1 MDEEILGSVLHG
13 IKPKDYTPI
22 QVRPTPE
29 FGGIQLTEEQ
39 QAKKDNMESVKDGEI
54 LPLGGFT
61 DTVEAQWE
69 SAKDLVKS
77 TDVYKNLFGN
87 SAPDDNRLEQS
98 EKLGSALGIAPQLIA
113 SDPDMYKAA
122 VTTYERQRNAA
133 ALNNQPFSAKT
144 LNELYPELDT
154 EDPVATTIALK
165 DYTNILKSR
174 EAAAQGA
181 AVYTMPESKLTDL
194 SNVIG
199 YLYDTGT
206 HFAGTAYKAGQ
217 ALDAQSELMYKASIG
232 EISDEEVEKAIPDLM
247 NAQKA
252 YNAEIGDSYV
262 AKIVGETIS
271 QLSMQKNMIMRGAA
285 EILSPIAPLA
295 QPILAATKTNLP
307 QIATLG
313 AASAAG
319 AVGATGVVAGAA
331 VTGAA
336 ALTGLIALGTASVFT
351 GTYRAEAGQAY
362 WDWRTQ
368 KDKNGKSVYTREQ
381 AIGHAKRVGRINA
394 AIETGAWELAL
405 KGITKVWGSDA
416 AKAVIKNEAA
426 MKKLIGA
433 GRAAVGAKAIGYGA
447 KQFAK
452 VAAPEIAEE
461 GLQSLSADMDTRLFG
476 KETVPVREM
485 MGNALDAMIE
495 AVPSVVGMSIGGAAL
510 AGTGAHRAMKRIAGL
525 SEMKDAV
532 IEFKRENE
540 RSMLQ
545 KLMDLR
551 SESSLYQKAPETYRK
566 TLQNQL
572 DHTGSGTLYIDAS
585 AAAENEK
592 THDALNK
599 LVEDGTI
606 TAKELDDAIKTGKPL
621 EVETGKYMQ
630 TATPETH
637 EALSDYTTMDKG
649 EKTIHAIREERQ
661 RMKDMIDIVTMT
673 REKREAAAAEKILN
687 DHFSDDTDIGREDR
701 DTAREILSGGLDHIE
716 DTCKTILQEAKDA
729 WGKLTGVKELQDYM
743 EQRKTQDANFS
754 NEKGVDMFDVGEG
767 KDRVHLRV
775 SKNPDW
781 YQDFYGAYGRAP
793 NQRELYD
800 IAQEKII
807 AENDKGDEESKVA
820 IAEIEEAKKRVE
832 SIERVSETLKS
843 LNKEDLIAQTL
854 LDPETYEEAYKP
866 LLEEI
871 KAAGNG
877 AVTKAARDSALVLAK
892 IAENFHNNYG
902 VPLKLAMIAAGE
914 VSPETTHQLN
924 QSAIEN
930 ELQLVKE
937 KYWNT
942 EEWMKAP
949 DGTPTKLT
957 ERQWLI
963 THSETFREWFGDWET
978 VEKVTKLY
986 YGNPIV
992 MTEGGLKE
1000 KLEKAARDNGINI
1013 AADADSIRKEIK
1025 TIFKSL
1031 YPGKELSKGYREP
1044 GRVKN
1049 LDGELISIT
1058 VSSAKELRHHS
1069 TNPRTLFLAVNLD
1082 SVIENATFLYEE
1094 VKDESRVKKSNQTT
1108 LAYRYY
1114 ATRVVVNGEECIA
1127 RIIVRKDKNG
1137 NLYFYDGDITSNE
1150 QIKKDLPKYLY
1161 PDTKTGQNLGKSLF
1175 THSIQEWLAKVKE
1188 TTDKIGG
1195 NGEVLA
1201 SVVNDFEESS
1211 TYHQMAGE
1219 HARNAPLD
1227 KLEVAKKMEEEEA
1240 SPEEIWD
1247 TTGWMRG
1254 PEGEWRFEIPD
1265 NLDQIDLS
1273 FAKDQDRISL
1283 WQIYSNPQLYEA
1295 YPALANVKV
1304 YAEDTGKAYSGAD
1317 GFTDEDG
1324 IHLSKEFI
1332 EKNPK
1337 EAKSALIHEL
1347 QHVIQ
1352 MTVEDRFS
1360 KGGNPKIAEES
1371 MEMTLWKLEVRL
1383 EELKLKEPERSY
1395 IEAMQENDKQAAEA
1409 MNNGDF
1415 AKFISL
1421 SKKKKEIR
1429 KNGPENKE
1437 EIDNILRNIET
1448 LKNATKETEH
1458 GDPHGYKKY
1467 RRLGG
1472 EAEAF
1477 MTSERAEGKQAG
1489 MPNYDTGY
1497 GYPVANFA
1505 GETFRFSLAQR
1516 EKSAAEQQ
1524 LDADEKSFADS
1535 VDRFM
1540 AGKISTDTI
1549 QVMRT
1554 PLVMRLVGAEVLPVE
1569 ISVSDLKKVL
1579 VDKHTDIT
1587 PDIMKQIPRA
1597 LTDPMMIFSTYS
1609 GKNGEVR
1616 KVIVLELKDKNG
1628 ATIVIPME
1636 LERKKGNYEVNQI
1649 TSAYGKTD
1657 KKTRRTSFV
1666 WFQKQLQEGKLEYA
1680 NRKKATDWIS
1690 SEQPHWLIPEEKVDN
1705 LLSAPNVANEENLV
1719 KLKSENPTYYQTAA
1733 DKDLVAMHNIDLGNL
1748 AAAIK
1753 LGGLPVPSIAV
1764 TKKQTPYT
1772 GFGDATLIMKKDTVD
1787 PSKTP
1792 VFSRDAWTGVFP
1804 KVIRLANMK
1813 RLTSF
1818 VEKAIEPLQEELPR
1832 EVADYGDIYNSYI
1845 LRNANNKNGDVQKML
1860 EDSLNSA
1867 GYKYYFLKTIN
1878 KEPKLK
1884 WRKKGLNKELIDHP
1898 KILKA
1903 CQGLEKKYGKQ
1914 GLKELLYEGPSAMLE
1929 ESTDLKEAN
1938 DLIVNE
1944 LSKKPEGNESPFLK
1958 RVHKRQQ
1965 ARLVNGET
1973 LHSLL
1978 SDYLERDKKVFE
1990 EESFKQQL
1998 DKRIKANQNTFNAWK
2013 ESFRDEML
2021 GESVIRD
2028 SGKPADLE
2036 NIVDAM
2042 LGNLKNAQKGF
2053 AGFGIGN
2060 IIASSAKKIES
2071 FGEMHREADRNMDGS
2086 TNIETSLD
2094 KSEQY
2099 TKVKDEIIDF
2109 TGRMAEAYKWED
2121 SWESRSDASQ
2131 VLMSMMSGKTFKAS
2145 ARKFGFTYSAA
2156 LEKQA
2161 KEIIKE
2167 VKNLPAKYFEAKPQ
2181 RAVRFSEVA
2190 AAVMPKNAS
2199 KEIKDYLRAQGVTIR
2214 LYDPRIEGDRERV
2227 TNSAQDRV
2235 KQYFQEGSNYQGS
2248 YDRNTN
2254 VIELFDGANE
2264 STVVHEGAHMF
2275 LSMLENMSQMSEENV
2290 ATYFNGDTAKA
2301 RAALKSMQGDLST
2314 IRSWAA
2320 FSEDHLSEY
2329 KGTILEKEF
2338 TKYAED
2344 IRAGKAGAM
2353 ERWMQERF
2361 ARGFEKY
2368 LMDGSAPTKEMQGV
2382 FRRFKKWLTD
2392 IYKTAKSLGNVELT
2406 PEIKDIFDR
2415 MISTESEINAWAAQ
2429 RKLEAI
2435 DKTVNVNQSELGNL
2449 KAWAESVKDK
2459 ALEKAMSYYLHMV
2472 REEAIENF
2480 RASISSEEER
2490 TSFIESLGE
2499 ENEIY
2504 QIETIYNSGTFPT
2517 RKDRDEFLQMA
2528 GFTEKDLKEKLR
2540 VAGGTTEERW
2550 NKHIEE
2556 MVQHYREEALTP
2568 EAIRS
2573 MAEEIL
2579 RSPEGMAKKSRIEAM
2594 LLEKKVSAYIHLV
2607 NSMQME
2613 LKRSKD
2619 KKKTAREIR
2628 KRLGLVSEKETTEID
2643 KQTDVIA
2650 KSEDKI
2656 AKLEKQ
2662 KKLLKEQLEKAK
2674 AEAAAAKGENK
2685 SRKESQTILEG
2696 NMRALEAELEKER
2709 AQRAK
2714 ADSTTK
2720 DAELTAAD
2728 LAVQLQTMVDG
2739 LKESRDAM
2747 RFDMREI
2754 KEDARNTL
2762 GGEKLSHATSW
2773 RWWENKAQIAEARA
2787 MKAAAGNDWEGAA
2800 YWKRE
2805 QAQCLTMAK
2814 FARANEEEIRRTLHG
2829 GGGKVTTPLLNENG
2843 MERYGILGILN
2854 RISRTDKPVMMKD
2867 DARYFVQHM
2876 AYVLGLTK
2884 KDGILPID
2892 ESGQERPFNWRWLA
2906 VEMNPMQAMDDDRYV
2921 AEDIIPGWMRSAFEG
2936 STALKLKDLTMDQ
2949 FREMAKVMKAVYKL
2963 GRREYE
2969 GNTLGTSFDE
2979 ASQKIHDEILG
2990 NWTHRVATPGLKNQT
3005 ATNLDRLGTKIH
3017 SLIKDITLSEILIE
3031 RMGKSAAEYFY
3042 KPMDKAAAHLR
3053 ELKSAARVTFR
3064 KNFAIYSRK
3073 EWTAIRSKKLYTIG
3087 LDERGKPVSYTKEQL
3102 LAMAL
3107 NFGTKSNRARLI
3119 ETLWLS
3125 DTLNTDEKTILDML
3139 DKNLTDKDWDFV
3151 ESVWEHLN
3159 SYWGERNKVQND
3171 LYGTPLGKVQ
3181 GEDFTLKS
3189 GRVIHG
3195 AYYRIKYDPLSSAK
3209 TSNFST
3215 TDIAKMDMQN
3225 ISSFSLGMGSTKQR
3239 AGTSGGQK
3247 LRLDLDVYVEAVNE
3261 AMQHI
3266 AMREATVDVY
3276 KLLNRKEVV
3285 AAIENTAGPE
3295 TLSLLQGWAKDCWH
3309 SSIKDMSE
3317 WDSTLGRAR
3326 RRFNFTTMGFRFST
3340 ALLNIGNITGMMDRM
3355 GAMNA
3360 LKAVGDFYFHG
3371 NIVEQRRFIQNKSTM
3386 MRDRGATI
3394 DRDMYMQDR
3403 LPVGK
3408 NESELR
3414 SKIEHGKYGVDTLNS
3429 KAYWLIQATD
3439 EMFSLPEWLYTYK
3452 NAMAV
3457 MEVDGKLTREEM
3469 DAEAV
3474 RLADK
3479 AVRETFGSNETKD
3492 QTSFTRKNGIL
3503 AQMTTFYSY
3512 TNLVTNQFIRAG
3524 YILYDKGDV
3533 KPLLEATWYWW
3544 ILGAL
3549 VETTLREIGDD
3560 SDDEDKWKKKFLH
3573 VIASGGPIGGVPL
3586 AREAVPWTVDFF
3598 TGKSFGSAAPDAP
3611 FFDTLKHMENFLKA
3625 AKKGDLIEMGRGAT
3639 KAITRTSIPV
3649 PDTITDAF
3657 WNFMRMAC
3665 TDTEFTMWDWFRK
3678 SLWDKT
3684 LKEKKK

>member
-22 QVRPTPE
+22 QVRQTPE

-122 VTTYERQRNAA
+122 VTTYERQRNAG
-133 ALNNQPFSAKT
+133 ALNNQPFSAQT
-144 LNELYPELDT
+144 LKDLYPELDT

-165 DYTNILKSR
+165 DYTNILKNR

-206 HFAGTAYKAGQ
+206 HFVGTAYEAGQ

-232 EISDEEVEKAIPDLM
+232 AISDEDVEKAIPDLM

-285 EILSPIAPLA
+285 EILAPIAPLA

-307 QIATLG
+307 QIATLV
-313 AASAAG
+313 AASAAS
-319 AVGATGVVAGAA
+319 AVGATGAVAGAA

-336 ALTGLIALGTASVFT
+336 ALAGLIALGTASVFV

-362 WDWRTQ
+362 WDWRTK
-368 KDKNGKSVYTREQ
+368 KDKNGKSVYTRDE
-381 AIGHAKRVGRINA
+381 AIGHAKRVGVINA
-394 AIETGAWELAL
+394 AIEAGAMELAL

-433 GRAAVGAKAIGYGA
+433 GRNTVRAKAIGYGA
-447 KQFAK
+447 KQLVK

-461 GLQSLSADMDTRLFG
+461 GLQSLSADIDTNLFG
-476 KETVPVREM
+476 KENVSIREM
-485 MGNALDAMIE
+485 TGNALDAMIE
-495 AVPSVVGMSIGGAAL
+495 AVPSVIGMSIGGAAL
-510 AGTGAHRAMKRIAGL
+510 AGAGAHRAMKRIAGL

-551 SESSLYQKAPETYRK
+551 SESSLYKKAPETYQK

-572 DHTGSGTLYIDAS
+572 DRTGSGTLYIDAS

-637 EALSDYTTMDKG
+637 DALSDYTTMDKG

-673 REKREAAAAEKILN
+673 REKREAAASEKILN
-687 DHFSDDTDIGREDR
+687 EHFSEDTDTGREDR
-701 DTAREILSGGLDHIE
+701 DTAQEILSGGLDHIE

-729 WGKLTGVKELQDYM
+729 WGELTGVKELQDYM
-743 EQRKTQDANFS
+743 ERRKTQDANFS
-754 NEKGVDMFDVGEG
+754 NEKGVDFVDVGEG
-767 KDRVHLRV
+767 KDRVHLRI
-775 SKNPDW
+775 SKNPGW
-781 YQDFYGAYGRAP
+781 YQDFYDSYGRAP
-793 NQRELYD
+793 TQRELYD

-807 AENDKGDEESKVA
+807 AENDKGDDESKAA

-871 KAAGNG
+871 KAAGNS

-892 IAENFHNNYG
+892 LAENFHKNYG
-902 VPLKLAMIAAGE
+902 VPLKLAMVKVGEVVGISQEAYGMAAFDVSRSGISSVSQFMDRIKAGKTAGE
-914 VSPETTHQLN
+914 KPNKIRYTGKFGVSYSEEQVSHATTLHRGHVLTQAQMDDIENHLDVLHN
-924 QSAIEN
+924 PTLSNRGDALSGRYHGKSVLCRIDGDLGSYYVVLEVSNDNGVVWFKTGMAGGKESIDKIIAEHSAGSLSYKDAGTTSQNNSAITIDSLPN
-930 ELQLVKE
+930 AL
-937 KYWNT
+937 
-942 EEWMKAP
+942 
-949 DGTPTKLT
+949 
-957 ERQWLI
+957 
-963 THSETFREWFGDWET
+963 
-978 VEKVTKLY
+978 
-986 YGNPIV
+986 
-992 MTEGGLKE
+992 
-1000 KLEKAARDNGINI
+1000 GI
-1013 AADADSIRKEIK
+1013 
-1025 TIFKSL
+1025 
-1031 YPGKELSKGYREP
+1031 
-1044 GRVKN
+1044 
-1049 LDGELISIT
+1049 
-1058 VSSAKELRHHS
+1058 
-1069 TNPRTLFLAVNLD
+1069 
-1082 SVIENATFLYEE
+1082 
-1094 VKDESRVKKSNQTT
+1094 VKKD
-1108 LAYRYY
+1108 A
-1114 ATRVVVNGEECIA
+1114 
-1127 RIIVRKDKNG
+1127 
-1137 NLYFYDGDITSNE
+1137 
-1150 QIKKDLPKYLY
+1150 
-1161 PDTKTGQNLGKSLF
+1161 
-1175 THSIQEWLAKVKE
+1175 
-1188 TTDKIGG
+1188 
-1195 NGEVLA
+1195 
-1201 SVVNDFEESS
+1201 
-1211 TYHQMAGE
+1211 YHQMAGE
-1219 HARNAPLD
+1219 YAHNVLSD
-1227 KLEVAKKMEEEEA
+1227 KLTKK
-1240 SPEEIWD
+1240 S
-1247 TTGWMRG
+1247 T
-1254 PEGEWRFEIPD
+1254 
-1265 NLDQIDLS
+1265 
-1273 FAKDQDRISL
+1273 
-1283 WQIYSNPQLYEA
+1283 
-1295 YPALANVKV
+1295 
-1304 YAEDTGKAYSGAD
+1304 AEK
-1317 GFTDEDG
+1317 
-1324 IHLSKEFI
+1324 
-1332 EKNPK
+1332 
-1337 EAKSALIHEL
+1337 
-1347 QHVIQ
+1347 
-1352 MTVEDRFS
+1352 
-1360 KGGNPKIAEES
+1360 
-1371 MEMTLWKLEVRL
+1371 
-1383 EELKLKEPERSY
+1383 
-1395 IEAMQENDKQAAEA
+1395 
-1409 MNNGDF
+1409 
-1415 AKFISL
+1415 
-1421 SKKKKEIR
+1421 
-1429 KNGPENKE
+1429 
-1437 EIDNILRNIET
+1437 
-1448 LKNATKETEH
+1448 
-1458 GDPHGYKKY
+1458 
-1467 RRLGG
+1467 
-1472 EAEAF
+1472 
-1477 MTSERAEGKQAG
+1477 
-1489 MPNYDTGY
+1489 
-1497 GYPVANFA
+1497 
-1505 GETFRFSLAQR
+1505 
-1516 EKSAAEQQ
+1516 Q

-1535 VDRFM
+1535 VDRFI
-1540 AGKISTDTI
+1540 AGKEKSPMVR
-1549 QVMRT
+1549 VMTT
-1554 PLVMRLVGAEVLPVE
+1554 PLVLELTGAEVLPVE
-1569 ISVSDLKKVL
+1569 IAKTDLEKIMNG
-1579 VDKHTDIT
+1579 KHAGDMT
-1587 PDIMKQIPRA
+1587 PEIMKQLPRA
-1597 LTDPMMIFSTYS
+1597 LTNPIMIFKSYA
-1609 GKNGEVR
+1609 GPNGEERRV
-1616 KVIVLELKDKNG
+1616 VVVDLKDSNG
-1628 ATIVIPME
+1628 ATIVVPFE
-1636 LERKKGNYEVNQI
+1636 LKATNTERRYIVNRI
-1649 TSAYGKTD
+1649 TSVYGKTG
-1657 KKTRRTSFV
+1657 KKTRAPSYE
-1666 WFQKQLQEGKLEYA
+1666 WFGRQLENGSLLYA
-1680 NRKKATDWIS
+1680 NRKKAINEILQRSPNW
-1690 SEQPHWLIPEEKVDN
+1690 PIPGEKVDN
-1705 LLSAPNVANEENLV
+1705 LLSAPNVANEEDLV

-1733 DKDLVAMHNIDLGNL
+1733 DKDLVVYHNVSTGKLRE
-1748 AAAIK
+1748 AIK
-1753 LGGLPVPSIAV
+1753 LGGLPMPSLAI
-1764 TKKQTPYT
+1764 TKKDIP
-1772 GFGDATLIMKKDTVD
+1772 FGDFGEITLIGDKDMID
-1787 PSKTP
+1787 PRKSRANE
-1792 VFSRDAWTGVFP
+1792 VFSRDAYTVRKPAVNYEEPAERDQKAFHEKFQKASGELKSKGIEVREINFPAYTGEEALARMENDEVVKYYYVKNVLKKDVPIKYETIVPNYPHKEFFEKYPDILIALKDP
-1804 KVIRLANMK
+1804 KVKEKDFSDLDKACQPYIEDLKEKIRN
-1813 RLTSF
+1813 
-1818 VEKAIEPLQEELPR
+1818 
-1832 EVADYGDIYNSYI
+1832 
-1845 LRNANNKNGDVQKML
+1845 
-1860 EDSLNSA
+1860 
-1867 GYKYYFLKTIN
+1867 
-1878 KEPKLK
+1878 
-1884 WRKKGLNKELIDHP
+1884 KKGLLALNKRRLAWLQKDGHVSPEAVSTLSEWAGEYEKGRKASRKKIVDKSSFDQDLQKTIEEDGID
-1898 KILKA
+1898 KFISFVRSEFDNLYKERYLWDN
-1903 CQGLEKKYGKQ
+1903 GKKYAFNIDNIVKLMKKYRGTNNE
-1914 GLKELLYEGPSAMLE
+1914 GAGGINYGFNSLLAF
-1929 ESTDLKEAN
+1929 
-1938 DLIVNE
+1938 
-1944 LSKKPEGNESPFLK
+1944 LSKKFTSVRDIKNHEPSLASNKKELTQYQKAESMYNELRDEAAKLKGGYDVNLDMNLAELLKDTRDGNKDLHGFPE
-1958 RVHKRQQ
+1958 
-1965 ARLVNGET
+1965 
-1973 LHSLL
+1973 
-1978 SDYLERDKKVFE
+1978 DKKFMQHVKDF
-1990 EESFKQQL
+1990 L
-1998 DKRIKANQNTFNAWK
+1998 
-2013 ESFRDEML
+2013 
-2021 GESVIRD
+2021 
-2028 SGKPADLE
+2028 
-2036 NIVDAM
+2036 
-2042 LGNLKNAQKGF
+2042 
-2053 AGFGIGN
+2053 
-2060 IIASSAKKIES
+2060 
-2071 FGEMHREADRNMDGS
+2071 READ
-2086 TNIETSLD
+2086 
-2094 KSEQY
+2094 
-2099 TKVKDEIIDF
+2099 KVTTD
-2109 TGRMAEAYKWED
+2109 
-2121 SWESRSDASQ
+2121 
-2131 VLMSMMSGKTFKAS
+2131 
-2145 ARKFGFTYSAA
+2145 
-2156 LEKQA
+2156 
-2161 KEIIKE
+2161 
-2167 VKNLPAKYFEAKPQ
+2167 YFEAKPA
-2181 RAVRFSEVA
+2181 RKVTFEEFSGAVIPKGTSEETV
-2190 AAVMPKNAS
+2190 NFLES
-2199 KEIKDYLRAQGVTIR
+2199 QGIEVR
-2214 LYDPRIEGDRERV
+2214 EYDQDVEGDREAKAKELGQELNV
-2227 TNSAQDRV
+2227 
-2235 KQYFQEGSNYQGS
+2235 YFQSKYQGS
-2248 YDRNTN
+2248 YDRSVN

-2264 STVVHEGAHMF
+2264 STVIHEGAHMF
-2275 LSMLENMSQMSEENV
+2275 LSMLENMSQMSEGDM
-2290 ATYFNGDTAKA
+2290 ASYFNGDAGKA
-2301 RAALKSMQGDLST
+2301 RTTLKSMQGDLST

-2344 IRAGKAGAM
+2344 IRVGKAGAM

-2392 IYKTAKSLGNVELT
+2392 IYKTTKNLGNVNLT

-2435 DKTVNVNQSELGNL
+2435 DKAIDVNQSELGNL

-2472 REEAIENF
+2472 KEEAIEKF
-2480 RASISSEEER
+2480 RASISSEEEHMK
-2490 TSFIESLGE
+2490 FLQALGE

-2504 QIETIYNSGTFPT
+2504 QIESIYNSDTFPT
-2517 RKDRDEFLQMA
+2517 KKDQKDFLQMA
-2528 GFTEKDLKEKLR
+2528 GLTEKDLKEKLAA
-2540 VAGGTTEERW
+2540 AGGTAEERW

-2568 EAIRS
+2568 EAIRG

-2579 RSPEGMAKKSRIEAM
+2579 RSPEGMARKSRIEAM

-2696 NMRALEAELEKER
+2696 NIRALEAELEKER

-2747 RFDMREI
+2747 RFDMKEI

-2787 MKAAAGNDWEGAA
+2787 MKAAADNDWEGAA

-2906 VEMNPMQAMDDDRYV
+2906 IEMNPMQAMDNENYF

-2936 STALKLKDLTMDQ
+2936 STSLKLKDLTMDQ

-2969 GNTLGTSFDE
+2969 GNTLGTSFDD
-2979 ASQKIHDEILG
+2979 AAQKIHDETLG

-3005 ATNLDRLGTKIH
+3005 ATSLDRLGTKIH
-3017 SLIKDITLSEILIE
+3017 SLIKDITLPEILIE
-3031 RMGKSAAEYFY
+3031 RLGKSAAEYFY

-3053 ELKSAARVTFR
+3053 ELKSAARITFR

-3073 EWTAIRSKKLYTIG
+3073 EWTAIRSKKLYAVG
-3087 LDERGKPVSYTKEQL
+3087 LDERGKPVAYTKEQL

-3107 NFGTKSNRARLI
+3107 NFGTKSNRERLI

-3125 DTLNTDEKTILDML
+3125 DTSTTDEKSILDML

-3151 ESVWEHLN
+3151 EKVWEHLN

-3195 AYYRIKYDPLSSAK
+3195 QYYRIKYDPLSSTK

-3239 AGTSGGQK
+3239 AGASGGQK

-3285 AAIENTAGPE
+3285 TAIENTAGPE

-3355 GAMNA
+3355 GAANA

-3371 NIVEQRRFIQNKSTM
+3371 NIKEQRAFIQSKSTM

-3394 DRDMYMQDR
+3394 DRDMFMQDR

-3439 EMFSLPEWLYTYK
+3439 EMFSLPEWLFTYK
-3452 NAMAV
+3452 RAMAA
-3457 MEVDGKLTREEM
+3457 MEIEGKLNRDEM

-3492 QTSFTRKNGIL
+3492 QTSFIRKNGIL

-3533 KPLLEATWYWW
+3533 KPLLAATWYWW

-3560 SDDEDKWKKKFLH
+3560 TDDEDKWKKKFLH

-3586 AREAVPWTVDFF
+3586 VREAVPWTVDFF

-3611 FFDTLKHMENFLKA
+3611 FFDTLKHMENFLRA

-3665 TDTEFTMWDWFRK
+3665 TDTDYTMWDWFRK

>member
-165 DYTNILKSR
+165 DYTNILKNR

-199 YLYDTGT
+199 YLYDTGA
-206 HFAGTAYKAGQ
+206 HFAGTAYEAGQ

-232 EISDEEVEKAIPDLM
+232 EISDEEVEKAIPGLM

-285 EILSPIAPLA
+285 EILAPIAPLA
-295 QPILAATKTNLP
+295 QPLLAATKTNLP

-313 AASAAG
+313 AASAAS
-319 AVGATGVVAGAA
+319 AVGATGAVAGAA

-336 ALTGLIALGTASVFT
+336 ALAGLIALGTASVFT

-362 WDWRTQ
+362 WDWRAK

-394 AIETGAWELAL
+394 AIEAGAMELAL

-461 GLQSLSADMDTRLFG
+461 GLQSLSSDLDTRFFG
-476 KETVPVREM
+476 KEKVPVREM
-485 MGNALDAMIE
+485 MGNAVEAMIE

-510 AGTGAHRAMKRIAGL
+510 AGAGAHRAMKRITGL

-551 SESSLYQKAPETYRK
+551 SESSLYKKAPETYRK

-630 TATPETH
+630 TATTETH

-673 REKREAAAAEKILN
+673 REKREAAATEKILN

-743 EQRKTQDANFS
+743 ERRKTQDANTS

-767 KDRVHLRV
+767 KDRVHLRI

-807 AENDKGDEESKVA
+807 AENDKGDEESKTA

-871 KAAGNG
+871 KVAGNG
-877 AVTKAARDSALVLAK
+877 AVTKAARDSALILAK
-892 IAENFHNNYG
+892 LAENFHKNYG

-914 VSPETTHQLN
+914 VSPETAHQLN

-949 DGTPTKLT
+949 DGTLTKLT

-992 MTEGGLKE
+992 MTEGGFKE

-1219 HARNAPLD
+1219 YAHNVLSG
-1227 KLEVAKKMEEEEA
+1227 KSTKKDM
-1240 SPEEIWD
+1240 
-1247 TTGWMRG
+1247 
-1254 PEGEWRFEIPD
+1254 
-1265 NLDQIDLS
+1265 
-1273 FAKDQDRISL
+1273 
-1283 WQIYSNPQLYEA
+1283 
-1295 YPALANVKV
+1295 
-1304 YAEDTGKAYSGAD
+1304 AE
-1317 GFTDEDG
+1317 
-1324 IHLSKEFI
+1324 
-1332 EKNPK
+1332 
-1337 EAKSALIHEL
+1337 
-1347 QHVIQ
+1347 
-1352 MTVEDRFS
+1352 R
-1360 KGGNPKIAEES
+1360 
-1371 MEMTLWKLEVRL
+1371 
-1383 EELKLKEPERSY
+1383 
-1395 IEAMQENDKQAAEA
+1395 
-1409 MNNGDF
+1409 
-1415 AKFISL
+1415 
-1421 SKKKKEIR
+1421 
-1429 KNGPENKE
+1429 
-1437 EIDNILRNIET
+1437 
-1448 LKNATKETEH
+1448 
-1458 GDPHGYKKY
+1458 
-1467 RRLGG
+1467 
-1472 EAEAF
+1472 
-1477 MTSERAEGKQAG
+1477 
-1489 MPNYDTGY
+1489 
-1497 GYPVANFA
+1497 
-1505 GETFRFSLAQR
+1505 
-1516 EKSAAEQQ
+1516 Q

-1535 VDRFM
+1535 VDRFI
-1540 AGKISTDTI
+1540 AGKEKSPMVR
-1549 QVMRT
+1549 VMTT
-1554 PLVMRLVGAEVLPVE
+1554 PLVLKLTGAEVLPVE
-1569 ISVSDLKKVL
+1569 IAKTDLEKIL
-1579 VDKHTDIT
+1579 NGKHAGDMT
-1587 PDIMKQIPRA
+1587 PEIMKQLPRA
-1597 LTDPMMIFSTYS
+1597 LTNPIMIFKSYT
-1609 GKNGEVR
+1609 GPNGEERRV
-1616 KVIVLELKDKNG
+1616 VVVDLKDRNG
-1628 ATIVIPME
+1628 ATIVVPFE
-1636 LERKKGNYEVNQI
+1636 LKVTTRKNYEINRI
-1649 TSAYGKTD
+1649 ASAYGKT
-1657 KKTRRTSFV
+1657 KKKSKIPSYE
-1666 WFQKQLQEGKLEYA
+1666 WFIGQLDEGNLLYV
-1680 NRKKATDWIS
+1680 NRKKAINEILQRSPNW
-1690 SEQPHWLIPEEKVDN
+1690 PMPEEKVDN
-1705 LLSAPNVANEENLV
+1705 LLSAPNVANEEDLV

-1733 DKDLVAMHNIDLGNL
+1733 DKDIVVYHNVSTGKLRE
-1748 AAAIK
+1748 AIK
-1753 LGGLPVPSIAV
+1753 LGGLPMPSLAI
-1764 TKKQTPYT
+1764 TKRDIP
-1772 GFGDATLIMKKDTVD
+1772 FGDFGEITLIGDKDMID
-1787 PSKTP
+1787 PRKSRSNE
-1792 VFSRDAWTGVFP
+1792 VFSRDAYTVRKP
-1804 KVIRLANMK
+1804 VVNY
-1813 RLTSF
+1813 
-1818 VEKAIEPLQEELPR
+1818 EEPAKIDSDTFHKKYEETR
-1832 EVADYGDIYNSYI
+1832 
-1845 LRNANNKNGDVQKML
+1845 K
-1860 EDSLNSA
+1860 
-1867 GYKYYFLKTIN
+1867 FLKKNSIDVGEIN
-1878 KEPKLK
+1878 FSFYHGEESLAAMENNIAIRYYYVKNVLKKDIPIKERTVTPPVRGERLFKEYPELIYALK
-1884 WRKKGLNKELIDHP
+1884 SSKVKKGDFSEVDQAARPYFDEMRQDIAMGK
-1898 KILKA
+1898 
-1903 CQGLEKKYGKQ
+1903 GLVGRSKRVLAKWTTNGHINEEGV
-1914 GLKELLYEGPSAMLE
+1914 KELLLQLSTYEEDKKKKPYKEVDRQDFVKDLRKTIE
-1929 ESTDLKEAN
+1929 EAGMERFTAFVRSEFDSLYKDRYLWDNGKKYAFN
-1938 DLIVNE
+1938 IDNIVKLMKKYRGTNNE
-1944 LSKKPEGNESPFLK
+1944 GTGGISYGFNSLLAFLSKKFTSIRDIKNHE
-1958 RVHKRQQ
+1958 
-1965 ARLVNGET
+1965 
-1973 LHSLL
+1973 SLL
-1978 SDYLERDKKVFE
+1978 APNKKELARYKKAEDMYNRLIDEAAELRGSYGMDLDMDLAGLMKDTRDGKKDLHGFPEDKKFL
-1990 EESFKQQL
+1990 QH
-1998 DKRIKANQNTFNAWK
+1998 
-2013 ESFRDEML
+2013 
-2021 GESVIRD
+2021 
-2028 SGKPADLE
+2028 
-2036 NIVDAM
+2036 
-2042 LGNLKNAQKGF
+2042 
-2053 AGFGIGN
+2053 
-2060 IIASSAKKIES
+2060 IED
-2071 FGEMHREADRNMDGS
+2071 FLREAD
-2086 TNIETSLD
+2086 
-2094 KSEQY
+2094 
-2099 TKVKDEIIDF
+2099 
-2109 TGRMAEAYKWED
+2109 
-2121 SWESRSDASQ
+2121 
-2131 VLMSMMSGKTFKAS
+2131 KA
-2145 ARKFGFTYSAA
+2145 TTD
-2156 LEKQA
+2156 
-2161 KEIIKE
+2161 
-2167 VKNLPAKYFEAKPQ
+2167 YFEAKPA
-2181 RAVRFSEVA
+2181 RKVTFDEFSGAVI
-2190 AAVMPKNAS
+2190 PKGTPEETVNFLES
-2199 KEIKDYLRAQGVTIR
+2199 QGIVVR
-2214 LYDPRIEGDRERV
+2214 EYDQDVEGDREAKAKELGQKLNV
-2227 TNSAQDRV
+2227 
-2235 KQYFQEGSNYQGS
+2235 YFQNKYQGS
-2248 YDRNTN
+2248 YDRNAN

-2264 STVVHEGAHMF
+2264 STVIHEGAHMF
-2275 LSMLENMSQMSEENV
+2275 LSMLENMSQMREENV

-2301 RAALKSMQGDLST
+2301 RAALKSMRGDLSA

-2392 IYKTAKSLGNVELT
+2392 IYKTAKNLGNVELT

-2415 MISTESEINAWAAQ
+2415 MISTEAEINAWAAQ

-2480 RASISSEEER
+2480 KASISSEEER

-2504 QIETIYNSGTFPT
+2504 QIETIYNSDTFPT
-2517 RKDRDEFLQMA
+2517 KKDRDEFLQMA

-2540 VAGGTTEERW
+2540 AAGGTTEERW

-2568 EAIRS
+2568 EAIRD

-2906 VEMNPMQAMDDDRYV
+2906 IEMNPMQAMDNESYF

-2936 STALKLKDLTMDQ
+2936 STSLKLKDLTMDQ

-2969 GNTLGTSFDE
+2969 GNTLGTSFDD
-2979 ASQKIHDEILG
+2979 AAQKIHDEIID

-3017 SLIKDITLSEILIE
+3017 SLIKDITLPEILIE
-3031 RMGKSAAEYFY
+3031 RLGKSAAEYFY
-3042 KPMDKAAAHLR
+3042 KPIDKAAAHLR
-3053 ELKSAARVTFR
+3053 ELKSEARVTFR

-3073 EWTAIRSKKLYTIG
+3073 EWTTIRSKKLYTVG
-3087 LDERGKPVSYTKEQL
+3087 LDERGKPVSYTKEQI

-3107 NFGTKSNRARLI
+3107 NFGTKSNRERLI

-3125 DTLNTDEKTILDML
+3125 DTLEINEETILDML

-3151 ESVWEHLN
+3151 EKVWDHLN

-3195 AYYRIKYDPLSSAK
+3195 AYYRIKYDPLSSTK

-3239 AGTSGGQK
+3239 AGASGGQK

-3285 AAIENTAGPE
+3285 TAIENTAGPE

-3326 RRFNFTTMGFRFST
+3326 RRFNFATMGFRFST
-3340 ALLNIGNITGMMDRM
+3340 ALLNIGNITGMMERM
-3355 GAMNA
+3355 GAANA
-3360 LKAVGDFYFHG
+3360 MKAIGDFYFHG
-3371 NIVEQRRFIQNKSTM
+3371 NIKEQRAFIQSKSTM
-3386 MRDRGATI
+3386 MRDRQATI

-3408 NESELR
+3408 NESEFR

-3439 EMFSLPEWLYTYK
+3439 EMFSLPEWLFTYK
-3452 NAMAV
+3452 RAMAA
-3457 MEVDGKLTREEM
+3457 MEIEGKFNRDEM

-3492 QTSFTRKNGIL
+3492 QTSFIRKNGIL

-3533 KPLLEATWYWW
+3533 KPLLAATWYWW

-3586 AREAVPWTVDFF
+3586 VREAVPWTVDFF

-3625 AKKGDLIEMGRGAT
+3625 TKKGDLIEMGRGAT
-3639 KAITRTSIPV
+3639 KAITRTYVPV
-3649 PDTITDAF
+3649 PDTVTDAF
-3657 WNFMRMAC
+3657 WNFMRMAF

>member
-22 QVRPTPE
+22 KVRQTPE
-29 FGGIQLTEEQ
+29 FSGIQLTEEQ

-54 LPLGGFT
+54 LPLGGFA

-165 DYTNILKSR
+165 DYTNILKNR

-199 YLYDTGT
+199 YLYDTGA
-206 HFAGTAYKAGQ
+206 HFASTAYEAGQ

-232 EISDEEVEKAIPDLM
+232 EISDEEVEKAIPGLM

-285 EILSPIAPLA
+285 EIIAPIAPLA

-313 AASAAG
+313 AASAVG
-319 AVGATGVVAGAA
+319 AVGATGAVAGAA

-362 WDWRTQ
+362 WDWRTK

-433 GRAAVGAKAIGYGA
+433 GRAAAGAKAIGYGA
-447 KQFAK
+447 KQFVK

-461 GLQSLSADMDTRLFG
+461 GLQSLSADMDTSLFG
-476 KETVPVREM
+476 KEPIPVREM

-510 AGTGAHRAMKRIAGL
+510 AGAGAHRAMKRIAGL

-551 SESSLYQKAPETYRK
+551 SESSLYKKAPETYRK

-743 EQRKTQDANFS
+743 ERRKTQDANTS

-807 AENDKGDEESKVA
+807 TENDKGDEGSKVA
-820 IAEIEEAKKRVE
+820 IAEIEEAKKRAE

-877 AVTKAARDSALVLAK
+877 AVTKAARDSALILAK
-892 IAENFHNNYG
+892 LAENFHKNYG
-902 VPLKLAMIAAGE
+902 VPLKLAMVKAGE
-914 VSPETTHQLN
+914 VVGIREGAYGMAAFEIRKAGATKVSQLLERIDKGISH
-924 QSAIEN
+924 SAIRFTDDNGVSWAGERIPHIRKHLTDEEIQDLSEHIGTIEDYAPSDWQDGDYKGQHEGKHYVVKVKGAKGTYYAVLSFAEN
-930 ELQLVKE
+930 GKIWIATAVNDRQSNQYKKE
-937 KYWNT
+937 IGAFHA
-942 EEWMKAP
+942 EM
-949 DGTPTKLT
+949 LT
-957 ERQWLI
+957 
-963 THSETFREWFGDWET
+963 D
-978 VEKVTKLY
+978 
-986 YGNPIV
+986 
-992 MTEGGLKE
+992 
-1000 KLEKAARDNGINI
+1000 KAAASDSHQNAPIPLQSLQEKIGI
-1013 AADADSIRKEIK
+1013 
-1025 TIFKSL
+1025 
-1031 YPGKELSKGYREP
+1031 
-1044 GRVKN
+1044 
-1049 LDGELISIT
+1049 
-1058 VSSAKELRHHS
+1058 
-1069 TNPRTLFLAVNLD
+1069 
-1082 SVIENATFLYEE
+1082 
-1094 VKDESRVKKSNQTT
+1094 VKKS
-1108 LAYRYY
+1108 A
-1114 ATRVVVNGEECIA
+1114 
-1127 RIIVRKDKNG
+1127 
-1137 NLYFYDGDITSNE
+1137 
-1150 QIKKDLPKYLY
+1150 
-1161 PDTKTGQNLGKSLF
+1161 
-1175 THSIQEWLAKVKE
+1175 
-1188 TTDKIGG
+1188 
-1195 NGEVLA
+1195 
-1201 SVVNDFEESS
+1201 
-1211 TYHQMAGE
+1211 YHQMAGE
-1219 HARNAPLD
+1219 YAHNVLSG
-1227 KLEVAKKMEEEEA
+1227 KSTKK
-1240 SPEEIWD
+1240 
-1247 TTGWMRG
+1247 
-1254 PEGEWRFEIPD
+1254 
-1265 NLDQIDLS
+1265 
-1273 FAKDQDRISL
+1273 
-1283 WQIYSNPQLYEA
+1283 
-1295 YPALANVKV
+1295 
-1304 YAEDTGKAYSGAD
+1304 
-1317 GFTDEDG
+1317 
-1324 IHLSKEFI
+1324 
-1332 EKNPK
+1332 
-1337 EAKSALIHEL
+1337 
-1347 QHVIQ
+1347 
-1352 MTVEDRFS
+1352 
-1360 KGGNPKIAEES
+1360 
-1371 MEMTLWKLEVRL
+1371 
-1383 EELKLKEPERSY
+1383 
-1395 IEAMQENDKQAAEA
+1395 
-1409 MNNGDF
+1409 
-1415 AKFISL
+1415 
-1421 SKKKKEIR
+1421 
-1429 KNGPENKE
+1429 
-1437 EIDNILRNIET
+1437 
-1448 LKNATKETEH
+1448 
-1458 GDPHGYKKY
+1458 
-1467 RRLGG
+1467 
-1472 EAEAF
+1472 
-1477 MTSERAEGKQAG
+1477 G
-1489 MPNYDTGY
+1489 M
-1497 GYPVANFA
+1497 
-1505 GETFRFSLAQR
+1505 
-1516 EKSAAEQQ
+1516 AEQQ

-1628 ATIVIPME
+1628 ATIVVPME
-1636 LERKKGNYEVNQI
+1636 LERMSDGYKVNRM
-1649 TSAYGKTD
+1649 TSTYGKTD
-1657 KKTRRTSFV
+1657 RKTGEPSYE
-1666 WFQKQLQEGKLEYA
+1666 WFKKQLEAGNLEYV

-1690 SEQPHWLIPEEKVDN
+1690 TEQPDWLIPKEKVDN
-1705 LLSAPNVANEENLV
+1705 LLSAPNVANEEDLV
-1719 KLKSENPTYYQTAA
+1719 KLKSENPTYYQTEA
-1733 DKDLVAMHNIDLGNL
+1733 DKDLVVYHNVSTGKLRE
-1748 AAAIK
+1748 AIK
-1753 LGGLPVPSIAV
+1753 LGGLPMPSLAI
-1764 TKKQTPYT
+1764 TKRDIP
-1772 GFGDATLIMKKDTVD
+1772 FGDFGEITLIGDKDMID
-1787 PSKTP
+1787 PRKSRSNE
-1792 VFSRDAWTGVFP
+1792 VFSRDAYTVRKPVVNYEVPAKIDSDAFHKKYEETRKFLKKNSIDVGVINFSFYDGEES
-1804 KVIRLANMK
+1804 LAAMENNI
-1813 RLTSF
+1813 
-1818 VEKAIEPLQEELPR
+1818 AI
-1832 EVADYGDIYNSYI
+1832 
-1845 LRNANNKNGDVQKML
+1845 
-1860 EDSLNSA
+1860 
-1867 GYKYYFLKTIN
+1867 KYYYVKNVLKKDIPI
-1878 KEPKLK
+1878 KERTVTPPVRGERLFKEYPELIHALK
-1884 WRKKGLNKELIDHP
+1884 SSKVKKGDFSEVDQAARPYFDEMRQDIAMGKGLVGR
-1898 KILKA
+1898 LKRVLA
-1903 CQGLEKKYGKQ
+1903 KWTTNGHINEEGV
-1914 GLKELLYEGPSAMLE
+1914 KELLLRLSAYEEDKKKKPYKEVDRQDFVKDLRKTIEEAGIERFTAFVRSEFDSLYKDRYLWDNGKKYAFNIDNIVKLMKKYRGTNNEGPGGINYGFNSLLAFLSKKFTSIRDIKNH
-1929 ESTDLKEAN
+1929 ESLLAPNKKELARYKKAEDMYNRLIDEAAELRGSYGMDLDTDLAGLMKDTRDGKKDLHGFPEDKKFLQHIKDFLKEA
-1938 DLIVNE
+1938 
-1944 LSKKPEGNESPFLK
+1944 
-1958 RVHKRQQ
+1958 
-1965 ARLVNGET
+1965 
-1973 LHSLL
+1973 
-1978 SDYLERDKKVFE
+1978 DKVTT
-1990 EESFKQQL
+1990 
-1998 DKRIKANQNTFNAWK
+1998 D
-2013 ESFRDEML
+2013 
-2021 GESVIRD
+2021 
-2028 SGKPADLE
+2028 
-2036 NIVDAM
+2036 
-2042 LGNLKNAQKGF
+2042 
-2053 AGFGIGN
+2053 
-2060 IIASSAKKIES
+2060 
-2071 FGEMHREADRNMDGS
+2071 
-2086 TNIETSLD
+2086 
-2094 KSEQY
+2094 
-2099 TKVKDEIIDF
+2099 
-2109 TGRMAEAYKWED
+2109 
-2121 SWESRSDASQ
+2121 
-2131 VLMSMMSGKTFKAS
+2131 
-2145 ARKFGFTYSAA
+2145 
-2156 LEKQA
+2156 
-2161 KEIIKE
+2161 
-2167 VKNLPAKYFEAKPQ
+2167 YFEAKPARKVTFDEFSGAVIPKGTPEETVNFLESQ
-2181 RAVRFSEVA
+2181 GIAVRE
-2190 AAVMPKNAS
+2190 
-2199 KEIKDYLRAQGVTIR
+2199 
-2214 LYDPRIEGDRERV
+2214 YDQDVEGDREAKAKELGQKLNV
-2227 TNSAQDRV
+2227 
-2235 KQYFQEGSNYQGS
+2235 YFQNKYQGS
-2248 YDRNTN
+2248 YDRNAN

-2264 STVVHEGAHMF
+2264 STVIHEGAHMF

-2301 RAALKSMQGDLST
+2301 RAALKGMQGDLST
-2314 IRSWAA
+2314 IRSWTA

-2368 LMDGSAPTKEMQGV
+2368 LMEGSAPTKEMRGV

-2415 MISTESEINAWAAQ
+2415 MISTEDEINAWAAQ

-2435 DKTVNVNQSELGNL
+2435 DKTIDVNQSELGNL

-2480 RASISSEEER
+2480 KASISSEEER

-2504 QIETIYNSGTFPT
+2504 QIETIYNSDTFPT
-2517 RKDRDEFLQMA
+2517 KKDRDEFLQMA

-2540 VAGGTTEERW
+2540 AAGGTTEERW

-2568 EAIRS
+2568 EAIRG

-2656 AKLEKQ
+2656 AKMEKQ

-2906 VEMNPMQAMDDDRYV
+2906 VEMNPMQAMDDDRYM
-2921 AEDIIPGWMRSAFEG
+2921 AEDIIPGWMRSAFDG
-2936 STALKLKDLTMDQ
+2936 SSPMKLKDLTMDQ

-2969 GNTLGTSFDE
+2969 GNTLGTSFDD
-2979 ASQKIHDEILG
+2979 AAQKIHDEIMD

-3017 SLIKDITLSEILIE
+3017 SLIKDITLPEILIE
-3031 RMGKSAAEYFY
+3031 RLGKSAAEYFY

-3151 ESVWEHLN
+3151 EKVWDHLN

-3195 AYYRIKYDPLSSAK
+3195 AYYRIKYDPLSSTK

-3239 AGTSGGQK
+3239 AGASGGQK

-3340 ALLNIGNITGMMDRM
+3340 ALLNIGNITGMMERM
-3355 GAMNA
+3355 GAANA

-3371 NIVEQRRFIQNKSTM
+3371 NIVEQRRFIQTKSTM

-3408 NESELR
+3408 NESEFR

-3439 EMFSLPEWLYTYK
+3439 EMFSLPEWLFTYK
-3452 NAMAV
+3452 RAMAA
-3457 MEVDGKLTREEM
+3457 MEIEGKLNRDEM

-3533 KPLLEATWYWW
+3533 KPLLAATWYWW

-3549 VETTLREIGDD
+3549 VETALREIGDD

-3586 AREAVPWTVDFF
+3586 VREAVPWTVDFF

-3657 WNFMRMAC
+3657 WNFMRMVS

-3678 SLWDKT
+3678 SLWNKT

>member
-1 MDEEILGSVLHG
+1 MDEEILGSVLRG

-165 DYTNILKSR
+165 DYTNILKNR

-206 HFAGTAYKAGQ
+206 HFAGTAYEAGQ

-232 EISDEEVEKAIPDLM
+232 EISDEEVEKAIPGLM

-285 EILSPIAPLA
+285 EILAPIAPVA
-295 QPILAATKTNLP
+295 QPIFAATKTNLP

-313 AASAAG
+313 AASAAS
-319 AVGATGVVAGAA
+319 AVGATGAVAGAA

-336 ALTGLIALGTASVFT
+336 ALAGLIALGTASVFT

-362 WDWRTQ
+362 WDWRTK

-461 GLQSLSADMDTRLFG
+461 GLQSLSADMDTSLFG

-510 AGTGAHRAMKRIAGL
+510 AGAGAHRAMKRISGL

-551 SESSLYQKAPETYRK
+551 SESSLYKKAPETYRK

-701 DTAREILSGGLDHIE
+701 DTARVILSGGLDHIE

-743 EQRKTQDANFS
+743 ERRKTQDANFS

-767 KDRVHLRV
+767 EDRVHLRV

-807 AENDKGDEESKVA
+807 AENDKGDEESQAA

-892 IAENFHNNYG
+892 LAENFHKNYG
-902 VPLKLAMIAAGE
+902 VPLKLAMVKAGE
-914 VSPETTHQLN
+914 VVG
-924 QSAIEN
+924 I
-930 ELQLVKE
+930 
-937 KYWNT
+937 
-942 EEWMKAP
+942 
-949 DGTPTKLT
+949 
-957 ERQWLI
+957 
-963 THSETFREWFGDWET
+963 REG
-978 VEKVTKLY
+978 
-986 YGNPIV
+986 
-992 MTEGGLKE
+992 
-1000 KLEKAARDNGINI
+1000 A
-1013 AADADSIRKEIK
+1013 
-1025 TIFKSL
+1025 
-1031 YPGKELSKGYREP
+1031 
-1044 GRVKN
+1044 
-1049 LDGELISIT
+1049 
-1058 VSSAKELRHHS
+1058 
-1069 TNPRTLFLAVNLD
+1069 
-1082 SVIENATFLYEE
+1082 
-1094 VKDESRVKKSNQTT
+1094 
-1108 LAYRYY
+1108 
-1114 ATRVVVNGEECIA
+1114 
-1127 RIIVRKDKNG
+1127 
-1137 NLYFYDGDITSNE
+1137 
-1150 QIKKDLPKYLY
+1150 
-1161 PDTKTGQNLGKSLF
+1161 
-1175 THSIQEWLAKVKE
+1175 
-1188 TTDKIGG
+1188 
-1195 NGEVLA
+1195 
-1201 SVVNDFEESS
+1201 
-1211 TYHQMAGE
+1211 YHQM
-1219 HARNAPLD
+1219 
-1227 KLEVAKKMEEEEA
+1227 
-1240 SPEEIWD
+1240 
-1247 TTGWMRG
+1247 
-1254 PEGEWRFEIPD
+1254 
-1265 NLDQIDLS
+1265 
-1273 FAKDQDRISL
+1273 
-1283 WQIYSNPQLYEA
+1283 
-1295 YPALANVKV
+1295 
-1304 YAEDTGKAYSGAD
+1304 
-1317 GFTDEDG
+1317 
-1324 IHLSKEFI
+1324 
-1332 EKNPK
+1332 
-1337 EAKSALIHEL
+1337 
-1347 QHVIQ
+1347 
-1352 MTVEDRFS
+1352 
-1360 KGGNPKIAEES
+1360 
-1371 MEMTLWKLEVRL
+1371 
-1383 EELKLKEPERSY
+1383 
-1395 IEAMQENDKQAAEA
+1395 
-1409 MNNGDF
+1409 
-1415 AKFISL
+1415 
-1421 SKKKKEIR
+1421 
-1429 KNGPENKE
+1429 
-1437 EIDNILRNIET
+1437 
-1448 LKNATKETEH
+1448 
-1458 GDPHGYKKY
+1458 
-1467 RRLGG
+1467 
-1472 EAEAF
+1472 
-1477 MTSERAEGKQAG
+1477 
-1489 MPNYDTGY
+1489 
-1497 GYPVANFA
+1497 
-1505 GETFRFSLAQR
+1505 
-1516 EKSAAEQQ
+1516 AEQQ

-1535 VDRFM
+1535 VDRFI
-1540 AGKISTDTI
+1540 AGKEKSPMVR
-1549 QVMRT
+1549 VMTT
-1554 PLVMRLVGAEVLPVE
+1554 PLVLKLTGAEVLPVE
-1569 ISVSDLKKVL
+1569 IAKTDLEKIL
-1579 VDKHTDIT
+1579 NGKHAGDMT
-1587 PDIMKQIPRA
+1587 PEIMKQLPRA
-1597 LTDPMMIFSTYS
+1597 LTNPIMIFKSYT
-1609 GKNGEVR
+1609 GPNGEKRRV
-1616 KVIVLELKDKNG
+1616 VVVDLKDRNG
-1628 ATIVIPME
+1628 ATIVVPFE
-1636 LERKKGNYEVNQI
+1636 LKVTTRKNYEINRI
-1649 TSAYGKTD
+1649 ASAYGKT
-1657 KKTRRTSFV
+1657 KKKSKNPSYE
-1666 WFQKQLQEGKLEYA
+1666 WFNSQLDEGNLLYV
-1680 NRKKATDWIS
+1680 NRKKAINEILQRSPNW
-1690 SEQPHWLIPEEKVDN
+1690 PMPEEKVDN
-1705 LLSAPNVANEENLV
+1705 LLSAPNVANEEDLV

-1733 DKDLVAMHNIDLGNL
+1733 DKDLVVYHNVSAGKLRE
-1748 AAAIK
+1748 AIK
-1753 LGGLPVPSIAV
+1753 LGGLPMPSLAI
-1764 TKKQTPYT
+1764 TKRDIP
-1772 GFGDATLIMKKDTVD
+1772 FGDFGEITLIGDKVMID
-1787 PSKTP
+1787 PRKSRSNE
-1792 VFSRDAWTGVFP
+1792 VFSRDAYTVRKP
-1804 KVIRLANMK
+1804 VVNYEALLA
-1813 RLTSF
+1813 
-1818 VEKAIEPLQEELPR
+1818 
-1832 EVADYGDIYNSYI
+1832 
-1845 LRNANNKNGDVQKML
+1845 
-1860 EDSLNSA
+1860 
-1867 GYKYYFLKTIN
+1867 
-1878 KEPKLK
+1878 
-1884 WRKKGLNKELIDHP
+1884 LNKKELARHKKAEDMYNRLIDEAAELRGSYGMDLDMDLAELM
-1898 KILKA
+1898 KDTRD
-1903 CQGLEKKYGKQ
+1903 GKKDLHGFPEDKKFLQ
-1914 GLKELLYEGPSAMLE
+1914 HIK
-1929 ESTDLKEAN
+1929 DFLKEA
-1938 DLIVNE
+1938 
-1944 LSKKPEGNESPFLK
+1944 
-1958 RVHKRQQ
+1958 
-1965 ARLVNGET
+1965 
-1973 LHSLL
+1973 
-1978 SDYLERDKKVFE
+1978 DKVTT
-1990 EESFKQQL
+1990 
-1998 DKRIKANQNTFNAWK
+1998 D
-2013 ESFRDEML
+2013 
-2021 GESVIRD
+2021 
-2028 SGKPADLE
+2028 
-2036 NIVDAM
+2036 
-2042 LGNLKNAQKGF
+2042 
-2053 AGFGIGN
+2053 
-2060 IIASSAKKIES
+2060 
-2071 FGEMHREADRNMDGS
+2071 
-2086 TNIETSLD
+2086 
-2094 KSEQY
+2094 
-2099 TKVKDEIIDF
+2099 
-2109 TGRMAEAYKWED
+2109 
-2121 SWESRSDASQ
+2121 
-2131 VLMSMMSGKTFKAS
+2131 
-2145 ARKFGFTYSAA
+2145 
-2156 LEKQA
+2156 
-2161 KEIIKE
+2161 
-2167 VKNLPAKYFEAKPQ
+2167 YFEAKPA
-2181 RAVRFSEVA
+2181 RKVTFDEFSGAVIPKGTSEETV
-2190 AAVMPKNAS
+2190 NFLES
-2199 KEIKDYLRAQGVTIR
+2199 QGIVVR
-2214 LYDPRIEGDRERV
+2214 EYDQDVEGDREAKAKELGQKLNV
-2227 TNSAQDRV
+2227 
-2235 KQYFQEGSNYQGS
+2235 YFQNKYQGS
-2248 YDRNTN
+2248 YDRNAN

-2264 STVVHEGAHMF
+2264 STIIHEGAHMF
-2275 LSMLENMSQMSEENV
+2275 LSMLEDMSQMSEENV
-2290 ATYFNGDTAKA
+2290 ATYFNGDTVKA

-2344 IRAGKAGAM
+2344 IRAGKAGAL

-2392 IYKTAKSLGNVELT
+2392 IYKTAKNLGNVELT

-2415 MISTESEINAWAAQ
+2415 MISTEAEINAWAAQ

-2480 RASISSEEER
+2480 TASISSEEER

-2504 QIETIYNSGTFPT
+2504 QIETIYNSDTFPT
-2517 RKDRDEFLQMA
+2517 KKDRDEFLQMA

-2540 VAGGTTEERW
+2540 AAGGTTEERW

-2568 EAIRS
+2568 EAIRG

-2579 RSPEGMAKKSRIEAM
+2579 RSPEGKAKKSRIEAM

-2674 AEAAAAKGENK
+2674 AEAAEAKGENQ

-2696 NMRALEAELEKER
+2696 NLKALERELEKER
-2709 AQRAK
+2709 AAHQK
-2714 ADSTTK
+2714 SEETNK
-2720 DAELTAAD
+2720 DAELTVAD
-2728 LAVQLQTMVDG
+2728 LTIQLKTMVDG

-2747 RFDMREI
+2747 RFNMKEI
-2754 KEDARNTL
+2754 KEDARSTL

-2773 RWWENKAQIAEARA
+2773 RWWESKAQIAETRA

-2829 GGGKVTTPLLNENG
+2829 GGGKVTTSLLNENG

-2854 RISRTDKPVMMKD
+2854 RISRTDKPVLMKD

-2892 ESGQERPFNWRWLA
+2892 ESGQERPFNWHWLA
-2906 VEMNPMQAMDDDRYV
+2906 VEMNPMQAMDDDRYM

-2936 STALKLKDLTMDQ
+2936 SNPMKLKDLTMDQ

-2969 GNTLGTSFDE
+2969 GNTLGTSFDD
-2979 ASQKIHDEILG
+2979 AAQKIHDEIID

-3017 SLIKDITLSEILIE
+3017 SLIKDITLPEILIE
-3031 RMGKSAAEYFY
+3031 RLGKSAAEYFY

-3073 EWTAIRSKKLYTIG
+3073 EWTAIRSKKLYTVG

-3107 NFGTKSNRARLI
+3107 NFGTKSNRERLI

-3195 AYYRIKYDPLSSAK
+3195 AYYRIKYDPLSSTK

-3215 TDIAKMDMQN
+3215 TDIAKMGMQN

-3239 AGTSGGQK
+3239 AGASGGQK

-3285 AAIENTAGPE
+3285 TAIENTAGTE

-3317 WDSTLGRAR
+3317 WDSALGRAR
-3326 RRFNFTTMGFRFST
+3326 RRFNFATMGFRFST
-3340 ALLNIGNITGMMDRM
+3340 ALLNIGNITGMMERM
-3355 GAMNA
+3355 GAANA

-3371 NIVEQRRFIQNKSTM
+3371 NIKEQRAFIQSKSTM
-3386 MRDRGATI
+3386 MRDRQATI

-3414 SKIEHGKYGVDTLNS
+3414 SKIEHGKYGVDALNS

-3439 EMFSLPEWLYTYK
+3439 EMFSLPEWLFTYK
-3452 NAMAV
+3452 RAMAA
-3457 MEVDGKLTREEM
+3457 MEIEGKFNRDEM

-3492 QTSFTRKNGIL
+3492 QTSFIRKNGIL

-3524 YILYDKGDV
+3524 YTLYDKGDV
-3533 KPLLEATWYWW
+3533 KPLLAATWYWW

-3549 VETTLREIGDD
+3549 VETVLRESGDD

-3573 VIASGGPIGGVPL
+3573 VTASGGPVGGVPVV
-3586 AREAVPWTVDFF
+3586 REAVPWTVDFF

-3678 SLWDKT
+3678 SLWSKT

>member
-165 DYTNILKSR
+165 DYTNILKNR
-174 EAAAQGA
+174 EAATQGA

-206 HFAGTAYKAGQ
+206 HFAGTAYEAGQ

-232 EISDEEVEKAIPDLM
+232 EISDEEVEKAIPGLM

-285 EILSPIAPLA
+285 EILAPIAPLA

-319 AVGATGVVAGAA
+319 AVGATGAVAGAA

-461 GLQSLSADMDTRLFG
+461 GLQSLSADIDTNLFG
-476 KETVPVREM
+476 KETVLVRKM

-551 SESSLYQKAPETYRK
+551 SGSSLYKKAPETYRK

-673 REKREAAAAEKILN
+673 REKREAAATEKILN
-687 DHFSDDTDIGREDR
+687 DHFSEDTDIGREDR

-716 DTCKTILQEAKDA
+716 DTCKTILQEAKDT

-743 EQRKTQDANFS
+743 ERRKTQDANFS

-807 AENDKGDEESKVA
+807 AENDKGDDESKAA

-892 IAENFHNNYG
+892 LAENFHKNYG
-902 VPLKLAMIAAGE
+902 VPLKLAMVKAGE
-914 VSPETTHQLN
+914 VVGIREGAYGMAAFEIRKAGATKVSQLLERIDKGISH
-924 QSAIEN
+924 SAIRFTDDNGVSWAGERIPHIRKHLTDEEIQDLSEHIGTIEDYAPSDWQDGDYKGQHEGKHYVVKVKGAKGTYYAVLSFAEN
-930 ELQLVKE
+930 GKIWIATAVNDKQSNQYKKE
-937 KYWNT
+937 IGAFHA
-942 EEWMKAP
+942 EM
-949 DGTPTKLT
+949 LT
-957 ERQWLI
+957 
-963 THSETFREWFGDWET
+963 D
-978 VEKVTKLY
+978 
-986 YGNPIV
+986 
-992 MTEGGLKE
+992 
-1000 KLEKAARDNGINI
+1000 KAAASDSHQNAPIPLQSLQEKIGI
-1013 AADADSIRKEIK
+1013 
-1025 TIFKSL
+1025 
-1031 YPGKELSKGYREP
+1031 
-1044 GRVKN
+1044 
-1049 LDGELISIT
+1049 
-1058 VSSAKELRHHS
+1058 
-1069 TNPRTLFLAVNLD
+1069 
-1082 SVIENATFLYEE
+1082 
-1094 VKDESRVKKSNQTT
+1094 VKKS
-1108 LAYRYY
+1108 A
-1114 ATRVVVNGEECIA
+1114 
-1127 RIIVRKDKNG
+1127 
-1137 NLYFYDGDITSNE
+1137 
-1150 QIKKDLPKYLY
+1150 
-1161 PDTKTGQNLGKSLF
+1161 
-1175 THSIQEWLAKVKE
+1175 
-1188 TTDKIGG
+1188 
-1195 NGEVLA
+1195 
-1201 SVVNDFEESS
+1201 
-1211 TYHQMAGE
+1211 YHQMAGE
-1219 HARNAPLD
+1219 YAHNVLSG
-1227 KLEVAKKMEEEEA
+1227 KSTKKDM
-1240 SPEEIWD
+1240 
-1247 TTGWMRG
+1247 
-1254 PEGEWRFEIPD
+1254 
-1265 NLDQIDLS
+1265 
-1273 FAKDQDRISL
+1273 
-1283 WQIYSNPQLYEA
+1283 
-1295 YPALANVKV
+1295 
-1304 YAEDTGKAYSGAD
+1304 AEK
-1317 GFTDEDG
+1317 
-1324 IHLSKEFI
+1324 
-1332 EKNPK
+1332 
-1337 EAKSALIHEL
+1337 
-1347 QHVIQ
+1347 
-1352 MTVEDRFS
+1352 
-1360 KGGNPKIAEES
+1360 
-1371 MEMTLWKLEVRL
+1371 
-1383 EELKLKEPERSY
+1383 
-1395 IEAMQENDKQAAEA
+1395 
-1409 MNNGDF
+1409 
-1415 AKFISL
+1415 
-1421 SKKKKEIR
+1421 
-1429 KNGPENKE
+1429 
-1437 EIDNILRNIET
+1437 
-1448 LKNATKETEH
+1448 
-1458 GDPHGYKKY
+1458 
-1467 RRLGG
+1467 
-1472 EAEAF
+1472 
-1477 MTSERAEGKQAG
+1477 
-1489 MPNYDTGY
+1489 
-1497 GYPVANFA
+1497 
-1505 GETFRFSLAQR
+1505 
-1516 EKSAAEQQ
+1516 Q
-1524 LDADEKSFADS
+1524 LDTDEKSFADS

-1609 GKNGEVR
+1609 GKNGEAR

-1628 ATIVIPME
+1628 ATIVVPME
-1636 LERKKGNYEVNQI
+1636 LEHMSDGYKVNRM
-1649 TSAYGKTD
+1649 TSTYGKTD
-1657 KKTRRTSFV
+1657 RKTGEPSYE
-1666 WFQKQLQEGKLEYA
+1666 WFKKQLEAGNLEYV

-1690 SEQPHWLIPEEKVDN
+1690 TEQPDWLIPKEKVDN
-1705 LLSAPNVANEENLV
+1705 LLSAPNVANEEDLV

-1733 DKDLVAMHNIDLGNL
+1733 DKDLVAYHNVSTGKLRE
-1748 AAAIK
+1748 AIK
-1753 LGGLPVPSIAV
+1753 LGGLPMPSLAI
-1764 TKKQTPYT
+1764 TKRDIP
-1772 GFGDATLIMKKDTVD
+1772 FGDFGEITLIGDKDMID
-1787 PSKTP
+1787 PRKSRSNE
-1792 VFSRDAWTGVFP
+1792 VFSRDAYTVRKPVVNYEAPAKIDSDAFH
-1804 KVIRLANMK
+1804 KK
-1813 RLTSF
+1813 Y
-1818 VEKAIEPLQEELPR
+1818 EETRKFL
-1832 EVADYGDIYNSYI
+1832 
-1845 LRNANNKNGDVQKML
+1845 NKNSIDVG
-1860 EDSLNSA
+1860 EINFSFYDGEESLAAMENNIA
-1867 GYKYYFLKTIN
+1867 IKYYYVKNVLKKDIPIEERTVTPPVRGERLF
-1878 KEPKLK
+1878 KEYPELIHALK
-1884 WRKKGLNKELIDHP
+1884 SSKVKKGDFSEVDQAARPYFDEMRQDIAMGK
-1898 KILKA
+1898 
-1903 CQGLEKKYGKQ
+1903 GLVGRSKRVLAKWTTNGHINEEGV
-1914 GLKELLYEGPSAMLE
+1914 KELLLRLSAYEEDKKKKPYKEVDRQDFVKDLRKTIEEAGMERFTAFVRSEFDSLYKDRYLWDNGKKYAFNIDNIVKLMKKYRGTNNEGPGGINYGFNSLLAF
-1929 ESTDLKEAN
+1929 
-1938 DLIVNE
+1938 
-1944 LSKKPEGNESPFLK
+1944 LSKKFTSIRDIKNHE
-1958 RVHKRQQ
+1958 
-1965 ARLVNGET
+1965 
-1973 LHSLL
+1973 SLL
-1978 SDYLERDKKVFE
+1978 APNKKELARYKKAEDMYNRLIDEAAELRGSYGMDLDMDLAELMKDTRDGKKDLHGFPEDKKFL
-1990 EESFKQQL
+1990 QH
-1998 DKRIKANQNTFNAWK
+1998 IKDF
-2013 ESFRDEML
+2013 L
-2021 GESVIRD
+2021 
-2028 SGKPADLE
+2028 
-2036 NIVDAM
+2036 
-2042 LGNLKNAQKGF
+2042 
-2053 AGFGIGN
+2053 
-2060 IIASSAKKIES
+2060 
-2071 FGEMHREADRNMDGS
+2071 READ
-2086 TNIETSLD
+2086 
-2094 KSEQY
+2094 
-2099 TKVKDEIIDF
+2099 KVTTD
-2109 TGRMAEAYKWED
+2109 
-2121 SWESRSDASQ
+2121 
-2131 VLMSMMSGKTFKAS
+2131 
-2145 ARKFGFTYSAA
+2145 
-2156 LEKQA
+2156 
-2161 KEIIKE
+2161 
-2167 VKNLPAKYFEAKPQ
+2167 YFEAKPA
-2181 RAVRFSEVA
+2181 RKVTFDEFSGAVIPKGTSEETV
-2190 AAVMPKNAS
+2190 NFLES
-2199 KEIKDYLRAQGVTIR
+2199 QGIVVR
-2214 LYDPRIEGDRERV
+2214 EYDQDVEGDREAKIKELGQKLNV
-2227 TNSAQDRV
+2227 
-2235 KQYFQEGSNYQGS
+2235 YFQNKYQGS

-2264 STVVHEGAHMF
+2264 STVIHEGAHMF
-2275 LSMLENMSQMSEENV
+2275 LSMLENMSQMNEENV

-2368 LMDGSAPTKEMQGV
+2368 LMEGSAPTKEMQGV

-2392 IYKTAKSLGNVELT
+2392 IYKTAKNLGNVELT

-2480 RASISSEEER
+2480 KASISSEEER

-2814 FARANEEEIRRTLHG
+2814 FARVNEEEIRRTLHG

-2906 VEMNPMQAMDDDRYV
+2906 VEMNPMQAMDNENYF
-2921 AEDIIPGWMRSAFEG
+2921 AEDIIPGWMRSAFDG
-2936 STALKLKDLTMDQ
+2936 SSPMKLKDLTMDQ

-2969 GNTLGTSFDE
+2969 GNTLGTSFDD
-2979 ASQKIHDEILG
+2979 AAQKIHDEILD

-3005 ATNLDRLGTKIH
+3005 ATSLDRLGTKIH
-3017 SLIKDITLSEILIE
+3017 NLIKDITLPEILIE
-3031 RMGKSAAEYFY
+3031 RLGKSAAEYFY
-3042 KPMDKAAAHLR
+3042 KPIDKAAAHLR

-3073 EWTAIRSKKLYTIG
+3073 EWTAIRSKKLYTVG

-3107 NFGTKSNRARLI
+3107 NFGTKSNRERLI

-3195 AYYRIKYDPLSSAK
+3195 AYYRIKYDPLSSTK

-3239 AGTSGGQK
+3239 AGASGGQK

-3340 ALLNIGNITGMMDRM
+3340 ALLNIGNITGLMERM
-3355 GAMNA
+3355 GAANA
-3360 LKAVGDFYFHG
+3360 LKAIGDFYFHG
-3371 NIVEQRRFIQNKSTM
+3371 NIVEQRRFIQTKSTM

-3403 LPVGK
+3403 LPVGR
-3408 NESELR
+3408 NESEFR

-3439 EMFSLPEWLYTYK
+3439 EMFSLPEWLFTYK
-3452 NAMAV
+3452 RAMAA
-3457 MEVDGKLTREEM
+3457 MEIEGKLNRDEM

-3492 QTSFTRKNGIL
+3492 QTGFIRKNGIL

-3533 KPLLEATWYWW
+3533 KPLLAATWYWW

-3549 VETTLREIGDD
+3549 VETALREIGDD

-3573 VIASGGPIGGVPL
+3573 VAASGGLIGGVPL
-3586 AREAVPWTVDFF
+3586 VREAVPWTVDFF

-3611 FFDTLKHMENFLKA
+3611 FFDTLKHMEKFLKA
-3625 AKKGDLIEMGRGAT
+3625 TKKGDLIEMGRGAT

-3657 WNFMRMAC
+3657 WNFMRLTC
-3665 TDTEFTMWDWFRK
+3665 TDTEFTMRDWFRK

>member
-113 SDPDMYKAA
+113 SDSDMYKAA

-165 DYTNILKSR
+165 DYTNILKNR

-199 YLYDTGT
+199 YLYDTGA
-206 HFAGTAYKAGQ
+206 HFAGTAYEAGQ

-232 EISDEEVEKAIPDLM
+232 EISDEEVEKAIPGLM

-285 EILSPIAPLA
+285 EILAPIAPLA
-295 QPILAATKTNLP
+295 QPLLAATKTNLP

-319 AVGATGVVAGAA
+319 AVGATGAVAGAA

-336 ALTGLIALGTASVFT
+336 ALAGLIALGTASVFT

-362 WDWRTQ
+362 WDWRTK

-381 AIGHAKRVGRINA
+381 AIGHAKRVGVINA

-405 KGITKVWGSDA
+405 KGITRVWGNDA

-426 MKKLIGA
+426 MKRLIGA

-447 KQFAK
+447 KQFVK

-461 GLQSLSADMDTRLFG
+461 GLQSLSADIDTNLFG

-510 AGTGAHRAMKRIAGL
+510 AGAGAHRAMKRIAGL

-551 SESSLYQKAPETYRK
+551 SESSLYKKAPETYRK

-701 DTAREILSGGLDHIE
+701 DTAREILSGGLDHVE

-743 EQRKTQDANFS
+743 ERRKTQDANFS

-775 SKNPDW
+775 SKNPAW

-807 AENDKGDEESKVA
+807 GENDKGDDESKAA
-820 IAEIEEAKKRVE
+820 IAEIEDAKKRVE

-877 AVTKAARDSALVLAK
+877 AVTKAARDSALILAK
-892 IAENFHNNYG
+892 LAENFHKNYG

-914 VSPETTHQLN
+914 VSPETASQLN

-949 DGTPTKLT
+949 DGTLTKLT

-992 MTEGGLKE
+992 MTEGGFKE

-1219 HARNAPLD
+1219 YAHNVLSG
-1227 KLEVAKKMEEEEA
+1227 KSTKKDM
-1240 SPEEIWD
+1240 
-1247 TTGWMRG
+1247 
-1254 PEGEWRFEIPD
+1254 
-1265 NLDQIDLS
+1265 
-1273 FAKDQDRISL
+1273 
-1283 WQIYSNPQLYEA
+1283 
-1295 YPALANVKV
+1295 
-1304 YAEDTGKAYSGAD
+1304 AE
-1317 GFTDEDG
+1317 
-1324 IHLSKEFI
+1324 
-1332 EKNPK
+1332 
-1337 EAKSALIHEL
+1337 
-1347 QHVIQ
+1347 
-1352 MTVEDRFS
+1352 R
-1360 KGGNPKIAEES
+1360 
-1371 MEMTLWKLEVRL
+1371 
-1383 EELKLKEPERSY
+1383 
-1395 IEAMQENDKQAAEA
+1395 
-1409 MNNGDF
+1409 
-1415 AKFISL
+1415 
-1421 SKKKKEIR
+1421 
-1429 KNGPENKE
+1429 
-1437 EIDNILRNIET
+1437 
-1448 LKNATKETEH
+1448 
-1458 GDPHGYKKY
+1458 
-1467 RRLGG
+1467 
-1472 EAEAF
+1472 
-1477 MTSERAEGKQAG
+1477 
-1489 MPNYDTGY
+1489 
-1497 GYPVANFA
+1497 
-1505 GETFRFSLAQR
+1505 
-1516 EKSAAEQQ
+1516 Q

-1535 VDRFM
+1535 VDRFI
-1540 AGKISTDTI
+1540 AGKEKSPMVR
-1549 QVMRT
+1549 VMTT
-1554 PLVMRLVGAEVLPVE
+1554 PLVLKLTGAEVLPVE
-1569 ISVSDLKKVL
+1569 IAKTDLEKIL
-1579 VDKHTDIT
+1579 NGKHAGDMT
-1587 PDIMKQIPRA
+1587 PEIMKQLPRA
-1597 LTDPMMIFSTYS
+1597 LTNPIMIFKSYT
-1609 GKNGEVR
+1609 GPNGEERRV
-1616 KVIVLELKDKNG
+1616 VVVDLKDRNG
-1628 ATIVIPME
+1628 ATIVVPFE
-1636 LERKKGNYEVNQI
+1636 LKVTTRKNYEINRI
-1649 TSAYGKTD
+1649 ASAYGKT
-1657 KKTRRTSFV
+1657 KKKSKIPSYE
-1666 WFQKQLQEGKLEYA
+1666 WFIGQLDEGNLLYV
-1680 NRKKATDWIS
+1680 NRKKAINEILQRSPNW
-1690 SEQPHWLIPEEKVDN
+1690 PMPEEKVDN
-1705 LLSAPNVANEENLV
+1705 LLSAPNVANEEDLV

-1733 DKDLVAMHNIDLGNL
+1733 DKDLVVYHNVSTGKLRE
-1748 AAAIK
+1748 AIK
-1753 LGGLPVPSIAV
+1753 LGGLPMPSLAI
-1764 TKKQTPYT
+1764 TKRDIP
-1772 GFGDATLIMKKDTVD
+1772 FGDFGEITLIGDKDMID
-1787 PSKTP
+1787 PRKSRSNE
-1792 VFSRDAWTGVFP
+1792 VFSRDAYTVRKPVVNYEVPAKIDSDAFHKKYEETRKFLKKNSIDVGVINFSFYDGEESLAAMENNIAIKYYYVKNVLKKDIP
-1804 KVIRLANMK
+1804 IKERTVTPPVRGERLFKEYPELIHALKSSKVKKGDFSEVDQAARPYFDEMRQDIAMGKGLVGRSKRVLANW
-1813 RLTSF
+1813 TTNGH
-1818 VEKAIEPLQEELPR
+1818 INEEG
-1832 EVADYGDIYNSYI
+1832 V
-1845 LRNANNKNGDVQKML
+1845 
-1860 EDSLNSA
+1860 
-1867 GYKYYFLKTIN
+1867 
-1878 KEPKLK
+1878 
-1884 WRKKGLNKELIDHP
+1884 
-1898 KILKA
+1898 
-1903 CQGLEKKYGKQ
+1903 
-1914 GLKELLYEGPSAMLE
+1914 KELLLRLSAYEEDKKKKAYKEVDRDAFVKDLRKTIEEAGMERFTAFVRSEFDSLYKDRYLWDNGKKYAFNIDNIVKLMKKYRGTNNEGPGGINYGFNSLLAFLSKKFTSIRDIKNH
-1929 ESTDLKEAN
+1929 ESLLAPNKKELARYKKAEDMYNRLMDEAAELRGSYGMDLDMDLAELMKDTRDGKKDLHGFPEDKKFLQHIKDFLKEA
-1938 DLIVNE
+1938 
-1944 LSKKPEGNESPFLK
+1944 
-1958 RVHKRQQ
+1958 
-1965 ARLVNGET
+1965 
-1973 LHSLL
+1973 
-1978 SDYLERDKKVFE
+1978 DKVTT
-1990 EESFKQQL
+1990 
-1998 DKRIKANQNTFNAWK
+1998 D
-2013 ESFRDEML
+2013 
-2021 GESVIRD
+2021 
-2028 SGKPADLE
+2028 
-2036 NIVDAM
+2036 
-2042 LGNLKNAQKGF
+2042 
-2053 AGFGIGN
+2053 
-2060 IIASSAKKIES
+2060 
-2071 FGEMHREADRNMDGS
+2071 
-2086 TNIETSLD
+2086 
-2094 KSEQY
+2094 
-2099 TKVKDEIIDF
+2099 
-2109 TGRMAEAYKWED
+2109 
-2121 SWESRSDASQ
+2121 
-2131 VLMSMMSGKTFKAS
+2131 
-2145 ARKFGFTYSAA
+2145 
-2156 LEKQA
+2156 
-2161 KEIIKE
+2161 
-2167 VKNLPAKYFEAKPQ
+2167 YFEAKPA
-2181 RAVRFSEVA
+2181 RKVTFDEFSGAVI
-2190 AAVMPKNAS
+2190 PKGTPEETVNFLES
-2199 KEIKDYLRAQGVTIR
+2199 QGIVVR
-2214 LYDPRIEGDRERV
+2214 EYDQDVEGDREAKAKELGQKLNV
-2227 TNSAQDRV
+2227 
-2235 KQYFQEGSNYQGS
+2235 YFQNKYQGS
-2248 YDRNTN
+2248 YDRNAN

-2264 STVVHEGAHMF
+2264 STVIHEGAHMF
-2275 LSMLENMSQMSEENV
+2275 LSMLENMSQMSEENA
-2290 ATYFNGDTAKA
+2290 ATYFNGNAAKA
-2301 RAALKSMQGDLST
+2301 RAALKSMQGDLFA

-2320 FSEDHLSEY
+2320 FSEEHLAEY

-2338 TKYAED
+2338 TQYAND
-2344 IRAGKAGAM
+2344 IQAGKAGAM

-2480 RASISSEEER
+2480 KASISSEEER

-2504 QIETIYNSGTFPT
+2504 QIETIYNSDTFPT
-2517 RKDRDEFLQMA
+2517 KKDRDEFLQMA
-2528 GFTEKDLKEKLR
+2528 GLTEKDLKEKLR
-2540 VAGGTTEERW
+2540 AAGGTTEERW

-2568 EAIRS
+2568 EAIRG

-2906 VEMNPMQAMDDDRYV
+2906 VEMNPMQAMDNENYF
-2921 AEDIIPGWMRSAFEG
+2921 AEDIIPGWMRSAFDG
-2936 STALKLKDLTMDQ
+2936 SSPMKMKDLTMNQ

-2969 GNTLGTSFDE
+2969 GNTLGTSFDK

-3005 ATNLDRLGTKIH
+3005 ATSLDRLGTKIH
-3017 SLIKDITLSEILIE
+3017 SLIKDITLPEILIE
-3031 RMGKSAAEYFY
+3031 RLGKSATEYFY

-3073 EWTAIRSKKLYTIG
+3073 EWTAIRSKKLYTVG

-3107 NFGTKSNRARLI
+3107 NFGTKSNRERLI

-3189 GRVIHG
+3189 GRIIHG
-3195 AYYRIKYDPLSSAK
+3195 AYYRIKYDPLSSTK
-3209 TSNFST
+3209 TSNFSA

-3239 AGTSGGQK
+3239 AGASGGQK

-3394 DRDMYMQDR
+3394 DRDMFMQDR

-3439 EMFSLPEWLYTYK
+3439 EMFSLPEWLFTYRH
-3452 NAMAV
+3452 AMAV
-3457 MEVDGKLTREEM
+3457 MEIDGKLTREEM

-3492 QTSFTRKNGIL
+3492 QTSFIRKNGIL

-3524 YILYDKGDV
+3524 HILYDKGDV
-3533 KPLLEATWYWW
+3533 KPLLAATWYWW

-3586 AREAVPWTVDFF
+3586 VREAVPWTVDFF

>member
-39 QAKKDNMESVKDGEI
+39 QAKKDNMKSVKDGEI

-69 SAKDLVKS
+69 SAKDFVKS

-206 HFAGTAYKAGQ
+206 HFAGTAYEAGQ

-232 EISDEEVEKAIPDLM
+232 EISDEEVEKAIPGLM

-285 EILSPIAPLA
+285 EIIAPIAPLA

-319 AVGATGVVAGAA
+319 AVGATGAVAGAA

-336 ALTGLIALGTASVFT
+336 ALAGLIALGTASVFT

-362 WDWRTQ
+362 WDWRTK

-461 GLQSLSADMDTRLFG
+461 GLQSLSADMDTSLFG

-485 MGNALDAMIE
+485 MGNALDAMIK

-510 AGTGAHRAMKRIAGL
+510 AGTGAHRAMKRITGL

-551 SESSLYQKAPETYRK
+551 SESSLYKKAPETYRK

-673 REKREAAAAEKILN
+673 REKREAAATEKILN

-743 EQRKTQDANFS
+743 ERRKTQDANFS

-781 YQDFYGAYGRAP
+781 YQDFYGTYGRAP

-877 AVTKAARDSALVLAK
+877 AVTKAARDSALILAK
-892 IAENFHNNYG
+892 LAENFHKNYG

-914 VSPETTHQLN
+914 VSPETASQLN

-949 DGTPTKLT
+949 DGTLTKLT

-992 MTEGGLKE
+992 MTEGGFKE

-1031 YPGKELSKGYREP
+1031 YPGKELSKGYREL

-1219 HARNAPLD
+1219 YAHNVLSG
-1227 KLEVAKKMEEEEA
+1227 KSTKKDM
-1240 SPEEIWD
+1240 
-1247 TTGWMRG
+1247 
-1254 PEGEWRFEIPD
+1254 
-1265 NLDQIDLS
+1265 
-1273 FAKDQDRISL
+1273 
-1283 WQIYSNPQLYEA
+1283 
-1295 YPALANVKV
+1295 
-1304 YAEDTGKAYSGAD
+1304 AE
-1317 GFTDEDG
+1317 
-1324 IHLSKEFI
+1324 
-1332 EKNPK
+1332 
-1337 EAKSALIHEL
+1337 
-1347 QHVIQ
+1347 
-1352 MTVEDRFS
+1352 R
-1360 KGGNPKIAEES
+1360 
-1371 MEMTLWKLEVRL
+1371 
-1383 EELKLKEPERSY
+1383 
-1395 IEAMQENDKQAAEA
+1395 
-1409 MNNGDF
+1409 
-1415 AKFISL
+1415 
-1421 SKKKKEIR
+1421 
-1429 KNGPENKE
+1429 
-1437 EIDNILRNIET
+1437 
-1448 LKNATKETEH
+1448 
-1458 GDPHGYKKY
+1458 
-1467 RRLGG
+1467 
-1472 EAEAF
+1472 
-1477 MTSERAEGKQAG
+1477 
-1489 MPNYDTGY
+1489 
-1497 GYPVANFA
+1497 
-1505 GETFRFSLAQR
+1505 
-1516 EKSAAEQQ
+1516 Q

-1579 VDKHTDIT
+1579 VDKHADIT

-1609 GKNGEVR
+1609 GKNGEAR
-1616 KVIVLELKDKNG
+1616 KVIVLELKDENG
-1628 ATIVIPME
+1628 ATIVVPME
-1636 LERKKGNYEVNQI
+1636 LEHMSDGYKVNRM
-1649 TSAYGKTD
+1649 TSTYGKTD
-1657 KKTRRTSFV
+1657 RKTGEPSYE
-1666 WFQKQLQEGKLEYA
+1666 WFKKQLEAGNLEYV

-1690 SEQPHWLIPEEKVDN
+1690 TEQPDWLIPKEKVDN
-1705 LLSAPNVANEENLV
+1705 LLSAPNVANEEDLV

-1733 DKDLVAMHNIDLGNL
+1733 DKDLVVYHNVSTGKLRE
-1748 AAAIK
+1748 AIK
-1753 LGGLPVPSIAV
+1753 LGGLPMPSLAI
-1764 TKKQTPYT
+1764 TKRDIP
-1772 GFGDATLIMKKDTVD
+1772 FGDFGEITLIGDKDVID
-1787 PSKTP
+1787 PRKSRSNE
-1792 VFSRDAWTGVFP
+1792 VFSRDAYTVRKPVVNYEVPAKIDSDAFH
-1804 KVIRLANMK
+1804 KK
-1813 RLTSF
+1813 Y
-1818 VEKAIEPLQEELPR
+1818 EETRKFL
-1832 EVADYGDIYNSYI
+1832 
-1845 LRNANNKNGDVQKML
+1845 NKNSIDVGEINFSFYDGEESLAAMENNIAIKYYYVKNVLKKDIPIKERTVTPPVRGERLFKEYPELIHVLKSSKVKKGDFSEVDQAARPYFDEMRQDIAMGKGL
-1860 EDSLNSA
+1860 VGRSKRVLAKWTTNGHINEEGVKELLLRLSAYEEDKKKKPYKEVDRQDFVKDLRKTIEEAGIERFTAFVRSEFDSLYKDRYLWDDGKKYAFNIDNIVKLMKKYRGTNNEGPGGINYGFNSLLA
-1867 GYKYYFLKTIN
+1867 FLSKKFTSIRDIKN
-1878 KEPKLK
+1878 HESLLAPN
-1884 WRKKGLNKELIDHP
+1884 KKGLARYKKAEDMYNRLIDEAAE
-1898 KILKA
+1898 LR
-1903 CQGLEKKYGKQ
+1903 GSYGMD
-1914 GLKELLYEGPSAMLE
+1914 LDMNLAELMKDTRDG
-1929 ESTDLKEAN
+1929 KN
-1938 DLIVNE
+1938 DLHGF
-1944 LSKKPEGNESPFLK
+1944 PE
-1958 RVHKRQQ
+1958 
-1965 ARLVNGET
+1965 
-1973 LHSLL
+1973 
-1978 SDYLERDKKVFE
+1978 DKKFL
-1990 EESFKQQL
+1990 QH
-1998 DKRIKANQNTFNAWK
+1998 IKDFLQ
-2013 ESFRDEML
+2013 
-2021 GESVIRD
+2021 
-2028 SGKPADLE
+2028 
-2036 NIVDAM
+2036 
-2042 LGNLKNAQKGF
+2042 
-2053 AGFGIGN
+2053 
-2060 IIASSAKKIES
+2060 
-2071 FGEMHREADRNMDGS
+2071 EAD
-2086 TNIETSLD
+2086 
-2094 KSEQY
+2094 
-2099 TKVKDEIIDF
+2099 KVTTD
-2109 TGRMAEAYKWED
+2109 
-2121 SWESRSDASQ
+2121 
-2131 VLMSMMSGKTFKAS
+2131 
-2145 ARKFGFTYSAA
+2145 
-2156 LEKQA
+2156 
-2161 KEIIKE
+2161 
-2167 VKNLPAKYFEAKPQ
+2167 YFEAKPA
-2181 RAVRFSEVA
+2181 RKVTFDEFSGAVIPKGTSEETV
-2190 AAVMPKNAS
+2190 NFLES
-2199 KEIKDYLRAQGVTIR
+2199 QGIVVR
-2214 LYDPRIEGDRERV
+2214 EYDQDVEGDREAKAKELSQKLNV
-2227 TNSAQDRV
+2227 
-2235 KQYFQEGSNYQGS
+2235 YFQNKYQGS
-2248 YDRNTN
+2248 YDRNAN

-2264 STVVHEGAHMF
+2264 STVIHEGAHMF

-2301 RAALKSMQGDLST
+2301 RAALKGMQGDLST
-2314 IRSWAA
+2314 IRSWTA

-2368 LMDGSAPTKEMQGV
+2368 LMEGSAPTKEMQGV

-2392 IYKTAKSLGNVELT
+2392 IYKTAKNLGNVELT

-2415 MISTESEINAWAAQ
+2415 MISTEAEINAWAAQ

-2480 RASISSEEER
+2480 KASISSEEER
-2490 TSFIESLGE
+2490 TRFIESLGE

-2504 QIETIYNSGTFPT
+2504 QIETIYNSDTFPT
-2517 RKDRDEFLQMA
+2517 KKDRDEFLQMA
-2528 GFTEKDLKEKLR
+2528 GITEKDLKEKLR
-2540 VAGGTTEERW
+2540 AAGGTTEERW

-2568 EAIRS
+2568 EAIRG

-2579 RSPEGMAKKSRIEAM
+2579 RSPEGMVKKSRIEAM

-2674 AEAAAAKGENK
+2674 AEAAAAKGENQ

-2739 LKESRDAM
+2739 LKESREAM
-2747 RFDMREI
+2747 RFNMKEI

-2787 MKAAAGNDWEGAA
+2787 MKAAAKNDWEGAA

-2814 FARANEEEIRRTLHG
+2814 LARANEEEIRRTLHG
-2829 GGGKVTTPLLNENG
+2829 GGGKVTTSLLNENG

-2892 ESGQERPFNWRWLA
+2892 ESGQERPFNWHWLA
-2906 VEMNPMQAMDDDRYV
+2906 VEMNPMQAMDDDRYM
-2921 AEDIIPGWMRSAFEG
+2921 AEDIIPGWMRSAFDG
-2936 STALKLKDLTMDQ
+2936 SSPMKLKDLTMDQ
-2949 FREMAKVMKAVYKL
+2949 FQEMAKVMKAVYKL

-2969 GNTLGTSFDE
+2969 GNTLGTSFDD
-2979 ASQKIHDEILG
+2979 AAQKIHDEILG

-3017 SLIKDITLSEILIE
+3017 SLIKDITLPEILIE
-3031 RMGKSAAEYFY
+3031 RLGKSAAEYFY

-3073 EWTAIRSKKLYTIG
+3073 EWTAIRSKKLYTVG

-3125 DTLNTDEKTILDML
+3125 DTLNTDEKNILDML

-3151 ESVWEHLN
+3151 EGVWEHLN
-3159 SYWGERNKVQND
+3159 TYWGERNKVQND

-3195 AYYRIKYDPLSSAK
+3195 AYYRIKYDPLSSTK

-3340 ALLNIGNITGMMDRM
+3340 ALLNIGNITGMMERM
-3355 GAMNA
+3355 GAANA

-3371 NIVEQRRFIQNKSTM
+3371 NIVEQRRFIQTKSTM

-3408 NESELR
+3408 NESEFR

-3439 EMFSLPEWLYTYK
+3439 EMFSLPEWLFTYK
-3452 NAMAV
+3452 RAMAA
-3457 MEVDGKLTREEM
+3457 MEIEGKLNRDEM

-3503 AQMTTFYSY
+3503 AQMTIFYSY

-3524 YILYDKGDV
+3524 YTLYDKGDV
-3533 KPLLEATWYWW
+3533 KPLLAATWYWW

-3611 FFDTLKHMENFLKA
+3611 FFDTLKHMENFLRA
-3625 AKKGDLIEMGRGAT
+3625 TKKGDLIEMGRGAT

>member
-39 QAKKDNMESVKDGEI
+39 QAKKDNTESVKDGEI
-54 LPLGGFT
+54 LPLNGFA

-165 DYTNILKSR
+165 DYTNILKNR

-206 HFAGTAYKAGQ
+206 HFASTAYEAGQ

-285 EILSPIAPLA
+285 EILAPIAPLA

-319 AVGATGVVAGAA
+319 AVGATGAVAGAA

-362 WDWRTQ
+362 WDWRTK

-381 AIGHAKRVGRINA
+381 AIGHAKRVGVINA

-447 KQFAK
+447 KQFVK

-461 GLQSLSADMDTRLFG
+461 GLQSLSADMDTSLFG
-476 KETVPVREM
+476 KGTVPVREM

-510 AGTGAHRAMKRIAGL
+510 AGTGAHRAMKRITGL

-551 SESSLYQKAPETYRK
+551 SESSLYKKAPETYRK

-592 THDALNK
+592 TRDALNK

-673 REKREAAAAEKILN
+673 REKREAAASEKILN

-716 DTCKTILQEAKDA
+716 DTCKAILQEAKDA

-743 EQRKTQDANFS
+743 ERRKTQDANFS

-807 AENDKGDEESKVA
+807 AENDKGDEESKAA

-892 IAENFHNNYG
+892 IAENFHKNYG
-902 VPLKLAMIAAGE
+902 VPLKLAMVKAGEVVGIREGAYGMAAFDVSRSGISSVSQFMDRIKAGKAAGE
-914 VSPETTHQLN
+914 KPNKIRYTGKFGVSYSEEQVSHATILHRGHVLTKEQMDDIENHLDVLHNPALSSRGDALSGRYHGKSVLCRIDGDLGSYYVVLEVSNDNGVVWFKTGMAGGKESIDKIIAEHSAGSLSYKDAGTTSQN
-924 QSAIEN
+924 NSAITIDSLPN
-930 ELQLVKE
+930 AL
-937 KYWNT
+937 
-942 EEWMKAP
+942 
-949 DGTPTKLT
+949 
-957 ERQWLI
+957 
-963 THSETFREWFGDWET
+963 
-978 VEKVTKLY
+978 
-986 YGNPIV
+986 
-992 MTEGGLKE
+992 
-1000 KLEKAARDNGINI
+1000 GI
-1013 AADADSIRKEIK
+1013 
-1025 TIFKSL
+1025 
-1031 YPGKELSKGYREP
+1031 
-1044 GRVKN
+1044 
-1049 LDGELISIT
+1049 
-1058 VSSAKELRHHS
+1058 
-1069 TNPRTLFLAVNLD
+1069 
-1082 SVIENATFLYEE
+1082 
-1094 VKDESRVKKSNQTT
+1094 VKKD
-1108 LAYRYY
+1108 A
-1114 ATRVVVNGEECIA
+1114 
-1127 RIIVRKDKNG
+1127 
-1137 NLYFYDGDITSNE
+1137 
-1150 QIKKDLPKYLY
+1150 
-1161 PDTKTGQNLGKSLF
+1161 
-1175 THSIQEWLAKVKE
+1175 
-1188 TTDKIGG
+1188 
-1195 NGEVLA
+1195 
-1201 SVVNDFEESS
+1201 
-1211 TYHQMAGE
+1211 YHQMAGE
-1219 HARNAPLD
+1219 YAHNVLSS
-1227 KLEVAKKMEEEEA
+1227 KSTKK
-1240 SPEEIWD
+1240 
-1247 TTGWMRG
+1247 
-1254 PEGEWRFEIPD
+1254 
-1265 NLDQIDLS
+1265 
-1273 FAKDQDRISL
+1273 
-1283 WQIYSNPQLYEA
+1283 
-1295 YPALANVKV
+1295 
-1304 YAEDTGKAYSGAD
+1304 
-1317 GFTDEDG
+1317 
-1324 IHLSKEFI
+1324 
-1332 EKNPK
+1332 
-1337 EAKSALIHEL
+1337 
-1347 QHVIQ
+1347 
-1352 MTVEDRFS
+1352 
-1360 KGGNPKIAEES
+1360 
-1371 MEMTLWKLEVRL
+1371 
-1383 EELKLKEPERSY
+1383 
-1395 IEAMQENDKQAAEA
+1395 
-1409 MNNGDF
+1409 
-1415 AKFISL
+1415 
-1421 SKKKKEIR
+1421 
-1429 KNGPENKE
+1429 
-1437 EIDNILRNIET
+1437 
-1448 LKNATKETEH
+1448 
-1458 GDPHGYKKY
+1458 
-1467 RRLGG
+1467 
-1472 EAEAF
+1472 
-1477 MTSERAEGKQAG
+1477 G
-1489 MPNYDTGY
+1489 M
-1497 GYPVANFA
+1497 
-1505 GETFRFSLAQR
+1505 
-1516 EKSAAEQQ
+1516 AEQQ

-1579 VDKHTDIT
+1579 VDKHADIT

-1609 GKNGEVR
+1609 GKNGEAR
-1616 KVIVLELKDKNG
+1616 KVIVLELKDENG
-1628 ATIVIPME
+1628 ATIVVPME
-1636 LERKKGNYEVNQI
+1636 LEHMSDGYKVNRM
-1649 TSAYGKTD
+1649 TSTYGKTD
-1657 KKTRRTSFV
+1657 RKTGEPSYE
-1666 WFQKQLQEGKLEYA
+1666 WFKKQLEAGNLEYV

-1690 SEQPHWLIPEEKVDN
+1690 TEQPDWLIPKEKVDN
-1705 LLSAPNVANEENLV
+1705 LLSAPNVANEEDLV

-1733 DKDLVAMHNIDLGNL
+1733 DKDLVVYHNVSTGKLRE
-1748 AAAIK
+1748 AIK
-1753 LGGLPVPSIAV
+1753 LGGLPMPSLAI
-1764 TKKQTPYT
+1764 TKRDIP
-1772 GFGDATLIMKKDTVD
+1772 FGDFGEITLIGDKDMID
-1787 PSKTP
+1787 PRKSRSNE
-1792 VFSRDAWTGVFP
+1792 VFSRDAYTVRKPVVNYEVPAKIDSDAFH
-1804 KVIRLANMK
+1804 KK
-1813 RLTSF
+1813 Y
-1818 VEKAIEPLQEELPR
+1818 EETRKFL
-1832 EVADYGDIYNSYI
+1832 
-1845 LRNANNKNGDVQKML
+1845 NKNSIDVG
-1860 EDSLNSA
+1860 EINFSFYDGEESLAAMENNIA
-1867 GYKYYFLKTIN
+1867 IKYYYVKNVLKKDIPI
-1878 KEPKLK
+1878 KERTVTPPVRGERLFKEYPELIHALK
-1884 WRKKGLNKELIDHP
+1884 SSKVKEGDFSEVDQAARPYFDEMRQDIAMGKGLVGRSKRVLAKWTTNGHINEE
-1898 KILKA
+1898 
-1903 CQGLEKKYGKQ
+1903 GV
-1914 GLKELLYEGPSAMLE
+1914 KELLLRLSAYEEDKKKKPYKEVDRQDFVKDLRKTIEEAGIERFTTFVRSEFDNLYKDRYLWDNGKKYAFNIDNIVKLMKKYRGTNNEGPGGINYGFNSLLAFLSQKFTSIRDIKNH
-1929 ESTDLKEAN
+1929 ESLLAPNKKELARYKKAEDMYNRLIDEAAELRGSYGMDLDMDLAGLMKDTRDGKKDLHGFPEDKKFLQHIKDFLKEA
-1938 DLIVNE
+1938 
-1944 LSKKPEGNESPFLK
+1944 
-1958 RVHKRQQ
+1958 
-1965 ARLVNGET
+1965 
-1973 LHSLL
+1973 
-1978 SDYLERDKKVFE
+1978 
-1990 EESFKQQL
+1990 
-1998 DKRIKANQNTFNAWK
+1998 
-2013 ESFRDEML
+2013 DE
-2021 GESVIRD
+2021 VTTD
-2028 SGKPADLE
+2028 
-2036 NIVDAM
+2036 
-2042 LGNLKNAQKGF
+2042 
-2053 AGFGIGN
+2053 
-2060 IIASSAKKIES
+2060 
-2071 FGEMHREADRNMDGS
+2071 
-2086 TNIETSLD
+2086 
-2094 KSEQY
+2094 
-2099 TKVKDEIIDF
+2099 
-2109 TGRMAEAYKWED
+2109 
-2121 SWESRSDASQ
+2121 
-2131 VLMSMMSGKTFKAS
+2131 
-2145 ARKFGFTYSAA
+2145 
-2156 LEKQA
+2156 
-2161 KEIIKE
+2161 
-2167 VKNLPAKYFEAKPQ
+2167 YFEAKPA
-2181 RAVRFSEVA
+2181 RKVTFDEFSGAVI
-2190 AAVMPKNAS
+2190 PKGTPEETVNFLES
-2199 KEIKDYLRAQGVTIR
+2199 QGIVVR
-2214 LYDPRIEGDRERV
+2214 EYDQDVEGDREAKAKELGQKLNV
-2227 TNSAQDRV
+2227 
-2235 KQYFQEGSNYQGS
+2235 YFQNKYQGS
-2248 YDRNTN
+2248 YDRNAN

-2264 STVVHEGAHMF
+2264 STVIHEGAHMF
-2275 LSMLENMSQMSEENV
+2275 LSMLENMSQMSEENA

-2301 RAALKSMQGDLST
+2301 RAALKSMRGDLST

-2338 TKYAED
+2338 TQYAED

-2435 DKTVNVNQSELGNL
+2435 DRTVNVNQSELGNL

-2480 RASISSEEER
+2480 KASISSEEER

-2504 QIETIYNSGTFPT
+2504 QIETIYNSDTFPT
-2517 RKDRDEFLQMA
+2517 KKDRDEFLQMA

-2540 VAGGTTEERW
+2540 AAGGTTEERW

-2568 EAIRS
+2568 ESIRG

-2814 FARANEEEIRRTLHG
+2814 FARVNEEGIRRTLHG

-2906 VEMNPMQAMDDDRYV
+2906 VEMNPMQAMDDDRYM

-2936 STALKLKDLTMDQ
+2936 STSLKLKDLTMDQ

-2969 GNTLGTSFDE
+2969 GNTLGTSFDD
-2979 ASQKIHDEILG
+2979 AAQKIHDEILD

-3005 ATNLDRLGTKIH
+3005 ATSLDRLGTKIH
-3017 SLIKDITLSEILIE
+3017 SLIKDITLPEILIE
-3031 RMGKSAAEYFY
+3031 RLGKSAAEYFY

-3053 ELKSAARVTFR
+3053 ELKSEARVTFR
-3064 KNFAIYSRK
+3064 ENFAIYSRK
-3073 EWTAIRSKKLYTIG
+3073 EWTAIRSKKLYTVG

-3107 NFGTKSNRARLI
+3107 NFDTKSNRERLI

-3189 GRVIHG
+3189 GRIIHG
-3195 AYYRIKYDPLSSAK
+3195 QYYRIKYDPLSSTK
-3209 TSNFST
+3209 TSNFTT

-3340 ALLNIGNITGMMDRM
+3340 ALLNIGNITGMMERM
-3355 GAMNA
+3355 GAANA

-3371 NIVEQRRFIQNKSTM
+3371 NIVEQRRFIQTKSTM

-3408 NESELR
+3408 NESEFR

-3439 EMFSLPEWLYTYK
+3439 EMFSLPEWLFTYK
-3452 NAMAV
+3452 RAMAA
-3457 MEVDGKLTREEM
+3457 MEIEGKLNRDEM

-3492 QTSFTRKNGIL
+3492 QTSFIRKNGIL

-3524 YILYDKGDV
+3524 YVLYDKGDV
-3533 KPLLEATWYWW
+3533 KPLLAATWYWW

-3549 VETTLREIGDD
+3549 VETALREIGDD

-3573 VIASGGPIGGVPL
+3573 VIASGGPIGGVPI

-3611 FFDTLKHMENFLKA
+3611 FFDTLKHMEKFLRA
-3625 AKKGDLIEMGRGAT
+3625 TKKGDLIEMGRGAT
-3639 KAITRTSIPV
+3639 KAITRISIPV

>member
-165 DYTNILKSR
+165 DYTNILKNR

-199 YLYDTGT
+199 YLYDTGA
-206 HFAGTAYKAGQ
+206 HFAGTAYEAGQ

-232 EISDEEVEKAIPDLM
+232 EISDEEVEKAIPGLM

-285 EILSPIAPLA
+285 EILAPIAPLA
-295 QPILAATKTNLP
+295 QPLLAATKTNLP

-313 AASAAG
+313 AASAAS
-319 AVGATGVVAGAA
+319 AVGATGAVAGAA
-331 VTGAA
+331 VTGAT
-336 ALTGLIALGTASVFT
+336 ALAGLIALGTASVFV

-362 WDWRTQ
+362 WDWRAK

-381 AIGHAKRVGRINA
+381 AIGHAKRVGVINA
-394 AIETGAWELAL
+394 AIEAGAMELAL

-461 GLQSLSADMDTRLFG
+461 GLQSLSSDLDTRFFG
-476 KETVPVREM
+476 KEKVPVREM
-485 MGNALDAMIE
+485 MGNAVEAMIE

-510 AGTGAHRAMKRIAGL
+510 AGAGAHRAMKRITGL

-551 SESSLYQKAPETYRK
+551 SESSLYKKAPETYRK

-661 RMKDMIDIVTMT
+661 RMKDMIDIVTVT
-673 REKREAAAAEKILN
+673 REKREAAATEKILN

-729 WGKLTGVKELQDYM
+729 WGELTGVKELQDYM
-743 EQRKTQDANFS
+743 ERRKTQDANFS

-877 AVTKAARDSALVLAK
+877 AVTKAARDSALILAK
-892 IAENFHNNYG
+892 LAENFHKNYG

-914 VSPETTHQLN
+914 VSPETASQLN

-949 DGTPTKLT
+949 DGTLTKLT

-992 MTEGGLKE
+992 MTEGGFKE

-1058 VSSAKELRHHS
+1058 VSSAKKLRHHS

-1219 HARNAPLD
+1219 YAHNVLSG
-1227 KLEVAKKMEEEEA
+1227 KSTKKDM
-1240 SPEEIWD
+1240 
-1247 TTGWMRG
+1247 
-1254 PEGEWRFEIPD
+1254 
-1265 NLDQIDLS
+1265 
-1273 FAKDQDRISL
+1273 
-1283 WQIYSNPQLYEA
+1283 
-1295 YPALANVKV
+1295 
-1304 YAEDTGKAYSGAD
+1304 AE
-1317 GFTDEDG
+1317 
-1324 IHLSKEFI
+1324 
-1332 EKNPK
+1332 
-1337 EAKSALIHEL
+1337 
-1347 QHVIQ
+1347 
-1352 MTVEDRFS
+1352 R
-1360 KGGNPKIAEES
+1360 
-1371 MEMTLWKLEVRL
+1371 
-1383 EELKLKEPERSY
+1383 
-1395 IEAMQENDKQAAEA
+1395 
-1409 MNNGDF
+1409 
-1415 AKFISL
+1415 
-1421 SKKKKEIR
+1421 
-1429 KNGPENKE
+1429 
-1437 EIDNILRNIET
+1437 
-1448 LKNATKETEH
+1448 
-1458 GDPHGYKKY
+1458 
-1467 RRLGG
+1467 
-1472 EAEAF
+1472 
-1477 MTSERAEGKQAG
+1477 
-1489 MPNYDTGY
+1489 
-1497 GYPVANFA
+1497 
-1505 GETFRFSLAQR
+1505 
-1516 EKSAAEQQ
+1516 Q

-1535 VDRFM
+1535 VDRFI
-1540 AGKISTDTI
+1540 AGKEKSPMVR
-1549 QVMRT
+1549 VMTT
-1554 PLVMRLVGAEVLPVE
+1554 PLVLKLTGAEVLPVE
-1569 ISVSDLKKVL
+1569 IAKTDLEKIL
-1579 VDKHTDIT
+1579 NGKHAGDMT
-1587 PDIMKQIPRA
+1587 PEIMKQLPRA
-1597 LTDPMMIFSTYS
+1597 LTNPIMIFKSYT
-1609 GKNGEVR
+1609 GPNGEERRV
-1616 KVIVLELKDKNG
+1616 VVVDLKDRNG
-1628 ATIVIPME
+1628 ATIVVPFE
-1636 LERKKGNYEVNQI
+1636 LKVTTRKNYEINRI
-1649 TSAYGKTD
+1649 ASAYGKT
-1657 KKTRRTSFV
+1657 KKKSKIPSYE
-1666 WFQKQLQEGKLEYA
+1666 WFIGQLDEGNLLYV
-1680 NRKKATDWIS
+1680 NRKKAINEILQRSPNW
-1690 SEQPHWLIPEEKVDN
+1690 PMPKEKVDN
-1705 LLSAPNVANEENLV
+1705 LLSAPNVANEEDLV

-1733 DKDLVAMHNIDLGNL
+1733 DKDLVVYHNVSAGKLRE
-1748 AAAIK
+1748 AIK
-1753 LGGLPVPSIAV
+1753 LGGLPMPSLAI
-1764 TKKQTPYT
+1764 TKRDIP
-1772 GFGDATLIMKKDTVD
+1772 FGDFGEITLIGDKDMID
-1787 PSKTP
+1787 PRKSRSNE
-1792 VFSRDAWTGVFP
+1792 VFSRDAYTVRKPVVNYEAPAKIDSDAFH
-1804 KVIRLANMK
+1804 KK
-1813 RLTSF
+1813 Y
-1818 VEKAIEPLQEELPR
+1818 EETRKFL
-1832 EVADYGDIYNSYI
+1832 
-1845 LRNANNKNGDVQKML
+1845 NKNSIDVG
-1860 EDSLNSA
+1860 EINFSFYDGEESLAAMENNIA
-1867 GYKYYFLKTIN
+1867 IKYYYVKNVLKKDIPI
-1878 KEPKLK
+1878 KERTVTPPVRGERLFKEYPELIHALK
-1884 WRKKGLNKELIDHP
+1884 SSKVKKGDFSEVDQAARPYFDEMRQDIAMGK
-1898 KILKA
+1898 
-1903 CQGLEKKYGKQ
+1903 GLVGRSKRVLAKWTTNGHINEEGV
-1914 GLKELLYEGPSAMLE
+1914 KELLLRLSAYEEDKKKKPYKEVDRQDFVKDLRKTIEEAGIERFTAFVRSEFDSLYKDRYLWDNGKKYAFNIDNIVKLMKKYRGTNNEGPGGINYGFNSLLAF
-1929 ESTDLKEAN
+1929 
-1938 DLIVNE
+1938 
-1944 LSKKPEGNESPFLK
+1944 LSKKFTSIRDIKNHE
-1958 RVHKRQQ
+1958 
-1965 ARLVNGET
+1965 
-1973 LHSLL
+1973 SLL
-1978 SDYLERDKKVFE
+1978 ASNKKELARYKKAEDMYNRLIDEAAELRGSYGMDLDMNLAELMKDTRDGKNDLHGFPEDKKFL
-1990 EESFKQQL
+1990 QH
-1998 DKRIKANQNTFNAWK
+1998 IKDFLQ
-2013 ESFRDEML
+2013 
-2021 GESVIRD
+2021 
-2028 SGKPADLE
+2028 
-2036 NIVDAM
+2036 
-2042 LGNLKNAQKGF
+2042 
-2053 AGFGIGN
+2053 
-2060 IIASSAKKIES
+2060 
-2071 FGEMHREADRNMDGS
+2071 EAD
-2086 TNIETSLD
+2086 
-2094 KSEQY
+2094 
-2099 TKVKDEIIDF
+2099 KVTTD
-2109 TGRMAEAYKWED
+2109 
-2121 SWESRSDASQ
+2121 
-2131 VLMSMMSGKTFKAS
+2131 
-2145 ARKFGFTYSAA
+2145 
-2156 LEKQA
+2156 
-2161 KEIIKE
+2161 
-2167 VKNLPAKYFEAKPQ
+2167 YFEAKPA
-2181 RAVRFSEVA
+2181 RKVTFDEFSGAVIPKGTSEETV
-2190 AAVMPKNAS
+2190 NFLES
-2199 KEIKDYLRAQGVTIR
+2199 QGIVIR
-2214 LYDPRIEGDRERV
+2214 EYDQDVEGDREAKAKELGQKLNV
-2227 TNSAQDRV
+2227 
-2235 KQYFQEGSNYQGS
+2235 YFQNKYQGS
-2248 YDRNTN
+2248 YDRNAN

-2264 STVVHEGAHMF
+2264 STVIHEGAHMF

-2301 RAALKSMQGDLST
+2301 RAALKSMQGDLYT

-2415 MISTESEINAWAAQ
+2415 MISTEAEINAWAAQ

-2480 RASISSEEER
+2480 KAAISSEEER

-2504 QIETIYNSGTFPT
+2504 QIETIYNSDTFPT
-2517 RKDRDEFLQMA
+2517 KKDRDEFLQMA
-2528 GFTEKDLKEKLR
+2528 GLTEKDLKEKLR
-2540 VAGGTTEERW
+2540 AAGGTTEERW

-2568 EAIRS
+2568 EAIRG

-2787 MKAAAGNDWEGAA
+2787 MKAAADNDWEGAA

-2906 VEMNPMQAMDDDRYV
+2906 IEMNPMQAMDNENYF

-2936 STALKLKDLTMDQ
+2936 STHLKLKDLTMDQ

-3005 ATNLDRLGTKIH
+3005 ATSLDRLGTKIH
-3017 SLIKDITLSEILIE
+3017 SLIKDITLPEILIE
-3031 RMGKSAAEYFY
+3031 RLGKSAAEYFY

-3073 EWTAIRSKKLYTIG
+3073 EWTAIRSKKLYTVG

-3107 NFGTKSNRARLI
+3107 NFGTKSNRERLI

-3171 LYGTPLGKVQ
+3171 LYGTPLWKVQ

-3195 AYYRIKYDPLSSAK
+3195 AYYRIKYDPLSSTK

-3276 KLLNRKEVV
+3276 KLLNRKEVIT
-3285 AAIENTAGPE
+3285 AIENTAGPE

-3340 ALLNIGNITGMMDRM
+3340 ALLNIGNITGMMERM
-3355 GAMNA
+3355 GAANA

-3371 NIVEQRRFIQNKSTM
+3371 NIVEQRRFIQTKSTM

-3408 NESELR
+3408 NESEFR

-3439 EMFSLPEWLYTYK
+3439 EMFSLPEWLFTYK
-3452 NAMAV
+3452 RAMAA
-3457 MEVDGKLTREEM
+3457 MEIEGKLNRDEM

-3492 QTSFTRKNGIL
+3492 QTSFIRKNGIL

-3533 KPLLEATWYWW
+3533 KPLLAATWYWW

>member
-1 MDEEILGSVLHG
+1 MDEEILGSVLRG

-69 SAKDLVKS
+69 SAQDLVKS

-206 HFAGTAYKAGQ
+206 HFVGTAYESGQ

-232 EISDEEVEKAIPDLM
+232 EISDEEVEKAIPGLM

-285 EILSPIAPLA
+285 EILAPIAPLA

-313 AASAAG
+313 AASAAS
-319 AVGATGVVAGAA
+319 AVGATGAVAGAA
-331 VTGAA
+331 VTGAV
-336 ALTGLIALGTASVFT
+336 ALAGLIALGTASVFT

-362 WDWRTQ
+362 WDWRTK
-368 KDKNGKSVYTREQ
+368 KDKNGKSVYIREQ
-381 AIGHAKRVGRINA
+381 AIGHAKRVGVINA

-405 KGITKVWGSDA
+405 KGITRVWGSDA

-461 GLQSLSADMDTRLFG
+461 GLQSLSADIDTNLFG
-476 KETVPVREM
+476 KETVSVREM

-510 AGTGAHRAMKRIAGL
+510 AGAGAHRAMKRITGL

-551 SESSLYQKAPETYRK
+551 SESSLYKKAPETYRK

-606 TAKELDDAIKTGKPL
+606 TAKKLDDAIKTGKPL

-673 REKREAAAAEKILN
+673 REKREAAATEKILN

-729 WGKLTGVKELQDYM
+729 WGKLIGVKELQDYM
-743 EQRKTQDANFS
+743 ERRKTQDANFS

-781 YQDFYGAYGRAP
+781 YQDFYGTYGRAP

-892 IAENFHNNYG
+892 IAENFHKNYG
-902 VPLKLAMIAAGE
+902 VPLKLAMVKAGEVVGIREGAYGMAAFDVSRSGISSVSQFMDRIKAGKAAGE
-914 VSPETTHQLN
+914 KPNKIRYTGKFGVSYSEEQVSHATILHRGHVLTKEQMDDIENHLDVLHNPALSSRGDALSGRYHGKSVLCRIDGDLGSYYVILEVSNDNGVVWFKTGMAGGKESIDKIIAEHSAGSLSYKDAGTTSQN
-924 QSAIEN
+924 NSAITIDSLPN
-930 ELQLVKE
+930 AL
-937 KYWNT
+937 
-942 EEWMKAP
+942 
-949 DGTPTKLT
+949 
-957 ERQWLI
+957 
-963 THSETFREWFGDWET
+963 
-978 VEKVTKLY
+978 
-986 YGNPIV
+986 
-992 MTEGGLKE
+992 
-1000 KLEKAARDNGINI
+1000 GI
-1013 AADADSIRKEIK
+1013 
-1025 TIFKSL
+1025 
-1031 YPGKELSKGYREP
+1031 
-1044 GRVKN
+1044 
-1049 LDGELISIT
+1049 
-1058 VSSAKELRHHS
+1058 
-1069 TNPRTLFLAVNLD
+1069 
-1082 SVIENATFLYEE
+1082 
-1094 VKDESRVKKSNQTT
+1094 VKKD
-1108 LAYRYY
+1108 A
-1114 ATRVVVNGEECIA
+1114 
-1127 RIIVRKDKNG
+1127 
-1137 NLYFYDGDITSNE
+1137 
-1150 QIKKDLPKYLY
+1150 
-1161 PDTKTGQNLGKSLF
+1161 
-1175 THSIQEWLAKVKE
+1175 
-1188 TTDKIGG
+1188 
-1195 NGEVLA
+1195 
-1201 SVVNDFEESS
+1201 
-1211 TYHQMAGE
+1211 YHQMAGE
-1219 HARNAPLD
+1219 YAHNVLSG
-1227 KLEVAKKMEEEEA
+1227 KSTKK
-1240 SPEEIWD
+1240 
-1247 TTGWMRG
+1247 
-1254 PEGEWRFEIPD
+1254 
-1265 NLDQIDLS
+1265 
-1273 FAKDQDRISL
+1273 
-1283 WQIYSNPQLYEA
+1283 
-1295 YPALANVKV
+1295 
-1304 YAEDTGKAYSGAD
+1304 
-1317 GFTDEDG
+1317 
-1324 IHLSKEFI
+1324 
-1332 EKNPK
+1332 
-1337 EAKSALIHEL
+1337 
-1347 QHVIQ
+1347 
-1352 MTVEDRFS
+1352 
-1360 KGGNPKIAEES
+1360 
-1371 MEMTLWKLEVRL
+1371 
-1383 EELKLKEPERSY
+1383 
-1395 IEAMQENDKQAAEA
+1395 
-1409 MNNGDF
+1409 
-1415 AKFISL
+1415 
-1421 SKKKKEIR
+1421 
-1429 KNGPENKE
+1429 
-1437 EIDNILRNIET
+1437 
-1448 LKNATKETEH
+1448 
-1458 GDPHGYKKY
+1458 
-1467 RRLGG
+1467 
-1472 EAEAF
+1472 
-1477 MTSERAEGKQAG
+1477 G
-1489 MPNYDTGY
+1489 M
-1497 GYPVANFA
+1497 
-1505 GETFRFSLAQR
+1505 
-1516 EKSAAEQQ
+1516 AEQQ

-1540 AGKISTDTI
+1540 AGKIFTDTI

-1554 PLVMRLVGAEVLPVE
+1554 PLVMRLVGAKVLPVE
-1569 ISVSDLKKVL
+1569 ISASDLKKVL

-1680 NRKKATDWIS
+1680 NRKKAIDWIS
-1690 SEQPHWLIPEEKVDN
+1690 SEQPQWLIPKEKVDN
-1705 LLSAPNVANEENLV
+1705 LLSAPNVANEEDLV

-1733 DKDLVAMHNIDLGNL
+1733 DKDLVVYHNVSTGKLRE
-1748 AAAIK
+1748 AIK
-1753 LGGLPVPSIAV
+1753 LGGLPMPSLAI
-1764 TKKQTPYT
+1764 TKRDIP
-1772 GFGDATLIMKKDTVD
+1772 FGDFGEITLIGDKGMID
-1787 PSKTP
+1787 PRKSRANE
-1792 VFSRDAWTGVFP
+1792 VFSRDAYTVRKPVVNYEVPAKIDSDAFHKKYEETRKFLKKNSIDVGVINFSSYDGEES
-1804 KVIRLANMK
+1804 LAAMENNI
-1813 RLTSF
+1813 
-1818 VEKAIEPLQEELPR
+1818 AI
-1832 EVADYGDIYNSYI
+1832 
-1845 LRNANNKNGDVQKML
+1845 
-1860 EDSLNSA
+1860 
-1867 GYKYYFLKTIN
+1867 KYYYVKNVLKKDIPI
-1878 KEPKLK
+1878 KERTVTPPVRGERLFKEYPELIHALK
-1884 WRKKGLNKELIDHP
+1884 SSTVKKGDFSEVDQAARPYFDEMRQDIAMGK
-1898 KILKA
+1898 
-1903 CQGLEKKYGKQ
+1903 GLVGRSKRVLAKWTTNGHINEEGV
-1914 GLKELLYEGPSAMLE
+1914 KELLLRLSAYEEDKKKKPYKEVDRQDFVKDLRKTIEEAGIERFTAFVRSEFDSLYKDRYLWDNGKKYAFNIDNIVKLMKKYRGTNNEGPGGINYGFNSLLAFLSKKFTSIRDIKNH
-1929 ESTDLKEAN
+1929 ESLLAPNKKELARYKKAEDMYNRLIDEAAELRGSYGMDLDMDLAELMKDTRDGKKDLHGFPEDKKFLQHIKDFLKEA
-1938 DLIVNE
+1938 
-1944 LSKKPEGNESPFLK
+1944 
-1958 RVHKRQQ
+1958 
-1965 ARLVNGET
+1965 
-1973 LHSLL
+1973 
-1978 SDYLERDKKVFE
+1978 DKVTT
-1990 EESFKQQL
+1990 
-1998 DKRIKANQNTFNAWK
+1998 D
-2013 ESFRDEML
+2013 
-2021 GESVIRD
+2021 
-2028 SGKPADLE
+2028 
-2036 NIVDAM
+2036 
-2042 LGNLKNAQKGF
+2042 
-2053 AGFGIGN
+2053 
-2060 IIASSAKKIES
+2060 
-2071 FGEMHREADRNMDGS
+2071 
-2086 TNIETSLD
+2086 
-2094 KSEQY
+2094 
-2099 TKVKDEIIDF
+2099 
-2109 TGRMAEAYKWED
+2109 
-2121 SWESRSDASQ
+2121 
-2131 VLMSMMSGKTFKAS
+2131 
-2145 ARKFGFTYSAA
+2145 
-2156 LEKQA
+2156 
-2161 KEIIKE
+2161 
-2167 VKNLPAKYFEAKPQ
+2167 YFEAKPV
-2181 RAVRFSEVA
+2181 RKVTFDEFSGAVI
-2190 AAVMPKNAS
+2190 PKGTPEETVNFLES
-2199 KEIKDYLRAQGVTIR
+2199 QGIVVR
-2214 LYDPRIEGDRERV
+2214 EYDQDVEGDREAKAKELGQKLNV
-2227 TNSAQDRV
+2227 
-2235 KQYFQEGSNYQGS
+2235 YFQNKYQGS
-2248 YDRNTN
+2248 YDRNAN

-2264 STVVHEGAHMF
+2264 STVIHEGAHMF

-2301 RAALKSMQGDLST
+2301 RAALKGMQGDLST
-2314 IRSWAA
+2314 IRSWTA

-2392 IYKTAKSLGNVELT
+2392 IYKTAKNLGNVELT

-2415 MISTESEINAWAAQ
+2415 MISTEAEINAWAAQ

-2480 RASISSEEER
+2480 KASISSEEER

-2504 QIETIYNSGTFPT
+2504 QIETIYNSDTFPT
-2517 RKDRDEFLQMA
+2517 KKDRDEFLQMA

-2540 VAGGTTEERW
+2540 AAGGTTEERW

-2568 EAIRS
+2568 EAIRG

-2674 AEAAAAKGENK
+2674 AEAAAAKGENQ

-2906 VEMNPMQAMDDDRYV
+2906 VEMNPMQAMDDDRYM
-2921 AEDIIPGWMRSAFEG
+2921 AEDIIPGWMRSAFDG
-2936 STALKLKDLTMDQ
+2936 SSPMKMKDLTMNQ

-2969 GNTLGTSFDE
+2969 GNTLGTSFDD
-2979 ASQKIHDEILG
+2979 AAQKIHDEILG

-3005 ATNLDRLGTKIH
+3005 ATGLDRLGTKIH
-3017 SLIKDITLSEILIE
+3017 SLIKDITLPEILIE
-3031 RMGKSAAEYFY
+3031 RLGKSATEYFY

-3073 EWTAIRSKKLYTIG
+3073 EWTAIRSKKLYTVG

-3151 ESVWEHLN
+3151 ESVWDHLN

-3195 AYYRIKYDPLSSAK
+3195 AYYRIKYDPLSSTK

-3285 AAIENTAGPE
+3285 TAIENTAGPE

-3317 WDSTLGRAR
+3317 WDSALGRAR
-3326 RRFNFTTMGFRFST
+3326 RRFNFATMGFRFST
-3340 ALLNIGNITGMMDRM
+3340 ALLNIGNITGMMERM
-3355 GAMNA
+3355 GAANA

-3371 NIVEQRRFIQNKSTM
+3371 NIVEQRRFIQSKSTM

-3408 NESELR
+3408 NESEFR

-3439 EMFSLPEWLYTYK
+3439 EMFSLPEWLFTYK
-3452 NAMAV
+3452 RAMAA
-3457 MEVDGKLTREEM
+3457 MEIEGKFNRDEM

-3492 QTSFTRKNGIL
+3492 QTSFIRKNGIL

-3524 YILYDKGDV
+3524 YTLYDKGDV
-3533 KPLLEATWYWW
+3533 KPLLAATWYWW
-3544 ILGAL
+3544 LLGAL

>member
-1 MDEEILGSVLHG
+1 MDEEILGSVLRG

-98 EKLGSALGIAPQLIA
+98 EKLGSALGIVPQLIA

-165 DYTNILKSR
+165 DYTNILKNR

-194 SNVIG
+194 SNIIG

-206 HFAGTAYKAGQ
+206 HFAGTAYEAGQ

-271 QLSMQKNMIMRGAA
+271 QLSMQKNMIMRSAV
-285 EILSPIAPLA
+285 EILAPIAPLA

-319 AVGATGVVAGAA
+319 AVGATGAVAGAA

-362 WDWRTQ
+362 WDWRTK

-461 GLQSLSADMDTRLFG
+461 GLQSLSADIDTRLFG

-551 SESSLYQKAPETYRK
+551 SESSLYKKAPETYRK

-649 EKTIHAIREERQ
+649 EKTIYAIREERQ

-673 REKREAAAAEKILN
+673 REKREAAATEKILN

-716 DTCKTILQEAKDA
+716 DTCKAILQEAKDA

-743 EQRKTQDANFS
+743 ERRKTQDANFS

-807 AENDKGDEESKVA
+807 AENDKGDDESKAA

-866 LLEEI
+866 LLAQI
-871 KAAGNG
+871 QAAGNG
-877 AVTKAARDSALVLAK
+877 AVTKAARDSALILAK
-892 IAENFHNNYG
+892 LAENFHRNYG

-914 VSPETTHQLN
+914 VSPETAHQLN

-942 EEWMKAP
+942 DEWMKAP

-957 ERQWLI
+957 EHQWLI
-963 THSETFREWFGDWET
+963 AHSETFKKWFGNWGT
-978 VEKVTKLY
+978 VEKYNRL
-986 YGNPIV
+986 IH
-992 MTEGGLKE
+992 
-1000 KLEKAARDNGINI
+1000 
-1013 AADADSIRKEIK
+1013 
-1025 TIFKSL
+1025 
-1031 YPGKELSKGYREP
+1031 SKPVECNRTTFRGA
-1044 GRVKN
+1044 
-1049 LDGELISIT
+1049 
-1058 VSSAKELRHHS
+1058 SAKEIGKAAKELYRALFPVSRAGGKRDEPAVIRNRDGEYIRMPVSAAKELVRHSAQNS
-1069 TNPRTLFLAVNLD
+1069 TLQLIPNLKELIAK
-1082 SVIENATFLYEE
+1082 SVFLYEDA
-1094 VKDESRVKKSNQTT
+1094 KDPDRVKKLNQSTVS
-1108 LAYRYY
+1108 YRYY
-1114 ATRVVVNGEECIA
+1114 GMKIKLDGKECFA
-1127 RIIVRKDKNG
+1127 RIVVREEANG
-1137 NLYFYDGDITSNE
+1137 RKYFYDGDITE
-1150 QIKKDLPKYLY
+1150 IKKNPAQTGG
-1161 PDTKTGQNLGKSLF
+1161 PDSKNGVQSEGVLF
-1175 THSIQEWLAKVKE
+1175 THSIQEWLVKVKE
-1188 TTDKIGG
+1188 TTDKIGE
-1195 NGEVLA
+1195 NGEVLP

-1219 HARNAPLD
+1219 YAHNVLSS
-1227 KLEVAKKMEEEEA
+1227 KSTKK
-1240 SPEEIWD
+1240 
-1247 TTGWMRG
+1247 
-1254 PEGEWRFEIPD
+1254 
-1265 NLDQIDLS
+1265 
-1273 FAKDQDRISL
+1273 
-1283 WQIYSNPQLYEA
+1283 
-1295 YPALANVKV
+1295 
-1304 YAEDTGKAYSGAD
+1304 
-1317 GFTDEDG
+1317 
-1324 IHLSKEFI
+1324 
-1332 EKNPK
+1332 
-1337 EAKSALIHEL
+1337 
-1347 QHVIQ
+1347 
-1352 MTVEDRFS
+1352 
-1360 KGGNPKIAEES
+1360 
-1371 MEMTLWKLEVRL
+1371 
-1383 EELKLKEPERSY
+1383 
-1395 IEAMQENDKQAAEA
+1395 
-1409 MNNGDF
+1409 
-1415 AKFISL
+1415 
-1421 SKKKKEIR
+1421 
-1429 KNGPENKE
+1429 
-1437 EIDNILRNIET
+1437 
-1448 LKNATKETEH
+1448 
-1458 GDPHGYKKY
+1458 
-1467 RRLGG
+1467 
-1472 EAEAF
+1472 
-1477 MTSERAEGKQAG
+1477 G
-1489 MPNYDTGY
+1489 M
-1497 GYPVANFA
+1497 
-1505 GETFRFSLAQR
+1505 
-1516 EKSAAEQQ
+1516 AEQQ

-1535 VDRFM
+1535 VDRFI
-1540 AGKISTDTI
+1540 AGKEKSPMVR
-1549 QVMRT
+1549 VMTT
-1554 PLVMRLVGAEVLPVE
+1554 PLVLKLTGAEVLPVE
-1569 ISVSDLKKVL
+1569 IAKTDLEKIL
-1579 VDKHTDIT
+1579 NGKHAGDMT
-1587 PDIMKQIPRA
+1587 PEIMKQLPRA
-1597 LTDPMMIFSTYS
+1597 LTNPIMIFKSYT
-1609 GKNGEVR
+1609 GPNGEERRV
-1616 KVIVLELKDKNG
+1616 VVVDLKDRNG
-1628 ATIVIPME
+1628 ATIVVPFE
-1636 LERKKGNYEVNQI
+1636 LKVTTRKNYEINRI
-1649 TSAYGKTD
+1649 ASAYGKT
-1657 KKTRRTSFV
+1657 KKKSKIPSYE
-1666 WFQKQLQEGKLEYA
+1666 WFIGQLDEGNLLYV
-1680 NRKKATDWIS
+1680 NRKKAINEILQRSPNW
-1690 SEQPHWLIPEEKVDN
+1690 PMPEEKVDN
-1705 LLSAPNVANEENLV
+1705 LLSAPNVANEEDLV

-1733 DKDLVAMHNIDLGNL
+1733 DKDLVVYHNVSAGKLRE
-1748 AAAIK
+1748 AIK
-1753 LGGLPVPSIAV
+1753 LGGLPMPSLAI
-1764 TKKQTPYT
+1764 TKRDIP
-1772 GFGDATLIMKKDTVD
+1772 FGDFGEITLIGDKDMID
-1787 PSKTP
+1787 PRKSRSNE
-1792 VFSRDAWTGVFP
+1792 VFSRDAYTVRKPVVNYEEPAKIDSDTFHKKYEETRKFLKKNSIDVGEINFSFYDGEES
-1804 KVIRLANMK
+1804 LAAMENNI
-1813 RLTSF
+1813 
-1818 VEKAIEPLQEELPR
+1818 AI
-1832 EVADYGDIYNSYI
+1832 
-1845 LRNANNKNGDVQKML
+1845 
-1860 EDSLNSA
+1860 
-1867 GYKYYFLKTIN
+1867 KYYYVKNVLKKDIPI
-1878 KEPKLK
+1878 KERTVTPPVRGERLFKEYPELIHALK
-1884 WRKKGLNKELIDHP
+1884 SSKVKKGDFSEVDQAARPYFDEMRQDIAMGK
-1898 KILKA
+1898 
-1903 CQGLEKKYGKQ
+1903 GLVGRSKRVLAKWTTNGHINEEGV
-1914 GLKELLYEGPSAMLE
+1914 KELLLRLSTYEEDKKKKPYKEVDRQDFIKDLRKTIEEAGIERFTTFVRSEFDNLYKDRYLWDNGKKYAFNIDNIVKLMKKYRGTNNEGPGGINYGFNSLLAF
-1929 ESTDLKEAN
+1929 
-1938 DLIVNE
+1938 
-1944 LSKKPEGNESPFLK
+1944 LSKKFMSIRDIKNHE
-1958 RVHKRQQ
+1958 
-1965 ARLVNGET
+1965 
-1973 LHSLL
+1973 SLL
-1978 SDYLERDKKVFE
+1978 APNKKELARYKKAEDMYNRLIDEAAELRGSYGMDLDMDLAELMKDTRDGKKDLHGFPEDKKFL
-1990 EESFKQQL
+1990 QH
-1998 DKRIKANQNTFNAWK
+1998 IKDF
-2013 ESFRDEML
+2013 L
-2021 GESVIRD
+2021 
-2028 SGKPADLE
+2028 
-2036 NIVDAM
+2036 
-2042 LGNLKNAQKGF
+2042 
-2053 AGFGIGN
+2053 
-2060 IIASSAKKIES
+2060 
-2071 FGEMHREADRNMDGS
+2071 READ
-2086 TNIETSLD
+2086 
-2094 KSEQY
+2094 
-2099 TKVKDEIIDF
+2099 KVTTD
-2109 TGRMAEAYKWED
+2109 
-2121 SWESRSDASQ
+2121 
-2131 VLMSMMSGKTFKAS
+2131 
-2145 ARKFGFTYSAA
+2145 
-2156 LEKQA
+2156 
-2161 KEIIKE
+2161 
-2167 VKNLPAKYFEAKPQ
+2167 YFEAKPA
-2181 RAVRFSEVA
+2181 RKVTFDEFSGAVIPKGTSEETVA
-2190 AAVMPKNAS
+2190 FLES
-2199 KEIKDYLRAQGVTIR
+2199 QGIEVR
-2214 LYDPRIEGDRERV
+2214 EYDQDVEGDREAKAKELGQKLNV
-2227 TNSAQDRV
+2227 
-2235 KQYFQEGSNYQGS
+2235 YFQNKYQGS
-2248 YDRNTN
+2248 YDRNAN

-2264 STVVHEGAHMF
+2264 STVIHEGAHMF

-2301 RAALKSMQGDLST
+2301 RVALKSMQGDLST

-2540 VAGGTTEERW
+2540 AAGGTTEERW

-2568 EAIRS
+2568 EAIRG

-2709 AQRAK
+2709 TQRAK

-2747 RFDMREI
+2747 HFDMREI

-2854 RISRTDKPVMMKD
+2854 RISRTDKPVLMKD

-2906 VEMNPMQAMDDDRYV
+2906 VEMNPMQAMDDDRYM
-2921 AEDIIPGWMRSAFEG
+2921 AEDIIPGWMRSAFDG
-2936 STALKLKDLTMDQ
+2936 SSPMKMKDLTMNQ

-3005 ATNLDRLGTKIH
+3005 ATSLDRLGTKIH
-3017 SLIKDITLSEILIE
+3017 SLIKDITLPEILIE
-3031 RMGKSAAEYFY
+3031 RLGKSAAEYFY

-3064 KNFAIYSRK
+3064 ENFAIYSRK
-3073 EWTAIRSKKLYTIG
+3073 EWTAIRSKKLYTVG

-3107 NFGTKSNRARLI
+3107 NFGTKSNRERLI

-3139 DKNLTDKDWDFV
+3139 DKNLTDKDWDFI

-3195 AYYRIKYDPLSSAK
+3195 AYYRIKYDPLSSTK

-3239 AGTSGGQK
+3239 AGASGGQK

-3340 ALLNIGNITGMMDRM
+3340 ALLNIGNITGMMERM
-3355 GAMNA
+3355 GAANA

-3371 NIVEQRRFIQNKSTM
+3371 NIVEQRRFIQTKSTM

-3408 NESELR
+3408 NESEFR

-3439 EMFSLPEWLYTYK
+3439 EMFSLPEWLFTYK
-3452 NAMAV
+3452 RAMAA
-3457 MEVDGKLTREEM
+3457 MEIEGKLNRDEM

-3492 QTSFTRKNGIL
+3492 QTSFIRKNGIL

-3524 YILYDKGDV
+3524 YTLYDKGDV
-3533 KPLLEATWYWW
+3533 KPLLAATWYWW
-3544 ILGAL
+3544 LLGAL

>member
-1 MDEEILGSVLHG
+1 MDEEILGSVLRG

-206 HFAGTAYKAGQ
+206 HFVGTAYEAGQ

-232 EISDEEVEKAIPDLM
+232 EISDEEVEKAIPGLM

-285 EILSPIAPLA
+285 EILAPIAPLA

-319 AVGATGVVAGAA
+319 AVGATGAVAGAA

-362 WDWRTQ
+362 WDWRTK

-461 GLQSLSADMDTRLFG
+461 GLQSLSADIDTNLFG

-510 AGTGAHRAMKRIAGL
+510 AGAGAHRAMKRITGL

-551 SESSLYQKAPETYRK
+551 SESSLYKKAPETYRK

-673 REKREAAAAEKILN
+673 REKREAAATEKILN

-729 WGKLTGVKELQDYM
+729 WGELTGVKELQDYM
-743 EQRKTQDANFS
+743 ERRKTQDANFS

-793 NQRELYD
+793 SQRELYD

-807 AENDKGDEESKVA
+807 AENDKGDEESKAA

-892 IAENFHNNYG
+892 IAENFHKNYG
-902 VPLKLAMIAAGE
+902 VPLKLAMVKAGEVVGIREGAYGMAAFDVSRSGISSVSQFMDRIKAGKAAGE
-914 VSPETTHQLN
+914 KPNKIRYTGKFGVSYSEEQVSHATILHRGHVLTKEQMDDIENHLDVLHNPALSSRGDALSGRYHGKSVLCRIDGDLGSYYVVLEVSNDNGVVWFKTGMAGGKESIDKIIAEHSAGSLSYKDAGTTSQN
-924 QSAIEN
+924 NSAITIDSLPN
-930 ELQLVKE
+930 AL
-937 KYWNT
+937 
-942 EEWMKAP
+942 
-949 DGTPTKLT
+949 
-957 ERQWLI
+957 
-963 THSETFREWFGDWET
+963 
-978 VEKVTKLY
+978 
-986 YGNPIV
+986 
-992 MTEGGLKE
+992 
-1000 KLEKAARDNGINI
+1000 GI
-1013 AADADSIRKEIK
+1013 
-1025 TIFKSL
+1025 
-1031 YPGKELSKGYREP
+1031 
-1044 GRVKN
+1044 
-1049 LDGELISIT
+1049 
-1058 VSSAKELRHHS
+1058 
-1069 TNPRTLFLAVNLD
+1069 
-1082 SVIENATFLYEE
+1082 
-1094 VKDESRVKKSNQTT
+1094 VKKD
-1108 LAYRYY
+1108 A
-1114 ATRVVVNGEECIA
+1114 
-1127 RIIVRKDKNG
+1127 
-1137 NLYFYDGDITSNE
+1137 
-1150 QIKKDLPKYLY
+1150 
-1161 PDTKTGQNLGKSLF
+1161 
-1175 THSIQEWLAKVKE
+1175 
-1188 TTDKIGG
+1188 
-1195 NGEVLA
+1195 
-1201 SVVNDFEESS
+1201 
-1211 TYHQMAGE
+1211 YHQMAGE
-1219 HARNAPLD
+1219 YAHNVLSS
-1227 KLEVAKKMEEEEA
+1227 KSTKK
-1240 SPEEIWD
+1240 
-1247 TTGWMRG
+1247 
-1254 PEGEWRFEIPD
+1254 
-1265 NLDQIDLS
+1265 
-1273 FAKDQDRISL
+1273 
-1283 WQIYSNPQLYEA
+1283 
-1295 YPALANVKV
+1295 
-1304 YAEDTGKAYSGAD
+1304 
-1317 GFTDEDG
+1317 
-1324 IHLSKEFI
+1324 
-1332 EKNPK
+1332 
-1337 EAKSALIHEL
+1337 
-1347 QHVIQ
+1347 
-1352 MTVEDRFS
+1352 
-1360 KGGNPKIAEES
+1360 
-1371 MEMTLWKLEVRL
+1371 
-1383 EELKLKEPERSY
+1383 
-1395 IEAMQENDKQAAEA
+1395 
-1409 MNNGDF
+1409 
-1415 AKFISL
+1415 
-1421 SKKKKEIR
+1421 
-1429 KNGPENKE
+1429 
-1437 EIDNILRNIET
+1437 
-1448 LKNATKETEH
+1448 
-1458 GDPHGYKKY
+1458 
-1467 RRLGG
+1467 
-1472 EAEAF
+1472 
-1477 MTSERAEGKQAG
+1477 G
-1489 MPNYDTGY
+1489 M
-1497 GYPVANFA
+1497 
-1505 GETFRFSLAQR
+1505 
-1516 EKSAAEQQ
+1516 AEQQ

-1535 VDRFM
+1535 VDRFI
-1540 AGKISTDTI
+1540 AGKEKSPMVR
-1549 QVMRT
+1549 VMTT
-1554 PLVMRLVGAEVLPVE
+1554 PLVLKLTGAEVLPVE
-1569 ISVSDLKKVL
+1569 IAKTDLEKIL
-1579 VDKHTDIT
+1579 NGKHAGDMT
-1587 PDIMKQIPRA
+1587 PEIMKQLPRA
-1597 LTDPMMIFSTYS
+1597 LTNPIMIFKSYT
-1609 GKNGEVR
+1609 GPNGEERRV
-1616 KVIVLELKDKNG
+1616 VVVDLKDNNG
-1628 ATIVIPME
+1628 ATIVVPFE
-1636 LERKKGNYEVNQI
+1636 LKVTTRKNYEINRI
-1649 TSAYGKTD
+1649 ASAYGKT
-1657 KKTRRTSFV
+1657 KKKSKNPSYE
-1666 WFQKQLQEGKLEYA
+1666 WFNSQLDEGNLLYV
-1680 NRKKATDWIS
+1680 NRKKAINEILQRSPNW
-1690 SEQPHWLIPEEKVDN
+1690 PMPEEKVDN
-1705 LLSAPNVANEENLV
+1705 LLSAPNVANEEDLV

-1733 DKDLVAMHNIDLGNL
+1733 DKDLVVYHNVSAGKLRE
-1748 AAAIK
+1748 AIK
-1753 LGGLPVPSIAV
+1753 LGGLPMPSLAI
-1764 TKKQTPYT
+1764 TKRDIP
-1772 GFGDATLIMKKDTVD
+1772 FGDFGEITLIGDKDMID
-1787 PSKTP
+1787 PRKSRSNE
-1792 VFSRDAWTGVFP
+1792 VFSRDAYTVRKPVVNYEVPAKIDSDAFH
-1804 KVIRLANMK
+1804 KK
-1813 RLTSF
+1813 Y
-1818 VEKAIEPLQEELPR
+1818 EETRKFL
-1832 EVADYGDIYNSYI
+1832 
-1845 LRNANNKNGDVQKML
+1845 NKNSIDVG
-1860 EDSLNSA
+1860 EINFSFYNGEESLAAMENNIA
-1867 GYKYYFLKTIN
+1867 IKYYYVKNVLKKDIPI
-1878 KEPKLK
+1878 KERTVTPPVRGERLFKEYPELIHALK
-1884 WRKKGLNKELIDHP
+1884 SSKVKEGDFSEVDQAARPYFDEMRQDIAMGKGLVGRSKRVLAKWTTNGHINEE
-1898 KILKA
+1898 
-1903 CQGLEKKYGKQ
+1903 GV
-1914 GLKELLYEGPSAMLE
+1914 KELLLRLSAYEEDKKKKPYKEVDRQDFVKDLRKTIEEAGIERFTAFVRSEFDSLYKDRYLWDNGKKYAFNIDNIVKLMKKYRGTNNEGPGGINYGFNSLLAFLSKKFTSIRDIKNH
-1929 ESTDLKEAN
+1929 ESLLAPNKKELARHKKAEDMYNRLIDEAAELRGSYGMDLDMDLAGLMKDTRDGKKDLHGFPEDKKFLQHIKDFLKEA
-1938 DLIVNE
+1938 
-1944 LSKKPEGNESPFLK
+1944 
-1958 RVHKRQQ
+1958 
-1965 ARLVNGET
+1965 
-1973 LHSLL
+1973 
-1978 SDYLERDKKVFE
+1978 DKVTT
-1990 EESFKQQL
+1990 
-1998 DKRIKANQNTFNAWK
+1998 D
-2013 ESFRDEML
+2013 
-2021 GESVIRD
+2021 
-2028 SGKPADLE
+2028 
-2036 NIVDAM
+2036 
-2042 LGNLKNAQKGF
+2042 
-2053 AGFGIGN
+2053 
-2060 IIASSAKKIES
+2060 
-2071 FGEMHREADRNMDGS
+2071 
-2086 TNIETSLD
+2086 
-2094 KSEQY
+2094 
-2099 TKVKDEIIDF
+2099 
-2109 TGRMAEAYKWED
+2109 
-2121 SWESRSDASQ
+2121 
-2131 VLMSMMSGKTFKAS
+2131 
-2145 ARKFGFTYSAA
+2145 
-2156 LEKQA
+2156 
-2161 KEIIKE
+2161 
-2167 VKNLPAKYFEAKPQ
+2167 YFEAKPA
-2181 RAVRFSEVA
+2181 RKVTFDEFSGAVI
-2190 AAVMPKNAS
+2190 PKGTPEETVNFLES
-2199 KEIKDYLRAQGVTIR
+2199 QGIVVR
-2214 LYDPRIEGDRERV
+2214 EYDQDVEGDREAKAKELGQKLNV
-2227 TNSAQDRV
+2227 
-2235 KQYFQEGSNYQGS
+2235 YFQNKYQGS
-2248 YDRNTN
+2248 YDRNAN

-2264 STVVHEGAHMF
+2264 STVIHEGAHMF

-2301 RAALKSMQGDLST
+2301 RAALKGMQGDLST
-2314 IRSWAA
+2314 IRSWTA

-2368 LMDGSAPTKEMQGV
+2368 LMEGSAPTKEMQGV

-2392 IYKTAKSLGNVELT
+2392 IYKTAKNLGNVELT

-2415 MISTESEINAWAAQ
+2415 MISTEDGINAWAAQ

-2435 DKTVNVNQSELGNL
+2435 DKAIDVNQSELGNL

-2472 REEAIENF
+2472 KEEAIEKF
-2480 RASISSEEER
+2480 RASISSEEEHMK
-2490 TSFIESLGE
+2490 FLQALGE

-2504 QIETIYNSGTFPT
+2504 QIETIYNSDTFPT
-2517 RKDRDEFLQMA
+2517 KKDRDEFLQMA
-2528 GFTEKDLKEKLR
+2528 GVTEKDLKEKLR
-2540 VAGGTTEERW
+2540 AAGGTTEERW

-2568 EAIRS
+2568 EAIRG

-2579 RSPEGMAKKSRIEAM
+2579 RSPEGMARKSRIEAM

-2628 KRLGLVSEKETTEID
+2628 KRLGLVSEKETTEVD

-2674 AEAAAAKGENK
+2674 AEAAAAKGENQ

-2906 VEMNPMQAMDDDRYV
+2906 VEMNPMQAMDDDRYM
-2921 AEDIIPGWMRSAFEG
+2921 AEDIIPGWMRSAFDG
-2936 STALKLKDLTMDQ
+2936 SSPMKLKDLTMDQ

-2969 GNTLGTSFDE
+2969 GNTLGTSFDD
-2979 ASQKIHDEILG
+2979 AAQKIHDEIID

-3017 SLIKDITLSEILIE
+3017 SLIKDITLPEILIE
-3031 RMGKSAAEYFY
+3031 RLGKSAAEYFY

-3073 EWTAIRSKKLYTIG
+3073 EWTTIRSKKLYTVG

-3107 NFGTKSNRARLI
+3107 NFGTKSNRERLI

-3125 DTLNTDEKTILDML
+3125 DTLNTDEKTIIDML

-3151 ESVWEHLN
+3151 EKVWDHLN

-3195 AYYRIKYDPLSSAK
+3195 AYYRIKYDPLSSTK

-3239 AGTSGGQK
+3239 AGASGGQK

-3340 ALLNIGNITGMMDRM
+3340 ALLNIGNITGMMERM
-3355 GAMNA
+3355 GAANA

-3371 NIVEQRRFIQNKSTM
+3371 NIKEQRAFIQSKSTM
-3386 MRDRGATI
+3386 MRDRQATI

-3408 NESELR
+3408 NESEFR

-3429 KAYWLIQATD
+3429 KAYWLIQVTD
-3439 EMFSLPEWLYTYK
+3439 EMFSLPEWLFTYK
-3452 NAMAV
+3452 RAMAA
-3457 MEVDGKLTREEM
+3457 MEIEGKLNRDEM

-3492 QTSFTRKNGIL
+3492 QTSFIRKNGIL

-3524 YILYDKGDV
+3524 YTLYDKGDV
-3533 KPLLEATWYWW
+3533 KPLLAATWYWW

-3586 AREAVPWTVDFF
+3586 VREAVPWTVDFF

-3611 FFDTLKHMENFLKA
+3611 FFDTLKHMENFLRA
-3625 AKKGDLIEMGRGAT
+3625 TKKGDLIEMGRGAT

-3657 WNFMRMAC
+3657 WNFMRMVS

>member
-39 QAKKDNMESVKDGEI
+39 QAKKDNTESVKDGEI

-206 HFAGTAYKAGQ
+206 HFVGTAYEAGQ

-232 EISDEEVEKAIPDLM
+232 EISDEEVEKAIPGLM

-285 EILSPIAPLA
+285 EIIAPIAPLA

-313 AASAAG
+313 AASAAS
-319 AVGATGVVAGAA
+319 AVGATGAVAGAA

-336 ALTGLIALGTASVFT
+336 ALAGLIALGTTSVFT

-362 WDWRTQ
+362 WDWRTE

-461 GLQSLSADMDTRLFG
+461 GLQSLSADMDTSLFG

-485 MGNALDAMIE
+485 MGNALNAMIE

-510 AGTGAHRAMKRIAGL
+510 AGAGAHRAMKRITGL

-551 SESSLYQKAPETYRK
+551 SESSLYKKAPETYRK

-673 REKREAAAAEKILN
+673 REKREAAATEKILN

-716 DTCKTILQEAKDA
+716 DTCKTILQEAKDT

-743 EQRKTQDANFS
+743 ERRKTQDANFS

-781 YQDFYGAYGRAP
+781 YQDFYAAYGRAP

-800 IAQEKII
+800 IAEEKII
-807 AENDKGDEESKVA
+807 AENDKGDDESKAA
-820 IAEIEEAKKRVE
+820 ITEIEEAKKRVE
-832 SIERVSETLKS
+832 SIERVSETMKS

-892 IAENFHNNYG
+892 LAENFHKNYG

-914 VSPETTHQLN
+914 VSPETAHQLN

-942 EEWMKAP
+942 DEWMKAP

-957 ERQWLI
+957 EHQWLI
-963 THSETFREWFGDWET
+963 AHSEPFKKWFGDWDT
-978 VEKVTKLY
+978 VEKINGLINGVHVELAEKEMQHFQKMDFKAAKEEAKDVFRKLFSTVKNNTGY
-986 YGNPIV
+986 PEPAAVKRKDGEEIV
-992 MTEGGLKE
+992 VPMSALKE
-1000 KLEKAARDNGINI
+1000 IRRHSADRRVLVAVSRLPDIIRD
-1013 AADADSIRKEIK
+1013 S
-1025 TIFKSL
+1025 
-1031 YPGKELSKGYREP
+1031 
-1044 GRVKN
+1044 
-1049 LDGELISIT
+1049 
-1058 VSSAKELRHHS
+1058 
-1069 TNPRTLFLAVNLD
+1069 
-1082 SVIENATFLYEE
+1082 TFLFESE
-1094 VKDESRVKKSNQTT
+1094 KDLTRNKRLNQTT
-1108 LAYRYY
+1108 TGYRYY
-1114 ATRVVVNGEECIA
+1114 GIKVGNKPGQYIRIVVRTDENGKHYLYDMDFNGA
-1127 RIIVRKDKNG
+1127 DKNKKSPHQTM
-1137 NLYFYDGDITSNE
+1137 LLDPKNE
-1150 QIKKDLPKYLY
+1150 SQSD
-1161 PDTKTGQNLGKSLF
+1161 KSFF

-1219 HARNAPLD
+1219 YAHNVLSG
-1227 KLEVAKKMEEEEA
+1227 KSTKKDM
-1240 SPEEIWD
+1240 
-1247 TTGWMRG
+1247 
-1254 PEGEWRFEIPD
+1254 
-1265 NLDQIDLS
+1265 
-1273 FAKDQDRISL
+1273 
-1283 WQIYSNPQLYEA
+1283 
-1295 YPALANVKV
+1295 
-1304 YAEDTGKAYSGAD
+1304 AE
-1317 GFTDEDG
+1317 
-1324 IHLSKEFI
+1324 
-1332 EKNPK
+1332 
-1337 EAKSALIHEL
+1337 
-1347 QHVIQ
+1347 
-1352 MTVEDRFS
+1352 R
-1360 KGGNPKIAEES
+1360 
-1371 MEMTLWKLEVRL
+1371 
-1383 EELKLKEPERSY
+1383 
-1395 IEAMQENDKQAAEA
+1395 
-1409 MNNGDF
+1409 
-1415 AKFISL
+1415 
-1421 SKKKKEIR
+1421 
-1429 KNGPENKE
+1429 
-1437 EIDNILRNIET
+1437 
-1448 LKNATKETEH
+1448 
-1458 GDPHGYKKY
+1458 
-1467 RRLGG
+1467 
-1472 EAEAF
+1472 
-1477 MTSERAEGKQAG
+1477 
-1489 MPNYDTGY
+1489 
-1497 GYPVANFA
+1497 
-1505 GETFRFSLAQR
+1505 
-1516 EKSAAEQQ
+1516 Q

-1579 VDKHTDIT
+1579 VDKHADIT

-1609 GKNGEVR
+1609 GKNGEAR
-1616 KVIVLELKDKNG
+1616 KVIVLELKDENG
-1628 ATIVIPME
+1628 ATIVVPME
-1636 LERKKGNYEVNQI
+1636 LEHMSDGYKVNRM
-1649 TSAYGKTD
+1649 TSTYGKTD
-1657 KKTRRTSFV
+1657 RKTGEPSYE
-1666 WFQKQLQEGKLEYA
+1666 WFKKQLEAGNLEYV

-1690 SEQPHWLIPEEKVDN
+1690 TEQPDWLIPKEKVDN
-1705 LLSAPNVANEENLV
+1705 LLSAPNVANEEDLV

-1733 DKDLVAMHNIDLGNL
+1733 DKDLVVYHNVSAGKLRE
-1748 AAAIK
+1748 AIK
-1753 LGGLPVPSIAV
+1753 LGGLPMPSLAI
-1764 TKKQTPYT
+1764 TKRDIP
-1772 GFGDATLIMKKDTVD
+1772 FGDFGEITLIGDKDMID
-1787 PSKTP
+1787 PRKSRSNE
-1792 VFSRDAWTGVFP
+1792 VFSRDAYTVRKPVVNYEAPAKIDSDAFH
-1804 KVIRLANMK
+1804 KK
-1813 RLTSF
+1813 Y
-1818 VEKAIEPLQEELPR
+1818 EETRKFL
-1832 EVADYGDIYNSYI
+1832 
-1845 LRNANNKNGDVQKML
+1845 NKNSIDVG
-1860 EDSLNSA
+1860 EINFSFYDGEESLAAMENNIA
-1867 GYKYYFLKTIN
+1867 IKYYYVKNVLKKDIPI
-1878 KEPKLK
+1878 KERTVTPPVRSERLFKEYPKLIHALK
-1884 WRKKGLNKELIDHP
+1884 SSKVKKGDFSEVDQAARPYFDEMRQDIAMGK
-1898 KILKA
+1898 
-1903 CQGLEKKYGKQ
+1903 GLVGRSKRVLAKWTTNGHINEEGV
-1914 GLKELLYEGPSAMLE
+1914 KELLLRLSAYEEDKKKKPYKEVDRQDFVKDLRKTIEEAGIERFTAFVRSEFDSLYKDRYLWDNGKKYAFNIDNIVKLMKKYRGTNNEGPGGINYGFNSLLAFLSKKFTSIRDIKNH
-1929 ESTDLKEAN
+1929 ESLLAPNKKELARYKKAEDMYNRLIDEAAELRGSYGMDLDMDLAELMKDTRDGKKDLHGLPEDKKFLQHIKDFLKEA
-1938 DLIVNE
+1938 
-1944 LSKKPEGNESPFLK
+1944 
-1958 RVHKRQQ
+1958 
-1965 ARLVNGET
+1965 
-1973 LHSLL
+1973 
-1978 SDYLERDKKVFE
+1978 DKVTT
-1990 EESFKQQL
+1990 
-1998 DKRIKANQNTFNAWK
+1998 D
-2013 ESFRDEML
+2013 
-2021 GESVIRD
+2021 
-2028 SGKPADLE
+2028 
-2036 NIVDAM
+2036 
-2042 LGNLKNAQKGF
+2042 
-2053 AGFGIGN
+2053 
-2060 IIASSAKKIES
+2060 
-2071 FGEMHREADRNMDGS
+2071 
-2086 TNIETSLD
+2086 
-2094 KSEQY
+2094 
-2099 TKVKDEIIDF
+2099 
-2109 TGRMAEAYKWED
+2109 
-2121 SWESRSDASQ
+2121 
-2131 VLMSMMSGKTFKAS
+2131 
-2145 ARKFGFTYSAA
+2145 
-2156 LEKQA
+2156 
-2161 KEIIKE
+2161 
-2167 VKNLPAKYFEAKPQ
+2167 YFEAKPA
-2181 RAVRFSEVA
+2181 RKVTFDEFSGAVI
-2190 AAVMPKNAS
+2190 PKGTPEETVNFLES
-2199 KEIKDYLRAQGVTIR
+2199 QGIVVR
-2214 LYDPRIEGDRERV
+2214 EYDQDVEGDREAKAKELGQKLNV
-2227 TNSAQDRV
+2227 
-2235 KQYFQEGSNYQGS
+2235 YFQNKYQGS

-2264 STVVHEGAHMF
+2264 STVIHEGAHMF
-2275 LSMLENMSQMSEENV
+2275 LSMLENMSQMNEENV

-2314 IRSWAA
+2314 IRSWTA

-2344 IRAGKAGAM
+2344 IRAGKTGAM

-2368 LMDGSAPTKEMQGV
+2368 IMEGSAPTKEMQGV
-2382 FRRFKKWLTD
+2382 FRRFKKWMTD

-2480 RASISSEEER
+2480 KASISSEEER

-2504 QIETIYNSGTFPT
+2504 QIETIYNSDTFPT
-2517 RKDRDEFLQMA
+2517 KKDRDEFLQMA
-2528 GFTEKDLKEKLR
+2528 GLTEKDLKEKLR
-2540 VAGGTTEERW
+2540 AAGGTTEERW

-2568 EAIRS
+2568 EAIRG
-2573 MAEEIL
+2573 MAEEVL

-2709 AQRAK
+2709 TQRAK

-2787 MKAAAGNDWEGAA
+2787 MKAAADNDWEGAA

-2854 RISRTDKPVMMKD
+2854 RISRTDKPVLMKD

-2906 VEMNPMQAMDDDRYV
+2906 VEMNPMQAMDDDRYM
-2921 AEDIIPGWMRSAFEG
+2921 AEDIIPGWMRSAFDG
-2936 STALKLKDLTMDQ
+2936 SSPMKMKDLTMNQ

-3005 ATNLDRLGTKIH
+3005 ATSLDRLGTKIH
-3017 SLIKDITLSEILIE
+3017 SLIKDITLPEILIE
-3031 RMGKSAAEYFY
+3031 RLGKSAAEYFY

-3064 KNFAIYSRK
+3064 ENFAIYSRK
-3073 EWTAIRSKKLYTIG
+3073 EWTAIRSKKLYTVG

-3107 NFGTKSNRARLI
+3107 NFGTKSNRERLI

-3139 DKNLTDKDWDFV
+3139 DKNLTDKDWDFI

-3195 AYYRIKYDPLSSAK
+3195 AYYRIKYDPLSSTK

-3239 AGTSGGQK
+3239 AGASGGQK

-3285 AAIENTAGPE
+3285 SAIENTAGPE

-3524 YILYDKGDV
+3524 YTLYDKGDV
-3533 KPLLEATWYWW
+3533 KPLLAATWYWW
-3544 ILGAL
+3544 VLGAL

>member
-22 QVRPTPE
+22 KVRQTPE

-165 DYTNILKSR
+165 DYTNILKNR

-199 YLYDTGT
+199 YLYDTGA
-206 HFAGTAYKAGQ
+206 HFAGTAYEAGQ

-232 EISDEEVEKAIPDLM
+232 EISDEEVEKAIPGLM

-285 EILSPIAPLA
+285 EIIAPIAPLA

-319 AVGATGVVAGAA
+319 AVGATGAVAGAA

-336 ALTGLIALGTASVFT
+336 ALAGLIALGTASVFT

-362 WDWRTQ
+362 WDWRTK

-461 GLQSLSADMDTRLFG
+461 GLQSLSADMDTSLFG
-476 KETVPVREM
+476 KEPIPMREM

-510 AGTGAHRAMKRIAGL
+510 AGAGAHRAMKRITGL

-551 SESSLYQKAPETYRK
+551 SESSLYKKAPETYRK

-673 REKREAAAAEKILN
+673 REKREAAATEKILN

-729 WGKLTGVKELQDYM
+729 WGKLIGVKELQDYM
-743 EQRKTQDANFS
+743 ERRKTQDANFS

-807 AENDKGDEESKVA
+807 AENDKGDEESKAA

-892 IAENFHNNYG
+892 LAENFHKKYG
-902 VPLKLAMIAAGE
+902 VPLKLAMVKAG
-914 VSPETTHQLN
+914 
-924 QSAIEN
+924 
-930 ELQLVKE
+930 
-937 KYWNT
+937 
-942 EEWMKAP
+942 
-949 DGTPTKLT
+949 
-957 ERQWLI
+957 
-963 THSETFREWFGDWET
+963 
-978 VEKVTKLY
+978 KV
-986 YGNPIV
+986 V
-992 MTEGGLKE
+992 
-1000 KLEKAARDNGINI
+1000 GIN
-1013 AADADSIRKEIK
+1013 KE
-1025 TIFKSL
+1025 
-1031 YPGKELSKGYREP
+1031 
-1044 GRVKN
+1044 
-1049 LDGELISIT
+1049 
-1058 VSSAKELRHHS
+1058 A
-1069 TNPRTLFLAVNLD
+1069 
-1082 SVIENATFLYEE
+1082 
-1094 VKDESRVKKSNQTT
+1094 
-1108 LAYRYY
+1108 
-1114 ATRVVVNGEECIA
+1114 
-1127 RIIVRKDKNG
+1127 
-1137 NLYFYDGDITSNE
+1137 
-1150 QIKKDLPKYLY
+1150 
-1161 PDTKTGQNLGKSLF
+1161 
-1175 THSIQEWLAKVKE
+1175 
-1188 TTDKIGG
+1188 
-1195 NGEVLA
+1195 
-1201 SVVNDFEESS
+1201 
-1211 TYHQMAGE
+1211 YHQM
-1219 HARNAPLD
+1219 
-1227 KLEVAKKMEEEEA
+1227 
-1240 SPEEIWD
+1240 
-1247 TTGWMRG
+1247 
-1254 PEGEWRFEIPD
+1254 
-1265 NLDQIDLS
+1265 
-1273 FAKDQDRISL
+1273 
-1283 WQIYSNPQLYEA
+1283 
-1295 YPALANVKV
+1295 
-1304 YAEDTGKAYSGAD
+1304 
-1317 GFTDEDG
+1317 
-1324 IHLSKEFI
+1324 
-1332 EKNPK
+1332 
-1337 EAKSALIHEL
+1337 
-1347 QHVIQ
+1347 
-1352 MTVEDRFS
+1352 
-1360 KGGNPKIAEES
+1360 
-1371 MEMTLWKLEVRL
+1371 
-1383 EELKLKEPERSY
+1383 
-1395 IEAMQENDKQAAEA
+1395 
-1409 MNNGDF
+1409 
-1415 AKFISL
+1415 
-1421 SKKKKEIR
+1421 
-1429 KNGPENKE
+1429 
-1437 EIDNILRNIET
+1437 
-1448 LKNATKETEH
+1448 
-1458 GDPHGYKKY
+1458 
-1467 RRLGG
+1467 
-1472 EAEAF
+1472 
-1477 MTSERAEGKQAG
+1477 
-1489 MPNYDTGY
+1489 
-1497 GYPVANFA
+1497 
-1505 GETFRFSLAQR
+1505 
-1516 EKSAAEQQ
+1516 AEQQ

-1540 AGKISTDTI
+1540 AGKIFTDTI

-1554 PLVMRLVGAEVLPVE
+1554 PLVMRLVGAKVLPVE
-1569 ISVSDLKKVL
+1569 ISASDLKKVL

-1636 LERKKGNYEVNQI
+1636 LERKKGKYEVNQI

-1680 NRKKATDWIS
+1680 NRKKAIDWIS
-1690 SEQPHWLIPEEKVDN
+1690 SEQPQWLIPKEKVDN
-1705 LLSAPNVANEENLV
+1705 LLSAPNVANEEDLV

-1733 DKDLVAMHNIDLGNL
+1733 DKDLVVYHNVSAGKLRE
-1748 AAAIK
+1748 AIK
-1753 LGGLPVPSIAV
+1753 LGGLPMPSLAI
-1764 TKKQTPYT
+1764 TKRDIP
-1772 GFGDATLIMKKDTVD
+1772 FGDFGEITLIGDKVMID
-1787 PSKTP
+1787 PRKSRSNE
-1792 VFSRDAWTGVFP
+1792 VFSRDAYTVRKPVVNYEAPAKIDSDTFHKKYEETRKFLKKNSIDVGVINFSFYDGEES
-1804 KVIRLANMK
+1804 LAAMENNI
-1813 RLTSF
+1813 
-1818 VEKAIEPLQEELPR
+1818 AI
-1832 EVADYGDIYNSYI
+1832 
-1845 LRNANNKNGDVQKML
+1845 
-1860 EDSLNSA
+1860 
-1867 GYKYYFLKTIN
+1867 KYYYVKNVLKKDIPI
-1878 KEPKLK
+1878 KERTVTPPVRGERLFKEYPELIHALK
-1884 WRKKGLNKELIDHP
+1884 SSTVKKGDFSEVDQAARPYFDEMRQDIAMGK
-1898 KILKA
+1898 
-1903 CQGLEKKYGKQ
+1903 GLVGRSKRVLAKWTTNGHINEEGV
-1914 GLKELLYEGPSAMLE
+1914 KELLLRLSAYEEDKKKKPYKEVDRQDFVKDLRKTIEEAGIERFTAFVRSEFDSLYKDRYLWDNGKKYAFNIDNIVKLMKKYRGTNNEGPGGINYGFNSLLAFLSKKFTSIRDIKNH
-1929 ESTDLKEAN
+1929 ESLLAPNKKELARYKKAEDMYNRLIDEAAELRGSYGMDLDMDLAGLMKDTRDGKKDLHGFPEDKKFLQHIKDFLKEA
-1938 DLIVNE
+1938 
-1944 LSKKPEGNESPFLK
+1944 
-1958 RVHKRQQ
+1958 
-1965 ARLVNGET
+1965 
-1973 LHSLL
+1973 
-1978 SDYLERDKKVFE
+1978 DKVMT
-1990 EESFKQQL
+1990 
-1998 DKRIKANQNTFNAWK
+1998 D
-2013 ESFRDEML
+2013 
-2021 GESVIRD
+2021 
-2028 SGKPADLE
+2028 
-2036 NIVDAM
+2036 
-2042 LGNLKNAQKGF
+2042 
-2053 AGFGIGN
+2053 
-2060 IIASSAKKIES
+2060 
-2071 FGEMHREADRNMDGS
+2071 
-2086 TNIETSLD
+2086 
-2094 KSEQY
+2094 
-2099 TKVKDEIIDF
+2099 
-2109 TGRMAEAYKWED
+2109 
-2121 SWESRSDASQ
+2121 
-2131 VLMSMMSGKTFKAS
+2131 
-2145 ARKFGFTYSAA
+2145 
-2156 LEKQA
+2156 
-2161 KEIIKE
+2161 
-2167 VKNLPAKYFEAKPQ
+2167 YFEAKPA
-2181 RAVRFSEVA
+2181 RKVTFDEFSGAVI
-2190 AAVMPKNAS
+2190 PKGTPEETVNFLES
-2199 KEIKDYLRAQGVTIR
+2199 QGIVVR
-2214 LYDPRIEGDRERV
+2214 EYDQDVEGDREAKAKELGQKLNV
-2227 TNSAQDRV
+2227 
-2235 KQYFQEGSNYQGS
+2235 YFQNKYQGS
-2248 YDRNTN
+2248 YDRNAN

-2264 STVVHEGAHMF
+2264 STIIHEGAHMF

-2301 RAALKSMQGDLST
+2301 RATLKGMQGDLST
-2314 IRSWAA
+2314 IRSWTA

-2392 IYKTAKSLGNVELT
+2392 IYKTAKNLGNVELT
-2406 PEIKDIFDR
+2406 PEIKDIFDH

-2435 DKTVNVNQSELGNL
+2435 DKTVDVNQSELGNL

-2480 RASISSEEER
+2480 KASISSEEER

-2504 QIETIYNSGTFPT
+2504 QIETIYNSDTFPT
-2517 RKDRDEFLQMA
+2517 KKDRDEFLQMA

-2540 VAGGTTEERW
+2540 AAGGTTEERW

-2568 EAIRS
+2568 EAIRG

-2674 AEAAAAKGENK
+2674 AEAAAAKGENQ

-2906 VEMNPMQAMDDDRYV
+2906 VEMNPMQAMDDDRYM
-2921 AEDIIPGWMRSAFEG
+2921 AEDIIPGWMRSAFDG
-2936 STALKLKDLTMDQ
+2936 SSPMKMKDLTMNQ

-2969 GNTLGTSFDE
+2969 GNTLGTSFDD
-2979 ASQKIHDEILG
+2979 AAQKIHDEILG

-3005 ATNLDRLGTKIH
+3005 ATGLDRLGTKIH
-3017 SLIKDITLSEILIE
+3017 SLIKDITLPEILIE
-3031 RMGKSAAEYFY
+3031 RLGKSATEYFY

-3073 EWTAIRSKKLYTIG
+3073 EWTAIRSKKLYTVG

-3151 ESVWEHLN
+3151 ESVWDHLN

-3195 AYYRIKYDPLSSAK
+3195 AYYRIKYDPLSSTK

-3239 AGTSGGQK
+3239 AGASGGQK
-3247 LRLDLDVYVEAVNE
+3247 LCLDLDVYVEAVNE

-3340 ALLNIGNITGMMDRM
+3340 ALLNIGNITGMMERM
-3355 GAMNA
+3355 GAANA

-3371 NIVEQRRFIQNKSTM
+3371 NILEQRRFIQTKSTM

-3408 NESELR
+3408 NESEFR

-3439 EMFSLPEWLYTYK
+3439 EMFSMPEWLFTYK
-3452 NAMAV
+3452 RAMAA
-3457 MEVDGKLTREEM
+3457 MEIEGKLNRDEM

-3503 AQMTTFYSY
+3503 AQMTTFFSY

-3524 YILYDKGDV
+3524 YTFYDKKDI
-3533 KPLLEATWYWW
+3533 KPLIAATWYWW

-3549 VETTLREIGDD
+3549 VETVLRESGDD

-3625 AKKGDLIEMGRGAT
+3625 TKKGDLIEMGRGAT
-3639 KAITRTSIPV
+3639 KAVTRTYIPV

>member
-39 QAKKDNMESVKDGEI
+39 QAKKDNMESAKDGEI

-61 DTVEAQWE
+61 DAVEAQWE

-165 DYTNILKSR
+165 DYTNILKNR

-206 HFAGTAYKAGQ
+206 HFVGTAYEAGQ

-232 EISDEEVEKAIPDLM
+232 AISDEEVEKAIPDLM

-319 AVGATGVVAGAA
+319 AVGATGAVAGAA

-336 ALTGLIALGTASVFT
+336 ALAGLIALGTASVFV

-362 WDWRTQ
+362 WDWRTK

-447 KQFAK
+447 KQFVK

-461 GLQSLSADMDTRLFG
+461 GLQSLSADMDTSLFG
-476 KETVPVREM
+476 KEPIPVKEM
-485 MGNALDAMIE
+485 MRNALDAMIE
-495 AVPSVVGMSIGGAAL
+495 AVPSVIGMSIGGAAL
-510 AGTGAHRAMKRIAGL
+510 AGAGAHRAMQRIASL
-525 SEMKDAV
+525 TEMKEAV
-532 IEFKRENE
+532 VEFKRENE
-540 RSMLQ
+540 KSMLQ

-551 SESSLYQKAPETYRK
+551 SESSLYKKAPETYRK

-673 REKREAAAAEKILN
+673 REKREAAATEKILN

-701 DTAREILSGGLDHIE
+701 DTAQEILSGGLDHIE

-729 WGKLTGVKELQDYM
+729 WGELTGVKELQDYM
-743 EQRKTQDANFS
+743 ERRKTQDANTS
-754 NEKGVDMFDVGEG
+754 NEKGVDMFEVGEG

-800 IAQEKII
+800 IAQKKII
-807 AENDKGDEESKVA
+807 AENDKGDDESKAA

-892 IAENFHNNYG
+892 LAENFHKNYG
-902 VPLKLAMIAAGE
+902 VPLKLAMVRAGE
-914 VSPETTHQLN
+914 V
-924 QSAIEN
+924 
-930 ELQLVKE
+930 V
-937 KYWNT
+937 
-942 EEWMKAP
+942 
-949 DGTPTKLT
+949 
-957 ERQWLI
+957 
-963 THSETFREWFGDWET
+963 
-978 VEKVTKLY
+978 
-986 YGNPIV
+986 
-992 MTEGGLKE
+992 
-1000 KLEKAARDNGINI
+1000 GIN
-1013 AADADSIRKEIK
+1013 KE
-1025 TIFKSL
+1025 
-1031 YPGKELSKGYREP
+1031 
-1044 GRVKN
+1044 
-1049 LDGELISIT
+1049 
-1058 VSSAKELRHHS
+1058 A
-1069 TNPRTLFLAVNLD
+1069 
-1082 SVIENATFLYEE
+1082 
-1094 VKDESRVKKSNQTT
+1094 
-1108 LAYRYY
+1108 
-1114 ATRVVVNGEECIA
+1114 
-1127 RIIVRKDKNG
+1127 
-1137 NLYFYDGDITSNE
+1137 
-1150 QIKKDLPKYLY
+1150 
-1161 PDTKTGQNLGKSLF
+1161 
-1175 THSIQEWLAKVKE
+1175 
-1188 TTDKIGG
+1188 
-1195 NGEVLA
+1195 
-1201 SVVNDFEESS
+1201 
-1211 TYHQMAGE
+1211 YHQMAGE
-1219 HARNAPLD
+1219 YAHNVLSS
-1227 KLEVAKKMEEEEA
+1227 KSTKKNM
-1240 SPEEIWD
+1240 
-1247 TTGWMRG
+1247 
-1254 PEGEWRFEIPD
+1254 
-1265 NLDQIDLS
+1265 
-1273 FAKDQDRISL
+1273 
-1283 WQIYSNPQLYEA
+1283 
-1295 YPALANVKV
+1295 
-1304 YAEDTGKAYSGAD
+1304 AE
-1317 GFTDEDG
+1317 
-1324 IHLSKEFI
+1324 
-1332 EKNPK
+1332 
-1337 EAKSALIHEL
+1337 
-1347 QHVIQ
+1347 
-1352 MTVEDRFS
+1352 R
-1360 KGGNPKIAEES
+1360 
-1371 MEMTLWKLEVRL
+1371 
-1383 EELKLKEPERSY
+1383 
-1395 IEAMQENDKQAAEA
+1395 
-1409 MNNGDF
+1409 
-1415 AKFISL
+1415 
-1421 SKKKKEIR
+1421 
-1429 KNGPENKE
+1429 
-1437 EIDNILRNIET
+1437 
-1448 LKNATKETEH
+1448 
-1458 GDPHGYKKY
+1458 
-1467 RRLGG
+1467 
-1472 EAEAF
+1472 
-1477 MTSERAEGKQAG
+1477 
-1489 MPNYDTGY
+1489 
-1497 GYPVANFA
+1497 
-1505 GETFRFSLAQR
+1505 
-1516 EKSAAEQQ
+1516 Q

-1569 ISVSDLKKVL
+1569 ISGSDLKKVL

-1609 GKNGEVR
+1609 GKNGEAR
-1616 KVIVLELKDKNG
+1616 KVIVLELKDENG
-1628 ATIVIPME
+1628 ATIVVPME
-1636 LERKKGNYEVNQI
+1636 LEHMSDGYKVNRM
-1649 TSAYGKTD
+1649 TSTYGKTD
-1657 KKTRRTSFV
+1657 RKTGEPSYE
-1666 WFQKQLQEGKLEYA
+1666 WFKKQLEAGNLEYV

-1690 SEQPHWLIPEEKVDN
+1690 TEQPDWLIPKEKVDN
-1705 LLSAPNVANEENLV
+1705 LLSAPNVANEEDLV

-1733 DKDLVAMHNIDLGNL
+1733 DKDLVVYHNVSTGKLRE
-1748 AAAIK
+1748 AIK
-1753 LGGLPVPSIAV
+1753 LGGLPMPSLAI
-1764 TKKQTPYT
+1764 TKRDIP
-1772 GFGDATLIMKKDTVD
+1772 FGDFGEITLIGDKDMID
-1787 PSKTP
+1787 PRKSRRNE
-1792 VFSRDAWTGVFP
+1792 VFSRDAYTVRKPVVNYEVPAKIDSDAFH
-1804 KVIRLANMK
+1804 KKYEEIRKFL
-1813 RLTSF
+1813 
-1818 VEKAIEPLQEELPR
+1818 
-1832 EVADYGDIYNSYI
+1832 
-1845 LRNANNKNGDVQKML
+1845 NKNSIDVG
-1860 EDSLNSA
+1860 EINFSFYDGEESLAAMENNIA
-1867 GYKYYFLKTIN
+1867 IKYYYVKNVLKKDIPI
-1878 KEPKLK
+1878 KERTVTPPVRGERLFKEYPKLIHALK
-1884 WRKKGLNKELIDHP
+1884 SSKVKKGDFSEVDQAARPYFDEMRQDIAMGK
-1898 KILKA
+1898 
-1903 CQGLEKKYGKQ
+1903 GLVGRSKRVLAKWTTNGHINEEGV
-1914 GLKELLYEGPSAMLE
+1914 KELLLRLSAYEEDKKKKPYKEVDRQDFVKDLSKTIEEAGIERFTAFVRSEFDSLYKDRYLWDNGKKYAFNIDNIVKLMKKYRGTNNEGPGGINYGFNSLLAFLSKKFTSIRDIKNH
-1929 ESTDLKEAN
+1929 ESLLAPNKKELARYKKAEDMYNRLIDEAAELRGSYGMDLDMDLAGLMKDTRDGKKDLHGFPEDKKFLQHIKDFLKEA
-1938 DLIVNE
+1938 
-1944 LSKKPEGNESPFLK
+1944 
-1958 RVHKRQQ
+1958 
-1965 ARLVNGET
+1965 
-1973 LHSLL
+1973 
-1978 SDYLERDKKVFE
+1978 DKVTT
-1990 EESFKQQL
+1990 
-1998 DKRIKANQNTFNAWK
+1998 D
-2013 ESFRDEML
+2013 
-2021 GESVIRD
+2021 
-2028 SGKPADLE
+2028 
-2036 NIVDAM
+2036 
-2042 LGNLKNAQKGF
+2042 
-2053 AGFGIGN
+2053 
-2060 IIASSAKKIES
+2060 
-2071 FGEMHREADRNMDGS
+2071 
-2086 TNIETSLD
+2086 
-2094 KSEQY
+2094 
-2099 TKVKDEIIDF
+2099 
-2109 TGRMAEAYKWED
+2109 
-2121 SWESRSDASQ
+2121 
-2131 VLMSMMSGKTFKAS
+2131 
-2145 ARKFGFTYSAA
+2145 
-2156 LEKQA
+2156 
-2161 KEIIKE
+2161 
-2167 VKNLPAKYFEAKPQ
+2167 YFEAKPA
-2181 RAVRFSEVA
+2181 RKVTFDEFSGAVI
-2190 AAVMPKNAS
+2190 PKGTPEETVNFLES
-2199 KEIKDYLRAQGVTIR
+2199 QGIVVR
-2214 LYDPRIEGDRERV
+2214 EYDQDVEGDREAKAKELGQKLNV
-2227 TNSAQDRV
+2227 
-2235 KQYFQEGSNYQGS
+2235 YFQNKYQGS
-2248 YDRNTN
+2248 YDRNAN

-2264 STVVHEGAHMF
+2264 STVIHEGAHMF

-2480 RASISSEEER
+2480 KAAISSEEER

-2504 QIETIYNSGTFPT
+2504 QIETIYNSDTFPT
-2517 RKDRDEFLQMA
+2517 KKDRDEFLQMT

-2540 VAGGTTEERW
+2540 AAGGTTEERW

-2568 EAIRS
+2568 EAIRG

-2696 NMRALEAELEKER
+2696 NMRSLEAELEKER

-2787 MKAAAGNDWEGAA
+2787 MKAAAANDWEGAA

-2854 RISRTDKPVMMKD
+2854 RISRTDKPVLMKD

-2906 VEMNPMQAMDDDRYV
+2906 VEMNPMQAMDDDRYM
-2921 AEDIIPGWMRSAFEG
+2921 AEDIIPGWMRSAFDG
-2936 STALKLKDLTMDQ
+2936 SSPMKMKDLTMNQ

-3005 ATNLDRLGTKIH
+3005 ATSLDRLGTKIH
-3017 SLIKDITLSEILIE
+3017 SLIKDITLPEILIE
-3031 RMGKSAAEYFY
+3031 RLGKSAAEYFY

-3053 ELKSAARVTFR
+3053 ELKSEARVTFR

-3073 EWTAIRSKKLYTIG
+3073 EWTAIRSKKLYTVG

-3195 AYYRIKYDPLSSAK
+3195 AYYRIKYDPLSSTK

-3295 TLSLLQGWAKDCWH
+3295 ILSLLQGWAKDCWH

-3340 ALLNIGNITGMMDRM
+3340 ALLNIGNITGMMERM
-3355 GAMNA
+3355 GAANA

-3371 NIVEQRRFIQNKSTM
+3371 NIVEQRRFIQTKSTM

-3403 LPVGK
+3403 LSVGK
-3408 NESELR
+3408 NESEFR

-3439 EMFSLPEWLYTYK
+3439 EMFSLPEWLFTYK
-3452 NAMAV
+3452 RAMAA
-3457 MEVDGKLTREEM
+3457 MEIEGKLNRDEM

-3479 AVRETFGSNETKD
+3479 AVRETFGSNEAKD
-3492 QTSFTRKNGIL
+3492 QTSFIRKNGIL

-3524 YILYDKGDV
+3524 YVLYDKGDV
-3533 KPLLEATWYWW
+3533 KPLLAATWYWW

-3573 VIASGGPIGGVPL
+3573 VAASGGPIGGVPL
-3586 AREAVPWTVDFF
+3586 VREAVPWTVDFF

-3611 FFDTLKHMENFLKA
+3611 FFDMLKHMENFLKA

-3639 KAITRTSIPV
+3639 KATTRTSIPV

>member
-39 QAKKDNMESVKDGEI
+39 QAKKDNMQSVKDGEI
-54 LPLGGFT
+54 LPLNGFA
-61 DTVEAQWE
+61 DAVDAQWE

-206 HFAGTAYKAGQ
+206 HFVGTAYEAGQ

-285 EILSPIAPLA
+285 EILAPIAPLA

-319 AVGATGVVAGAA
+319 AVGATGAVAGAA

-336 ALTGLIALGTASVFT
+336 ALAGLIALGTASVFT

-362 WDWRTQ
+362 WDWRTK

-447 KQFAK
+447 KQFVK
-452 VAAPEIAEE
+452 VATPEIAEE
-461 GLQSLSADMDTRLFG
+461 GLQSLSEDIDTNLFG

-510 AGTGAHRAMKRIAGL
+510 AGAGAHRAMKRIAGL

-551 SESSLYQKAPETYRK
+551 SESSIYKKAPGTYRK

-673 REKREAAAAEKILN
+673 REKREAAASEKILN
-687 DHFSDDTDIGREDR
+687 DHFYGDTDIGREDR

-743 EQRKTQDANFS
+743 ERRKTQDANFS

-793 NQRELYD
+793 TQRELYD

-807 AENDKGDEESKVA
+807 AENDKGDDESKAA

-854 LDPETYEEAYKP
+854 LNPETYEEAYKP

-871 KAAGNG
+871 KGAGNG
-877 AVTKAARDSALVLAK
+877 AVTKAARDSALILAK
-892 IAENFHNNYG
+892 LAENFHKNYG
-902 VPLKLAMIAAGE
+902 VPLKLAMVKAGE
-914 VSPETTHQLN
+914 V
-924 QSAIEN
+924 
-930 ELQLVKE
+930 V
-937 KYWNT
+937 
-942 EEWMKAP
+942 
-949 DGTPTKLT
+949 
-957 ERQWLI
+957 
-963 THSETFREWFGDWET
+963 
-978 VEKVTKLY
+978 
-986 YGNPIV
+986 
-992 MTEGGLKE
+992 
-1000 KLEKAARDNGINI
+1000 GIN
-1013 AADADSIRKEIK
+1013 KE
-1025 TIFKSL
+1025 
-1031 YPGKELSKGYREP
+1031 
-1044 GRVKN
+1044 
-1049 LDGELISIT
+1049 
-1058 VSSAKELRHHS
+1058 A
-1069 TNPRTLFLAVNLD
+1069 
-1082 SVIENATFLYEE
+1082 
-1094 VKDESRVKKSNQTT
+1094 
-1108 LAYRYY
+1108 
-1114 ATRVVVNGEECIA
+1114 
-1127 RIIVRKDKNG
+1127 
-1137 NLYFYDGDITSNE
+1137 
-1150 QIKKDLPKYLY
+1150 
-1161 PDTKTGQNLGKSLF
+1161 
-1175 THSIQEWLAKVKE
+1175 
-1188 TTDKIGG
+1188 
-1195 NGEVLA
+1195 
-1201 SVVNDFEESS
+1201 
-1211 TYHQMAGE
+1211 YHQMAGE

-1240 SPEEIWD
+1240 FPEEIWD

-1304 YAEDTGKAYSGAD
+1304 YAEDTRKAYSGAD

-1324 IHLSKEFI
+1324 IHLSKELI

-1395 IEAMQENDKQAAEA
+1395 IETMQENDKQAAEA

-1477 MTSERAEGKQAG
+1477 MASERAEGKQAG

-1505 GETFRFSLAQR
+1505 GETFRFSFAQR

-1540 AGKISTDTI
+1540 AGKEEAPMVR
-1549 QVMRT
+1549 VMTT
-1554 PLVMRLVGAEVLPVE
+1554 PLVLKLTGAEVLPVE
-1569 ISVSDLKKVL
+1569 IAKTDLEKIMNR
-1579 VDKHTDIT
+1579 KHAGDMT
-1587 PDIMKQIPRA
+1587 PEIMKQLPRA
-1597 LTDPMMIFSTYS
+1597 LTDPIMIFKSYT
-1609 GKNGEVR
+1609 GQNGEERRV
-1616 KVIVLELKDKNG
+1616 VVVDLKDNNG
-1628 ATIVIPME
+1628 ATIVVPFE
-1636 LERKKGNYEVNQI
+1636 LKATNTERRYIVNRI
-1649 TSAYGKTD
+1649 ASVYGKTG
-1657 KKTRRTSFV
+1657 KRTRTPSYE
-1666 WFQKQLQEGKLEYA
+1666 WFCRQLGNGNLLYA
-1680 NRKKATDWIS
+1680 NRKKAINEILQRSPNW
-1690 SEQPHWLIPEEKVDN
+1690 PIPEEKVDN
-1705 LLSAPNVANEENLV
+1705 LLSAPNVANEEDLV
-1719 KLKSENPTYYQTAA
+1719 KLKSENPTYYQPAA
-1733 DKDLVAMHNIDLGNL
+1733 DKDLVVYHNVSAGKLRE
-1748 AAAIK
+1748 AIK
-1753 LGGLPVPSIAV
+1753 LGGLPMPSLAI
-1764 TKKQTPYT
+1764 TKRDIP
-1772 GFGDATLIMKKDTVD
+1772 FGDFGEITLIGDKDMID
-1787 PSKTP
+1787 PRKSRSNE
-1792 VFSRDAWTGVFP
+1792 VFSRDAYTVRKPVVNYEVPAKIDSDAFHKKYEETRKFLKKNSIDVGVINFSFYDGEES
-1804 KVIRLANMK
+1804 LAAMENNIAIKYYYVKNVLKKDIPIKERTVTPSVRGERFFKEYPELIHALKSPMVKKGDFSEVDQAARPYFDDMRQDIAKGKGLVGLSK
-1813 RLTSF
+1813 RLLAKWTTNGHINEEGVKEFLLRLSEYEEDKKKKAYKEVDRQAFIKDLRKTIEEAGMERFTAF
-1818 VEKAIEPLQEELPR
+1818 VRSEF
-1832 EVADYGDIYNSYI
+1832 
-1845 LRNANNKNGDVQKML
+1845 
-1860 EDSLNSA
+1860 DSLYKERYIWDNGKKYAFNIDNIVKLMKKYRGTNNEGPGGINYGFNSLLA
-1867 GYKYYFLKTIN
+1867 FLSKKFTSIRDIKNHESLLAPN
-1878 KEPKLK
+1878 K
-1884 WRKKGLNKELIDHP
+1884 KELARYKKAEDMYNRLIDEAAELRGSYGMDLDMDLAELM
-1898 KILKA
+1898 KDTRD
-1903 CQGLEKKYGKQ
+1903 GKKDLHGFPEDK
-1914 GLKELLYEGPSAMLE
+1914 KLLQHIKNF
-1929 ESTDLKEAN
+1929 LKEA
-1938 DLIVNE
+1938 
-1944 LSKKPEGNESPFLK
+1944 
-1958 RVHKRQQ
+1958 
-1965 ARLVNGET
+1965 
-1973 LHSLL
+1973 
-1978 SDYLERDKKVFE
+1978 DKVTT
-1990 EESFKQQL
+1990 
-1998 DKRIKANQNTFNAWK
+1998 D
-2013 ESFRDEML
+2013 
-2021 GESVIRD
+2021 
-2028 SGKPADLE
+2028 
-2036 NIVDAM
+2036 
-2042 LGNLKNAQKGF
+2042 
-2053 AGFGIGN
+2053 
-2060 IIASSAKKIES
+2060 
-2071 FGEMHREADRNMDGS
+2071 
-2086 TNIETSLD
+2086 
-2094 KSEQY
+2094 
-2099 TKVKDEIIDF
+2099 
-2109 TGRMAEAYKWED
+2109 
-2121 SWESRSDASQ
+2121 
-2131 VLMSMMSGKTFKAS
+2131 
-2145 ARKFGFTYSAA
+2145 
-2156 LEKQA
+2156 
-2161 KEIIKE
+2161 
-2167 VKNLPAKYFEAKPQ
+2167 YFEAKPA
-2181 RAVRFSEVA
+2181 RKVTFDEFSGAVI
-2190 AAVMPKNAS
+2190 PKGTPEETVNFLES
-2199 KEIKDYLRAQGVTIR
+2199 QGIVVR
-2214 LYDPRIEGDRERV
+2214 EYDQDVEGDREAKIKELGQKLNV
-2227 TNSAQDRV
+2227 
-2235 KQYFQEGSNYQGS
+2235 YFQNKYQGS
-2248 YDRNTN
+2248 YDRNAN

-2264 STVVHEGAHMF
+2264 STVIHEGAHMF

-2301 RAALKSMQGDLST
+2301 RAAMKSMQGDLST

-2415 MISTESEINAWAAQ
+2415 MISTEAEINAWAAQ

-2480 RASISSEEER
+2480 KASISSEEER
-2490 TSFIESLGE
+2490 TSFIEPLGE

-2504 QIETIYNSGTFPT
+2504 QIETIYNSDTFPT
-2517 RKDRDEFLQMA
+2517 KKDRDEFLQMA
-2528 GFTEKDLKEKLR
+2528 GLTEKDLKEKLR
-2540 VAGGTTEERW
+2540 AAGGTTEERW

-2568 EAIRS
+2568 EAIRG

-2628 KRLGLVSEKETTEID
+2628 KRLGLVSEKEATEID

-2674 AEAAAAKGENK
+2674 AEAEAAKGENK

-2709 AQRAK
+2709 AKRAK
-2714 ADSTTK
+2714 ADSTKK

-2814 FARANEEEIRRTLHG
+2814 FARANEEEISRTIHG

-2892 ESGQERPFNWRWLA
+2892 ESGQDRTFNWRWLA
-2906 VEMNPMQAMDDDRYV
+2906 VEMNPMQAMDDDRYM

-2936 STALKLKDLTMDQ
+2936 STSLKLKDLTMDQ

-2969 GNTLGTSFDE
+2969 GNTLGTSFDN
-2979 ASQKIHDEILG
+2979 AAQKINDEILD

-3005 ATNLDRLGTKIH
+3005 ATSLDRLETKIH
-3017 SLIKDITLSEILIE
+3017 SLIKDITLPEILIE
-3031 RMGKSAAEYFY
+3031 RLGKSAYEYFY

-3053 ELKSAARVTFR
+3053 ELKSEARVTFR

-3073 EWTAIRSKKLYTIG
+3073 EWTAIRSKKLYTVG

-3102 LAMAL
+3102 LAMAM
-3107 NFGTKSNRARLI
+3107 NFGTKSNRERLI

-3189 GRVIHG
+3189 GRIIHG
-3195 AYYRIKYDPLSSAK
+3195 QYYRIKYDPLSSTK
-3209 TSNFST
+3209 TSNFTT

-3285 AAIENTAGPE
+3285 EAIENTAGPE

-3326 RRFNFTTMGFRFST
+3326 RRFNFATMGFRFST
-3340 ALLNIGNITGMMDRM
+3340 ALLNIGNITGMMERM
-3355 GAMNA
+3355 GAANA

-3371 NIVEQRRFIQNKSTM
+3371 NIKEQRAFIQSKSTM

-3408 NESELR
+3408 NESEFR

-3429 KAYWLIQATD
+3429 KAYWLIQASD
-3439 EMFSLPEWLYTYK
+3439 EMFSLPEWLFTYK
-3452 NAMAV
+3452 RAMAA
-3457 MEVDGKLTREEM
+3457 MEIEGKLNRDEM

-3492 QTSFTRKNGIL
+3492 QTSFIRKNGIL

-3524 YILYDKGDV
+3524 YVLYDKGDV
-3533 KPLLEATWYWW
+3533 KPLLADTWYWW

-3586 AREAVPWTVDFF
+3586 VREAVPWTVDFF

-3611 FFDTLKHMENFLKA
+3611 FFDTLKHMEKFLKA

-3639 KAITRTSIPV
+3639 KVVTRTYITV
-3649 PDTITDAF
+3649 PDTVTDAF

>member
-1 MDEEILGSVLHG
+1 MDEEILGSVLNG

-206 HFAGTAYKAGQ
+206 HFAGTAYEAGQ

-232 EISDEEVEKAIPDLM
+232 EISDEEVEKAIPGLK

-285 EILSPIAPLA
+285 EIIAPIAPLA
-295 QPILAATKTNLP
+295 QPILAATKINLP

-313 AASAAG
+313 AASAAS
-319 AVGATGVVAGAA
+319 AVGATGAVAGAA

-336 ALTGLIALGTASVFT
+336 ALAGLIALGTASVFT

-362 WDWRTQ
+362 WDWRTK

-433 GRAAVGAKAIGYGA
+433 GRAAVEAKAIGYGA

-461 GLQSLSADMDTRLFG
+461 GLQSLSADIDTNLFG
-476 KETVPVREM
+476 KETVSVREM

-495 AVPSVVGMSIGGAAL
+495 AIPSVVGMSIGGAAL
-510 AGTGAHRAMKRIAGL
+510 AGAGAHRAMKRITGL

-551 SESSLYQKAPETYRK
+551 SESSLYKKAPETYRK

-673 REKREAAAAEKILN
+673 REKREAAATEKILN

-716 DTCKTILQEAKDA
+716 DTRKTILQEAKDA
-729 WGKLTGVKELQDYM
+729 WGKLIGVKELQDYM
-743 EQRKTQDANFS
+743 ERRKTQDANTS

-793 NQRELYD
+793 SQRELYD

-807 AENDKGDEESKVA
+807 AENDKGDEESKAA

-892 IAENFHNNYG
+892 LAENFHKNYG
-902 VPLKLAMIAAGE
+902 VPLKLAMVKAGE
-914 VSPETTHQLN
+914 V
-924 QSAIEN
+924 
-930 ELQLVKE
+930 V
-937 KYWNT
+937 
-942 EEWMKAP
+942 
-949 DGTPTKLT
+949 
-957 ERQWLI
+957 
-963 THSETFREWFGDWET
+963 
-978 VEKVTKLY
+978 
-986 YGNPIV
+986 
-992 MTEGGLKE
+992 
-1000 KLEKAARDNGINI
+1000 GIN
-1013 AADADSIRKEIK
+1013 KE
-1025 TIFKSL
+1025 
-1031 YPGKELSKGYREP
+1031 G
-1044 GRVKN
+1044 
-1049 LDGELISIT
+1049 
-1058 VSSAKELRHHS
+1058 
-1069 TNPRTLFLAVNLD
+1069 
-1082 SVIENATFLYEE
+1082 
-1094 VKDESRVKKSNQTT
+1094 
-1108 LAYRYY
+1108 
-1114 ATRVVVNGEECIA
+1114 
-1127 RIIVRKDKNG
+1127 
-1137 NLYFYDGDITSNE
+1137 
-1150 QIKKDLPKYLY
+1150 
-1161 PDTKTGQNLGKSLF
+1161 
-1175 THSIQEWLAKVKE
+1175 
-1188 TTDKIGG
+1188 
-1195 NGEVLA
+1195 
-1201 SVVNDFEESS
+1201 
-1211 TYHQMAGE
+1211 YHQMAGE
-1219 HARNAPLD
+1219 YAHNVLSS
-1227 KLEVAKKMEEEEA
+1227 KSTKKDM
-1240 SPEEIWD
+1240 
-1247 TTGWMRG
+1247 
-1254 PEGEWRFEIPD
+1254 
-1265 NLDQIDLS
+1265 
-1273 FAKDQDRISL
+1273 
-1283 WQIYSNPQLYEA
+1283 
-1295 YPALANVKV
+1295 
-1304 YAEDTGKAYSGAD
+1304 AE
-1317 GFTDEDG
+1317 
-1324 IHLSKEFI
+1324 
-1332 EKNPK
+1332 
-1337 EAKSALIHEL
+1337 
-1347 QHVIQ
+1347 
-1352 MTVEDRFS
+1352 R
-1360 KGGNPKIAEES
+1360 
-1371 MEMTLWKLEVRL
+1371 
-1383 EELKLKEPERSY
+1383 
-1395 IEAMQENDKQAAEA
+1395 
-1409 MNNGDF
+1409 
-1415 AKFISL
+1415 
-1421 SKKKKEIR
+1421 
-1429 KNGPENKE
+1429 
-1437 EIDNILRNIET
+1437 
-1448 LKNATKETEH
+1448 
-1458 GDPHGYKKY
+1458 
-1467 RRLGG
+1467 
-1472 EAEAF
+1472 
-1477 MTSERAEGKQAG
+1477 
-1489 MPNYDTGY
+1489 
-1497 GYPVANFA
+1497 
-1505 GETFRFSLAQR
+1505 
-1516 EKSAAEQQ
+1516 Q

-1535 VDRFM
+1535 VDRFI
-1540 AGKISTDTI
+1540 AGKEKSPMVR
-1549 QVMRT
+1549 VMTT
-1554 PLVMRLVGAEVLPVE
+1554 PLVLKLTGAEVLPVE
-1569 ISVSDLKKVL
+1569 IAKTDLEKIL
-1579 VDKHTDIT
+1579 NGKHAGDMT
-1587 PDIMKQIPRA
+1587 PEIMKQLPRA
-1597 LTDPMMIFSTYS
+1597 LTNPIMIFKSYT
-1609 GKNGEVR
+1609 GPNGEERRV
-1616 KVIVLELKDKNG
+1616 VVVDLKDNNG
-1628 ATIVIPME
+1628 ATIVVPFE
-1636 LERKKGNYEVNQI
+1636 LKVTTRKNYEINRI
-1649 TSAYGKTD
+1649 ASAYGKT
-1657 KKTRRTSFV
+1657 KKKSKNPSYE
-1666 WFQKQLQEGKLEYA
+1666 WFNSQLDEGNLLYV
-1680 NRKKATDWIS
+1680 NRKKAINEILQRSPNW
-1690 SEQPHWLIPEEKVDN
+1690 PMPEGKVDN
-1705 LLSAPNVANEENLV
+1705 LLSAPNVANEEDLV

-1772 GFGDATLIMKKDTVD
+1772 EFGDATLIMKKDTVD

-1818 VEKAIEPLQEELPR
+1818 VEKAIEPLQEELSR
-1832 EVADYGDIYNSYI
+1832 EAADYGDIYASYI

-1898 KILKA
+1898 EILQV

-1914 GLKELLYEGPSAMLE
+1914 GLKELLHEGPFAMLE
-1929 ESTDLKEAN
+1929 ESTALKEAN

-1958 RVHKRQQ
+1958 RVHERQR
-1965 ARLVNGET
+1965 ARMVNGEK

-1990 EESFKQQL
+1990 GESFKQQL

-2042 LGNLKNAQKGF
+2042 LGNLKNAQKSF

-2071 FGEMHREADRNMDGS
+2071 FGEMHREADRKMDES
-2086 TNIETSLD
+2086 TNIEASLD

-2099 TKVKDEIIDF
+2099 TKVKNEIMDF
-2109 TGRMAEAYKWED
+2109 TDRMAEACKWED
-2121 SWESRSDASQ
+2121 HWESCSDASQ
-2131 VLMSMMSGKTFKAS
+2131 VLMSMISGKTFKAS

-2167 VKNLPAKYFEAKPQ
+2167 VKDLPAKYFEAKPQ

-2248 YDRNTN
+2248 YDRNAN

-2264 STVVHEGAHMF
+2264 STVIHEGAHMF

-2301 RAALKSMQGDLST
+2301 RAALKGMQGDLSI
-2314 IRSWAA
+2314 IRSWTA

-2415 MISTESEINAWAAQ
+2415 MISTEAEINAWAAQ

-2480 RASISSEEER
+2480 TASISSEEER
-2490 TSFIESLGE
+2490 TSFVGSLGE

-2504 QIETIYNSGTFPT
+2504 QIETIYNSDTFPT
-2517 RKDRDEFLQMA
+2517 KKDRDEFLQMA
-2528 GFTEKDLKEKLR
+2528 GLTEKDLKEKLR
-2540 VAGGTTEERW
+2540 AAGGTTEERW

-2568 EAIRS
+2568 EAIRG

-2619 KKKTAREIR
+2619 KKKTTREIR
-2628 KRLGLVSEKETTEID
+2628 KRLGLVSEKETTEVD

-2674 AEAAAAKGENK
+2674 AEAAAAKGENQ

-2854 RISRTDKPVMMKD
+2854 RISRTDKPVLMKD

-2884 KDGILPID
+2884 TDGILPID

-2906 VEMNPMQAMDDDRYV
+2906 VEMNPMQAMDDDRYM

-2936 STALKLKDLTMDQ
+2936 SSPMKLKDLTMDQ

-2969 GNTLGTSFDE
+2969 GNTLGTSFDD
-2979 ASQKIHDEILG
+2979 AAQKIHDEIID

-3017 SLIKDITLSEILIE
+3017 SLIKDITLPEILIE
-3031 RMGKSAAEYFY
+3031 RLGKSAAEYFY

-3073 EWTAIRSKKLYTIG
+3073 EWTAIRSKKLYTVG

-3107 NFGTKSNRARLI
+3107 NFGTKSNRERLI

-3195 AYYRIKYDPLSSAK
+3195 AYYRIKYDPLSSTK

-3340 ALLNIGNITGMMDRM
+3340 ALLNIGNITGMMERM
-3355 GAMNA
+3355 GAANA

-3371 NIVEQRRFIQNKSTM
+3371 NIIEQRRFIQTKSTM

-3408 NESELR
+3408 NESEFR
-3414 SKIEHGKYGVDTLNS
+3414 SKIEHSKYGVDTLNS

-3439 EMFSLPEWLYTYK
+3439 EMFSLPEWLFTYK
-3452 NAMAV
+3452 RAMAA
-3457 MEVDGKLTREEM
+3457 MEIEGKLNRDEM

-3492 QTSFTRKNGIL
+3492 QSSFIRKNGIL

-3524 YILYDKGDV
+3524 YTLYDKGDV
-3533 KPLLEATWYWW
+3533 KPLLVATWYWW
-3544 ILGAL
+3544 LLGAL
-3549 VETTLREIGDD
+3549 VETALREIGDD
-3560 SDDEDKWKKKFLH
+3560 TDDEDKWKKKFLH
-3573 VIASGGPIGGVPL
+3573 VAASGGPIGGVPL

>member
-1 MDEEILGSVLHG
+1 MDEEILGSVLNG

-165 DYTNILKSR
+165 DYTNILKNR
-174 EAAAQGA
+174 EAAARGA

-206 HFAGTAYKAGQ
+206 HFVGTAYKAGQ
-217 ALDAQSELMYKASIG
+217 ALDAQSELMYKASVG
-232 EISDEEVEKAIPDLM
+232 AISDEEVEKAIPDLM
-247 NAQKA
+247 NVQKA

-313 AASAAG
+313 AASAAS
-319 AVGATGVVAGAA
+319 AVGATGAVAGAA

-336 ALTGLIALGTASVFT
+336 ALTGLIALGTASVFV

-362 WDWRTQ
+362 WDWRAK
-368 KDKNGKSVYTREQ
+368 KDKNGKSVYTRDE
-381 AIGHAKRVGRINA
+381 AIGHAKRVGVINA
-394 AIETGAWELAL
+394 AIEAGAMELAL

-433 GRAAVGAKAIGYGA
+433 GRNTVRAKAIGYGA
-447 KQFAK
+447 KQLVK

-461 GLQSLSADMDTRLFG
+461 GLQSLSADIDTNLFG
-476 KETVPVREM
+476 KETVSIREM
-485 MGNALDAMIE
+485 TGNALDAMIE
-495 AVPSVVGMSIGGAAL
+495 AVPSVIGMSIGGAAL
-510 AGTGAHRAMKRIAGL
+510 AGAGAHRAMKRIAGL

-551 SESSLYQKAPETYRK
+551 SESSLYKKAPETYQK

-572 DHTGSGTLYIDAS
+572 DRTGSGTLYIDAS

-637 EALSDYTTMDKG
+637 DALSDYTTMDKG

-673 REKREAAAAEKILN
+673 REKREAAASEKILN
-687 DHFSDDTDIGREDR
+687 DHFSEDIDIGREDR

-729 WGKLTGVKELQDYM
+729 WGELTGVKELQDYM
-743 EQRKTQDANFS
+743 ERRKTQDANFS
-754 NEKGVDMFDVGEG
+754 NEKGVDFVDVGEG
-767 KDRVHLRV
+767 EDRVHLRV

-807 AENDKGDEESKVA
+807 AENDKGDEESKTA

-854 LDPETYEEAYKP
+854 LDPETYEDVYKP

-892 IAENFHNNYG
+892 LAENFHKNYG

-914 VSPETTHQLN
+914 VSPETAHQLN
-924 QSAIEN
+924 QSAIDG

-937 KYWNT
+937 KYQDT

-963 THSETFREWFGDWET
+963 AHSDSFKKWFGGWDT
-978 VEKVTKLY
+978 VEKINGLINGARVELAEKEMQHFQEMDSKTAKEEAKDVFRKLFSTVKNNTGY
-986 YGNPIV
+986 PEPAVVKRKDGEEIV
-992 MTEGGLKE
+992 VPMSALKE
-1000 KLEKAARDNGINI
+1000 IRRHSADRRVLAAVSRLPDIIRD
-1013 AADADSIRKEIK
+1013 S
-1025 TIFKSL
+1025 
-1031 YPGKELSKGYREP
+1031 
-1044 GRVKN
+1044 
-1049 LDGELISIT
+1049 
-1058 VSSAKELRHHS
+1058 
-1069 TNPRTLFLAVNLD
+1069 
-1082 SVIENATFLYEE
+1082 TFLFESE
-1094 VKDESRVKKSNQTT
+1094 KDLKRSKRLNQTT
-1108 LAYRYY
+1108 TGYRYY
-1114 ATRVVVNGEECIA
+1114 GIKVGNKPGQYIRIVVRTDENG
-1127 RIIVRKDKNG
+1127 KH
-1137 NLYFYDGDITSNE
+1137 
-1150 QIKKDLPKYLY
+1150 YLY
-1161 PDTKTGQNLGKSLF
+1161 DMDFNGAGNNKKSPHQTMLLDPKNESQSDKSFF

-1188 TTDKIGG
+1188 TTDKIGE
-1195 NGEVLA
+1195 NGEVLP

-1211 TYHQMAGE
+1211 TYHQMTGE
-1219 HARNAPLD
+1219 YAHNVLSG
-1227 KLEVAKKMEEEEA
+1227 KSTKKDM
-1240 SPEEIWD
+1240 
-1247 TTGWMRG
+1247 
-1254 PEGEWRFEIPD
+1254 
-1265 NLDQIDLS
+1265 
-1273 FAKDQDRISL
+1273 
-1283 WQIYSNPQLYEA
+1283 
-1295 YPALANVKV
+1295 
-1304 YAEDTGKAYSGAD
+1304 
-1317 GFTDEDG
+1317 
-1324 IHLSKEFI
+1324 
-1332 EKNPK
+1332 
-1337 EAKSALIHEL
+1337 
-1347 QHVIQ
+1347 
-1352 MTVEDRFS
+1352 
-1360 KGGNPKIAEES
+1360 
-1371 MEMTLWKLEVRL
+1371 
-1383 EELKLKEPERSY
+1383 
-1395 IEAMQENDKQAAEA
+1395 
-1409 MNNGDF
+1409 
-1415 AKFISL
+1415 
-1421 SKKKKEIR
+1421 
-1429 KNGPENKE
+1429 
-1437 EIDNILRNIET
+1437 
-1448 LKNATKETEH
+1448 
-1458 GDPHGYKKY
+1458 
-1467 RRLGG
+1467 
-1472 EAEAF
+1472 
-1477 MTSERAEGKQAG
+1477 SER
-1489 MPNYDTGY
+1489 
-1497 GYPVANFA
+1497 
-1505 GETFRFSLAQR
+1505 
-1516 EKSAAEQQ
+1516 Q

-1579 VDKHTDIT
+1579 VDKHSDIT

-1609 GKNGEVR
+1609 GKKGEVR
-1616 KVIVLELKDKNG
+1616 KVIVLELKDENG
-1628 ATIVIPME
+1628 ATIVVPME
-1636 LERKKGNYEVNQI
+1636 LEHMSDGYKVNRM
-1649 TSAYGKTD
+1649 TSTYGKTD
-1657 KKTRRTSFV
+1657 RKTGEPSYE
-1666 WFQKQLQEGKLEYA
+1666 WFKKQLEAGNLEYA

-1690 SEQPHWLIPEEKVDN
+1690 TEQPDWLIPKEKVDN
-1705 LLSAPNVANEENLV
+1705 LLSAPNVANEEDLV

-1733 DKDLVAMHNIDLGNL
+1733 DKDLVVYHNVSASKLRE
-1748 AAAIK
+1748 AIK
-1753 LGGLPVPSIAV
+1753 LGGLPMPSLAI
-1764 TKKQTPYT
+1764 TKRDIP
-1772 GFGDATLIMKKDTVD
+1772 FGDFGEITLIGNKDMID
-1787 PSKTP
+1787 PRKSRANE
-1792 VFSRDAWTGVFP
+1792 VFSRDAYTVRKPVVNYEEPAERDQKAFYEKFQKVSDELKRKGVEVRGINFPAYTGEEALARMENDEVVKYYYVKNVLKKDVPIKYETIVPNYPHKEFFEKYPNILIALKDP
-1804 KVIRLANMK
+1804 KVK
-1813 RLTSF
+1813 
-1818 VEKAIEPLQEELPR
+1818 EKDFSDL
-1832 EVADYGDIYNSYI
+1832 D
-1845 LRNANNKNGDVQKML
+1845 
-1860 EDSLNSA
+1860 
-1867 GYKYYFLKTIN
+1867 
-1878 KEPKLK
+1878 
-1884 WRKKGLNKELIDHP
+1884 
-1898 KILKA
+1898 KA
-1903 CQGLEKKYGKQ
+1903 CQSYIEELKEKIRNK
-1914 GLKELLYEGPSAMLE
+1914 KELLALNKRRLAWLQKDGHVRPEAVATLSEWAGEYEKGRKASSKKIVDKSSFDQDLQKTIEEDGIDKFISFVRSEFDNLYKERYLWDNGKKYAFNIDNIVKLMKKYRGTNNEGAGSINYGFNSLLAFLSKKFTSVRDIKNHESSLASNKKELAQYKKAEAMYNCLIDE
-1929 ESTDLKEAN
+1929 AAELRGSYDRDLDMKLAELLKDTREGKKDLHGFQEDKKFMQHVKDFLKEA
-1938 DLIVNE
+1938 
-1944 LSKKPEGNESPFLK
+1944 
-1958 RVHKRQQ
+1958 
-1965 ARLVNGET
+1965 
-1973 LHSLL
+1973 
-1978 SDYLERDKKVFE
+1978 DKVTT
-1990 EESFKQQL
+1990 
-1998 DKRIKANQNTFNAWK
+1998 D
-2013 ESFRDEML
+2013 
-2021 GESVIRD
+2021 
-2028 SGKPADLE
+2028 
-2036 NIVDAM
+2036 
-2042 LGNLKNAQKGF
+2042 
-2053 AGFGIGN
+2053 
-2060 IIASSAKKIES
+2060 
-2071 FGEMHREADRNMDGS
+2071 
-2086 TNIETSLD
+2086 
-2094 KSEQY
+2094 
-2099 TKVKDEIIDF
+2099 
-2109 TGRMAEAYKWED
+2109 
-2121 SWESRSDASQ
+2121 
-2131 VLMSMMSGKTFKAS
+2131 
-2145 ARKFGFTYSAA
+2145 
-2156 LEKQA
+2156 
-2161 KEIIKE
+2161 
-2167 VKNLPAKYFEAKPQ
+2167 YFEAKPA
-2181 RAVRFSEVA
+2181 RKVTFDEFSGAVIPKGTPKETVDFLKSQGIEVA
-2190 AAVMPKNAS
+2190 
-2199 KEIKDYLRAQGVTIR
+2199 E
-2214 LYDPRIEGDRERV
+2214 YDPDVEGDRGAKTKELGQLLNV
-2227 TNSAQDRV
+2227 
-2235 KQYFQEGSNYQGS
+2235 YFQNKYQGS
-2248 YDRNTN
+2248 YDRSTN

-2264 STVVHEGAHMF
+2264 STVIHEGAHMF
-2275 LSMLENMSQMSEENV
+2275 LSMLENMSQMSEGDI
-2290 ATYFNGDTAKA
+2290 AAYFNGDAGKA

-2320 FSEDHLSEY
+2320 FSEDHLAEY
-2329 KGTILEKEF
+2329 KETVLEKEF

-2392 IYKTAKSLGNVELT
+2392 IYKTTKNLGNVNLT

-2415 MISTESEINAWAAQ
+2415 MISTEDEINAWAAQ

-2435 DKTVNVNQSELGNL
+2435 DKAIDVNQSELGNL

-2459 ALEKAMSYYLHMV
+2459 ALEKTMSYYLHMV
-2472 REEAIENF
+2472 KEEAIEKF
-2480 RASISSEEER
+2480 RASISSEEEHMK
-2490 TSFIESLGE
+2490 FLQALGE

-2504 QIETIYNSGTFPT
+2504 QIESIYNSDTFPT
-2517 RKDRDEFLQMA
+2517 KKDQEDFLKMA
-2528 GFTEKDLKEKLR
+2528 GLTEKELKEKLAA
-2540 VAGGTTEERW
+2540 AGGTTEERW
-2550 NKHIEE
+2550 SKHIEE
-2556 MVQHYREEALTP
+2556 MMQHYREEALTP
-2568 EAIRS
+2568 EAIRG

-2579 RSPEGMAKKSRIEAM
+2579 RSPEGMARKSRIEAM

-2607 NSMQME
+2607 TSMQLE

-2628 KRLGLVSEKETTEID
+2628 KRLGLVSEKETTELD

-2696 NMRALEAELEKER
+2696 NLKALERELEKER
-2709 AQRAK
+2709 AAHQK
-2714 ADSTTK
+2714 SEETNK
-2720 DAELTAAD
+2720 DAELTVAD
-2728 LAVQLQTMVDG
+2728 LTIQLKTMVDG

-2747 RFDMREI
+2747 RLNMKEI

-2773 RWWENKAQIAEARA
+2773 RWWENKAQIAEVRA
-2787 MKAAAGNDWEGAA
+2787 MKAAAKNDWEGSA

-2814 FARANEEEIRRTLHG
+2814 YAKLNEEEIRRTLHG

-2892 ESGQERPFNWRWLA
+2892 KNGQERPFSWRWLA
-2906 VEMNPMQAMDDDRYV
+2906 IEMNPMQAMDNESYF
-2921 AEDIIPGWMRSAFEG
+2921 AEDIIPGWMRSAFDG
-2936 STALKLKDLTMDQ
+2936 SRPMKMKDLTMDQ

-2969 GNTLGTSFDE
+2969 GNTLGTSFDD
-2979 ASQKIHDEILG
+2979 AAQKIHDEILE
-2990 NWTHRVATPGLKNQT
+2990 NWTHRVASPGLKNQT
-3005 ATNLDRLGTKIH
+3005 ATGLDRLETKIH
-3017 SLIKDITLSEILIE
+3017 SLIKDITLPEILIE
-3031 RMGKSAAEYFY
+3031 RLGKSAAEYFY

-3073 EWTAIRSKKLYTIG
+3073 EWTAIRSKKLYTVG

-3107 NFGTKSNRARLI
+3107 NFGTKSNRERLI

-3151 ESVWEHLN
+3151 EKVWEHLN

-3195 AYYRIKYDPLSSAK
+3195 QYYRIKYDPLSSTK

-3285 AAIENTAGPE
+3285 TAIENTAGPE

-3340 ALLNIGNITGMMDRM
+3340 ALLNIGNITGMMERM
-3355 GAMNA
+3355 GAANA

-3371 NIVEQRRFIQNKSTM
+3371 NIVEQRRFIQTKSTM

-3408 NESELR
+3408 NESEFR

-3439 EMFSLPEWLYTYK
+3439 EMFSLPEWLFTYK
-3452 NAMAV
+3452 RAMAA
-3457 MEVDGKLTREEM
+3457 MEIEGKLNRDEM

-3524 YILYDKGDV
+3524 YTLYDKGDV
-3533 KPLLEATWYWW
+3533 KPLLAVTWYWW

-3586 AREAVPWTVDFF
+3586 VREAVPWTVDFF

-3625 AKKGDLIEMGRGAT
+3625 TKKGDLIEMGRGAT

>member
-22 QVRPTPE
+22 KVRQTPE

-165 DYTNILKSR
+165 DYTNILKNR

-206 HFAGTAYKAGQ
+206 HFAGTAYEAGQ

-285 EILSPIAPLA
+285 EILAPIAPLA

-307 QIATLG
+307 QIVTLG
-313 AASAAG
+313 AASAAS
-319 AVGATGVVAGAA
+319 AVGATGAVAGAA
-331 VTGAA
+331 VTGVA

-362 WDWRTQ
+362 WDWRTK

-426 MKKLIGA
+426 MKRLIGA

-461 GLQSLSADMDTRLFG
+461 GLQSLSADIDTNLFG

-510 AGTGAHRAMKRIAGL
+510 AGAGAHRAMKRITGL

-551 SESSLYQKAPETYRK
+551 AESSLYKKAPETYRK

-743 EQRKTQDANFS
+743 ERRKTQDANFS

-807 AENDKGDEESKVA
+807 AENDKGDDESKAA

-832 SIERVSETLKS
+832 SIERVSEALKS

-871 KAAGNG
+871 KVAGNG

-892 IAENFHNNYG
+892 IAENFHKNYG
-902 VPLKLAMIAAGE
+902 VPLKLAMVKAGE
-914 VSPETTHQLN
+914 VVGIREGAYGMAAFDVSRSGISSVSQFMDRIKAGKTAGEKPNKIRYTGKFGVSYSEEQVSHATTRHRGHVLTKEQMDDIENHLDVLHNPALSSRGDALN
-924 QSAIEN
+924 GRYHGKSVLCRIDGGLGSYYVVLEVSNDNGVVWFKTGMAGGKESIDKIIAEHSAGSLSYKDAGTTSQNNSAITIDSLPN
-930 ELQLVKE
+930 AL
-937 KYWNT
+937 
-942 EEWMKAP
+942 
-949 DGTPTKLT
+949 
-957 ERQWLI
+957 
-963 THSETFREWFGDWET
+963 
-978 VEKVTKLY
+978 
-986 YGNPIV
+986 
-992 MTEGGLKE
+992 
-1000 KLEKAARDNGINI
+1000 GI
-1013 AADADSIRKEIK
+1013 
-1025 TIFKSL
+1025 
-1031 YPGKELSKGYREP
+1031 
-1044 GRVKN
+1044 
-1049 LDGELISIT
+1049 
-1058 VSSAKELRHHS
+1058 
-1069 TNPRTLFLAVNLD
+1069 
-1082 SVIENATFLYEE
+1082 
-1094 VKDESRVKKSNQTT
+1094 VKKD
-1108 LAYRYY
+1108 A
-1114 ATRVVVNGEECIA
+1114 
-1127 RIIVRKDKNG
+1127 
-1137 NLYFYDGDITSNE
+1137 
-1150 QIKKDLPKYLY
+1150 
-1161 PDTKTGQNLGKSLF
+1161 
-1175 THSIQEWLAKVKE
+1175 
-1188 TTDKIGG
+1188 
-1195 NGEVLA
+1195 
-1201 SVVNDFEESS
+1201 
-1211 TYHQMAGE
+1211 YHQMAGE
-1219 HARNAPLD
+1219 YAHNVLSG
-1227 KLEVAKKMEEEEA
+1227 KSTKKDM
-1240 SPEEIWD
+1240 
-1247 TTGWMRG
+1247 
-1254 PEGEWRFEIPD
+1254 
-1265 NLDQIDLS
+1265 
-1273 FAKDQDRISL
+1273 
-1283 WQIYSNPQLYEA
+1283 
-1295 YPALANVKV
+1295 
-1304 YAEDTGKAYSGAD
+1304 AE
-1317 GFTDEDG
+1317 
-1324 IHLSKEFI
+1324 
-1332 EKNPK
+1332 
-1337 EAKSALIHEL
+1337 
-1347 QHVIQ
+1347 
-1352 MTVEDRFS
+1352 R
-1360 KGGNPKIAEES
+1360 
-1371 MEMTLWKLEVRL
+1371 
-1383 EELKLKEPERSY
+1383 
-1395 IEAMQENDKQAAEA
+1395 
-1409 MNNGDF
+1409 
-1415 AKFISL
+1415 
-1421 SKKKKEIR
+1421 
-1429 KNGPENKE
+1429 
-1437 EIDNILRNIET
+1437 
-1448 LKNATKETEH
+1448 
-1458 GDPHGYKKY
+1458 
-1467 RRLGG
+1467 
-1472 EAEAF
+1472 
-1477 MTSERAEGKQAG
+1477 
-1489 MPNYDTGY
+1489 
-1497 GYPVANFA
+1497 
-1505 GETFRFSLAQR
+1505 
-1516 EKSAAEQQ
+1516 Q

-1609 GKNGEVR
+1609 GKNGEAR
-1616 KVIVLELKDKNG
+1616 KVIVLELEDENG
-1628 ATIVIPME
+1628 ATIVVPME
-1636 LERKKGNYEVNQI
+1636 LEHMSDGYKVNRM
-1649 TSAYGKTD
+1649 TSTYGKTD
-1657 KKTRRTSFV
+1657 RKTGEPSYE
-1666 WFQKQLQEGKLEYA
+1666 WFKKQLEAGNLEYV

-1690 SEQPHWLIPEEKVDN
+1690 TEQPDWLIPKEKVDN

-1733 DKDLVAMHNIDLGNL
+1733 DKDLVVYHNVSAGKLRE
-1748 AAAIK
+1748 AIK
-1753 LGGLPVPSIAV
+1753 LGGLPMPSLAI
-1764 TKKQTPYT
+1764 TKRDIP
-1772 GFGDATLIMKKDTVD
+1772 FGDFGEITLIGDKDMID
-1787 PSKTP
+1787 PRKSRSNE
-1792 VFSRDAWTGVFP
+1792 VFSRDAYTVRKPVVNYEAPAKIDSDAFH
-1804 KVIRLANMK
+1804 KK
-1813 RLTSF
+1813 Y
-1818 VEKAIEPLQEELPR
+1818 EETRKFL
-1832 EVADYGDIYNSYI
+1832 
-1845 LRNANNKNGDVQKML
+1845 NKNSIDVG
-1860 EDSLNSA
+1860 EINFSFYDGEESLAAMENNIA
-1867 GYKYYFLKTIN
+1867 IKYYYVKNVLKKDIPI
-1878 KEPKLK
+1878 KERTVTPPVRGERLFKEYPELIYALK
-1884 WRKKGLNKELIDHP
+1884 SSKVKKGDFSEVDQAARPYFDEMRQDIAMGK
-1898 KILKA
+1898 
-1903 CQGLEKKYGKQ
+1903 GLVGRSKRVLAKWTTNGHINEEGV
-1914 GLKELLYEGPSAMLE
+1914 KELLLKLSTYEEDKKKKPYKEVDRQDFVKDLRKTIEEAGIERFTAFVRSEFDSLYKDRYLWDNGKKYAFNIDNIVKLMKKYRGTNNEGPGGINYGFNSLLAF
-1929 ESTDLKEAN
+1929 
-1938 DLIVNE
+1938 
-1944 LSKKPEGNESPFLK
+1944 LSKKFTSIRDIKNHE
-1958 RVHKRQQ
+1958 
-1965 ARLVNGET
+1965 
-1973 LHSLL
+1973 SLL
-1978 SDYLERDKKVFE
+1978 ASNKKELARYKKAEDMYNRLIDEAAELRGSYGMGLDMDLAELMKDTRDGKKELHGFPEDKKFL
-1990 EESFKQQL
+1990 QH
-1998 DKRIKANQNTFNAWK
+1998 IKDFLQ
-2013 ESFRDEML
+2013 
-2021 GESVIRD
+2021 
-2028 SGKPADLE
+2028 
-2036 NIVDAM
+2036 
-2042 LGNLKNAQKGF
+2042 
-2053 AGFGIGN
+2053 
-2060 IIASSAKKIES
+2060 
-2071 FGEMHREADRNMDGS
+2071 EAD
-2086 TNIETSLD
+2086 
-2094 KSEQY
+2094 
-2099 TKVKDEIIDF
+2099 KVTTD
-2109 TGRMAEAYKWED
+2109 
-2121 SWESRSDASQ
+2121 
-2131 VLMSMMSGKTFKAS
+2131 
-2145 ARKFGFTYSAA
+2145 
-2156 LEKQA
+2156 
-2161 KEIIKE
+2161 
-2167 VKNLPAKYFEAKPQ
+2167 YFEAKPA
-2181 RAVRFSEVA
+2181 RKVTFDEFSGAVIPKDTPKGTVDFLKAQGIEVA
-2190 AAVMPKNAS
+2190 
-2199 KEIKDYLRAQGVTIR
+2199 E
-2214 LYDPRIEGDRERV
+2214 YDPDVEGDRDAKTKELGQLLNV
-2227 TNSAQDRV
+2227 
-2235 KQYFQEGSNYQGS
+2235 YFQNKYQGS
-2248 YDRNTN
+2248 YDRNAN

-2264 STVVHEGAHMF
+2264 STVIHEGAHMF

-2368 LMDGSAPTKEMQGV
+2368 LMDGSAPTKAMQGV

-2392 IYKTAKSLGNVELT
+2392 IYKTTKNLGNVELT

-2480 RASISSEEER
+2480 KASISSEEER
-2490 TSFIESLGE
+2490 TSIIESLGE

-2504 QIETIYNSGTFPT
+2504 QIETIYNSDTFPT
-2517 RKDRDEFLQMA
+2517 KKDRDEFLQMA
-2528 GFTEKDLKEKLR
+2528 GLTEKDLKEKLR
-2540 VAGGTTEERW
+2540 AAGGTTEERW

-2568 EAIRS
+2568 EAIRG

-2674 AEAAAAKGENK
+2674 AEAAAAKGENQ

-2728 LAVQLQTMVDG
+2728 LAVQLQIMVDG

-2754 KEDARNTL
+2754 KQDARNTL

-2892 ESGQERPFNWRWLA
+2892 ESGQERPFNWHWLA
-2906 VEMNPMQAMDDDRYV
+2906 VEMNPMQAMDDDRYM
-2921 AEDIIPGWMRSAFEG
+2921 AEDIIPGWMRSAFDG
-2936 STALKLKDLTMDQ
+2936 SSPMKLKDLTMDQ

-2969 GNTLGTSFDE
+2969 GNTLGTSFDD
-2979 ASQKIHDEILG
+2979 AAQKIHDEIID

-3017 SLIKDITLSEILIE
+3017 SLIKDITLPEILIE
-3031 RMGKSAAEYFY
+3031 RLGKSAAEYFY

-3195 AYYRIKYDPLSSAK
+3195 AYYRIKYDPLSSTK

-3239 AGTSGGQK
+3239 AGASGGQK

-3285 AAIENTAGPE
+3285 TAIENTAGPE

-3317 WDSTLGRAR
+3317 WDSALGRAR
-3326 RRFNFTTMGFRFST
+3326 RRFNFATMGFRFST
-3340 ALLNIGNITGMMDRM
+3340 ALLNIGNITGMMERM
-3355 GAMNA
+3355 GAANA

-3371 NIVEQRRFIQNKSTM
+3371 NIVEQRRFIQSKSTM

-3408 NESELR
+3408 NESEFR

-3439 EMFSLPEWLYTYK
+3439 EMFSLPEWLFTYK
-3452 NAMAV
+3452 RAMAA
-3457 MEVDGKLTREEM
+3457 MEIEGKFNRDEM

-3524 YILYDKGDV
+3524 YTLYDKGDV
-3533 KPLLEATWYWW
+3533 KPILAATWYWW

-3586 AREAVPWTVDFF
+3586 VREAVPWTVDFF

-3625 AKKGDLIEMGRGAT
+3625 TKKGDLIEMGRGAT
-3639 KAITRTSIPV
+3639 KAITRTYVPV
-3649 PDTITDAF
+3649 PDTVTDAF
-3657 WNFMRMAC
+3657 WNFMRMAF

>member
-13 IKPKDYTPI
+13 IRPKDYTPI

-39 QAKKDNMESVKDGEI
+39 QAKKDNTESVKDGEI
-54 LPLGGFT
+54 LPLNGFA

-165 DYTNILKSR
+165 DYTNILKNR

-206 HFAGTAYKAGQ
+206 HFASTAYEAGQ

-232 EISDEEVEKAIPDLM
+232 EISDEEVEKAIPGLM

-285 EILSPIAPLA
+285 EIIAPIAPLA

-319 AVGATGVVAGAA
+319 AVGATGAVAGAT

-362 WDWRTQ
+362 WDWRTK

-433 GRAAVGAKAIGYGA
+433 GRAAVGAKTIGYGA
-447 KQFAK
+447 KQFVK

-461 GLQSLSADMDTRLFG
+461 GLQSLSADIDTNLFG

-510 AGTGAHRAMKRIAGL
+510 AGAGAHRAMKRIAGL

-551 SESSLYQKAPETYRK
+551 SESSLYKKAPETYRK

-673 REKREAAAAEKILN
+673 REKREAAASEKILN

-743 EQRKTQDANFS
+743 ERRKTQDANFS

-781 YQDFYGAYGRAP
+781 YQDYYGAYGRAP

-807 AENDKGDEESKVA
+807 AENDKGDEESKAA

-866 LLEEI
+866 LLAQI
-871 KAAGNG
+871 QAAGNG
-877 AVTKAARDSALVLAK
+877 AVTKAAKDSALILAK
-892 IAENFHNNYG
+892 LAENFHRNYG
-902 VPLKLAMIAAGE
+902 VPLKLAMVKAGGVVGIREGAYGMAAFEIRKAGATKVSQLLERIDKGISHSAIRFTDDNGVSWAGE
-914 VSPETTHQLN
+914 RIPHIRKHLTDEEIQDLSKHIGTIEDYAPSDWQDGDYKGQLEGKHYVVKVKGAKGTYYAVLSFAENGKIWIATAVNDKQSN
-924 QSAIEN
+924 QYK
-930 ELQLVKE
+930 KE
-937 KYWNT
+937 IGAFHA
-942 EEWMKAP
+942 EM
-949 DGTPTKLT
+949 LT
-957 ERQWLI
+957 
-963 THSETFREWFGDWET
+963 D
-978 VEKVTKLY
+978 
-986 YGNPIV
+986 
-992 MTEGGLKE
+992 
-1000 KLEKAARDNGINI
+1000 KAAASDSHQNAPIPLQSLQEKIGI
-1013 AADADSIRKEIK
+1013 
-1025 TIFKSL
+1025 
-1031 YPGKELSKGYREP
+1031 
-1044 GRVKN
+1044 
-1049 LDGELISIT
+1049 
-1058 VSSAKELRHHS
+1058 
-1069 TNPRTLFLAVNLD
+1069 
-1082 SVIENATFLYEE
+1082 
-1094 VKDESRVKKSNQTT
+1094 VKKS
-1108 LAYRYY
+1108 A
-1114 ATRVVVNGEECIA
+1114 
-1127 RIIVRKDKNG
+1127 
-1137 NLYFYDGDITSNE
+1137 
-1150 QIKKDLPKYLY
+1150 
-1161 PDTKTGQNLGKSLF
+1161 
-1175 THSIQEWLAKVKE
+1175 
-1188 TTDKIGG
+1188 
-1195 NGEVLA
+1195 
-1201 SVVNDFEESS
+1201 
-1211 TYHQMAGE
+1211 YHQMAGE
-1219 HARNAPLD
+1219 YAHNVLSG
-1227 KLEVAKKMEEEEA
+1227 KSTKKGM
-1240 SPEEIWD
+1240 
-1247 TTGWMRG
+1247 
-1254 PEGEWRFEIPD
+1254 
-1265 NLDQIDLS
+1265 
-1273 FAKDQDRISL
+1273 
-1283 WQIYSNPQLYEA
+1283 
-1295 YPALANVKV
+1295 
-1304 YAEDTGKAYSGAD
+1304 AE
-1317 GFTDEDG
+1317 
-1324 IHLSKEFI
+1324 
-1332 EKNPK
+1332 
-1337 EAKSALIHEL
+1337 
-1347 QHVIQ
+1347 
-1352 MTVEDRFS
+1352 R
-1360 KGGNPKIAEES
+1360 
-1371 MEMTLWKLEVRL
+1371 
-1383 EELKLKEPERSY
+1383 
-1395 IEAMQENDKQAAEA
+1395 
-1409 MNNGDF
+1409 
-1415 AKFISL
+1415 
-1421 SKKKKEIR
+1421 
-1429 KNGPENKE
+1429 
-1437 EIDNILRNIET
+1437 
-1448 LKNATKETEH
+1448 
-1458 GDPHGYKKY
+1458 
-1467 RRLGG
+1467 
-1472 EAEAF
+1472 
-1477 MTSERAEGKQAG
+1477 
-1489 MPNYDTGY
+1489 
-1497 GYPVANFA
+1497 
-1505 GETFRFSLAQR
+1505 
-1516 EKSAAEQQ
+1516 Q

-1554 PLVMRLVGAEVLPVE
+1554 PLVMRLVGAEVVPVE
-1569 ISVSDLKKVL
+1569 ISASDLKKVL
-1579 VDKHTDIT
+1579 VDKHADIT

-1609 GKNGEVR
+1609 GKNGEAR
-1616 KVIVLELKDKNG
+1616 KVIVLELKDENG
-1628 ATIVIPME
+1628 ATIVVPME
-1636 LERKKGNYEVNQI
+1636 LEHMSDGYKVNRM
-1649 TSAYGKTD
+1649 TSTYGKTD
-1657 KKTRRTSFV
+1657 RKTGEPSYE
-1666 WFQKQLQEGKLEYA
+1666 WFKKQLEAGNLEYV

-1690 SEQPHWLIPEEKVDN
+1690 TEQPDWLIPKEKVDN
-1705 LLSAPNVANEENLV
+1705 LLSAPNVANEEDLV

-1733 DKDLVAMHNIDLGNL
+1733 DKDLVVYHNVSTGKLRE
-1748 AAAIK
+1748 AIK
-1753 LGGLPVPSIAV
+1753 LGGLPMPSLAI
-1764 TKKQTPYT
+1764 TKRDIP
-1772 GFGDATLIMKKDTVD
+1772 FGDFGEITLIGDKGMID
-1787 PSKTP
+1787 PRKSRANE
-1792 VFSRDAWTGVFP
+1792 VFSRDAYTVRKPVVNYEEPAKIDSDTFHKKYEETRKFLKKNSIDVGEINFSFYDGEESLAAMENNIAIKYYYVKNVLKKDIPIKERTVTPPVRGERLFKEHPELIHALKSSKVKKGDFSEVDQAARQYFDEMRQDIAMGKGLVGHSKRVLAKWTTNGHINEEGV
-1804 KVIRLANMK
+1804 KGLLLRLSAYEEDK
-1813 RLTSF
+1813 KKKPYKEVDRQDF
-1818 VEKAIEPLQEELPR
+1818 VKDLRKTIEEAGIER
-1832 EVADYGDIYNSYI
+1832 FTAFVRSEF
-1845 LRNANNKNGDVQKML
+1845 
-1860 EDSLNSA
+1860 DSLYKDRYLWDNGKKYAFNIDNIVKLMKKYRGTNNEGPGGINYGFNSLLA
-1867 GYKYYFLKTIN
+1867 FLSKKFTSIRDIKNHESILAPNKKDLARYKKAEDMYN
-1878 KEPKLK
+1878 
-1884 WRKKGLNKELIDHP
+1884 RLIDEAAELRGSYGMDLDMDLAELM
-1898 KILKA
+1898 KDTRD
-1903 CQGLEKKYGKQ
+1903 GKKDLHGFPEDKKFLQ
-1914 GLKELLYEGPSAMLE
+1914 QIK
-1929 ESTDLKEAN
+1929 DFLKEA
-1938 DLIVNE
+1938 
-1944 LSKKPEGNESPFLK
+1944 
-1958 RVHKRQQ
+1958 
-1965 ARLVNGET
+1965 
-1973 LHSLL
+1973 
-1978 SDYLERDKKVFE
+1978 DKVTT
-1990 EESFKQQL
+1990 
-1998 DKRIKANQNTFNAWK
+1998 D
-2013 ESFRDEML
+2013 
-2021 GESVIRD
+2021 
-2028 SGKPADLE
+2028 
-2036 NIVDAM
+2036 
-2042 LGNLKNAQKGF
+2042 
-2053 AGFGIGN
+2053 
-2060 IIASSAKKIES
+2060 
-2071 FGEMHREADRNMDGS
+2071 
-2086 TNIETSLD
+2086 
-2094 KSEQY
+2094 
-2099 TKVKDEIIDF
+2099 
-2109 TGRMAEAYKWED
+2109 
-2121 SWESRSDASQ
+2121 
-2131 VLMSMMSGKTFKAS
+2131 
-2145 ARKFGFTYSAA
+2145 
-2156 LEKQA
+2156 
-2161 KEIIKE
+2161 
-2167 VKNLPAKYFEAKPQ
+2167 YFEAKPA
-2181 RAVRFSEVA
+2181 RKVTFDEFSGAVIPKGTSEETV
-2190 AAVMPKNAS
+2190 NFLES
-2199 KEIKDYLRAQGVTIR
+2199 QGIVVR
-2214 LYDPRIEGDRERV
+2214 EYDQDVEGDREAKAKELGQKLNV
-2227 TNSAQDRV
+2227 
-2235 KQYFQEGSNYQGS
+2235 YFQSKYQGS
-2248 YDRNTN
+2248 YDRNAN

-2264 STVVHEGAHMF
+2264 STVIHEGAHMF

-2290 ATYFNGDTAKA
+2290 VTYFNGDTAKA
-2301 RAALKSMQGDLST
+2301 RATLKSMQGDLST

-2320 FSEDHLSEY
+2320 FSEEHLAEY

-2338 TKYAED
+2338 TQYAND
-2344 IRAGKAGAM
+2344 IQAGKAGAM

-2368 LMDGSAPTKEMQGV
+2368 LMEGSAPTKEMQGV

-2480 RASISSEEER
+2480 KASISSEEER

-2504 QIETIYNSGTFPT
+2504 QIETIYNSDTFPT
-2517 RKDRDEFLQMA
+2517 KKDRDEFLQMA
-2528 GFTEKDLKEKLR
+2528 GLTEKDLKEKLR
-2540 VAGGTTEERW
+2540 AAGGTTEERW

-2568 EAIRS
+2568 EAIRG

-2747 RFDMREI
+2747 HFDMREI

-2854 RISRTDKPVMMKD
+2854 RISRTDKPVLMKD

-2906 VEMNPMQAMDDDRYV
+2906 VEMNPVQAMDDDRYM

-2936 STALKLKDLTMDQ
+2936 STSLKLKDLTMDQ

-2969 GNTLGTSFDE
+2969 GNTLGTSFDD
-2979 ASQKIHDEILG
+2979 AAQKIHDEILD
-2990 NWTHRVATPGLKNQT
+2990 NWTHRVAAPGLKNQT
-3005 ATNLDRLGTKIH
+3005 ATSLDRLGTKIH
-3017 SLIKDITLSEILIE
+3017 SLIKDITLPEILIE
-3031 RMGKSAAEYFY
+3031 RLGKSAAEYFY

-3053 ELKSAARVTFR
+3053 ELKSEARVTFR
-3064 KNFAIYSRK
+3064 ENFAIYSRK
-3073 EWTAIRSKKLYTIG
+3073 EWTAIRSKKLYTVG

-3107 NFGTKSNRARLI
+3107 NFGTKSNRERLI

-3195 AYYRIKYDPLSSAK
+3195 AYYRIKYDPLSSTK

-3340 ALLNIGNITGMMDRM
+3340 ALLNIGNITGMMERM
-3355 GAMNA
+3355 GAANA
-3360 LKAVGDFYFHG
+3360 IKAVGDFYFHG
-3371 NIVEQRRFIQNKSTM
+3371 NIVEQRRFIQTKSTM

-3394 DRDMYMQDR
+3394 DRDMYMHDR

-3408 NESELR
+3408 NESEFR

-3439 EMFSLPEWLYTYK
+3439 EMFSLPEWLFTYK
-3452 NAMAV
+3452 RAMAA
-3457 MEVDGKLTREEM
+3457 MEIEGKLNRDEM

-3533 KPLLEATWYWW
+3533 KPLLAATWYWW

-3549 VETTLREIGDD
+3549 VETALREIGDD

-3573 VIASGGPIGGVPL
+3573 VAASGGPIGGVPL
-3586 AREAVPWTVDFF
+3586 VREAVPWTVDFF

-3611 FFDTLKHMENFLKA
+3611 FFDTLKHMEKFLRA
-3625 AKKGDLIEMGRGAT
+3625 TKKGDLIEMGRGAT

>member
-144 LNELYPELDT
+144 LNDLYPELDT

-165 DYTNILKSR
+165 DYTNILKNR

-206 HFAGTAYKAGQ
+206 HFVGTAYEAGQ

-232 EISDEEVEKAIPDLM
+232 EISDEEVEKAIPGLV
-247 NAQKA
+247 NVQKS

-285 EILSPIAPLA
+285 EIIAPIAPLA

-319 AVGATGVVAGAA
+319 AVGATGAVAGAA

-362 WDWRTQ
+362 WDWRTK

-461 GLQSLSADMDTRLFG
+461 GLQSLSADIDTNLFG

-510 AGTGAHRAMKRIAGL
+510 AGAGAHRAMKRITGL

-551 SESSLYQKAPETYRK
+551 SESSLYKKAPETYRK

-673 REKREAAAAEKILN
+673 REKREAAATEKILN

-743 EQRKTQDANFS
+743 ERRKTQDANFS

-781 YQDFYGAYGRAP
+781 YQDFYGTYGRAP

-807 AENDKGDEESKVA
+807 AENDKGDEESKAA

-866 LLEEI
+866 LLAQI
-871 KAAGNG
+871 QAAGNG

-892 IAENFHNNYG
+892 LAENFHKNYG

-914 VSPETTHQLN
+914 VSPETAHQLN

-937 KYWNT
+937 KYQDT
-942 EEWMKAP
+942 EEWMKAT

-963 THSETFREWFGDWET
+963 AHSDTFREWFGDWET

-1000 KLEKAARDNGINI
+1000 KLEKVARDSGINI

-1108 LAYRYY
+1108 LTYRYY

-1195 NGEVLA
+1195 NGEALP

-1211 TYHQMAGE
+1211 TYHQMTGE
-1219 HARNAPLD
+1219 YAHDVLSG
-1227 KLEVAKKMEEEEA
+1227 KSTKKDM
-1240 SPEEIWD
+1240 S
-1247 TTGWMRG
+1247 
-1254 PEGEWRFEIPD
+1254 
-1265 NLDQIDLS
+1265 
-1273 FAKDQDRISL
+1273 
-1283 WQIYSNPQLYEA
+1283 
-1295 YPALANVKV
+1295 
-1304 YAEDTGKAYSGAD
+1304 
-1317 GFTDEDG
+1317 
-1324 IHLSKEFI
+1324 
-1332 EKNPK
+1332 
-1337 EAKSALIHEL
+1337 
-1347 QHVIQ
+1347 
-1352 MTVEDRFS
+1352 
-1360 KGGNPKIAEES
+1360 
-1371 MEMTLWKLEVRL
+1371 
-1383 EELKLKEPERSY
+1383 
-1395 IEAMQENDKQAAEA
+1395 
-1409 MNNGDF
+1409 
-1415 AKFISL
+1415 
-1421 SKKKKEIR
+1421 
-1429 KNGPENKE
+1429 
-1437 EIDNILRNIET
+1437 
-1448 LKNATKETEH
+1448 
-1458 GDPHGYKKY
+1458 
-1467 RRLGG
+1467 
-1472 EAEAF
+1472 
-1477 MTSERAEGKQAG
+1477 
-1489 MPNYDTGY
+1489 
-1497 GYPVANFA
+1497 
-1505 GETFRFSLAQR
+1505 
-1516 EKSAAEQQ
+1516 EQQ

-1616 KVIVLELKDKNG
+1616 KVIVLELKDENG
-1628 ATIVIPME
+1628 ATIVVPME
-1636 LERKKGNYEVNQI
+1636 LEHMSDGYKVNRM
-1649 TSAYGKTD
+1649 TSTYGKTD
-1657 KKTRRTSFV
+1657 RKTGEPSYE
-1666 WFQKQLQEGKLEYA
+1666 WFKKQLEAGNLEYA

-1690 SEQPHWLIPEEKVDN
+1690 TEQPDWLIPKEKVDN
-1705 LLSAPNVANEENLV
+1705 LLSAPNVANEEDLV

-1733 DKDLVAMHNIDLGNL
+1733 DKDLVVYHNVSAGKLRE
-1748 AAAIK
+1748 AIK
-1753 LGGLPVPSIAV
+1753 LGGLPMPSLAI
-1764 TKKQTPYT
+1764 TKRDIP
-1772 GFGDATLIMKKDTVD
+1772 FGDFGEITLIGDKVMID
-1787 PSKTP
+1787 PRKSRSNE
-1792 VFSRDAWTGVFP
+1792 VFSRDAYTVRKPVVNYEVPAKIDSDAFHKKFEETRKFLKKNSIDVGVINFSFYDGEES
-1804 KVIRLANMK
+1804 LAAMENNI
-1813 RLTSF
+1813 
-1818 VEKAIEPLQEELPR
+1818 AI
-1832 EVADYGDIYNSYI
+1832 
-1845 LRNANNKNGDVQKML
+1845 
-1860 EDSLNSA
+1860 
-1867 GYKYYFLKTIN
+1867 KYYYVKNVLKKDIPI
-1878 KEPKLK
+1878 KERTVTPPVRGERLFKEYPELIHALK
-1884 WRKKGLNKELIDHP
+1884 SSKVKEGDFSEVDQAARPYFDEMRQDIAMGKGLVGRSKRVLAKWTTNGHINEE
-1898 KILKA
+1898 
-1903 CQGLEKKYGKQ
+1903 GV
-1914 GLKELLYEGPSAMLE
+1914 KELLLRLSAYEEDKKKKPYKEVDRQDFVKDLRKTIEEAGIERFTAFVRSEFDSLYKDRYLWDNGKKYAFNIDNIVKLMKKYRGTNNEGPGGINYGFNSLLAFLSKKFTSIRDIKNH
-1929 ESTDLKEAN
+1929 ESLLAPNKKELARHKKAEDMYNRLIDEAAELRGSYGMDLDMDLAGLMKDTRDGKKDLHGFPEDKKFLQHIKDFLKEA
-1938 DLIVNE
+1938 
-1944 LSKKPEGNESPFLK
+1944 
-1958 RVHKRQQ
+1958 
-1965 ARLVNGET
+1965 
-1973 LHSLL
+1973 
-1978 SDYLERDKKVFE
+1978 DKVTT
-1990 EESFKQQL
+1990 
-1998 DKRIKANQNTFNAWK
+1998 D
-2013 ESFRDEML
+2013 
-2021 GESVIRD
+2021 
-2028 SGKPADLE
+2028 
-2036 NIVDAM
+2036 
-2042 LGNLKNAQKGF
+2042 
-2053 AGFGIGN
+2053 
-2060 IIASSAKKIES
+2060 
-2071 FGEMHREADRNMDGS
+2071 
-2086 TNIETSLD
+2086 
-2094 KSEQY
+2094 
-2099 TKVKDEIIDF
+2099 
-2109 TGRMAEAYKWED
+2109 
-2121 SWESRSDASQ
+2121 
-2131 VLMSMMSGKTFKAS
+2131 
-2145 ARKFGFTYSAA
+2145 
-2156 LEKQA
+2156 
-2161 KEIIKE
+2161 
-2167 VKNLPAKYFEAKPQ
+2167 YFEAKPA
-2181 RAVRFSEVA
+2181 RKVTFDEFSGAVI
-2190 AAVMPKNAS
+2190 PKGTPEETVNFLES
-2199 KEIKDYLRAQGVTIR
+2199 QGIVVR
-2214 LYDPRIEGDRERV
+2214 EYDQDVEGDREAKAKELGQKLNV
-2227 TNSAQDRV
+2227 
-2235 KQYFQEGSNYQGS
+2235 YFQNKYQGS
-2248 YDRNTN
+2248 YDRNAN

-2264 STVVHEGAHMF
+2264 STVIHEGAHMF
-2275 LSMLENMSQMSEENV
+2275 LSMLENMSQTSEENV

-2301 RAALKSMQGDLST
+2301 RAALKSMRGDLSA

-2406 PEIKDIFDR
+2406 PEIKDIFDH
-2415 MISTESEINAWAAQ
+2415 MISTEAEINAWAAQ

-2480 RASISSEEER
+2480 KASISSKEER
-2490 TSFIESLGE
+2490 TSFIESLG

-2504 QIETIYNSGTFPT
+2504 QIETIYNSDTFPT
-2517 RKDRDEFLQMA
+2517 KKDRDEFLQMA
-2528 GFTEKDLKEKLR
+2528 GLTEKDLKEKLR
-2540 VAGGTTEERW
+2540 AAGGTTEERW

-2568 EAIRS
+2568 EAIRG

-2628 KRLGLVSEKETTEID
+2628 KRLGLVSEKETTEVD

-2739 LKESRDAM
+2739 LKESREAM
-2747 RFDMREI
+2747 RFNMKEI

-2762 GGEKLSHATSW
+2762 GGEKISHAISW
-2773 RWWENKAQIAEARA
+2773 RWWENKAQIAETRA

-2892 ESGQERPFNWRWLA
+2892 ESGQERPFNWHWLA
-2906 VEMNPMQAMDDDRYV
+2906 VEMNPMQAMDDDRYM
-2921 AEDIIPGWMRSAFEG
+2921 AEDIIPGWMRSAFDG
-2936 STALKLKDLTMDQ
+2936 SSPMKLKDLTMDQ

-2969 GNTLGTSFDE
+2969 GNTLGTSFDD
-2979 ASQKIHDEILG
+2979 AAQKIHDEILG

-3005 ATNLDRLGTKIH
+3005 ATSLDRLGTKIH
-3017 SLIKDITLSEILIE
+3017 SLIKDITLPEILIE
-3031 RMGKSAAEYFY
+3031 RLGKSAAEYFY

-3073 EWTAIRSKKLYTIG
+3073 EWTTIRSKKLYTVG

-3107 NFGTKSNRARLI
+3107 NFGTKSNRERLI

-3125 DTLNTDEKTILDML
+3125 DTLNTDEKTIIDML

-3151 ESVWEHLN
+3151 EKVWDHLN

-3195 AYYRIKYDPLSSAK
+3195 AYYRIKYDPLSSTK

-3239 AGTSGGQK
+3239 AGASGGQK

-3340 ALLNIGNITGMMDRM
+3340 ALLNIGNITGMMERM
-3355 GAMNA
+3355 GAANA

-3371 NIVEQRRFIQNKSTM
+3371 NIKEQRAFIQSKSTM
-3386 MRDRGATI
+3386 MRDRQATI

-3408 NESELR
+3408 NESEFR

-3429 KAYWLIQATD
+3429 KAYWLIQVTD
-3439 EMFSLPEWLYTYK
+3439 EMFSLPEWLFTYK
-3452 NAMAV
+3452 RAMAA
-3457 MEVDGKLTREEM
+3457 MEIEGKLNRDEM

-3492 QTSFTRKNGIL
+3492 QTSFIRKNGIL

-3524 YILYDKGDV
+3524 YVLYDKGDI
-3533 KPLLEATWYWW
+3533 KPLLAATWYWW

-3611 FFDTLKHMENFLKA
+3611 FFDTLKHMENFIKA

>member
-54 LPLGGFT
+54 LPLGGFA

-165 DYTNILKSR
+165 DYTNILKNR

-206 HFAGTAYKAGQ
+206 HFAGTAYEAGQ

-232 EISDEEVEKAIPDLM
+232 EISDEEVEKAIPGLM

-285 EILSPIAPLA
+285 EILAPIAPLA

-319 AVGATGVVAGAA
+319 AVGATGAVAGAA

-362 WDWRTQ
+362 WDWRTK

-381 AIGHAKRVGRINA
+381 AIGHAKRVGVINA

-461 GLQSLSADMDTRLFG
+461 GLQSLSADIDTRLFG

-551 SESSLYQKAPETYRK
+551 SESSLYKKAPETYRK

-673 REKREAAAAEKILN
+673 REKREAAASEKILN

-743 EQRKTQDANFS
+743 ERRKTQDANTS

-807 AENDKGDEESKVA
+807 AENDKGDEESKAA

-871 KAAGNG
+871 KAAGNS

-892 IAENFHNNYG
+892 LAENFHKNYG
-902 VPLKLAMIAAGE
+902 VPLKLAMVKAGE
-914 VSPETTHQLN
+914 VLGVQTGTYGMAAFDVSRSGISSVSQFMDRIKAGKTAGEKPNKIRYTGKFGVSYSAEQVSHATTLHRGHVLTKEQMDDIENHLDVLHNPALSSRGDALN
-924 QSAIEN
+924 GRYHGKSVLCRIDGGLGSYYVVLEVSNDNGVVWFKTGMAGGKESIDKIIAEHSAGSLSYKDAGTTSQNNSAITIDSLPN
-930 ELQLVKE
+930 AL
-937 KYWNT
+937 
-942 EEWMKAP
+942 
-949 DGTPTKLT
+949 
-957 ERQWLI
+957 
-963 THSETFREWFGDWET
+963 
-978 VEKVTKLY
+978 
-986 YGNPIV
+986 
-992 MTEGGLKE
+992 
-1000 KLEKAARDNGINI
+1000 GI
-1013 AADADSIRKEIK
+1013 
-1025 TIFKSL
+1025 
-1031 YPGKELSKGYREP
+1031 
-1044 GRVKN
+1044 
-1049 LDGELISIT
+1049 
-1058 VSSAKELRHHS
+1058 
-1069 TNPRTLFLAVNLD
+1069 
-1082 SVIENATFLYEE
+1082 
-1094 VKDESRVKKSNQTT
+1094 VKKD
-1108 LAYRYY
+1108 A
-1114 ATRVVVNGEECIA
+1114 
-1127 RIIVRKDKNG
+1127 
-1137 NLYFYDGDITSNE
+1137 
-1150 QIKKDLPKYLY
+1150 
-1161 PDTKTGQNLGKSLF
+1161 
-1175 THSIQEWLAKVKE
+1175 
-1188 TTDKIGG
+1188 
-1195 NGEVLA
+1195 
-1201 SVVNDFEESS
+1201 
-1211 TYHQMAGE
+1211 YHQMAGE
-1219 HARNAPLD
+1219 YAHNVLSG
-1227 KLEVAKKMEEEEA
+1227 KSTKKDM
-1240 SPEEIWD
+1240 
-1247 TTGWMRG
+1247 
-1254 PEGEWRFEIPD
+1254 
-1265 NLDQIDLS
+1265 
-1273 FAKDQDRISL
+1273 
-1283 WQIYSNPQLYEA
+1283 
-1295 YPALANVKV
+1295 
-1304 YAEDTGKAYSGAD
+1304 AE
-1317 GFTDEDG
+1317 
-1324 IHLSKEFI
+1324 
-1332 EKNPK
+1332 
-1337 EAKSALIHEL
+1337 
-1347 QHVIQ
+1347 
-1352 MTVEDRFS
+1352 R
-1360 KGGNPKIAEES
+1360 
-1371 MEMTLWKLEVRL
+1371 
-1383 EELKLKEPERSY
+1383 
-1395 IEAMQENDKQAAEA
+1395 
-1409 MNNGDF
+1409 
-1415 AKFISL
+1415 
-1421 SKKKKEIR
+1421 
-1429 KNGPENKE
+1429 
-1437 EIDNILRNIET
+1437 
-1448 LKNATKETEH
+1448 
-1458 GDPHGYKKY
+1458 
-1467 RRLGG
+1467 
-1472 EAEAF
+1472 
-1477 MTSERAEGKQAG
+1477 
-1489 MPNYDTGY
+1489 
-1497 GYPVANFA
+1497 
-1505 GETFRFSLAQR
+1505 
-1516 EKSAAEQQ
+1516 Q

-1569 ISVSDLKKVL
+1569 ISVSNLKKVL

-1609 GKNGEVR
+1609 GKNGEAR
-1616 KVIVLELKDKNG
+1616 KVIVLELKDENG
-1628 ATIVIPME
+1628 ATIVVPME
-1636 LERKKGNYEVNQI
+1636 LERMSDGYKVNRM
-1649 TSAYGKTD
+1649 TSTYGKTD
-1657 KKTRRTSFV
+1657 RKTGEPSYE
-1666 WFQKQLQEGKLEYA
+1666 WFKKQLEAGNLEYA

-1690 SEQPHWLIPEEKVDN
+1690 TEQPDWLIPKEKVDN
-1705 LLSAPNVANEENLV
+1705 LLSAPNVANEEDLV

-1733 DKDLVAMHNIDLGNL
+1733 DKNLVVYHNVSTGKLRE
-1748 AAAIK
+1748 AIK
-1753 LGGLPVPSIAV
+1753 LGGLPMPSLAI
-1764 TKKQTPYT
+1764 TKRDIP
-1772 GFGDATLIMKKDTVD
+1772 FGDFGEITLIGDKDMID
-1787 PSKTP
+1787 PRKSRSNE
-1792 VFSRDAWTGVFP
+1792 VFSRDAYTVRKPVVNYEVPAKIDSDAFHKKYEETRKFLNKNSIDVREINFSFYDGEESLAAMENNIAITYYYVKNVLKKDIPIKERTVTPPVRGERLFKEYP
-1804 KVIRLANMK
+1804 KLIHALKSSKVKKGDFSEVDQAARPYFDEMRQDIAMGKGLVGRSKRVLANW
-1813 RLTSF
+1813 TTNGH
-1818 VEKAIEPLQEELPR
+1818 INEEG
-1832 EVADYGDIYNSYI
+1832 V
-1845 LRNANNKNGDVQKML
+1845 
-1860 EDSLNSA
+1860 
-1867 GYKYYFLKTIN
+1867 
-1878 KEPKLK
+1878 
-1884 WRKKGLNKELIDHP
+1884 
-1898 KILKA
+1898 
-1903 CQGLEKKYGKQ
+1903 
-1914 GLKELLYEGPSAMLE
+1914 KELLLRLSAYEEDKKKKAYKEVDRDAFVKDLRKTIEEAGMERFTAFVRSEFDSLYKDRYLWDNGKKYAFNIDNIVKLMKKYRGTNNEGPGGINYGFNSLLAFLSKKFTSIRDIKNH
-1929 ESTDLKEAN
+1929 ESLLAPNKKELARYKKAEDMYNRLMDEAAELRGSYGMDLDMDLAELMKDTRDGKKDLHGFPEDKKFLQHIKDFLKEA
-1938 DLIVNE
+1938 
-1944 LSKKPEGNESPFLK
+1944 
-1958 RVHKRQQ
+1958 
-1965 ARLVNGET
+1965 
-1973 LHSLL
+1973 
-1978 SDYLERDKKVFE
+1978 DKVTT
-1990 EESFKQQL
+1990 
-1998 DKRIKANQNTFNAWK
+1998 D
-2013 ESFRDEML
+2013 
-2021 GESVIRD
+2021 
-2028 SGKPADLE
+2028 
-2036 NIVDAM
+2036 
-2042 LGNLKNAQKGF
+2042 
-2053 AGFGIGN
+2053 
-2060 IIASSAKKIES
+2060 
-2071 FGEMHREADRNMDGS
+2071 
-2086 TNIETSLD
+2086 
-2094 KSEQY
+2094 
-2099 TKVKDEIIDF
+2099 
-2109 TGRMAEAYKWED
+2109 
-2121 SWESRSDASQ
+2121 
-2131 VLMSMMSGKTFKAS
+2131 
-2145 ARKFGFTYSAA
+2145 
-2156 LEKQA
+2156 
-2161 KEIIKE
+2161 
-2167 VKNLPAKYFEAKPQ
+2167 YFEAKPA
-2181 RAVRFSEVA
+2181 RKVTFDEFSGAVI
-2190 AAVMPKNAS
+2190 PKGTPEETVNFLES
-2199 KEIKDYLRAQGVTIR
+2199 QGIVVR
-2214 LYDPRIEGDRERV
+2214 EYDQDVEGDREAKAKELGQKLNV
-2227 TNSAQDRV
+2227 
-2235 KQYFQEGSNYQGS
+2235 YFQNKYQGS
-2248 YDRNTN
+2248 YDRNAN

-2264 STVVHEGAHMF
+2264 STVIHEGAHMF

-2338 TKYAED
+2338 TEYAED

-2392 IYKTAKSLGNVELT
+2392 IYKTAKNLGNVELT

-2480 RASISSEEER
+2480 KASISSEEER

-2504 QIETIYNSGTFPT
+2504 QIETIYNSDTFPT
-2517 RKDRDEFLQMA
+2517 KKDRDEFLQMA
-2528 GFTEKDLKEKLR
+2528 GLTEKDLKEKLR
-2540 VAGGTTEERW
+2540 AAGGTTEERW

-2568 EAIRS
+2568 EAIRG

-2628 KRLGLVSEKETTEID
+2628 KRLGLVSEKETTEVD

-2709 AQRAK
+2709 NARAK
-2714 ADSTTK
+2714 ADNTTK

-2728 LAVQLQTMVDG
+2728 LAVQLQAMVDG
-2739 LKESRDAM
+2739 LKESRNAM

-2814 FARANEEEIRRTLHG
+2814 FARANEEEIHRTLHG
-2829 GGGKVTTPLLNENG
+2829 GGGKVTTALLNENG

-2854 RISRTDKPVMMKD
+2854 RISRTDKPVLMKD

-2892 ESGQERPFNWRWLA
+2892 ESGQERPFSWRWLA
-2906 VEMNPMQAMDDDRYV
+2906 IEMNPMQAMDDDRYM

-2936 STALKLKDLTMDQ
+2936 STSLKLKDLTMDQ

-2969 GNTLGTSFDE
+2969 GNTLGTSFDD
-2979 ASQKIHDEILG
+2979 AAQKIHDEILG

-3005 ATNLDRLGTKIH
+3005 ATSLDRLGTKIH
-3017 SLIKDITLSEILIE
+3017 SLIKDITLPEILIE
-3031 RMGKSAAEYFY
+3031 RLGKSAAEYFY

-3073 EWTAIRSKKLYTIG
+3073 EWTAIRSKKLYTVG

-3107 NFGTKSNRARLI
+3107 NFGTKSNRERLI

-3195 AYYRIKYDPLSSAK
+3195 AYYRIKYDPLSSTK

-3285 AAIENTAGPE
+3285 TAIENTAGPE

-3371 NIVEQRRFIQNKSTM
+3371 NIIEQRRFIQTKSTM

-3439 EMFSLPEWLYTYK
+3439 EMFSLPEWLFTYRH
-3452 NAMAV
+3452 AMAV
-3457 MEVDGKLTREEM
+3457 MEIDGKLTREEM

-3492 QTSFTRKNGIL
+3492 QTSFIRKNGIL

-3524 YILYDKGDV
+3524 YTLYDKGDV
-3533 KPLLEATWYWW
+3533 KPLLAVTWYWW

-3684 LKEKKK
+3684 LK

>member
-13 IKPKDYTPI
+13 IKPKDYIPI

-54 LPLGGFT
+54 LPLGGFA

-77 TDVYKNLFGN
+77 ADVYKNLFGN

-133 ALNNQPFSAKT
+133 ALNNQPFSTKT

-181 AVYTMPESKLTDL
+181 AVYTIPESKLTDL

-206 HFAGTAYKAGQ
+206 HFVGTAYEAGQ

-232 EISDEEVEKAIPDLM
+232 DISDEEVEKAIPDLM

-313 AASAAG
+313 AASAAS
-319 AVGATGVVAGAA
+319 AVGVTGAAAGAA

-336 ALTGLIALGTASVFT
+336 ALTGLIALGTASVFV

-362 WDWRTQ
+362 WDWRAK
-368 KDKNGKSVYTREQ
+368 KDKKGKSVYTREQ
-381 AIGHAKRVGRINA
+381 AIGHAKRVGVINA
-394 AIETGAWELAL
+394 AIEAGAMELAL

-433 GRAAVGAKAIGYGA
+433 GRNTVRAKAIGYGA
-447 KQFAK
+447 KQLAK

-461 GLQSLSADMDTRLFG
+461 GLQSLSADIDTNLFG
-476 KETVPVREM
+476 KETVSIREM
-485 MGNALDAMIE
+485 TGNALDAMIE
-495 AVPSVVGMSIGGAAL
+495 AVPSVIGMSIGGAAL
-510 AGTGAHRAMKRIAGL
+510 AGAGAHRAIKRIAGL

-551 SESSLYQKAPETYRK
+551 SESSLYKKAPETYQK

-572 DHTGSGTLYIDAS
+572 DRTGSGTLYIDAS

-630 TATPETH
+630 TATLETH
-637 EALSDYTTMDKG
+637 EALYDYTTMDKG

-673 REKREAAAAEKILN
+673 REKREAAATEKILN
-687 DHFSDDTDIGREDR
+687 DHFSEDTDIGREDR
-701 DTAREILSGGLDHIE
+701 DTTREILSGGLDHIE

-743 EQRKTQDANFS
+743 ERRKTQDANTS

-807 AENDKGDEESKVA
+807 AENDKGDEESKAA

-892 IAENFHNNYG
+892 LAENFHKNYG
-902 VPLKLAMIAAGE
+902 VPLKLAMVKAGE
-914 VSPETTHQLN
+914 VLGVQTGTYGMAAFDVSRSGISSVSQFMDRIKAGKTAGEKPNKIRYTGKFGVSYSAEQVSHATTLHRGHVLTKEQMDDIENHLDVLHNPALSSRGDALN
-924 QSAIEN
+924 GRYHGKSVLCRIDGGLGSYYVVLEVSNDNGVVWFKTGMAGGKESIDKIIAEHSAGSLSYKDAGTTSQNNSAITIDSLPN
-930 ELQLVKE
+930 AL
-937 KYWNT
+937 
-942 EEWMKAP
+942 
-949 DGTPTKLT
+949 
-957 ERQWLI
+957 
-963 THSETFREWFGDWET
+963 
-978 VEKVTKLY
+978 
-986 YGNPIV
+986 
-992 MTEGGLKE
+992 
-1000 KLEKAARDNGINI
+1000 GI
-1013 AADADSIRKEIK
+1013 
-1025 TIFKSL
+1025 
-1031 YPGKELSKGYREP
+1031 
-1044 GRVKN
+1044 
-1049 LDGELISIT
+1049 
-1058 VSSAKELRHHS
+1058 
-1069 TNPRTLFLAVNLD
+1069 
-1082 SVIENATFLYEE
+1082 
-1094 VKDESRVKKSNQTT
+1094 VKKD
-1108 LAYRYY
+1108 A
-1114 ATRVVVNGEECIA
+1114 
-1127 RIIVRKDKNG
+1127 
-1137 NLYFYDGDITSNE
+1137 
-1150 QIKKDLPKYLY
+1150 
-1161 PDTKTGQNLGKSLF
+1161 
-1175 THSIQEWLAKVKE
+1175 
-1188 TTDKIGG
+1188 
-1195 NGEVLA
+1195 
-1201 SVVNDFEESS
+1201 
-1211 TYHQMAGE
+1211 YHQMAGE
-1219 HARNAPLD
+1219 YAHNVLSG
-1227 KLEVAKKMEEEEA
+1227 KSTKKDM
-1240 SPEEIWD
+1240 
-1247 TTGWMRG
+1247 
-1254 PEGEWRFEIPD
+1254 
-1265 NLDQIDLS
+1265 
-1273 FAKDQDRISL
+1273 
-1283 WQIYSNPQLYEA
+1283 
-1295 YPALANVKV
+1295 
-1304 YAEDTGKAYSGAD
+1304 AE
-1317 GFTDEDG
+1317 
-1324 IHLSKEFI
+1324 
-1332 EKNPK
+1332 
-1337 EAKSALIHEL
+1337 
-1347 QHVIQ
+1347 
-1352 MTVEDRFS
+1352 R
-1360 KGGNPKIAEES
+1360 
-1371 MEMTLWKLEVRL
+1371 
-1383 EELKLKEPERSY
+1383 
-1395 IEAMQENDKQAAEA
+1395 
-1409 MNNGDF
+1409 
-1415 AKFISL
+1415 
-1421 SKKKKEIR
+1421 
-1429 KNGPENKE
+1429 
-1437 EIDNILRNIET
+1437 
-1448 LKNATKETEH
+1448 
-1458 GDPHGYKKY
+1458 
-1467 RRLGG
+1467 
-1472 EAEAF
+1472 
-1477 MTSERAEGKQAG
+1477 
-1489 MPNYDTGY
+1489 
-1497 GYPVANFA
+1497 
-1505 GETFRFSLAQR
+1505 
-1516 EKSAAEQQ
+1516 Q

-1609 GKNGEVR
+1609 GKNGEAR
-1616 KVIVLELKDKNG
+1616 KVIVLELKDENG
-1628 ATIVIPME
+1628 ATIVVPME
-1636 LERKKGNYEVNQI
+1636 LERMSDGYKVNRM
-1649 TSAYGKTD
+1649 TSTYGKTD
-1657 KKTRRTSFV
+1657 RKTGEPSYE
-1666 WFQKQLQEGKLEYA
+1666 WFKKQLEAGNLEYA

-1690 SEQPHWLIPEEKVDN
+1690 TEQPDWLIPKEKVDN
-1705 LLSAPNVANEENLV
+1705 LLSAPNVANEEDLV

-1733 DKDLVAMHNIDLGNL
+1733 DKDIVVYHNVSTGKLRE
-1748 AAAIK
+1748 AIK
-1753 LGGLPVPSIAV
+1753 LGGLPMPSLAI
-1764 TKKQTPYT
+1764 TKRDIP
-1772 GFGDATLIMKKDTVD
+1772 FGDFGEITLIGDKDMID
-1787 PSKTP
+1787 PRKSRSNE
-1792 VFSRDAWTGVFP
+1792 VFSRDAYTVRKPVVNYEEPAKIDSDTFHKKYEETRKFLKKNSIDVGEINFSFYHGEES
-1804 KVIRLANMK
+1804 LAAMENNI
-1813 RLTSF
+1813 
-1818 VEKAIEPLQEELPR
+1818 AI
-1832 EVADYGDIYNSYI
+1832 
-1845 LRNANNKNGDVQKML
+1845 
-1860 EDSLNSA
+1860 
-1867 GYKYYFLKTIN
+1867 KYYYVKNVLKKDIPI
-1878 KEPKLK
+1878 KERTVTPPVRGERLFKEYPELIYALK
-1884 WRKKGLNKELIDHP
+1884 SSKVKKGDFSEVDQAARPYFDEMRQDIAMGK
-1898 KILKA
+1898 
-1903 CQGLEKKYGKQ
+1903 GLVGRSKRVLAKWTTNGHINEEGV
-1914 GLKELLYEGPSAMLE
+1914 KELLLQLSTYEEDKKKKPYKEVDRQDFVKDLRKTIEEAGIERFTAFVRSEFDSLYKDRYLWDNGKKYAFNIDNIVKLMKKYRGTNNEGPSGISYGFNSLLAF
-1929 ESTDLKEAN
+1929 
-1938 DLIVNE
+1938 
-1944 LSKKPEGNESPFLK
+1944 LSKKFTSIRDIKNHE
-1958 RVHKRQQ
+1958 
-1965 ARLVNGET
+1965 
-1973 LHSLL
+1973 SLL
-1978 SDYLERDKKVFE
+1978 ASNKKELARYKKAEDMYNRLIDEAAELRGSYGMDLDMNLAELMKDTRDGKNDLHGFPEDKKFL
-1990 EESFKQQL
+1990 QH
-1998 DKRIKANQNTFNAWK
+1998 IKDFLQ
-2013 ESFRDEML
+2013 
-2021 GESVIRD
+2021 
-2028 SGKPADLE
+2028 
-2036 NIVDAM
+2036 
-2042 LGNLKNAQKGF
+2042 
-2053 AGFGIGN
+2053 
-2060 IIASSAKKIES
+2060 
-2071 FGEMHREADRNMDGS
+2071 EAD
-2086 TNIETSLD
+2086 
-2094 KSEQY
+2094 
-2099 TKVKDEIIDF
+2099 KVTTD
-2109 TGRMAEAYKWED
+2109 
-2121 SWESRSDASQ
+2121 
-2131 VLMSMMSGKTFKAS
+2131 
-2145 ARKFGFTYSAA
+2145 
-2156 LEKQA
+2156 
-2161 KEIIKE
+2161 
-2167 VKNLPAKYFEAKPQ
+2167 YFEAKPA
-2181 RAVRFSEVA
+2181 RKVTFDEFSGAVI
-2190 AAVMPKNAS
+2190 PKGTPEETVNFLES
-2199 KEIKDYLRAQGVTIR
+2199 QGIVVR
-2214 LYDPRIEGDRERV
+2214 EYDQDVEGDREAKAKELGQKLNV
-2227 TNSAQDRV
+2227 
-2235 KQYFQEGSNYQGS
+2235 YFQNKYQGS
-2248 YDRNTN
+2248 YDRNAN

-2264 STVVHEGAHMF
+2264 STVIHEGAHMF

-2301 RAALKSMQGDLST
+2301 RAALKGMQGDLST
-2314 IRSWAA
+2314 IRSWTA

-2392 IYKTAKSLGNVELT
+2392 IYKTAKNLGNVELT

-2415 MISTESEINAWAAQ
+2415 MISTEDEINAWAAQ

-2435 DKTVNVNQSELGNL
+2435 DKTIDVNQSELGNL

-2480 RASISSEEER
+2480 KASISSEEER

-2504 QIETIYNSGTFPT
+2504 QIETIYNSDTFPT
-2517 RKDRDEFLQMA
+2517 KKDRDEFLQMA

-2540 VAGGTTEERW
+2540 AAGGTTEERW

-2568 EAIRS
+2568 EAIRG

-2906 VEMNPMQAMDDDRYV
+2906 IEMNPMQAMDNESYF

-2936 STALKLKDLTMDQ
+2936 STSLKLKDLTMDQ

-2969 GNTLGTSFDE
+2969 GNTLGTSFDD
-2979 ASQKIHDEILG
+2979 AAQKIHDEIID
-2990 NWTHRVATPGLKNQT
+2990 NWAHRVATPGLKNQT

-3017 SLIKDITLSEILIE
+3017 SLIKDITLPEILIE
-3031 RMGKSAAEYFY
+3031 RLGKSAAEYFY

-3189 GRVIHG
+3189 GRIIHG
-3195 AYYRIKYDPLSSAK
+3195 AYYRIKYDPLSSTK

-3239 AGTSGGQK
+3239 AGASGGQK

-3340 ALLNIGNITGMMDRM
+3340 ALLNIGNITGMMERM
-3355 GAMNA
+3355 GAANA
-3360 LKAVGDFYFHG
+3360 IKAVGDFYFHG
-3371 NIVEQRRFIQNKSTM
+3371 NIVEQRRFIQTKSTM

-3408 NESELR
+3408 NESEFR

-3439 EMFSLPEWLYTYK
+3439 EMFSLPEWLFTYK
-3452 NAMAV
+3452 RAMAA
-3457 MEVDGKLTREEM
+3457 MEIEGKLNRDEM

-3492 QTSFTRKNGIL
+3492 QTSFIRKNGIL

-3524 YILYDKGDV
+3524 YVLYDKGDV
-3533 KPLLEATWYWW
+3533 KPLLAATWYWW

-3549 VETTLREIGDD
+3549 VETALREIGDD

-3586 AREAVPWTVDFF
+3586 VREAVPWTVDFF

-3611 FFDTLKHMENFLKA
+3611 FFDTLKHMENFLRA
-3625 AKKGDLIEMGRGAT
+3625 TKKGDLIEMGRGAT

-3657 WNFMRMAC
+3657 WNFMRLTC

>member
-154 EDPVATTIALK
+154 EDSVATTIALK
-165 DYTNILKSR
+165 DYTNILKNR

-199 YLYDTGT
+199 YLYDTGA
-206 HFAGTAYKAGQ
+206 HFAGTAYEAGQ

-232 EISDEEVEKAIPDLM
+232 EISDEEVEKAIPGLM

-285 EILSPIAPLA
+285 EILAPIAPLA

-313 AASAAG
+313 AASAAS
-319 AVGATGVVAGAA
+319 AIGATGAVAGAA

-336 ALTGLIALGTASVFT
+336 ALAGLIALGTASVFT

-362 WDWRTQ
+362 WDWRTK

-381 AIGHAKRVGRINA
+381 AIGHAKRVGVINA
-394 AIETGAWELAL
+394 AIEAGAMELAL

-447 KQFAK
+447 KQFVK

-461 GLQSLSADMDTRLFG
+461 GLQSLSSDLDTRFFG
-476 KETVPVREM
+476 KEKVPVREM
-485 MGNALDAMIE
+485 MGNALEAMIE

-510 AGTGAHRAMKRIAGL
+510 AGAGAHRAMKRISDL
-525 SEMKDAV
+525 SEMKEAV
-532 IEFKRENE
+532 VEFKREKE
-540 RSMLQ
+540 KSMLQ
-545 KLMDLR
+545 KLLDLR

-572 DHTGSGTLYIDAS
+572 DHTGSGTLYIDAQ

-599 LVEDGTI
+599 LVEEGTI

-630 TATPETH
+630 TATPEAH
-637 EALSDYTTMDKG
+637 EVLSDYTTMDKG

-661 RMKDMIDIVTMT
+661 RMKDIIDIVTMT
-673 REKREAAAAEKILN
+673 REKREAAATEKILN

-743 EQRKTQDANFS
+743 ERRKTQDVNFS

-807 AENDKGDEESKVA
+807 AENDKGDEESKAA

-892 IAENFHNNYG
+892 IAENFHKNYG
-902 VPLKLAMIAAGE
+902 VPLKLAMVKAGE
-914 VSPETTHQLN
+914 VVGIREGAYGMAAFDVSRSGISSVSQFMDRIKAGKTAGEKPNKIRYTGKFGVSYSEEQVSHATTRHRGHVLTKEQMDDIENHLDVLHN
-924 QSAIEN
+924 PALSSRGDALSGRYHGKSVLCRIDGDLGSYYVVLEVSNDNGVVWFKTGMAGGKESIDKIIAEHSAGSLSYKDAGTTSQNNSAITIDSLPN
-930 ELQLVKE
+930 AL
-937 KYWNT
+937 
-942 EEWMKAP
+942 
-949 DGTPTKLT
+949 
-957 ERQWLI
+957 
-963 THSETFREWFGDWET
+963 
-978 VEKVTKLY
+978 
-986 YGNPIV
+986 
-992 MTEGGLKE
+992 
-1000 KLEKAARDNGINI
+1000 GI
-1013 AADADSIRKEIK
+1013 
-1025 TIFKSL
+1025 
-1031 YPGKELSKGYREP
+1031 
-1044 GRVKN
+1044 
-1049 LDGELISIT
+1049 
-1058 VSSAKELRHHS
+1058 
-1069 TNPRTLFLAVNLD
+1069 
-1082 SVIENATFLYEE
+1082 
-1094 VKDESRVKKSNQTT
+1094 VKKD
-1108 LAYRYY
+1108 A
-1114 ATRVVVNGEECIA
+1114 
-1127 RIIVRKDKNG
+1127 
-1137 NLYFYDGDITSNE
+1137 
-1150 QIKKDLPKYLY
+1150 
-1161 PDTKTGQNLGKSLF
+1161 
-1175 THSIQEWLAKVKE
+1175 
-1188 TTDKIGG
+1188 
-1195 NGEVLA
+1195 
-1201 SVVNDFEESS
+1201 
-1211 TYHQMAGE
+1211 YHQMAGE
-1219 HARNAPLD
+1219 YAHNVLSG
-1227 KLEVAKKMEEEEA
+1227 KSTKKDM
-1240 SPEEIWD
+1240 
-1247 TTGWMRG
+1247 
-1254 PEGEWRFEIPD
+1254 
-1265 NLDQIDLS
+1265 
-1273 FAKDQDRISL
+1273 
-1283 WQIYSNPQLYEA
+1283 
-1295 YPALANVKV
+1295 
-1304 YAEDTGKAYSGAD
+1304 AE
-1317 GFTDEDG
+1317 
-1324 IHLSKEFI
+1324 
-1332 EKNPK
+1332 
-1337 EAKSALIHEL
+1337 
-1347 QHVIQ
+1347 
-1352 MTVEDRFS
+1352 R
-1360 KGGNPKIAEES
+1360 
-1371 MEMTLWKLEVRL
+1371 
-1383 EELKLKEPERSY
+1383 
-1395 IEAMQENDKQAAEA
+1395 
-1409 MNNGDF
+1409 
-1415 AKFISL
+1415 
-1421 SKKKKEIR
+1421 
-1429 KNGPENKE
+1429 
-1437 EIDNILRNIET
+1437 
-1448 LKNATKETEH
+1448 
-1458 GDPHGYKKY
+1458 
-1467 RRLGG
+1467 
-1472 EAEAF
+1472 
-1477 MTSERAEGKQAG
+1477 
-1489 MPNYDTGY
+1489 
-1497 GYPVANFA
+1497 
-1505 GETFRFSLAQR
+1505 
-1516 EKSAAEQQ
+1516 Q

-1579 VDKHTDIT
+1579 VDKHADIT

-1609 GKNGEVR
+1609 GKNGEAR
-1616 KVIVLELKDKNG
+1616 KVIVLELKDENG
-1628 ATIVIPME
+1628 ATIVVPME
-1636 LERKKGNYEVNQI
+1636 LEHMSDGYKVNRM
-1649 TSAYGKTD
+1649 TSTYGKTD
-1657 KKTRRTSFV
+1657 RKTGEPSYE
-1666 WFQKQLQEGKLEYA
+1666 WFKKQLEAGNLEYV

-1690 SEQPHWLIPEEKVDN
+1690 TEQPDWLIPKEKVDN
-1705 LLSAPNVANEENLV
+1705 LLSAPNVANEEDLV

-1753 LGGLPVPSIAV
+1753 LGGFPVPSIAV

-1772 GFGDATLIMKKDTVD
+1772 EFGDATLIMKKDTVD

-1792 VFSRDAWTGVFP
+1792 VFSRDAWTGAFP

-1832 EVADYGDIYNSYI
+1832 EAADYGDIYASYI
-1845 LRNANNKNGDVQKML
+1845 LRKANNKNGDVQKML

-1878 KEPKLK
+1878 KETKLK

-1898 KILKA
+1898 EILQA

-1914 GLKELLYEGPSAMLE
+1914 GLKELLYEGPFAMLE

-1958 RVHKRQQ
+1958 RLHERQR
-1965 ARLVNGET
+1965 ARLVNGEK

-1990 EESFKQQL
+1990 GESFKQQL

-2042 LGNLKNAQKGF
+2042 LGNLKNAQKSF

-2071 FGEMHREADRNMDGS
+2071 FGEMHREADRKMDES

-2099 TKVKDEIIDF
+2099 TKVKNEIMDF
-2109 TGRMAEAYKWED
+2109 TDRMAEAYKWED
-2121 SWESRSDASQ
+2121 HWESCSDASQ

-2167 VKNLPAKYFEAKPQ
+2167 VKDLPAKYFEAKPQ

-2248 YDRNTN
+2248 YDRNAN

-2264 STVVHEGAHMF
+2264 STVIHEGAHMF

-2301 RAALKSMQGDLST
+2301 RAALKGMQGDLST
-2314 IRSWAA
+2314 IRSWTA

-2415 MISTESEINAWAAQ
+2415 MISTEAEINAWAAQ

-2480 RASISSEEER
+2480 KAFISSEEER

-2504 QIETIYNSGTFPT
+2504 QIETIYNSDTFPT
-2517 RKDRDEFLQMA
+2517 KKDRDEFLQMA

-2540 VAGGTTEERW
+2540 AAGGTTEERW

-2556 MVQHYREEALTP
+2556 MMQHYREEALTP
-2568 EAIRS
+2568 EAIRG

-2628 KRLGLVSEKETTEID
+2628 KRLGLVSEKETTEVD

-2674 AEAAAAKGENK
+2674 AEAAVAKGENQ

-2754 KEDARNTL
+2754 KQDARNTL

-2906 VEMNPMQAMDDDRYV
+2906 VEMNPMQAMDDDRYM

-2936 STALKLKDLTMDQ
+2936 SNPMKLKDLTMDQ

-2969 GNTLGTSFDE
+2969 GNTLGTSFDD
-2979 ASQKIHDEILG
+2979 AAQKIHDEILD

-3005 ATNLDRLGTKIH
+3005 ATDLDRLGTKIH
-3017 SLIKDITLSEILIE
+3017 SLIKDITLPEILIE
-3031 RMGKSAAEYFY
+3031 RLGKSAAEYFY
-3042 KPMDKAAAHLR
+3042 KPIDKAAAHLR
-3053 ELKSAARVTFR
+3053 ELKSEARVTFR

-3073 EWTAIRSKKLYTIG
+3073 EWTAIRSKKLYTVG

-3107 NFGTKSNRARLI
+3107 NFGTKSNRERLI

-3151 ESVWEHLN
+3151 ESVWDHLN

-3195 AYYRIKYDPLSSAK
+3195 AYYRIKYDPLSSTK

-3276 KLLNRKEVV
+3276 KLLNRKEIVT
-3285 AAIENTAGPE
+3285 AIENTAGPE

-3326 RRFNFTTMGFRFST
+3326 RRFNFATMGFRFST
-3340 ALLNIGNITGMMDRM
+3340 ALLNIGNITGMMERM
-3355 GAMNA
+3355 GAANA

-3371 NIVEQRRFIQNKSTM
+3371 NIIEQRRFIQTKSTM

-3408 NESELR
+3408 NESEFR

-3439 EMFSLPEWLYTYK
+3439 EMFSLPEWLFTYK
-3452 NAMAV
+3452 RAMAA
-3457 MEVDGKLTREEM
+3457 MEIEGKFNRDEM

-3524 YILYDKGDV
+3524 YTLYDKGDV
-3533 KPLLEATWYWW
+3533 KPLLAATWYWW
-3544 ILGAL
+3544 LLGAL

-3573 VIASGGPIGGVPL
+3573 VSASGGPIGGVPL

-3611 FFDTLKHMENFLKA
+3611 FFDTLKHMENFLRA
-3625 AKKGDLIEMGRGAT
+3625 TKKGDLIEMGRGAT

-3657 WNFMRMAC
+3657 WNFMRMVS

>member
-39 QAKKDNMESVKDGEI
+39 QAKKDNTESVKDGEI
-54 LPLGGFT
+54 LPLNGFT

-206 HFAGTAYKAGQ
+206 HFAGTAYEAGQ

-285 EILSPIAPLA
+285 EILAPIAPLA

-319 AVGATGVVAGAA
+319 AVGATGAVSGAA

-362 WDWRTQ
+362 WDWRTK

-381 AIGHAKRVGRINA
+381 AIGHAKRVGVLNA

-461 GLQSLSADMDTRLFG
+461 GLQSLSADIDTNLFG

-673 REKREAAAAEKILN
+673 REKREAAATEKILN
-687 DHFSDDTDIGREDR
+687 DQFSDDTDIGREDR

-716 DTCKTILQEAKDA
+716 DTCKTILQEAKDT

-743 EQRKTQDANFS
+743 ERRKTQDANTS

-807 AENDKGDEESKVA
+807 AENDKGDDESKAA

-871 KAAGNG
+871 KAAGNN

-892 IAENFHNNYG
+892 LAENFHKNYG

-1201 SVVNDFEESS
+1201 SVVNGFEESS
-1211 TYHQMAGE
+1211 TYHQMAGGYA
-1219 HARNAPLD
+1219 HNVLLG
-1227 KLEVAKKMEEEEA
+1227 KSTKKDM
-1240 SPEEIWD
+1240 
-1247 TTGWMRG
+1247 
-1254 PEGEWRFEIPD
+1254 
-1265 NLDQIDLS
+1265 
-1273 FAKDQDRISL
+1273 
-1283 WQIYSNPQLYEA
+1283 
-1295 YPALANVKV
+1295 
-1304 YAEDTGKAYSGAD
+1304 AE
-1317 GFTDEDG
+1317 
-1324 IHLSKEFI
+1324 
-1332 EKNPK
+1332 
-1337 EAKSALIHEL
+1337 
-1347 QHVIQ
+1347 
-1352 MTVEDRFS
+1352 R
-1360 KGGNPKIAEES
+1360 
-1371 MEMTLWKLEVRL
+1371 
-1383 EELKLKEPERSY
+1383 
-1395 IEAMQENDKQAAEA
+1395 
-1409 MNNGDF
+1409 
-1415 AKFISL
+1415 
-1421 SKKKKEIR
+1421 
-1429 KNGPENKE
+1429 
-1437 EIDNILRNIET
+1437 
-1448 LKNATKETEH
+1448 
-1458 GDPHGYKKY
+1458 
-1467 RRLGG
+1467 
-1472 EAEAF
+1472 
-1477 MTSERAEGKQAG
+1477 
-1489 MPNYDTGY
+1489 
-1497 GYPVANFA
+1497 
-1505 GETFRFSLAQR
+1505 
-1516 EKSAAEQQ
+1516 Q

-1705 LLSAPNVANEENLV
+1705 LLSAPNVANEEDLV

-1733 DKDLVAMHNIDLGNL
+1733 DKDLIVYHNVSAGKLRE
-1748 AAAIK
+1748 AIK
-1753 LGGLPVPSIAV
+1753 LGGLPMPSLAI
-1764 TKKQTPYT
+1764 TKRDIP
-1772 GFGDATLIMKKDTVD
+1772 FGDFGEITLIGDKGMVD
-1787 PSKTP
+1787 PRKSRANE
-1792 VFSRDAWTGVFP
+1792 VFSRDAYTVRKP
-1804 KVIRLANMK
+1804 VVNY
-1813 RLTSF
+1813 
-1818 VEKAIEPLQEELPR
+1818 EEPAKIDSDAFHKKYEETRKFL
-1832 EVADYGDIYNSYI
+1832 
-1845 LRNANNKNGDVQKML
+1845 NKNSIDVG
-1860 EDSLNSA
+1860 EINFSFYDGEESLAAMENNIA
-1867 GYKYYFLKTIN
+1867 IKYYYVKNVLKKDIPIEERTVTPPVRGERLF
-1878 KEPKLK
+1878 KEYPELIHALK
-1884 WRKKGLNKELIDHP
+1884 SSKVKKGDFSEVDQAARPYFDEMRQDIAMGK
-1898 KILKA
+1898 
-1903 CQGLEKKYGKQ
+1903 GLVGRSKRVLAKWTTNGHINEEGV
-1914 GLKELLYEGPSAMLE
+1914 KELLLRLSAYEEDKKKKPYKEVDRDAFAKDLRKTIEEAGMERFTAFVRSEFDSLYKDRYLWDNGKKYAFNIDNIVKLMKKYRGTNNEGPGGINYGFNSLLAFLSKKFTSIRDIKNHESLLAPNKKELARYKKAE
-1929 ESTDLKEAN
+1929 EMYNRLIDEAAELRGSYGMDLDMDLAELMKDTRDGKKDLHGFPEDKKFLQHIKDFLKEA
-1938 DLIVNE
+1938 
-1944 LSKKPEGNESPFLK
+1944 
-1958 RVHKRQQ
+1958 
-1965 ARLVNGET
+1965 
-1973 LHSLL
+1973 
-1978 SDYLERDKKVFE
+1978 DKVTT
-1990 EESFKQQL
+1990 
-1998 DKRIKANQNTFNAWK
+1998 D
-2013 ESFRDEML
+2013 
-2021 GESVIRD
+2021 
-2028 SGKPADLE
+2028 
-2036 NIVDAM
+2036 
-2042 LGNLKNAQKGF
+2042 
-2053 AGFGIGN
+2053 
-2060 IIASSAKKIES
+2060 
-2071 FGEMHREADRNMDGS
+2071 
-2086 TNIETSLD
+2086 
-2094 KSEQY
+2094 
-2099 TKVKDEIIDF
+2099 
-2109 TGRMAEAYKWED
+2109 
-2121 SWESRSDASQ
+2121 
-2131 VLMSMMSGKTFKAS
+2131 
-2145 ARKFGFTYSAA
+2145 
-2156 LEKQA
+2156 
-2161 KEIIKE
+2161 
-2167 VKNLPAKYFEAKPQ
+2167 YFEAKPA
-2181 RAVRFSEVA
+2181 RKVTFDEFSGAVIPKGTSEETV
-2190 AAVMPKNAS
+2190 NFLES
-2199 KEIKDYLRAQGVTIR
+2199 QGIVVR
-2214 LYDPRIEGDRERV
+2214 EYDQDVEGDREAKAKELGQKLNV
-2227 TNSAQDRV
+2227 
-2235 KQYFQEGSNYQGS
+2235 YFQSKYQGS
-2248 YDRNTN
+2248 YDRNAN

-2264 STVVHEGAHMF
+2264 STVIHEGAHMF

-2290 ATYFNGDTAKA
+2290 VTYFNGDTAKA
-2301 RAALKSMQGDLST
+2301 RAAMKSMQGDLST

-2320 FSEDHLSEY
+2320 FSEEHLAEY

-2338 TKYAED
+2338 TQYAND
-2344 IRAGKAGAM
+2344 IQAGKAGAM

-2480 RASISSEEER
+2480 KASISSEEER

-2504 QIETIYNSGTFPT
+2504 QIETIYNSDTFPT
-2517 RKDRDEFLQMA
+2517 KKDRDEFLQMA
-2528 GFTEKDLKEKLR
+2528 GLTEKDLKEKLR
-2540 VAGGTTEERW
+2540 AAGGTTEERW

-2568 EAIRS
+2568 EAIRG

-2579 RSPEGMAKKSRIEAM
+2579 RSPEGMDKKSRIEAM

-2674 AEAAAAKGENK
+2674 AEAEAAKGENK

-2709 AQRAK
+2709 NARAK

-2747 RFDMREI
+2747 HFDMREI

-2854 RISRTDKPVMMKD
+2854 RISRTDKPVLMKD

-2906 VEMNPMQAMDDDRYV
+2906 VEMNPMQAMDDDRYM
-2921 AEDIIPGWMRSAFEG
+2921 AEDIIPGWMRSAFDG
-2936 STALKLKDLTMDQ
+2936 SSPMKMKDLTMNQ

-2990 NWTHRVATPGLKNQT
+2990 NWTHRVAAPGLKNQT
-3005 ATNLDRLGTKIH
+3005 ATSLDRLGTKIH
-3017 SLIKDITLSEILIE
+3017 SLIKDITLPEILIE
-3031 RMGKSAAEYFY
+3031 RLGKSAAEYFY

-3053 ELKSAARVTFR
+3053 ELKSEARVTFR

-3073 EWTAIRSKKLYTIG
+3073 EWTAIRSKKLYTVG

-3107 NFGTKSNRARLI
+3107 NFGTKSNRERLI

-3189 GRVIHG
+3189 GRVIRG
-3195 AYYRIKYDPLSSAK
+3195 AYYRIKYDPLSSTK
-3209 TSNFST
+3209 TSNFTT

-3340 ALLNIGNITGMMDRM
+3340 ALLNIGNITGMMERM
-3355 GAMNA
+3355 GAANA

-3371 NIVEQRRFIQNKSTM
+3371 NIVEQRRFIQTKSTM

-3408 NESELR
+3408 NESEFR

-3439 EMFSLPEWLYTYK
+3439 EMFSLPEWLFTYK
-3452 NAMAV
+3452 RAMAA

-3524 YILYDKGDV
+3524 YILYDKGDA
-3533 KPLLEATWYWW
+3533 KPLLAATWYWW

-3586 AREAVPWTVDFF
+3586 VREAVPWTVDFF

-3611 FFDTLKHMENFLKA
+3611 FFDTLKHMEKFLKA
-3625 AKKGDLIEMGRGAT
+3625 TKKGDLIEMGRGAT
-3639 KAITRTSIPV
+3639 KVITRTSIPV

>member
-39 QAKKDNMESVKDGEI
+39 QAKKDNTESVKDGEI

-165 DYTNILKSR
+165 DYTNILKNR

-199 YLYDTGT
+199 YLYDTGA
-206 HFAGTAYKAGQ
+206 HFAGTAYEAGQ

-232 EISDEEVEKAIPDLM
+232 EISDEEVEKAIPGLM

-285 EILSPIAPLA
+285 EIIAPIAPLA

-313 AASAAG
+313 AASVAS
-319 AVGATGVVAGAA
+319 AVGATGAVAGAA

-336 ALTGLIALGTASVFT
+336 ALAGLIALGTASVFT

-362 WDWRTQ
+362 WDWRTK

-447 KQFAK
+447 KQFVK

-461 GLQSLSADMDTRLFG
+461 GLQSLSADMDTNLFG
-476 KETVPVREM
+476 KEPIPMREM
-485 MGNALDAMIE
+485 MKNALDAMIE

-510 AGTGAHRAMKRIAGL
+510 AGAGVHRAMKRITGL

-551 SESSLYQKAPETYRK
+551 SESSLYKKAPETYRK

-621 EVETGKYMQ
+621 ELETGKYMQ

-673 REKREAAAAEKILN
+673 REKREAAASEKILN

-716 DTCKTILQEAKDA
+716 DTCKAILQEAKDA

-743 EQRKTQDANFS
+743 ERRKTQDANFS

-807 AENDKGDEESKVA
+807 AENDKGDEESKAA

-892 IAENFHNNYG
+892 IAENFHKNYG

-942 EEWMKAP
+942 DEWMKAP
-949 DGTPTKLT
+949 DDTPTKLT
-957 ERQWLI
+957 EHQWLI
-963 THSETFREWFGDWET
+963 AHSEPFKKWFGDWDT
-978 VEKVTKLY
+978 VEKINGLINGVHVELAEKEMQHFQKMDFKAAKEEAKDVFRKLFSTVKNNTGY
-986 YGNPIV
+986 PEPAAVKRKDGEEIV
-992 MTEGGLKE
+992 VPMSALKE
-1000 KLEKAARDNGINI
+1000 IRRHSADRRVLVAVSRLPDIIRD
-1013 AADADSIRKEIK
+1013 S
-1025 TIFKSL
+1025 
-1031 YPGKELSKGYREP
+1031 
-1044 GRVKN
+1044 
-1049 LDGELISIT
+1049 
-1058 VSSAKELRHHS
+1058 
-1069 TNPRTLFLAVNLD
+1069 
-1082 SVIENATFLYEE
+1082 TFLFESE
-1094 VKDESRVKKSNQTT
+1094 KDITRNKRLNQTT
-1108 LAYRYY
+1108 TGYRYY
-1114 ATRVVVNGEECIA
+1114 GIKVGNKPGQYIRIVVRTDENGKHYLYDMDFNGA
-1127 RIIVRKDKNG
+1127 DKNKKSPHQTM
-1137 NLYFYDGDITSNE
+1137 LLDPKNE
-1150 QIKKDLPKYLY
+1150 SQSD
-1161 PDTKTGQNLGKSLF
+1161 KSF
-1175 THSIQEWLAKVKE
+1175 FIHSIQEWLAKVKE

-1201 SVVNDFEESS
+1201 SVVNDFEGSS
-1211 TYHQMAGE
+1211 TYHQMAEEYAHDVLSG
-1219 HARNAPLD
+1219 
-1227 KLEVAKKMEEEEA
+1227 KLTKKGM
-1240 SPEEIWD
+1240 
-1247 TTGWMRG
+1247 
-1254 PEGEWRFEIPD
+1254 
-1265 NLDQIDLS
+1265 
-1273 FAKDQDRISL
+1273 
-1283 WQIYSNPQLYEA
+1283 
-1295 YPALANVKV
+1295 
-1304 YAEDTGKAYSGAD
+1304 AE
-1317 GFTDEDG
+1317 
-1324 IHLSKEFI
+1324 
-1332 EKNPK
+1332 
-1337 EAKSALIHEL
+1337 
-1347 QHVIQ
+1347 
-1352 MTVEDRFS
+1352 R
-1360 KGGNPKIAEES
+1360 
-1371 MEMTLWKLEVRL
+1371 
-1383 EELKLKEPERSY
+1383 
-1395 IEAMQENDKQAAEA
+1395 
-1409 MNNGDF
+1409 
-1415 AKFISL
+1415 
-1421 SKKKKEIR
+1421 
-1429 KNGPENKE
+1429 
-1437 EIDNILRNIET
+1437 
-1448 LKNATKETEH
+1448 
-1458 GDPHGYKKY
+1458 
-1467 RRLGG
+1467 
-1472 EAEAF
+1472 
-1477 MTSERAEGKQAG
+1477 
-1489 MPNYDTGY
+1489 
-1497 GYPVANFA
+1497 
-1505 GETFRFSLAQR
+1505 
-1516 EKSAAEQQ
+1516 Q

-1540 AGKISTDTI
+1540 VGKISTDTI

-1579 VDKHTDIT
+1579 VDKHADIT

-1609 GKNGEVR
+1609 GKNGEAR
-1616 KVIVLELKDKNG
+1616 KVIVLELKDENG
-1628 ATIVIPME
+1628 ATIVVPME
-1636 LERKKGNYEVNQI
+1636 LEHMSDGYKVNRM
-1649 TSAYGKTD
+1649 TSTYGKTD
-1657 KKTRRTSFV
+1657 RKTGEPSYE
-1666 WFQKQLQEGKLEYA
+1666 WFKKQLEAGNLEYV

-1690 SEQPHWLIPEEKVDN
+1690 TEQPDWLIPKEKVDN
-1705 LLSAPNVANEENLV
+1705 LLSAPNVANEEDLV

-1733 DKDLVAMHNIDLGNL
+1733 DKDLVVYHNVSTGKLRE
-1748 AAAIK
+1748 AIK
-1753 LGGLPVPSIAV
+1753 LGGLLKMAAV
-1764 TKKQTPYT
+1764 KVMQENSAPQDQYWQINPDIK
-1772 GFGDATLIMKKDTVD
+1772 GDTVLQVVD
-1787 PSKTP
+1787 LTEAAKERGIITP
-1792 VFSRDAWTGVFP
+1792 QQTKAFLRTLVGNFNEETADG
-1804 KVIRLANMK
+1804 
-1813 RLTSF
+1813 
-1818 VEKAIEPLQEELPR
+1818 KAI
-1832 EVADYGDIYNSYI
+1832 I
-1845 LRNANNKNGDVQKML
+1845 
-1860 EDSLNSA
+1860 
-1867 GYKYYFLKTIN
+1867 
-1878 KEPKLK
+1878 
-1884 WRKKGLNKELIDHP
+1884 
-1898 KILKA
+1898 KILKKRIDHVA
-1903 CQGLEKKYGKQ
+1903 YSSKIKPTQEVRDVCNNGIFN
-1914 GLKELLYEGPSAMLE
+1914 LKELVNHAVLV
-1929 ESTDLKEAN
+1929 ESN
-1938 DLIVNE
+1938 PNE
-1944 LSKKPEGNESPFLK
+1944 KVKRDTGLSTAQK
-1958 RVHKRQQ
+1958 RKQRERNAVLSYHRFYVPVRIGDTIYTV
-1965 ARLVNGET
+1965 RLVAEEGRNVITLNPTMLNLYDVIADKEQNKKRREPLPGPPGNG
-1973 LHSLL
+1973 LSLVEDGIAPFDTITIAEL
-1978 SDYLERDKKVFE
+1978 LKDVKSH
-1990 EESFKQQL
+1990 
-1998 DKRIKANQNTFNAWK
+1998 T
-2013 ESFRDEML
+2013 
-2021 GESVIRD
+2021 GE
-2028 SGKPADLE
+2028 P
-2036 NIVDAM
+2036 
-2042 LGNLKNAQKGF
+2042 
-2053 AGFGIGN
+2053 
-2060 IIASSAKKIES
+2060 
-2071 FGEMHREADRNMDGS
+2071 
-2086 TNIETSLD
+2086 
-2094 KSEQY
+2094 
-2099 TKVKDEIIDF
+2099 
-2109 TGRMAEAYKWED
+2109 
-2121 SWESRSDASQ
+2121 
-2131 VLMSMMSGKTFKAS
+2131 
-2145 ARKFGFTYSAA
+2145 
-2156 LEKQA
+2156 
-2161 KEIIKE
+2161 
-2167 VKNLPAKYFEAKPQ
+2167 YFQ
-2181 RAVRFSEVA
+2181 VA
-2190 AAVMPKNAS
+2190 ADHSITHGPATGNTGK
-2199 KEIKDYLRAQGVTIR
+2199 
-2214 LYDPRIEGDRERV
+2214 
-2227 TNSAQDRV
+2227 
-2235 KQYFQEGSNYQGS
+2235 YQGA
-2248 YDRNTN
+2248 YNPTTN
-2254 VIELFDGANE
+2254 VIEIFNGANQ
-2264 STVVHEGAHMF
+2264 STVVHEGGHMF
-2275 LSMLENMSQMSEENV
+2275 LTALLNLSRMNDEELREAFTAEYRKHQTSENREKPLGPRDLQDIESQMKASREKVEKDLETIRDWAGFSEE
-2290 ATYFNGDTAKA
+2290 
-2301 RAALKSMQGDLST
+2301 
-2314 IRSWAA
+2314 
-2320 FSEDHLSEY
+2320 HLAEY
-2329 KGTILEKEF
+2329 KGTALEKEF
-2338 TKYAED
+2338 MQHAEAVRRGD
-2344 IRAGKAGAM
+2344 DGAE

-2480 RASISSEEER
+2480 KAAISSEEER
-2490 TSFIESLGE
+2490 SSFIESLGE

-2504 QIETIYNSGTFPT
+2504 QIETIYNSDTFPT
-2517 RKDRDEFLQMA
+2517 KKDRDEFLQMA

-2540 VAGGTTEERW
+2540 AAGGTTEERW

-2568 EAIRS
+2568 EAIRG

-2628 KRLGLVSEKETTEID
+2628 KRLGLVSEKETTEVD

-2674 AEAAAAKGENK
+2674 AEAAAAKGENQ

-2906 VEMNPMQAMDDDRYV
+2906 VEMNPMQAMDNDRYM
-2921 AEDIIPGWMRSAFEG
+2921 AEDIIPGWMRSAFDG
-2936 STALKLKDLTMDQ
+2936 SSPMKMKDLTMNQ

-3017 SLIKDITLSEILIE
+3017 SLIKDITLPEILIE
-3031 RMGKSAAEYFY
+3031 RLGKSATEYFY

-3151 ESVWEHLN
+3151 EKVWDHLN

-3195 AYYRIKYDPLSSAK
+3195 AYYRIKYDPLSSTK

-3239 AGTSGGQK
+3239 AGASGGQK

-3340 ALLNIGNITGMMDRM
+3340 ALLNIGNITGMMERM
-3355 GAMNA
+3355 GAANA

-3371 NIVEQRRFIQNKSTM
+3371 NIIEQRRFIQTKSTM

-3408 NESELR
+3408 NESEFR

-3439 EMFSLPEWLYTYK
+3439 EMFSLPEWLFTYK
-3452 NAMAV
+3452 RAMAA
-3457 MEVDGKLTREEM
+3457 MEIEGKLNRDEM

-3492 QTSFTRKNGIL
+3492 QSSFIRKNGIL

-3524 YILYDKGDV
+3524 YTLYDKGDV
-3533 KPLLEATWYWW
+3533 KPLLAATWYWW
-3544 ILGAL
+3544 LLGAL

-3625 AKKGDLIEMGRGAT
+3625 TKKGDLIEMGRGAT
-3639 KAITRTSIPV
+3639 KAVTRTYIPV
-3649 PDTITDAF
+3649 PDTVTDAF

>member
-165 DYTNILKSR
+165 DYTNILKNR
-174 EAAAQGA
+174 EAAAQGV
-181 AVYTMPESKLTDL
+181 AVYAMPESKLNDI

-199 YLYDTGT
+199 YLYDTGA
-206 HFAGTAYKAGQ
+206 HFAGTAYEAGQ

-232 EISDEEVEKAIPDLM
+232 EISDEEVEKAIPGLM

-252 YNAEIGDSYV
+252 YSAEIGNSYV

-285 EILSPIAPLA
+285 EIIAPIAPLA

-313 AASAAG
+313 AASAAS
-319 AVGATGVVAGAA
+319 AVGATGAVAGAA

-336 ALTGLIALGTASVFT
+336 ALAGLIALGTASVFT

-362 WDWRTQ
+362 WDWRTE

-461 GLQSLSADMDTRLFG
+461 GLQSLSADMDTSLFG

-485 MGNALDAMIE
+485 MGNALNAMIE

-510 AGTGAHRAMKRIAGL
+510 AGAGAHRAMKRITGL

-551 SESSLYQKAPETYRK
+551 SESSLYKKAPETYRK

-673 REKREAAAAEKILN
+673 REKREAAATEKILN

-716 DTCKTILQEAKDA
+716 DTCKTILQEAKDT

-743 EQRKTQDANFS
+743 ERRKTQDANFS

-781 YQDFYGAYGRAP
+781 YQDFYAAYGRAP

-800 IAQEKII
+800 IAEEKII
-807 AENDKGDEESKVA
+807 AENDKGDDESKAA
-820 IAEIEEAKKRVE
+820 ITEIEEAKKRVE
-832 SIERVSETLKS
+832 SIERVSETMKS

-892 IAENFHNNYG
+892 LAENFHKNYG

-914 VSPETTHQLN
+914 VSPETAHQLN

-942 EEWMKAP
+942 DEWMKAP

-957 ERQWLI
+957 EHQWLI
-963 THSETFREWFGDWET
+963 AHSEPFKKWFGDWDT
-978 VEKVTKLY
+978 VEKINGLINGVHVELAEKEMQHFQKMDFKAAKEEAKDVFRKLFSTVKNNTGY
-986 YGNPIV
+986 PEPAAVKRKDGEEIV
-992 MTEGGLKE
+992 VPMSALKE
-1000 KLEKAARDNGINI
+1000 IRRHSADRRVLVAVSRLPDIIRD
-1013 AADADSIRKEIK
+1013 S
-1025 TIFKSL
+1025 
-1031 YPGKELSKGYREP
+1031 
-1044 GRVKN
+1044 
-1049 LDGELISIT
+1049 
-1058 VSSAKELRHHS
+1058 
-1069 TNPRTLFLAVNLD
+1069 
-1082 SVIENATFLYEE
+1082 TFLFESE
-1094 VKDESRVKKSNQTT
+1094 KDLTRNKRLNQTT
-1108 LAYRYY
+1108 TGYRYY
-1114 ATRVVVNGEECIA
+1114 GIKVGNKPGQYIRIVVRTDENGKHYLYDMDFNGA
-1127 RIIVRKDKNG
+1127 DKNKKSPHQTM
-1137 NLYFYDGDITSNE
+1137 LLDPKNE
-1150 QIKKDLPKYLY
+1150 SQSD
-1161 PDTKTGQNLGKSLF
+1161 KSFF

-1219 HARNAPLD
+1219 YAHNVLSG
-1227 KLEVAKKMEEEEA
+1227 KSTKKDM
-1240 SPEEIWD
+1240 
-1247 TTGWMRG
+1247 
-1254 PEGEWRFEIPD
+1254 
-1265 NLDQIDLS
+1265 
-1273 FAKDQDRISL
+1273 
-1283 WQIYSNPQLYEA
+1283 
-1295 YPALANVKV
+1295 
-1304 YAEDTGKAYSGAD
+1304 AE
-1317 GFTDEDG
+1317 
-1324 IHLSKEFI
+1324 
-1332 EKNPK
+1332 
-1337 EAKSALIHEL
+1337 
-1347 QHVIQ
+1347 
-1352 MTVEDRFS
+1352 R
-1360 KGGNPKIAEES
+1360 
-1371 MEMTLWKLEVRL
+1371 
-1383 EELKLKEPERSY
+1383 
-1395 IEAMQENDKQAAEA
+1395 
-1409 MNNGDF
+1409 
-1415 AKFISL
+1415 
-1421 SKKKKEIR
+1421 
-1429 KNGPENKE
+1429 
-1437 EIDNILRNIET
+1437 
-1448 LKNATKETEH
+1448 
-1458 GDPHGYKKY
+1458 
-1467 RRLGG
+1467 
-1472 EAEAF
+1472 
-1477 MTSERAEGKQAG
+1477 
-1489 MPNYDTGY
+1489 
-1497 GYPVANFA
+1497 
-1505 GETFRFSLAQR
+1505 
-1516 EKSAAEQQ
+1516 Q

-1579 VDKHTDIT
+1579 VDKHADIT

-1609 GKNGEVR
+1609 GKNGEAR
-1616 KVIVLELKDKNG
+1616 KVIVLELKDENG
-1628 ATIVIPME
+1628 ATIVVPME
-1636 LERKKGNYEVNQI
+1636 LEHMSDGYKVNRM
-1649 TSAYGKTD
+1649 TSTYGKTD
-1657 KKTRRTSFV
+1657 RKTGEPSYE
-1666 WFQKQLQEGKLEYA
+1666 WFKKQLEAGNLEYV

-1690 SEQPHWLIPEEKVDN
+1690 TEQPDWLIPKEKVDN
-1705 LLSAPNVANEENLV
+1705 LLSAPNVANEEDLV

-1733 DKDLVAMHNIDLGNL
+1733 DKDLVVYHNVSAGKLRE
-1748 AAAIK
+1748 AIK
-1753 LGGLPVPSIAV
+1753 LGGLPMPSLAI
-1764 TKKQTPYT
+1764 TKRDIP
-1772 GFGDATLIMKKDTVD
+1772 FGDFGEITLIGDKDMID
-1787 PSKTP
+1787 PRKSRSNE
-1792 VFSRDAWTGVFP
+1792 VFSRDAYTVRKPVVNYEAPAKIDSDAFH
-1804 KVIRLANMK
+1804 KK
-1813 RLTSF
+1813 Y
-1818 VEKAIEPLQEELPR
+1818 EETRKFL
-1832 EVADYGDIYNSYI
+1832 
-1845 LRNANNKNGDVQKML
+1845 NKNSIDVG
-1860 EDSLNSA
+1860 EINFSFYDGEESLAAMENNIA
-1867 GYKYYFLKTIN
+1867 IKYYYVKNVLKKDIPI
-1878 KEPKLK
+1878 KERTVTPPVRSERLFKEYPKLIHALK
-1884 WRKKGLNKELIDHP
+1884 SSKVKKGDFSEVDQAARPYFDEMRQDIAMGK
-1898 KILKA
+1898 
-1903 CQGLEKKYGKQ
+1903 GLVGRSKRVLAKWTTNGHINEEGV
-1914 GLKELLYEGPSAMLE
+1914 KELLLRLSAYEEDKKKKPYKEVDRQDFVKDLRKTIEEAGIERFTAFVRSEFDSLYKDRYLWDNGKKYAFNIDNIVKLMKKYRGTNNEGPGGINYGFNSLLAFLSKKFTSIRDIKNH
-1929 ESTDLKEAN
+1929 ESLLAPNKKELARYKKAEDMYNRLIDEAAELRGSYGMDLDMDLAELMKDTRDGKKDLHGFPEDKKFLQHIKDFLKEA
-1938 DLIVNE
+1938 
-1944 LSKKPEGNESPFLK
+1944 
-1958 RVHKRQQ
+1958 
-1965 ARLVNGET
+1965 
-1973 LHSLL
+1973 
-1978 SDYLERDKKVFE
+1978 DKVTT
-1990 EESFKQQL
+1990 
-1998 DKRIKANQNTFNAWK
+1998 D
-2013 ESFRDEML
+2013 
-2021 GESVIRD
+2021 
-2028 SGKPADLE
+2028 
-2036 NIVDAM
+2036 
-2042 LGNLKNAQKGF
+2042 
-2053 AGFGIGN
+2053 
-2060 IIASSAKKIES
+2060 
-2071 FGEMHREADRNMDGS
+2071 
-2086 TNIETSLD
+2086 
-2094 KSEQY
+2094 
-2099 TKVKDEIIDF
+2099 
-2109 TGRMAEAYKWED
+2109 
-2121 SWESRSDASQ
+2121 
-2131 VLMSMMSGKTFKAS
+2131 
-2145 ARKFGFTYSAA
+2145 
-2156 LEKQA
+2156 
-2161 KEIIKE
+2161 
-2167 VKNLPAKYFEAKPQ
+2167 YFEAKPA
-2181 RAVRFSEVA
+2181 RKVTFDEFSGAVI
-2190 AAVMPKNAS
+2190 PKGTPEETVNFLES
-2199 KEIKDYLRAQGVTIR
+2199 QGIVVR
-2214 LYDPRIEGDRERV
+2214 EYDQDVEGDREAKAKELGQKLNV
-2227 TNSAQDRV
+2227 
-2235 KQYFQEGSNYQGS
+2235 YFQNKYQGS

-2264 STVVHEGAHMF
+2264 STVIHEGAHMF
-2275 LSMLENMSQMSEENV
+2275 LSMLENMSQMNEENV

-2314 IRSWAA
+2314 IRSWTA

-2368 LMDGSAPTKEMQGV
+2368 LMEGSAPTKEMQGV

-2392 IYKTAKSLGNVELT
+2392 IYKTAKNLGNVELT

-2415 MISTESEINAWAAQ
+2415 MISTEAEINAWAAQ

-2480 RASISSEEER
+2480 KASISSEEER

-2504 QIETIYNSGTFPT
+2504 QIETIYNSDTFPT
-2517 RKDRDEFLQMA
+2517 KKDRDEFLQMA

-2540 VAGGTTEERW
+2540 AAGGTTEERW

-2568 EAIRS
+2568 EAIRG
-2573 MAEEIL
+2573 MAEEVL

-2656 AKLEKQ
+2656 TKLEKQ

-2674 AEAAAAKGENK
+2674 AEATAAKGENK

-2754 KEDARNTL
+2754 KEDAKNTL

-2906 VEMNPMQAMDDDRYV
+2906 IEMNPMQAMDNENYF

-2936 STALKLKDLTMDQ
+2936 STSLKLKDLTMDQ

-3005 ATNLDRLGTKIH
+3005 ATSLDRLGTKIH
-3017 SLIKDITLSEILIE
+3017 SLIKDITLPEILIE
-3031 RMGKSAAEYFY
+3031 RLGKSAAEYFY

-3073 EWTAIRSKKLYTIG
+3073 EWTAIRSKKLYTVG

-3107 NFGTKSNRARLI
+3107 NFGTKSNRERLI

-3151 ESVWEHLN
+3151 ESVWAHLN

-3195 AYYRIKYDPLSSAK
+3195 AYYRIKYDPLSSTK

>member
-39 QAKKDNMESVKDGEI
+39 QAKKDNTESVKDGEI
-54 LPLGGFT
+54 LPLNGFA

-154 EDPVATTIALK
+154 EDPVATTIAIK
-165 DYTNILKSR
+165 DYTNILKNR

-206 HFAGTAYKAGQ
+206 HFASTAYEAGQ

-232 EISDEEVEKAIPDLM
+232 EISDEEVEKAIPGLM

-285 EILSPIAPLA
+285 EILAPIAPLA

-319 AVGATGVVAGAA
+319 AVGATGAVAGAA

-362 WDWRTQ
+362 WDWRTK

-381 AIGHAKRVGRINA
+381 AIGHAKRVGVINA

-416 AKAVIKNEAA
+416 TKAVIKNEAA

-461 GLQSLSADMDTRLFG
+461 GLQSLSADMDTSLFG
-476 KETVPVREM
+476 KEPIPMREM
-485 MGNALDAMIE
+485 MRNALDAMIE
-495 AVPSVVGMSIGGAAL
+495 AVPSAIGMSIGGAAL
-510 AGTGAHRAMKRIAGL
+510 AGTGAHRAMQRIAGL

-551 SESSLYQKAPETYRK
+551 SESSLYKKAPETYRK

-673 REKREAAAAEKILN
+673 REKREAAATEKILN
-687 DHFSDDTDIGREDR
+687 DHFSDDTDIGRADR

-729 WGKLTGVKELQDYM
+729 WGKLTGVEALQDYM
-743 EQRKTQDANFS
+743 ERRKTQDANLS

-892 IAENFHNNYG
+892 IAENFHKNYG
-902 VPLKLAMIAAGE
+902 VPLKLAMVKAGEVVGIREGAYGMAAFDVSRSGISSVSQFMDRIKAGKAAGE
-914 VSPETTHQLN
+914 KPNKIRYTGKFGVSYSEEQVSHATILHRGHVLTKEQMDDIENHLDVLHNPALSSRGDALSGRYHGKSVLCRIDGDLGSYYVVLEVSNDNGVVWFKTGMAGGKESIDKIIAENSAGSLSYKDAGTTSQN
-924 QSAIEN
+924 NSAITIDSLPN
-930 ELQLVKE
+930 AL
-937 KYWNT
+937 
-942 EEWMKAP
+942 
-949 DGTPTKLT
+949 
-957 ERQWLI
+957 
-963 THSETFREWFGDWET
+963 
-978 VEKVTKLY
+978 
-986 YGNPIV
+986 
-992 MTEGGLKE
+992 
-1000 KLEKAARDNGINI
+1000 GI
-1013 AADADSIRKEIK
+1013 
-1025 TIFKSL
+1025 
-1031 YPGKELSKGYREP
+1031 
-1044 GRVKN
+1044 
-1049 LDGELISIT
+1049 
-1058 VSSAKELRHHS
+1058 
-1069 TNPRTLFLAVNLD
+1069 
-1082 SVIENATFLYEE
+1082 
-1094 VKDESRVKKSNQTT
+1094 VKKD
-1108 LAYRYY
+1108 A
-1114 ATRVVVNGEECIA
+1114 
-1127 RIIVRKDKNG
+1127 
-1137 NLYFYDGDITSNE
+1137 
-1150 QIKKDLPKYLY
+1150 
-1161 PDTKTGQNLGKSLF
+1161 
-1175 THSIQEWLAKVKE
+1175 
-1188 TTDKIGG
+1188 
-1195 NGEVLA
+1195 
-1201 SVVNDFEESS
+1201 
-1211 TYHQMAGE
+1211 YHQMAGE
-1219 HARNAPLD
+1219 YAHNVLSD
-1227 KLEVAKKMEEEEA
+1227 KLTKK
-1240 SPEEIWD
+1240 S
-1247 TTGWMRG
+1247 T
-1254 PEGEWRFEIPD
+1254 
-1265 NLDQIDLS
+1265 
-1273 FAKDQDRISL
+1273 
-1283 WQIYSNPQLYEA
+1283 
-1295 YPALANVKV
+1295 
-1304 YAEDTGKAYSGAD
+1304 AEK
-1317 GFTDEDG
+1317 
-1324 IHLSKEFI
+1324 
-1332 EKNPK
+1332 
-1337 EAKSALIHEL
+1337 
-1347 QHVIQ
+1347 
-1352 MTVEDRFS
+1352 
-1360 KGGNPKIAEES
+1360 
-1371 MEMTLWKLEVRL
+1371 
-1383 EELKLKEPERSY
+1383 
-1395 IEAMQENDKQAAEA
+1395 
-1409 MNNGDF
+1409 
-1415 AKFISL
+1415 
-1421 SKKKKEIR
+1421 
-1429 KNGPENKE
+1429 
-1437 EIDNILRNIET
+1437 
-1448 LKNATKETEH
+1448 
-1458 GDPHGYKKY
+1458 
-1467 RRLGG
+1467 
-1472 EAEAF
+1472 
-1477 MTSERAEGKQAG
+1477 
-1489 MPNYDTGY
+1489 
-1497 GYPVANFA
+1497 
-1505 GETFRFSLAQR
+1505 
-1516 EKSAAEQQ
+1516 Q

-1569 ISVSDLKKVL
+1569 ITASDLKKVL

-1657 KKTRRTSFV
+1657 KKTRKTSFV

-1705 LLSAPNVANEENLV
+1705 LLSAPNVANEEDLV
-1719 KLKSENPTYYQTAA
+1719 KLKGENPTYYQTAA
-1733 DKDLVAMHNIDLGNL
+1733 DKDLVVYHNVSTGKLRE
-1748 AAAIK
+1748 AIK
-1753 LGGLPVPSIAV
+1753 LGGLPMPSLAI
-1764 TKKQTPYT
+1764 TKRDIP
-1772 GFGDATLIMKKDTVD
+1772 FGDFGEITLIGDKGMID
-1787 PSKTP
+1787 PRKSRSNE
-1792 VFSRDAWTGVFP
+1792 VFSRDAYTVRKPVVNYEVPAKIDSDAFH
-1804 KVIRLANMK
+1804 KK
-1813 RLTSF
+1813 Y
-1818 VEKAIEPLQEELPR
+1818 EETR
-1832 EVADYGDIYNSYI
+1832 
-1845 LRNANNKNGDVQKML
+1845 K
-1860 EDSLNSA
+1860 
-1867 GYKYYFLKTIN
+1867 FLKKNSIDVGVIN
-1878 KEPKLK
+1878 FSFYDGEESLAAMENNIAITYYYVKNVLKKDIPIKERTVTPPVRGEKLFKKYPKLIQALK
-1884 WRKKGLNKELIDHP
+1884 SPMVKKGDFSEVDQAARPYFDEMRQDIARGK
-1898 KILKA
+1898 
-1903 CQGLEKKYGKQ
+1903 GLVGRSKRVLAKWTTNGHINEEGV
-1914 GLKELLYEGPSAMLE
+1914 KELLLRLSTYEEDKKKKPYKEVDRQDFVKDLRKTIE
-1929 ESTDLKEAN
+1929 EAGIDKFIAFVRSEFDNLYKDRYLWDNGKKYAFNIDNIVKLMKKYRGTNNEGTGGINYGFNSLLAFLSKKFTSIRDIKNHESLLAPNKKELARYKKAEDMYYRLIDEAAELRDSYDMDLDMNLAELMKDTRDGKKDLHGFPEDKKFMQHVKDFLKEA
-1938 DLIVNE
+1938 
-1944 LSKKPEGNESPFLK
+1944 
-1958 RVHKRQQ
+1958 
-1965 ARLVNGET
+1965 
-1973 LHSLL
+1973 
-1978 SDYLERDKKVFE
+1978 DKVTT
-1990 EESFKQQL
+1990 
-1998 DKRIKANQNTFNAWK
+1998 D
-2013 ESFRDEML
+2013 
-2021 GESVIRD
+2021 
-2028 SGKPADLE
+2028 
-2036 NIVDAM
+2036 
-2042 LGNLKNAQKGF
+2042 
-2053 AGFGIGN
+2053 
-2060 IIASSAKKIES
+2060 
-2071 FGEMHREADRNMDGS
+2071 
-2086 TNIETSLD
+2086 
-2094 KSEQY
+2094 
-2099 TKVKDEIIDF
+2099 
-2109 TGRMAEAYKWED
+2109 
-2121 SWESRSDASQ
+2121 
-2131 VLMSMMSGKTFKAS
+2131 
-2145 ARKFGFTYSAA
+2145 
-2156 LEKQA
+2156 
-2161 KEIIKE
+2161 
-2167 VKNLPAKYFEAKPQ
+2167 YFEAKPA
-2181 RAVRFSEVA
+2181 RKVTFDEFSGAVIPKGTSEETV
-2190 AAVMPKNAS
+2190 NFLES
-2199 KEIKDYLRAQGVTIR
+2199 QGIVVR
-2214 LYDPRIEGDRERV
+2214 EYDQDVEGDREAKAKELGQKLNV
-2227 TNSAQDRV
+2227 
-2235 KQYFQEGSNYQGS
+2235 YFQNKYQGS
-2248 YDRNTN
+2248 YDRNAN

-2264 STVVHEGAHMF
+2264 STVIHEGAHMF
-2275 LSMLENMSQMSEENV
+2275 LSMLENMSQMSEGNV

-2320 FSEDHLSEY
+2320 FSEEHLAEY

-2338 TKYAED
+2338 TQYAND
-2344 IRAGKAGAM
+2344 IQAGKAGAM

-2480 RASISSEEER
+2480 KASISSEEER

-2504 QIETIYNSGTFPT
+2504 QIETIYNSDTFPT
-2517 RKDRDEFLQMA
+2517 KKDRDEFLQMA

-2540 VAGGTTEERW
+2540 AAGGTTEERW

-2568 EAIRS
+2568 EAIRG

-2674 AEAAAAKGENK
+2674 AEAEAAKGENK

-2854 RISRTDKPVMMKD
+2854 RISRTDKPVLMKD

-2906 VEMNPMQAMDDDRYV
+2906 VEMNPMQAMDNENYF
-2921 AEDIIPGWMRSAFEG
+2921 AEDIIPGWMRSAFDG
-2936 STALKLKDLTMDQ
+2936 SSPMKMKDLTMNQ

-2969 GNTLGTSFDE
+2969 GNTLGTSFDD
-2979 ASQKIHDEILG
+2979 AAQKIHDEILG

-3005 ATNLDRLGTKIH
+3005 ATSLDRLGTKIH
-3017 SLIKDITLSEILIE
+3017 SLIKDITLPEILIE
-3031 RMGKSAAEYFY
+3031 RLGKSAAEYFY

-3053 ELKSAARVTFR
+3053 ELKSEARVTFR

-3073 EWTAIRSKKLYTIG
+3073 EWTAIRSKKLYTVG

-3102 LAMAL
+3102 LAMTL
-3107 NFGTKSNRARLI
+3107 NFGTKSNRERLI

-3195 AYYRIKYDPLSSAK
+3195 AYYRIKYDPLSSTK

-3317 WDSTLGRAR
+3317 WDSALGRAR
-3326 RRFNFTTMGFRFST
+3326 RRFNFATMGFRFST
-3340 ALLNIGNITGMMDRM
+3340 ALLNIGNITGMMERM
-3355 GAMNA
+3355 GAANA

-3371 NIVEQRRFIQNKSTM
+3371 NIAEQRRFIQTKSTM

-3414 SKIEHGKYGVDTLNS
+3414 SKIEHGKYGVDALNS

-3439 EMFSLPEWLYTYK
+3439 EMFSLPEWLFTYK
-3452 NAMAV
+3452 RAMAA
-3457 MEVDGKLTREEM
+3457 MEIEGKLNRDEM

-3492 QTSFTRKNGIL
+3492 QTSFIRKNGIL

-3512 TNLVTNQFIRAG
+3512 TSLVTNQFIRAG
-3524 YILYDKGDV
+3524 YVLYDKGDV
-3533 KPLLEATWYWW
+3533 KPLIAATWYWW

-3586 AREAVPWTVDFF
+3586 VREAVPWTVDFF
-3598 TGKSFGSAAPDAP
+3598 NGKSFGSAAPDAP
-3611 FFDTLKHMENFLKA
+3611 FFDTLKHMEKFLRA
-3625 AKKGDLIEMGRGAT
+3625 TKKGDLIEMGRGAT

>member
-206 HFAGTAYKAGQ
+206 HFVGTAYEAGQ

-232 EISDEEVEKAIPDLM
+232 EISDEEVEKAIPGLM

-319 AVGATGVVAGAA
+319 AVGATGAVAGAA

-362 WDWRTQ
+362 WDWRTK

-426 MKKLIGA
+426 MKRLIGA

-461 GLQSLSADMDTRLFG
+461 GLQSLSADIDTNLFG
-476 KETVPVREM
+476 KETDPVREM

-510 AGTGAHRAMKRIAGL
+510 AGAGAHRAMKRITGL

-551 SESSLYQKAPETYRK
+551 SESSLYKKAPETYRK

-572 DHTGSGTLYIDAS
+572 DRTGSGTLYIDAS

-673 REKREAAAAEKILN
+673 REKREAAASEKILN
-687 DHFSDDTDIGREDR
+687 DHFSEDTDIGREDR

-743 EQRKTQDANFS
+743 ERRKTQDANTS

-807 AENDKGDEESKVA
+807 AENDKGDEESKAA

-877 AVTKAARDSALVLAK
+877 AVTKAARDSALILAK
-892 IAENFHNNYG
+892 LAENFHRNYG

-914 VSPETTHQLN
+914 VSPETASQLN

-949 DGTPTKLT
+949 DGTLTKLT

-992 MTEGGLKE
+992 MTEGGFKE

-1025 TIFKSL
+1025 AIFKSL

-1219 HARNAPLD
+1219 YAHNVLLG
-1227 KLEVAKKMEEEEA
+1227 KSTKKDM
-1240 SPEEIWD
+1240 
-1247 TTGWMRG
+1247 
-1254 PEGEWRFEIPD
+1254 
-1265 NLDQIDLS
+1265 
-1273 FAKDQDRISL
+1273 
-1283 WQIYSNPQLYEA
+1283 
-1295 YPALANVKV
+1295 
-1304 YAEDTGKAYSGAD
+1304 AE
-1317 GFTDEDG
+1317 
-1324 IHLSKEFI
+1324 
-1332 EKNPK
+1332 
-1337 EAKSALIHEL
+1337 
-1347 QHVIQ
+1347 
-1352 MTVEDRFS
+1352 R
-1360 KGGNPKIAEES
+1360 
-1371 MEMTLWKLEVRL
+1371 
-1383 EELKLKEPERSY
+1383 
-1395 IEAMQENDKQAAEA
+1395 
-1409 MNNGDF
+1409 
-1415 AKFISL
+1415 
-1421 SKKKKEIR
+1421 
-1429 KNGPENKE
+1429 
-1437 EIDNILRNIET
+1437 
-1448 LKNATKETEH
+1448 
-1458 GDPHGYKKY
+1458 
-1467 RRLGG
+1467 
-1472 EAEAF
+1472 
-1477 MTSERAEGKQAG
+1477 
-1489 MPNYDTGY
+1489 
-1497 GYPVANFA
+1497 
-1505 GETFRFSLAQR
+1505 
-1516 EKSAAEQQ
+1516 Q

-1535 VDRFM
+1535 VDRFI
-1540 AGKISTDTI
+1540 AGKEKSPMVR
-1549 QVMRT
+1549 VMTT
-1554 PLVMRLVGAEVLPVE
+1554 PLVLKLTGAEVLPVE
-1569 ISVSDLKKVL
+1569 IAKTDLEKIL
-1579 VDKHTDIT
+1579 NGKHAGDMT
-1587 PDIMKQIPRA
+1587 PEIMKQLPRA
-1597 LTDPMMIFSTYS
+1597 LTNPIMIFKSYT
-1609 GKNGEVR
+1609 GPNGEERRV
-1616 KVIVLELKDKNG
+1616 VVVDLKDRNG
-1628 ATIVIPME
+1628 ATIVVPFE
-1636 LERKKGNYEVNQI
+1636 LKVTTRKNYEINRI
-1649 TSAYGKTD
+1649 ASAYGKT
-1657 KKTRRTSFV
+1657 KKKSKIPSYE
-1666 WFQKQLQEGKLEYA
+1666 WFIGQLDEGNLLYV
-1680 NRKKATDWIS
+1680 NRKKAINEILQRSPNW
-1690 SEQPHWLIPEEKVDN
+1690 PMPEEKVDN
-1705 LLSAPNVANEENLV
+1705 LLSAPNVANEEDLV

-1733 DKDLVAMHNIDLGNL
+1733 DKDLVVYHNVSTGKLRE
-1748 AAAIK
+1748 AIK
-1753 LGGLPVPSIAV
+1753 LGGLPMPSLAI
-1764 TKKQTPYT
+1764 TKRDIP
-1772 GFGDATLIMKKDTVD
+1772 FGDFGEITLIGDKDMID
-1787 PSKTP
+1787 PRKSRSNE
-1792 VFSRDAWTGVFP
+1792 VFSRDAYTVRKPVVNYEAPAKIDSDAFH
-1804 KVIRLANMK
+1804 KK
-1813 RLTSF
+1813 Y
-1818 VEKAIEPLQEELPR
+1818 EETRKFL
-1832 EVADYGDIYNSYI
+1832 
-1845 LRNANNKNGDVQKML
+1845 NKNSIDVG
-1860 EDSLNSA
+1860 EINFSFYDGEESLAAMENNIA
-1867 GYKYYFLKTIN
+1867 IKYYYVKNVLKKDIPI
-1878 KEPKLK
+1878 KERTVTPPVRGERLFKEYPELIHALK
-1884 WRKKGLNKELIDHP
+1884 SSKVKKGDFSEVDQAARPYFDEMRQDIAMGK
-1898 KILKA
+1898 
-1903 CQGLEKKYGKQ
+1903 GLVGRSKRVLAKWTTNGHINEEGV
-1914 GLKELLYEGPSAMLE
+1914 KELLLRLSAYEEDKKKKPYKEVDRQDFVKDLRKTIEEAGIERFTAFVRSEFDSLYKDRYLWDNGKKYAFNIDNIVKLMKKYRGTNNEGPGGINYGFNSLLAF
-1929 ESTDLKEAN
+1929 
-1938 DLIVNE
+1938 
-1944 LSKKPEGNESPFLK
+1944 LSKKFTSIRDIKNHE
-1958 RVHKRQQ
+1958 
-1965 ARLVNGET
+1965 
-1973 LHSLL
+1973 SLL
-1978 SDYLERDKKVFE
+1978 APNKKELARYKKAEDMYNRLIDEAAELRGSYGMDLDMDLAGLMKDTRDGKKDLHGFPEDKKFL
-1990 EESFKQQL
+1990 QH
-1998 DKRIKANQNTFNAWK
+1998 
-2013 ESFRDEML
+2013 
-2021 GESVIRD
+2021 
-2028 SGKPADLE
+2028 
-2036 NIVDAM
+2036 
-2042 LGNLKNAQKGF
+2042 
-2053 AGFGIGN
+2053 
-2060 IIASSAKKIES
+2060 IED
-2071 FGEMHREADRNMDGS
+2071 FLREAD
-2086 TNIETSLD
+2086 
-2094 KSEQY
+2094 
-2099 TKVKDEIIDF
+2099 
-2109 TGRMAEAYKWED
+2109 
-2121 SWESRSDASQ
+2121 
-2131 VLMSMMSGKTFKAS
+2131 KA
-2145 ARKFGFTYSAA
+2145 TTD
-2156 LEKQA
+2156 
-2161 KEIIKE
+2161 
-2167 VKNLPAKYFEAKPQ
+2167 YFEAKPA
-2181 RAVRFSEVA
+2181 RKVTFDEFSGAVI
-2190 AAVMPKNAS
+2190 PKGTPEETVNFLES
-2199 KEIKDYLRAQGVTIR
+2199 QGIVVR
-2214 LYDPRIEGDRERV
+2214 EYDQDVEGDREAKAKELGQKLNV
-2227 TNSAQDRV
+2227 
-2235 KQYFQEGSNYQGS
+2235 YFQNKYQGS
-2248 YDRNTN
+2248 YDRNAN

-2264 STVVHEGAHMF
+2264 STVIHEGAHMF

-2301 RAALKSMQGDLST
+2301 RAALKSMRGDLST

-2392 IYKTAKSLGNVELT
+2392 IYKTAKNLGNVELT

-2415 MISTESEINAWAAQ
+2415 MISTEAEINAWAAQ

-2480 RASISSEEER
+2480 KASISSEEER

-2504 QIETIYNSGTFPT
+2504 QIETIYNSDTFPT
-2517 RKDRDEFLQMA
+2517 KKDRDEFLQMA

-2540 VAGGTTEERW
+2540 AAGGTTEERW

-2568 EAIRS
+2568 EAIRG

-2936 STALKLKDLTMDQ
+2936 STSLKLKDLTMDQ

-2969 GNTLGTSFDE
+2969 GNTLGTSFDD
-2979 ASQKIHDEILG
+2979 AAQKIHDEILG

-3017 SLIKDITLSEILIE
+3017 NLIKDITLPEILIE

-3151 ESVWEHLN
+3151 EKVWDHLN

-3195 AYYRIKYDPLSSAK
+3195 AYYRIKYDPLSSTK

-3225 ISSFSLGMGSTKQR
+3225 ITSFSLGMGSTKQR
-3239 AGTSGGQK
+3239 AGASGGQK

-3326 RRFNFTTMGFRFST
+3326 RRFNFATMGFRFST
-3340 ALLNIGNITGMMDRM
+3340 ALLNIGNITGMMERM
-3355 GAMNA
+3355 GAANA

-3371 NIVEQRRFIQNKSTM
+3371 NIVEQRRFIQTKSTM

-3408 NESELR
+3408 NESEFR

-3439 EMFSLPEWLYTYK
+3439 EMFSLPEWLFTYK
-3452 NAMAV
+3452 RAMAA
-3457 MEVDGKLTREEM
+3457 MEIEGKLNRDEM

-3492 QTSFTRKNGIL
+3492 QTSFIRKNGIL

-3533 KPLLEATWYWW
+3533 KPLLAATWYWW

-3611 FFDTLKHMENFLKA
+3611 FFDTLKHMENFLRA
-3625 AKKGDLIEMGRGAT
+3625 TKKGDLIEMGRGAT

>member
-165 DYTNILKSR
+165 DYTNILKNR

-206 HFAGTAYKAGQ
+206 HFVGTAYEAGQ

-232 EISDEEVEKAIPDLM
+232 EISDEEVEKAIPGLM

-271 QLSMQKNMIMRGAA
+271 QISMQKNMIMRGAA
-285 EILSPIAPLA
+285 EILAPIAPLA
-295 QPILAATKTNLP
+295 QPILAASKTNLP

-313 AASAAG
+313 AASAAS
-319 AVGATGVVAGAA
+319 AVGATGAVAGAA

-336 ALTGLIALGTASVFT
+336 ALAGLIALGTASVFT

-362 WDWRTQ
+362 WDWRTK

-381 AIGHAKRVGRINA
+381 AIGHAKRVGVINA

-405 KGITKVWGSDA
+405 KGITRVWGNDA

-426 MKKLIGA
+426 MKRLIGA

-447 KQFAK
+447 KQFVK

-461 GLQSLSADMDTRLFG
+461 GLQSLSADIDTNLFG

-495 AVPSVVGMSIGGAAL
+495 AIPSVVGMSIGGAAL
-510 AGTGAHRAMKRIAGL
+510 AGAGAHRAMKRITGL

-551 SESSLYQKAPETYRK
+551 SESSLYKKAPETYRK

-701 DTAREILSGGLDHIE
+701 DTAREILSGGLDHVE

-743 EQRKTQDANFS
+743 ERRKTQDANFS

-775 SKNPDW
+775 SKNPAW

-807 AENDKGDEESKVA
+807 GENDKGDDESKAA
-820 IAEIEEAKKRVE
+820 IAEIEDAKKRVE

-877 AVTKAARDSALVLAK
+877 AVTKAARDSALILAK
-892 IAENFHNNYG
+892 LAENFHKNYG

-914 VSPETTHQLN
+914 VSPETASQLN

-949 DGTPTKLT
+949 DGTLTKLT

-992 MTEGGLKE
+992 MTEGGFKE

-1219 HARNAPLD
+1219 YAHNVLSG
-1227 KLEVAKKMEEEEA
+1227 KSTKKDM
-1240 SPEEIWD
+1240 
-1247 TTGWMRG
+1247 
-1254 PEGEWRFEIPD
+1254 
-1265 NLDQIDLS
+1265 
-1273 FAKDQDRISL
+1273 
-1283 WQIYSNPQLYEA
+1283 
-1295 YPALANVKV
+1295 
-1304 YAEDTGKAYSGAD
+1304 AE
-1317 GFTDEDG
+1317 
-1324 IHLSKEFI
+1324 
-1332 EKNPK
+1332 
-1337 EAKSALIHEL
+1337 
-1347 QHVIQ
+1347 
-1352 MTVEDRFS
+1352 R
-1360 KGGNPKIAEES
+1360 
-1371 MEMTLWKLEVRL
+1371 
-1383 EELKLKEPERSY
+1383 
-1395 IEAMQENDKQAAEA
+1395 
-1409 MNNGDF
+1409 
-1415 AKFISL
+1415 
-1421 SKKKKEIR
+1421 
-1429 KNGPENKE
+1429 
-1437 EIDNILRNIET
+1437 
-1448 LKNATKETEH
+1448 
-1458 GDPHGYKKY
+1458 
-1467 RRLGG
+1467 
-1472 EAEAF
+1472 
-1477 MTSERAEGKQAG
+1477 
-1489 MPNYDTGY
+1489 
-1497 GYPVANFA
+1497 
-1505 GETFRFSLAQR
+1505 
-1516 EKSAAEQQ
+1516 Q

-1535 VDRFM
+1535 VDRFI
-1540 AGKISTDTI
+1540 AGKEKSPMVR
-1549 QVMRT
+1549 VMTT
-1554 PLVMRLVGAEVLPVE
+1554 PLVLKLTGAEVLPVE
-1569 ISVSDLKKVL
+1569 IAKTDLEKIL
-1579 VDKHTDIT
+1579 NGKHAGDMT
-1587 PDIMKQIPRA
+1587 PEIMKQLPRA
-1597 LTDPMMIFSTYS
+1597 LTNPIMIFKSYT
-1609 GKNGEVR
+1609 GPNGEERRV
-1616 KVIVLELKDKNG
+1616 VVVDLKDRNG
-1628 ATIVIPME
+1628 ATIVVPFE
-1636 LERKKGNYEVNQI
+1636 LKVTTRKNYEINRI
-1649 TSAYGKTD
+1649 ASAYGKT
-1657 KKTRRTSFV
+1657 KKKSKIPSYE
-1666 WFQKQLQEGKLEYA
+1666 WFIGQLDEGNLLYV
-1680 NRKKATDWIS
+1680 NRKKAINEILQRSPNW
-1690 SEQPHWLIPEEKVDN
+1690 PMPEEKVDN
-1705 LLSAPNVANEENLV
+1705 LLSAPNVANEEDLV

-1733 DKDLVAMHNIDLGNL
+1733 DKDLVVYHNVSAGKLRE
-1748 AAAIK
+1748 AIK
-1753 LGGLPVPSIAV
+1753 LGGLPMPSLAI
-1764 TKKQTPYT
+1764 TKRDIP
-1772 GFGDATLIMKKDTVD
+1772 FGDFGEITLIGDKDMID
-1787 PSKTP
+1787 PRKSRSNE
-1792 VFSRDAWTGVFP
+1792 VFSRDAYTVRKP
-1804 KVIRLANMK
+1804 VVNY
-1813 RLTSF
+1813 
-1818 VEKAIEPLQEELPR
+1818 EEPAKIDSDTFHKKYEETR
-1832 EVADYGDIYNSYI
+1832 
-1845 LRNANNKNGDVQKML
+1845 K
-1860 EDSLNSA
+1860 
-1867 GYKYYFLKTIN
+1867 FLKKNSIDVGEIN
-1878 KEPKLK
+1878 FSFYHGEESLAAMENNIAIRYYYVKNVLKKDIPIKERTVTPPVRGERLFKEYPKLIHALK
-1884 WRKKGLNKELIDHP
+1884 SSKVKKGDFSEVDQAARPYFDEMRQDIAMGK
-1898 KILKA
+1898 
-1903 CQGLEKKYGKQ
+1903 GLVGRSKRVLAKWTTNGHINEEGV
-1914 GLKELLYEGPSAMLE
+1914 KELLLRLSAYEEDKKKKPYKEVDRQDFVKDLRKTIEEAGIERFTAFVRSEFDSLYKDRYLWDNGKKYAFNIDNIVKLMKKYRGTNNEGPGGINYGFNSLLAF
-1929 ESTDLKEAN
+1929 
-1938 DLIVNE
+1938 
-1944 LSKKPEGNESPFLK
+1944 LSKKFTSIRDIKNHE
-1958 RVHKRQQ
+1958 
-1965 ARLVNGET
+1965 
-1973 LHSLL
+1973 SLL
-1978 SDYLERDKKVFE
+1978 APNKKELARYKKAEDMYNRLIDEAAELRGSYGMDLDMDLAGLMKDTRDGKKDLHGFPEDKKFL
-1990 EESFKQQL
+1990 QH
-1998 DKRIKANQNTFNAWK
+1998 
-2013 ESFRDEML
+2013 
-2021 GESVIRD
+2021 
-2028 SGKPADLE
+2028 
-2036 NIVDAM
+2036 
-2042 LGNLKNAQKGF
+2042 
-2053 AGFGIGN
+2053 
-2060 IIASSAKKIES
+2060 IED
-2071 FGEMHREADRNMDGS
+2071 FLREAD
-2086 TNIETSLD
+2086 
-2094 KSEQY
+2094 
-2099 TKVKDEIIDF
+2099 
-2109 TGRMAEAYKWED
+2109 
-2121 SWESRSDASQ
+2121 
-2131 VLMSMMSGKTFKAS
+2131 KA
-2145 ARKFGFTYSAA
+2145 TTD
-2156 LEKQA
+2156 
-2161 KEIIKE
+2161 
-2167 VKNLPAKYFEAKPQ
+2167 YFEAKPA
-2181 RAVRFSEVA
+2181 RKVTFDEFSGAVI
-2190 AAVMPKNAS
+2190 PKGTPEETVNFLES
-2199 KEIKDYLRAQGVTIR
+2199 QGIVVR
-2214 LYDPRIEGDRERV
+2214 EYDQDVEGDREAKAKELGQKLNV
-2227 TNSAQDRV
+2227 
-2235 KQYFQEGSNYQGS
+2235 YFQNKYQGS
-2248 YDRNTN
+2248 YDRNAN

-2264 STVVHEGAHMF
+2264 STVIHEGAHMF

-2301 RAALKSMQGDLST
+2301 RAALKSMRGDLSA

-2392 IYKTAKSLGNVELT
+2392 IYKTAKNLGNVELT

-2415 MISTESEINAWAAQ
+2415 MISTEAEINAWAAQ

-2480 RASISSEEER
+2480 KASISSEEER

-2504 QIETIYNSGTFPT
+2504 QIETIYNSDTFPT
-2517 RKDRDEFLQMA
+2517 KKDRDEFLQMA
-2528 GFTEKDLKEKLR
+2528 GLTEKDLKEKLR
-2540 VAGGTTEERW
+2540 AAGGTTEERW

-2568 EAIRS
+2568 EAIRG

-2619 KKKTAREIR
+2619 KKKTVREIR
-2628 KRLGLVSEKETTEID
+2628 KRLGLVSEKETTEVD

-2674 AEAAAAKGENK
+2674 AEAAAAKGENQ

-2754 KEDARNTL
+2754 KQDARNTL

-2829 GGGKVTTPLLNENG
+2829 GGGKVTTSLLNENG

-2854 RISRTDKPVMMKD
+2854 RISRTDKPVLMKD

-2906 VEMNPMQAMDDDRYV
+2906 VEMNPMQAMDDDRYF

-2936 STALKLKDLTMDQ
+2936 SSPMKLKDLTMDQ

-2969 GNTLGTSFDE
+2969 GNTLGTSFDD
-2979 ASQKIHDEILG
+2979 AAQKIHDEILG

-3005 ATNLDRLGTKIH
+3005 ATSLDRLGTKIH
-3017 SLIKDITLSEILIE
+3017 SLIKDITLPEILIE
-3031 RMGKSAAEYFY
+3031 RLGKSAAEYFY

-3073 EWTAIRSKKLYTIG
+3073 EWTAIRSKKLYTVG

-3151 ESVWEHLN
+3151 EKVWDHLN

-3195 AYYRIKYDPLSSAK
+3195 AYYRIKYDPLSSTK

-3285 AAIENTAGPE
+3285 SAIENTAGPE

-3340 ALLNIGNITGMMDRM
+3340 ALLNIGNITGMMERM
-3355 GAMNA
+3355 GAANA

-3371 NIVEQRRFIQNKSTM
+3371 SIVEQRAFIQSKSTM

-3408 NESELR
+3408 NESEFR

-3439 EMFSLPEWLYTYK
+3439 EMFSLPEWLFTYK
-3452 NAMAV
+3452 RAMAA
-3457 MEVDGKLTREEM
+3457 MEIEGKLNRDEM

-3524 YILYDKGDV
+3524 YTLYDKGDV
-3533 KPLLEATWYWW
+3533 KPLLAVTWYWW

-3560 SDDEDKWKKKFLH
+3560 TDDEDKWKKKFLH

>member
-22 QVRPTPE
+22 QVRQTPE

-165 DYTNILKSR
+165 DYTNILKNR

-206 HFAGTAYKAGQ
+206 HFVGTAYEAGQ

-232 EISDEEVEKAIPDLM
+232 AISDEEVEKAIPDLM

-313 AASAAG
+313 AASVAG
-319 AVGATGVVAGAA
+319 AVGATGAVAGAA

-336 ALTGLIALGTASVFT
+336 ALAGLIALGTASVFV

-362 WDWRTQ
+362 WDWRAK

-381 AIGHAKRVGRINA
+381 AIGHAKRVGVINA
-394 AIETGAWELAL
+394 AIEAGAMELAL

-433 GRAAVGAKAIGYGA
+433 GRNTVRAKAIGYGA
-447 KQFAK
+447 KQFVK

-461 GLQSLSADMDTRLFG
+461 GLQSLSADIDTSLFG
-476 KETVPVREM
+476 KETVSIREM
-485 MGNALDAMIE
+485 TGNALDAMIE
-495 AVPSVVGMSIGGAAL
+495 AVPSVIGMSIGGAAL
-510 AGTGAHRAMKRIAGL
+510 AGAGAHRAMKRIAGL

-551 SESSLYQKAPETYRK
+551 SESSLYKKAPETYRK

-572 DHTGSGTLYIDAS
+572 DRTGSGTLYIDAS

-673 REKREAAAAEKILN
+673 REKREAAASEKILN

-729 WGKLTGVKELQDYM
+729 WGELTGVKELQDYM
-743 EQRKTQDANFS
+743 ERRKTQDANFS
-754 NEKGVDMFDVGEG
+754 NEKGVDFVDVGEG
-767 KDRVHLRV
+767 KDRVHLRI
-775 SKNPDW
+775 SKNPGW
-781 YQDFYGAYGRAP
+781 YQDFYDSYGRAP
-793 NQRELYD
+793 TQRELYD

-807 AENDKGDEESKVA
+807 AENDKGDGESKAA

-832 SIERVSETLKS
+832 SIERVSETLRS
-843 LNKEDLIAQTL
+843 LNKEDLSAQTL

-877 AVTKAARDSALVLAK
+877 VVTKAARDSALVLAK
-892 IAENFHNNYG
+892 LAENFHKNYG
-902 VPLKLAMIAAGE
+902 VPLKLAMVKAGEVVGISKDAYGMAAFDVSRSGISSVSQFMDRIKAGKAAGE
-914 VSPETTHQLN
+914 KPNKIRYTGKFGVSYSEEQVSHATTLHRGHVLTKEQMDDIENNLDVLHN
-924 QSAIEN
+924 PALSSRGDALSGRYHGKSVLCRIDGDLGSYYVVLEVSNDNGVVWFKTGMAGGKESIDKIIAEHSAGSLSHKDAGTTSQNNSAITIDSLPN
-930 ELQLVKE
+930 AL
-937 KYWNT
+937 
-942 EEWMKAP
+942 
-949 DGTPTKLT
+949 
-957 ERQWLI
+957 
-963 THSETFREWFGDWET
+963 
-978 VEKVTKLY
+978 
-986 YGNPIV
+986 
-992 MTEGGLKE
+992 
-1000 KLEKAARDNGINI
+1000 GI
-1013 AADADSIRKEIK
+1013 
-1025 TIFKSL
+1025 
-1031 YPGKELSKGYREP
+1031 
-1044 GRVKN
+1044 
-1049 LDGELISIT
+1049 
-1058 VSSAKELRHHS
+1058 
-1069 TNPRTLFLAVNLD
+1069 
-1082 SVIENATFLYEE
+1082 
-1094 VKDESRVKKSNQTT
+1094 VKKD
-1108 LAYRYY
+1108 A
-1114 ATRVVVNGEECIA
+1114 
-1127 RIIVRKDKNG
+1127 
-1137 NLYFYDGDITSNE
+1137 
-1150 QIKKDLPKYLY
+1150 
-1161 PDTKTGQNLGKSLF
+1161 
-1175 THSIQEWLAKVKE
+1175 
-1188 TTDKIGG
+1188 
-1195 NGEVLA
+1195 
-1201 SVVNDFEESS
+1201 
-1211 TYHQMAGE
+1211 YHQMAGE
-1219 HARNAPLD
+1219 
-1227 KLEVAKKMEEEEA
+1227 
-1240 SPEEIWD
+1240 
-1247 TTGWMRG
+1247 
-1254 PEGEWRFEIPD
+1254 
-1265 NLDQIDLS
+1265 
-1273 FAKDQDRISL
+1273 
-1283 WQIYSNPQLYEA
+1283 
-1295 YPALANVKV
+1295 
-1304 YAEDTGKAYSGAD
+1304 
-1317 GFTDEDG
+1317 
-1324 IHLSKEFI
+1324 
-1332 EKNPK
+1332 
-1337 EAKSALIHEL
+1337 
-1347 QHVIQ
+1347 
-1352 MTVEDRFS
+1352 
-1360 KGGNPKIAEES
+1360 
-1371 MEMTLWKLEVRL
+1371 
-1383 EELKLKEPERSY
+1383 
-1395 IEAMQENDKQAAEA
+1395 
-1409 MNNGDF
+1409 
-1415 AKFISL
+1415 
-1421 SKKKKEIR
+1421 
-1429 KNGPENKE
+1429 
-1437 EIDNILRNIET
+1437 
-1448 LKNATKETEH
+1448 
-1458 GDPHGYKKY
+1458 
-1467 RRLGG
+1467 
-1472 EAEAF
+1472 
-1477 MTSERAEGKQAG
+1477 
-1489 MPNYDTGY
+1489 
-1497 GYPVANFA
+1497 
-1505 GETFRFSLAQR
+1505 
-1516 EKSAAEQQ
+1516 Q

-1636 LERKKGNYEVNQI
+1636 LERKRGNYEVNQI

-1705 LLSAPNVANEENLV
+1705 LLSAPNVANEEDLV

-1733 DKDLVAMHNIDLGNL
+1733 DKDLVVYHNVSAGKLRE
-1748 AAAIK
+1748 AIK
-1753 LGGLPVPSIAV
+1753 LGGLPMPSLAI
-1764 TKKQTPYT
+1764 TKRDIP
-1772 GFGDATLIMKKDTVD
+1772 FGDFGEITLIGDKDMID
-1787 PSKTP
+1787 PRKSRSNE
-1792 VFSRDAWTGVFP
+1792 VFSRDAYTVRKPVVNYEAPAKIDSDAFH
-1804 KVIRLANMK
+1804 KK
-1813 RLTSF
+1813 Y
-1818 VEKAIEPLQEELPR
+1818 EETRKFL
-1832 EVADYGDIYNSYI
+1832 
-1845 LRNANNKNGDVQKML
+1845 NKNSIDVG
-1860 EDSLNSA
+1860 EINFSFYNGEESLAAMENNIA
-1867 GYKYYFLKTIN
+1867 IKYYYVKNVLKKDIPI
-1878 KEPKLK
+1878 KERTVTPPVRGERLFKEYPELIHALK
-1884 WRKKGLNKELIDHP
+1884 SSKVKKGDFSEVDQAARPYFDEMRQDIAMGK
-1898 KILKA
+1898 
-1903 CQGLEKKYGKQ
+1903 GLVGRSKRVLAKWTTNGHINEEGV
-1914 GLKELLYEGPSAMLE
+1914 KELLLRLSAYEEDKKKKPYKEVDRQDFVKDLRKTIE
-1929 ESTDLKEAN
+1929 EAGMERFTAFVRSEFDSLYKDRYLWDNGKKYAFNIDNIVKLMKKYRGTNNEGTGGINYGFNSLLAFLSKKFTSIRDIKNHESLLAPNKKELARYKKAEDMYNRLIDEAAELRGSYDMDLDMNLAELMKDTRDGKKDLHGFPEDKKFLQHIKDFLKEA
-1938 DLIVNE
+1938 
-1944 LSKKPEGNESPFLK
+1944 
-1958 RVHKRQQ
+1958 
-1965 ARLVNGET
+1965 
-1973 LHSLL
+1973 
-1978 SDYLERDKKVFE
+1978 DKVTT
-1990 EESFKQQL
+1990 
-1998 DKRIKANQNTFNAWK
+1998 D
-2013 ESFRDEML
+2013 
-2021 GESVIRD
+2021 
-2028 SGKPADLE
+2028 
-2036 NIVDAM
+2036 
-2042 LGNLKNAQKGF
+2042 
-2053 AGFGIGN
+2053 
-2060 IIASSAKKIES
+2060 
-2071 FGEMHREADRNMDGS
+2071 
-2086 TNIETSLD
+2086 
-2094 KSEQY
+2094 
-2099 TKVKDEIIDF
+2099 
-2109 TGRMAEAYKWED
+2109 
-2121 SWESRSDASQ
+2121 
-2131 VLMSMMSGKTFKAS
+2131 
-2145 ARKFGFTYSAA
+2145 
-2156 LEKQA
+2156 
-2161 KEIIKE
+2161 
-2167 VKNLPAKYFEAKPQ
+2167 YFEAKPA
-2181 RAVRFSEVA
+2181 RKVTFDEFSGAVIPKGTSEETV
-2190 AAVMPKNAS
+2190 NFLES
-2199 KEIKDYLRAQGVTIR
+2199 QGIVVR
-2214 LYDPRIEGDRERV
+2214 EYDQDIEGDREAKTKELGQKLNV
-2227 TNSAQDRV
+2227 
-2235 KQYFQEGSNYQGS
+2235 YFQSKYQGS
-2248 YDRNTN
+2248 YDRSAN

-2264 STVVHEGAHMF
+2264 STVIHEGAHMF

-2344 IRAGKAGAM
+2344 IRAGKAGAL

-2392 IYKTAKSLGNVELT
+2392 IYKTTKNLGNVELT

-2415 MISTESEINAWAAQ
+2415 MISTEDEINAWAAQ

-2435 DKTVNVNQSELGNL
+2435 DKTIDVNQSELGNL

-2472 REEAIENF
+2472 KEEAIENF
-2480 RASISSEEER
+2480 KASISSEEER

-2504 QIETIYNSGTFPT
+2504 QIETIYNSDTFPT
-2517 RKDRDEFLQMA
+2517 KKDRDEFLQMA

-2540 VAGGTTEERW
+2540 AAGGTMEERW
-2550 NKHIEE
+2550 NKHIED

-2568 EAIRS
+2568 EAIRG

-2628 KRLGLVSEKETTEID
+2628 KRLGFVSEKETTEID

-2674 AEAAAAKGENK
+2674 AEATAAKDENK

-2696 NMRALEAELEKER
+2696 NIRALEAELEKER

-2906 VEMNPMQAMDDDRYV
+2906 IEMNPMQAMDNENYF

-2936 STALKLKDLTMDQ
+2936 STHLKLKDLTMDQ

-3005 ATNLDRLGTKIH
+3005 ATSLDRLGTKIH
-3017 SLIKDITLSEILIE
+3017 SLIKDITLPEILIE
-3031 RMGKSAAEYFY
+3031 RLGKSAAEYFY

-3053 ELKSAARVTFR
+3053 ELKSAARITFR

-3073 EWTAIRSKKLYTIG
+3073 EWTAIRSKKLYTVG

-3107 NFGTKSNRARLI
+3107 NFGTKSNRERLI

-3139 DKNLTDKDWDFV
+3139 DKNLTDKDWDFI

-3189 GRVIHG
+3189 GRIIHG
-3195 AYYRIKYDPLSSAK
+3195 AYYRIKYDPLSSTK

-3285 AAIENTAGPE
+3285 IVIENTAGPE

-3326 RRFNFTTMGFRFST
+3326 RRFNFATMGFRFST
-3340 ALLNIGNITGMMDRM
+3340 ALLNIGNITGMMERM
-3355 GAMNA
+3355 GAANA

-3371 NIVEQRRFIQNKSTM
+3371 NIKEQRAFIQNKSTM

-3414 SKIEHGKYGVDTLNS
+3414 SKIEHGKYGVDALNS

-3452 NAMAV
+3452 NAVAV
-3457 MEVDGKLTREEM
+3457 MEVEGKLTREEM

-3474 RLADK
+3474 KLADK

-3492 QTSFTRKNGIL
+3492 QTSFTRKNGLI
-3503 AQMTTFYSY
+3503 AQMTTFFSY

-3533 KPLLEATWYWW
+3533 KPLLAATWYWW

-3573 VIASGGPIGGVPL
+3573 VLASGGPIGGVPL
-3586 AREAVPWTVDFF
+3586 VREAVPWTVDFF

-3611 FFDTLKHMENFLKA
+3611 FFDTLKHMENFLRA

>member
-39 QAKKDNMESVKDGEI
+39 QAKKDNTESVKDGEI

-87 SAPDDNRLEQS
+87 SAPDDSRLEQS
-98 EKLGSALGIAPQLIA
+98 EKLGSALGIAPQMIA

-165 DYTNILKSR
+165 DYTNILKNR

-206 HFAGTAYKAGQ
+206 HFAGTAYEAGQ

-232 EISDEEVEKAIPDLM
+232 EISDEEVEKAIPGLM

-285 EILSPIAPLA
+285 EILAPIAPLA

-313 AASAAG
+313 AASAVG
-319 AVGATGVVAGAA
+319 AVGATGAVAGAA

-362 WDWRTQ
+362 WDWRTK

-510 AGTGAHRAMKRIAGL
+510 AGAGAHRAMKRIAGL

-551 SESSLYQKAPETYRK
+551 SESSLYKKAPETYRK

-743 EQRKTQDANFS
+743 ERRKTQDANFS

-807 AENDKGDEESKVA
+807 TENDKGDEESKVA

-877 AVTKAARDSALVLAK
+877 AVTKAARDSALILAK
-892 IAENFHNNYG
+892 LAENFHKNYG
-902 VPLKLAMIAAGE
+902 VPLKLAMVKAGE
-914 VSPETTHQLN
+914 VVGIREGAYGMAAFEIRKAGATKVSQLLERIDKGISH
-924 QSAIEN
+924 SAIRFTDDNGVSWAGERIPHIRKHLTDEEIQDLSEHIGTIEDYAPSDWQDGDYKGQHEGKHYVVKVKGAKGTYYAVLSFAEN
-930 ELQLVKE
+930 GKIWIATAVNDRQSNQYKKE
-937 KYWNT
+937 IGAFHA
-942 EEWMKAP
+942 EM
-949 DGTPTKLT
+949 LT
-957 ERQWLI
+957 
-963 THSETFREWFGDWET
+963 D
-978 VEKVTKLY
+978 
-986 YGNPIV
+986 
-992 MTEGGLKE
+992 
-1000 KLEKAARDNGINI
+1000 KAAASDSHQNAPIPLQSLQEKIGI
-1013 AADADSIRKEIK
+1013 
-1025 TIFKSL
+1025 
-1031 YPGKELSKGYREP
+1031 
-1044 GRVKN
+1044 
-1049 LDGELISIT
+1049 
-1058 VSSAKELRHHS
+1058 
-1069 TNPRTLFLAVNLD
+1069 
-1082 SVIENATFLYEE
+1082 
-1094 VKDESRVKKSNQTT
+1094 VKKS
-1108 LAYRYY
+1108 A
-1114 ATRVVVNGEECIA
+1114 
-1127 RIIVRKDKNG
+1127 
-1137 NLYFYDGDITSNE
+1137 
-1150 QIKKDLPKYLY
+1150 
-1161 PDTKTGQNLGKSLF
+1161 
-1175 THSIQEWLAKVKE
+1175 
-1188 TTDKIGG
+1188 
-1195 NGEVLA
+1195 
-1201 SVVNDFEESS
+1201 
-1211 TYHQMAGE
+1211 YHQMAGE
-1219 HARNAPLD
+1219 YAHNVLSG
-1227 KLEVAKKMEEEEA
+1227 KSTKK
-1240 SPEEIWD
+1240 
-1247 TTGWMRG
+1247 
-1254 PEGEWRFEIPD
+1254 
-1265 NLDQIDLS
+1265 
-1273 FAKDQDRISL
+1273 
-1283 WQIYSNPQLYEA
+1283 
-1295 YPALANVKV
+1295 
-1304 YAEDTGKAYSGAD
+1304 
-1317 GFTDEDG
+1317 
-1324 IHLSKEFI
+1324 
-1332 EKNPK
+1332 
-1337 EAKSALIHEL
+1337 
-1347 QHVIQ
+1347 
-1352 MTVEDRFS
+1352 
-1360 KGGNPKIAEES
+1360 
-1371 MEMTLWKLEVRL
+1371 
-1383 EELKLKEPERSY
+1383 
-1395 IEAMQENDKQAAEA
+1395 
-1409 MNNGDF
+1409 
-1415 AKFISL
+1415 
-1421 SKKKKEIR
+1421 
-1429 KNGPENKE
+1429 
-1437 EIDNILRNIET
+1437 
-1448 LKNATKETEH
+1448 
-1458 GDPHGYKKY
+1458 
-1467 RRLGG
+1467 
-1472 EAEAF
+1472 
-1477 MTSERAEGKQAG
+1477 G
-1489 MPNYDTGY
+1489 M
-1497 GYPVANFA
+1497 
-1505 GETFRFSLAQR
+1505 
-1516 EKSAAEQQ
+1516 AEQQ

-1705 LLSAPNVANEENLV
+1705 LLSAPNVANEEDLV
-1719 KLKSENPTYYQTAA
+1719 KLKSENPTYYQTVA
-1733 DKDLVAMHNIDLGNL
+1733 DKNLVAMHNIDLGNL

-1764 TKKQTPYT
+1764 TKKQTSYT

-1818 VEKAIEPLQEELPR
+1818 VEKAIEPLQKELPR
-1832 EVADYGDIYNSYI
+1832 EAADYGDIYNSYI

-1884 WRKKGLNKELIDHP
+1884 WRKKGLSKELIDHP
-1898 KILKA
+1898 EILQA
-1903 CQGLEKKYGKQ
+1903 CQGLEKKYGEQ
-1914 GLKELLYEGPSAMLE
+1914 GLKELLYEGPFAMLE
-1929 ESTDLKEAN
+1929 ESTDLKKAN

-1958 RVHKRQQ
+1958 RVHERQQ

-1990 EESFKQQL
+1990 GESFEQQL

-2071 FGEMHREADRNMDGS
+2071 FGEMHREADRKMDES

-2099 TKVKDEIIDF
+2099 TKVKNEIMDF
-2109 TGRMAEAYKWED
+2109 TDRMAEAYKWED
-2121 SWESRSDASQ
+2121 HWESCSDASQ

-2167 VKNLPAKYFEAKPQ
+2167 VKDLPAKYFEAKPQ

-2248 YDRNTN
+2248 YDRNAN

-2264 STVVHEGAHMF
+2264 STVIHEGAHMF

-2301 RAALKSMQGDLST
+2301 RAALKSMRGDLSA

-2392 IYKTAKSLGNVELT
+2392 IYKTAKNLGNVELT

-2480 RASISSEEER
+2480 KASISSEEER

-2504 QIETIYNSGTFPT
+2504 QIETIYNSDTFPT
-2517 RKDRDEFLQMA
+2517 KKDRDEFLQMA

-2540 VAGGTTEERW
+2540 AAGGTTEERW

-2568 EAIRS
+2568 EAIRG

-2754 KEDARNTL
+2754 KQDARNTL

-2773 RWWENKAQIAEARA
+2773 RWWENKAQIAEVRA

-2854 RISRTDKPVMMKD
+2854 RISRTDKPVLMKD

-2906 VEMNPMQAMDDDRYV
+2906 VEMNPMQAMDDDRYM

-2969 GNTLGTSFDE
+2969 GNTLGTSFDD
-2979 ASQKIHDEILG
+2979 AAQKIHDEILD

-3005 ATNLDRLGTKIH
+3005 ATSLDRLGTKIH
-3017 SLIKDITLSEILIE
+3017 SLIKDITLPEILIE
-3031 RMGKSAAEYFY
+3031 RLGKSAYEYFY

-3053 ELKSAARVTFR
+3053 ELKSATRVTFR

-3073 EWTAIRSKKLYTIG
+3073 EWTAIRSKKLYTVG

-3107 NFGTKSNRARLI
+3107 NFGTKSNRERLI

-3195 AYYRIKYDPLSSAK
+3195 QYYRIKYDPLSSTK

-3239 AGTSGGQK
+3239 AGASGGQK

-3340 ALLNIGNITGMMDRM
+3340 ALLNIGNITGMMERM
-3355 GAMNA
+3355 GAANA

-3371 NIVEQRRFIQNKSTM
+3371 NIVEQRRFIQTKSTM

-3394 DRDMYMQDR
+3394 DRDMYMQDK

-3408 NESELR
+3408 NESEFR

-3439 EMFSLPEWLYTYK
+3439 EMFSLPEWLFTYK
-3452 NAMAV
+3452 RAMAA
-3457 MEVDGKLTREEM
+3457 MEIEGKLNRDEM

-3492 QTSFTRKNGIL
+3492 QTSFIRKNGIL

-3533 KPLLEATWYWW
+3533 KPLIAATWYWW

-3573 VIASGGPIGGVPL
+3573 VAASGGPIGGVPL
-3586 AREAVPWTVDFF
+3586 VREAVPWTVDFF

-3611 FFDTLKHMENFLKA
+3611 FFDTLKHMEKFLRA
-3625 AKKGDLIEMGRGAT
+3625 TKKGDLIEMGRGAT
-3639 KAITRTSIPV
+3639 KAITRISIPV

>member
-69 SAKDLVKS
+69 SAKDLVRS

-113 SDPDMYKAA
+113 SDSDMYKAA

-165 DYTNILKSR
+165 DYTNILKNR

-199 YLYDTGT
+199 YLYDTGA
-206 HFAGTAYKAGQ
+206 HFAGTAYEAGQ

-232 EISDEEVEKAIPDLM
+232 EISDEEVEKAIPGLM

-285 EILSPIAPLA
+285 EILAPIAPLA
-295 QPILAATKTNLP
+295 QPLLAATKTNLP

-319 AVGATGVVAGAA
+319 AVGATGAVAGAA

-336 ALTGLIALGTASVFT
+336 ALAGLIALGTASVFT

-362 WDWRTQ
+362 WDWRTK

-381 AIGHAKRVGRINA
+381 AIGHAKRVGVINA

-405 KGITKVWGSDA
+405 KGITRVWGNDA

-426 MKKLIGA
+426 MKRLIGA

-447 KQFAK
+447 KQFVK

-461 GLQSLSADMDTRLFG
+461 GLQSLSADIDTNLFG

-510 AGTGAHRAMKRIAGL
+510 AGAGAHRAMKRIAGL

-551 SESSLYQKAPETYRK
+551 SESSLYKKAPETYRK

-701 DTAREILSGGLDHIE
+701 DTAREILSGGLDHVE

-743 EQRKTQDANFS
+743 ERRKTQDANFS

-775 SKNPDW
+775 SKNPAW

-807 AENDKGDEESKVA
+807 GENDKGDDESKAA
-820 IAEIEEAKKRVE
+820 IAEIEDAKKRVE

-877 AVTKAARDSALVLAK
+877 AVTKAARDSALILAK
-892 IAENFHNNYG
+892 LAENFHKNYG

-914 VSPETTHQLN
+914 VSPETASQLN

-949 DGTPTKLT
+949 DGTLTKLT

-992 MTEGGLKE
+992 MTEGGFKE

-1219 HARNAPLD
+1219 YAHNVLSG
-1227 KLEVAKKMEEEEA
+1227 KSTKKDM
-1240 SPEEIWD
+1240 
-1247 TTGWMRG
+1247 
-1254 PEGEWRFEIPD
+1254 
-1265 NLDQIDLS
+1265 
-1273 FAKDQDRISL
+1273 
-1283 WQIYSNPQLYEA
+1283 
-1295 YPALANVKV
+1295 
-1304 YAEDTGKAYSGAD
+1304 AE
-1317 GFTDEDG
+1317 
-1324 IHLSKEFI
+1324 
-1332 EKNPK
+1332 
-1337 EAKSALIHEL
+1337 
-1347 QHVIQ
+1347 
-1352 MTVEDRFS
+1352 R
-1360 KGGNPKIAEES
+1360 
-1371 MEMTLWKLEVRL
+1371 
-1383 EELKLKEPERSY
+1383 
-1395 IEAMQENDKQAAEA
+1395 
-1409 MNNGDF
+1409 
-1415 AKFISL
+1415 
-1421 SKKKKEIR
+1421 
-1429 KNGPENKE
+1429 
-1437 EIDNILRNIET
+1437 
-1448 LKNATKETEH
+1448 
-1458 GDPHGYKKY
+1458 
-1467 RRLGG
+1467 
-1472 EAEAF
+1472 
-1477 MTSERAEGKQAG
+1477 
-1489 MPNYDTGY
+1489 
-1497 GYPVANFA
+1497 
-1505 GETFRFSLAQR
+1505 
-1516 EKSAAEQQ
+1516 Q

-1535 VDRFM
+1535 VDRFI
-1540 AGKISTDTI
+1540 AGKEKSPMVR
-1549 QVMRT
+1549 VMTT
-1554 PLVMRLVGAEVLPVE
+1554 PLVLKLTGAEVLPVE
-1569 ISVSDLKKVL
+1569 IAKTDLEKIL
-1579 VDKHTDIT
+1579 NGKHAGDMT
-1587 PDIMKQIPRA
+1587 PEIMKQLPRA
-1597 LTDPMMIFSTYS
+1597 LTNPIMIFKSYT
-1609 GKNGEVR
+1609 GPNGEERRV
-1616 KVIVLELKDKNG
+1616 VVVDLKDRNG
-1628 ATIVIPME
+1628 ATIVVPFE
-1636 LERKKGNYEVNQI
+1636 LKVTTRKNYEINRI
-1649 TSAYGKTD
+1649 ASAYGKT
-1657 KKTRRTSFV
+1657 KKKSKIPSYE
-1666 WFQKQLQEGKLEYA
+1666 WFIGQLDEGNLLYV
-1680 NRKKATDWIS
+1680 NRKKAINEILQRSPNW
-1690 SEQPHWLIPEEKVDN
+1690 PMPEEKVDN
-1705 LLSAPNVANEENLV
+1705 LLSAPNVANEEDLV

-1733 DKDLVAMHNIDLGNL
+1733 DKDLVVYHNVSTGKLRE
-1748 AAAIK
+1748 AIK
-1753 LGGLPVPSIAV
+1753 LGGLPMPSLAI
-1764 TKKQTPYT
+1764 TKRDIP
-1772 GFGDATLIMKKDTVD
+1772 FGDFGEITLIGDKDMID
-1787 PSKTP
+1787 PRKSRSNE
-1792 VFSRDAWTGVFP
+1792 VFSRDAYTVRKPVVNYEVPAKIDSDAFHKKYEETRKFLKKNSIDVGVINFSFYDGEES
-1804 KVIRLANMK
+1804 LAAMENNI
-1813 RLTSF
+1813 
-1818 VEKAIEPLQEELPR
+1818 AI
-1832 EVADYGDIYNSYI
+1832 
-1845 LRNANNKNGDVQKML
+1845 
-1860 EDSLNSA
+1860 
-1867 GYKYYFLKTIN
+1867 KYYYVKNVLKKDIPI
-1878 KEPKLK
+1878 KERTVTPPVRGERLFKEYPELIHALK
-1884 WRKKGLNKELIDHP
+1884 SSKVKKGDFSEVDQAARPYFDEMRQDIAMGK
-1898 KILKA
+1898 
-1903 CQGLEKKYGKQ
+1903 GLVGRSKRVLAKWTTNGHINEEGV
-1914 GLKELLYEGPSAMLE
+1914 KELLLRLSAYEEDKKKKPYKEVDRQDFVKDLRKTIEEAGIERFTAFVRSEFDSLYKDRYLWDNGKKYAFNIDNIVKLMKKYRGTNNEGPGGINYGFNSLLAF
-1929 ESTDLKEAN
+1929 
-1938 DLIVNE
+1938 
-1944 LSKKPEGNESPFLK
+1944 LSKKFTSIRDIKNHE
-1958 RVHKRQQ
+1958 
-1965 ARLVNGET
+1965 
-1973 LHSLL
+1973 SLL
-1978 SDYLERDKKVFE
+1978 APNKKELARYKKAEDMYNRLIDEAAELRGSYGMDLDMDLAGLMKDTRDGKKDLHGFPEDKKFL
-1990 EESFKQQL
+1990 QH
-1998 DKRIKANQNTFNAWK
+1998 
-2013 ESFRDEML
+2013 
-2021 GESVIRD
+2021 
-2028 SGKPADLE
+2028 
-2036 NIVDAM
+2036 
-2042 LGNLKNAQKGF
+2042 
-2053 AGFGIGN
+2053 
-2060 IIASSAKKIES
+2060 IED
-2071 FGEMHREADRNMDGS
+2071 FLREAD
-2086 TNIETSLD
+2086 
-2094 KSEQY
+2094 
-2099 TKVKDEIIDF
+2099 
-2109 TGRMAEAYKWED
+2109 
-2121 SWESRSDASQ
+2121 
-2131 VLMSMMSGKTFKAS
+2131 KA
-2145 ARKFGFTYSAA
+2145 TTD
-2156 LEKQA
+2156 
-2161 KEIIKE
+2161 
-2167 VKNLPAKYFEAKPQ
+2167 YFEAKPA
-2181 RAVRFSEVA
+2181 RKVTFDEFSGAVI
-2190 AAVMPKNAS
+2190 PKGTPEETVNFLES
-2199 KEIKDYLRAQGVTIR
+2199 QGIVVR
-2214 LYDPRIEGDRERV
+2214 EYDQDVEGDREAKAKELGQKLNV
-2227 TNSAQDRV
+2227 
-2235 KQYFQEGSNYQGS
+2235 YFQNKYQGS
-2248 YDRNTN
+2248 YDRNAN

-2264 STVVHEGAHMF
+2264 STVIHEGAHMF

-2301 RAALKSMQGDLST
+2301 RAALKSMRGDLSA

-2392 IYKTAKSLGNVELT
+2392 IYKTAKNLGNVELT

-2415 MISTESEINAWAAQ
+2415 MISTEAEINAWAAQ

-2480 RASISSEEER
+2480 KASISSEEER

-2504 QIETIYNSGTFPT
+2504 QIETIYNSDTFPT
-2517 RKDRDEFLQMA
+2517 KKDRDEFLQMA
-2528 GFTEKDLKEKLR
+2528 GLTEKDLKEKLR
-2540 VAGGTTEERW
+2540 AAGGTTEERW

-2568 EAIRS
+2568 EAIRG

-2619 KKKTAREIR
+2619 KKKTVREIR
-2628 KRLGLVSEKETTEID
+2628 KRLGLVSEKETTEVD

-2674 AEAAAAKGENK
+2674 AEAAAAKGENQ

-2754 KEDARNTL
+2754 KQDARNTL

-2787 MKAAAGNDWEGAA
+2787 IKAAAGNDWEGAA

-2829 GGGKVTTPLLNENG
+2829 GGGKVTTSLLNENG

-2854 RISRTDKPVMMKD
+2854 RISRTDKPVLMKD

-2906 VEMNPMQAMDDDRYV
+2906 VEMNPMQAMDDDRYF

-2936 STALKLKDLTMDQ
+2936 SSPMKLKDLTMDQ

-2969 GNTLGTSFDE
+2969 GNTLGTSFDD
-2979 ASQKIHDEILG
+2979 AAQKIHDEILG

-3005 ATNLDRLGTKIH
+3005 ATSLDRLGTKIH
-3017 SLIKDITLSEILIE
+3017 SLIKDITLPEILIE
-3031 RMGKSAAEYFY
+3031 RLGKSAAEYFY

-3073 EWTAIRSKKLYTIG
+3073 EWTAIRSKKLYTVG

-3151 ESVWEHLN
+3151 EKVWDHLN

-3195 AYYRIKYDPLSSAK
+3195 AYYRIKYDPLSSTK

-3285 AAIENTAGPE
+3285 SAIENTAGPE

-3340 ALLNIGNITGMMDRM
+3340 ALLNIGNITGMMERM
-3355 GAMNA
+3355 GAVNA

-3371 NIVEQRRFIQNKSTM
+3371 SIVEQRAFIQSKSTM

-3408 NESELR
+3408 NESEFR

-3439 EMFSLPEWLYTYK
+3439 EMFSLPEWLFTYK
-3452 NAMAV
+3452 RAMAA
-3457 MEVDGKLTREEM
+3457 MEIEGKLNRDEM

-3524 YILYDKGDV
+3524 YTLYDKGDV
-3533 KPLLEATWYWW
+3533 KPLLAVTWYWW

-3560 SDDEDKWKKKFLH
+3560 TDDEDKWKKKFLH

>member
-1 MDEEILGSVLHG
+1 MDEEILGSVLRG

-165 DYTNILKSR
+165 DYTNILKNR
-174 EAAAQGA
+174 DAAAQGV
-181 AVYTMPESKLTDL
+181 AVYTMPESKLNDI

-206 HFAGTAYKAGQ
+206 HFASTAYEAGQ

-232 EISDEEVEKAIPDLM
+232 EISDEEVEKAIPGLM

-285 EILSPIAPLA
+285 EIIAPIAPLA

-313 AASAAG
+313 AASAAS
-319 AVGATGVVAGAA
+319 AVGATGAVAGAA
-331 VTGAA
+331 VTGVA
-336 ALTGLIALGTASVFT
+336 ALTGLIALGTASVFV

-362 WDWRTQ
+362 WDWRAK

-381 AIGHAKRVGRINA
+381 AIGHAKRVGVINA
-394 AIETGAWELAL
+394 AIEAGAMELAL

-461 GLQSLSADMDTRLFG
+461 GLQSLSADIDTNLFG

-510 AGTGAHRAMKRIAGL
+510 AGAGAHRAMKRITGL

-551 SESSLYQKAPETYRK
+551 SESSLYKKAPETYRK

-673 REKREAAAAEKILN
+673 REKREAAATEKILN

-743 EQRKTQDANFS
+743 ERRKTQDANFS

-781 YQDFYGAYGRAP
+781 YQDFYGTYGRAP

-807 AENDKGDEESKVA
+807 AENDKGDEESKGA

-877 AVTKAARDSALVLAK
+877 AVTKAARDSALILAK
-892 IAENFHNNYG
+892 LAENFHKNYG

-914 VSPETTHQLN
+914 VSPETASQLN

-949 DGTPTKLT
+949 DGTLTKLT

-992 MTEGGLKE
+992 MTEGGFKE

-1201 SVVNDFEESS
+1201 SVVNNFEESS

-1219 HARNAPLD
+1219 YAHNVLSG
-1227 KLEVAKKMEEEEA
+1227 KSTKKDM
-1240 SPEEIWD
+1240 
-1247 TTGWMRG
+1247 
-1254 PEGEWRFEIPD
+1254 
-1265 NLDQIDLS
+1265 
-1273 FAKDQDRISL
+1273 
-1283 WQIYSNPQLYEA
+1283 
-1295 YPALANVKV
+1295 
-1304 YAEDTGKAYSGAD
+1304 AE
-1317 GFTDEDG
+1317 
-1324 IHLSKEFI
+1324 
-1332 EKNPK
+1332 
-1337 EAKSALIHEL
+1337 
-1347 QHVIQ
+1347 
-1352 MTVEDRFS
+1352 R
-1360 KGGNPKIAEES
+1360 
-1371 MEMTLWKLEVRL
+1371 
-1383 EELKLKEPERSY
+1383 
-1395 IEAMQENDKQAAEA
+1395 
-1409 MNNGDF
+1409 
-1415 AKFISL
+1415 
-1421 SKKKKEIR
+1421 
-1429 KNGPENKE
+1429 
-1437 EIDNILRNIET
+1437 
-1448 LKNATKETEH
+1448 
-1458 GDPHGYKKY
+1458 
-1467 RRLGG
+1467 
-1472 EAEAF
+1472 
-1477 MTSERAEGKQAG
+1477 
-1489 MPNYDTGY
+1489 
-1497 GYPVANFA
+1497 
-1505 GETFRFSLAQR
+1505 
-1516 EKSAAEQQ
+1516 Q

-1535 VDRFM
+1535 VDRFI
-1540 AGKISTDTI
+1540 AGKEKSPMVR
-1549 QVMRT
+1549 VMTT
-1554 PLVMRLVGAEVLPVE
+1554 PLVLKLTGAEVLPVE
-1569 ISVSDLKKVL
+1569 IAKTDLEKIL
-1579 VDKHTDIT
+1579 NGKHAGDMT
-1587 PDIMKQIPRA
+1587 PEIMKQLPRA
-1597 LTDPMMIFSTYS
+1597 LTNPIMIFKSYT
-1609 GKNGEVR
+1609 GPNGEERRV
-1616 KVIVLELKDKNG
+1616 VVVDLKDSNG
-1628 ATIVIPME
+1628 ATIVVPFE
-1636 LERKKGNYEVNQI
+1636 LKVTTRKNYEINRI
-1649 TSAYGKTD
+1649 ASAYGKT
-1657 KKTRRTSFV
+1657 KKKSKNPSYE
-1666 WFQKQLQEGKLEYA
+1666 WFNSQLDEGNLLYA
-1680 NRKKATDWIS
+1680 NRKKAINEILQRSPNW
-1690 SEQPHWLIPEEKVDN
+1690 PMPEEKVDN
-1705 LLSAPNVANEENLV
+1705 LLSAPNVANEEDLV

-1733 DKDLVAMHNIDLGNL
+1733 DKNLVVYHNVSTGKLRE
-1748 AAAIK
+1748 AIK
-1753 LGGLPVPSIAV
+1753 LGGLLKMAAV
-1764 TKKQTPYT
+1764 KVMQENSAPQDQYWQINPDIK
-1772 GFGDATLIMKKDTVD
+1772 GDTVLQVVD
-1787 PSKTP
+1787 LTEAAKERGIITP
-1792 VFSRDAWTGVFP
+1792 QQTKAFLRTLVGNFNEETADG
-1804 KVIRLANMK
+1804 
-1813 RLTSF
+1813 
-1818 VEKAIEPLQEELPR
+1818 KAI
-1832 EVADYGDIYNSYI
+1832 I
-1845 LRNANNKNGDVQKML
+1845 
-1860 EDSLNSA
+1860 
-1867 GYKYYFLKTIN
+1867 
-1878 KEPKLK
+1878 
-1884 WRKKGLNKELIDHP
+1884 
-1898 KILKA
+1898 KILKKRIDHVA
-1903 CQGLEKKYGKQ
+1903 YSSKIKPTQEVRDVCNNGIFN
-1914 GLKELLYEGPSAMLE
+1914 LKELVNHAVLV
-1929 ESTDLKEAN
+1929 ESN
-1938 DLIVNE
+1938 PNE
-1944 LSKKPEGNESPFLK
+1944 KVKRDTGLSTAQK
-1958 RVHKRQQ
+1958 RKQRERNAVLSYHRFYVPVRIGDTIYTV
-1965 ARLVNGET
+1965 RLVAEEGRNVITLNPTMLNLYDVIADKEQNKKRREPLPGPPGNG
-1973 LHSLL
+1973 LSLVEDGIAPFDTITIAEL
-1978 SDYLERDKKVFE
+1978 LKDVKSH
-1990 EESFKQQL
+1990 
-1998 DKRIKANQNTFNAWK
+1998 T
-2013 ESFRDEML
+2013 
-2021 GESVIRD
+2021 GE
-2028 SGKPADLE
+2028 P
-2036 NIVDAM
+2036 
-2042 LGNLKNAQKGF
+2042 
-2053 AGFGIGN
+2053 
-2060 IIASSAKKIES
+2060 
-2071 FGEMHREADRNMDGS
+2071 
-2086 TNIETSLD
+2086 
-2094 KSEQY
+2094 
-2099 TKVKDEIIDF
+2099 
-2109 TGRMAEAYKWED
+2109 
-2121 SWESRSDASQ
+2121 
-2131 VLMSMMSGKTFKAS
+2131 
-2145 ARKFGFTYSAA
+2145 
-2156 LEKQA
+2156 
-2161 KEIIKE
+2161 
-2167 VKNLPAKYFEAKPQ
+2167 YFQ
-2181 RAVRFSEVA
+2181 VA
-2190 AAVMPKNAS
+2190 ADHSITHGPATGNTGK
-2199 KEIKDYLRAQGVTIR
+2199 
-2214 LYDPRIEGDRERV
+2214 
-2227 TNSAQDRV
+2227 
-2235 KQYFQEGSNYQGS
+2235 YQGA
-2248 YDRNTN
+2248 YNPTTN
-2254 VIELFDGANE
+2254 VIEIFNGANQ
-2264 STVVHEGAHMF
+2264 STVVHEGGHMF
-2275 LSMLENMSQMSEENV
+2275 LTALLHLSRMNDEELREAFTAEYRKHQTSENREKPLGPRDLQDIESQMKASREKVEKDLETIRDWAGFSEE
-2290 ATYFNGDTAKA
+2290 
-2301 RAALKSMQGDLST
+2301 
-2314 IRSWAA
+2314 
-2320 FSEDHLSEY
+2320 HLAEY
-2329 KGTILEKEF
+2329 KGTALEKEF
-2338 TKYAED
+2338 MQHAEAVRRGD
-2344 IRAGKAGAM
+2344 DGAE

-2368 LMDGSAPTKEMQGV
+2368 LMEGSAPTKEMQGV

-2392 IYKTAKSLGNVELT
+2392 IYKTAKNLGNVELT
-2406 PEIKDIFDR
+2406 PEIKDIFDH
-2415 MISTESEINAWAAQ
+2415 MISTEAEINAWAAQ

-2449 KAWAESVKDK
+2449 KAWAESVRDK

-2472 REEAIENF
+2472 RKEAIENF
-2480 RASISSEEER
+2480 KASISSEEER
-2490 TSFIESLGE
+2490 TSYSESLGE

-2504 QIETIYNSGTFPT
+2504 QIETIYNSDAFPT
-2517 RKDRDEFLQMA
+2517 KKDRDEFLQMA
-2528 GFTEKDLKEKLR
+2528 GLTEKDLKEKLR
-2540 VAGGTTEERW
+2540 AAGGTTEERW

-2568 EAIRS
+2568 EAIRG

-2628 KRLGLVSEKETTEID
+2628 KRLGLVSEKETTEVD

-2674 AEAAAAKGENK
+2674 AEAAAAKGENQ

-2754 KEDARNTL
+2754 KQDARNTL

-2906 VEMNPMQAMDDDRYV
+2906 VEMNPMQAMDNENYF
-2921 AEDIIPGWMRSAFEG
+2921 AEDIIPGWMRSAFDG
-2936 STALKLKDLTMDQ
+2936 SSPLKLKDLTMNQ

-2969 GNTLGTSFDE
+2969 GNTLGTSFEE

-3005 ATNLDRLGTKIH
+3005 ATSLDRLGTKIH
-3017 SLIKDITLSEILIE
+3017 SLIKDITLPEILIE
-3031 RMGKSAAEYFY
+3031 RLGKSAAEYFY

-3073 EWTAIRSKKLYTIG
+3073 EWTAIRSKKLYTVG

-3125 DTLNTDEKTILDML
+3125 DTLNTDEKTILDIL

-3195 AYYRIKYDPLSSAK
+3195 AYYRIKYDPLSSTK

-3239 AGTSGGQK
+3239 AGASGGQK

-3285 AAIENTAGPE
+3285 TAIENTAGPE

-3340 ALLNIGNITGMMDRM
+3340 ALLNIGNITGMMERM
-3355 GAMNA
+3355 GAANA

-3371 NIVEQRRFIQNKSTM
+3371 NIVEQRRFIQSKSTM
-3386 MRDRGATI
+3386 MRDRQATI
-3394 DRDMYMQDR
+3394 DRDMFMQDR

-3408 NESELR
+3408 NESEFR

-3439 EMFSLPEWLYTYK
+3439 EMFSLPEWLFTYK
-3452 NAMAV
+3452 RAMAA
-3457 MEVDGKLTREEM
+3457 MEIEGKFNRDEM

-3533 KPLLEATWYWW
+3533 KPLLAATWYWW

-3560 SDDEDKWKKKFLH
+3560 SDDKDKWKKKFLH

-3625 AKKGDLIEMGRGAT
+3625 TKKGDLIEMGRGAT
-3639 KAITRTSIPV
+3639 KVVTRTYIPV

>member
-206 HFAGTAYKAGQ
+206 HFVGTAYEAGQ

-232 EISDEEVEKAIPDLM
+232 EISDEEVEKAIPGLM

-313 AASAAG
+313 AASAAS
-319 AVGATGVVAGAA
+319 AVGATGAVAGAA

-362 WDWRTQ
+362 WDWRTK

-381 AIGHAKRVGRINA
+381 AIGHAKRVGVINA
-394 AIETGAWELAL
+394 AIEAGAMELAL

-461 GLQSLSADMDTRLFG
+461 GLQSLSADIDTNLFG

-495 AVPSVVGMSIGGAAL
+495 AIPSVVGMSIGGAAL
-510 AGTGAHRAMKRIAGL
+510 AGAGAHRAMKRITGL

-551 SESSLYQKAPETYRK
+551 SESSLYKKAPETYRK

-673 REKREAAAAEKILN
+673 REKREAAATEKILN

-743 EQRKTQDANFS
+743 ERRKTQDANFS

-807 AENDKGDEESKVA
+807 AENDKGDDESKAA

-892 IAENFHNNYG
+892 IAENFHKNYG
-902 VPLKLAMIAAGE
+902 VPLKLAMVKAGE
-914 VSPETTHQLN
+914 VVG
-924 QSAIEN
+924 I
-930 ELQLVKE
+930 
-937 KYWNT
+937 
-942 EEWMKAP
+942 
-949 DGTPTKLT
+949 
-957 ERQWLI
+957 
-963 THSETFREWFGDWET
+963 REG
-978 VEKVTKLY
+978 
-986 YGNPIV
+986 
-992 MTEGGLKE
+992 
-1000 KLEKAARDNGINI
+1000 A
-1013 AADADSIRKEIK
+1013 
-1025 TIFKSL
+1025 
-1031 YPGKELSKGYREP
+1031 
-1044 GRVKN
+1044 
-1049 LDGELISIT
+1049 
-1058 VSSAKELRHHS
+1058 
-1069 TNPRTLFLAVNLD
+1069 
-1082 SVIENATFLYEE
+1082 
-1094 VKDESRVKKSNQTT
+1094 
-1108 LAYRYY
+1108 
-1114 ATRVVVNGEECIA
+1114 
-1127 RIIVRKDKNG
+1127 
-1137 NLYFYDGDITSNE
+1137 
-1150 QIKKDLPKYLY
+1150 
-1161 PDTKTGQNLGKSLF
+1161 
-1175 THSIQEWLAKVKE
+1175 
-1188 TTDKIGG
+1188 
-1195 NGEVLA
+1195 
-1201 SVVNDFEESS
+1201 
-1211 TYHQMAGE
+1211 YHQM
-1219 HARNAPLD
+1219 
-1227 KLEVAKKMEEEEA
+1227 
-1240 SPEEIWD
+1240 
-1247 TTGWMRG
+1247 
-1254 PEGEWRFEIPD
+1254 
-1265 NLDQIDLS
+1265 
-1273 FAKDQDRISL
+1273 
-1283 WQIYSNPQLYEA
+1283 
-1295 YPALANVKV
+1295 
-1304 YAEDTGKAYSGAD
+1304 
-1317 GFTDEDG
+1317 
-1324 IHLSKEFI
+1324 
-1332 EKNPK
+1332 
-1337 EAKSALIHEL
+1337 
-1347 QHVIQ
+1347 
-1352 MTVEDRFS
+1352 
-1360 KGGNPKIAEES
+1360 
-1371 MEMTLWKLEVRL
+1371 
-1383 EELKLKEPERSY
+1383 
-1395 IEAMQENDKQAAEA
+1395 
-1409 MNNGDF
+1409 
-1415 AKFISL
+1415 
-1421 SKKKKEIR
+1421 
-1429 KNGPENKE
+1429 
-1437 EIDNILRNIET
+1437 
-1448 LKNATKETEH
+1448 
-1458 GDPHGYKKY
+1458 
-1467 RRLGG
+1467 
-1472 EAEAF
+1472 
-1477 MTSERAEGKQAG
+1477 
-1489 MPNYDTGY
+1489 
-1497 GYPVANFA
+1497 
-1505 GETFRFSLAQR
+1505 
-1516 EKSAAEQQ
+1516 AEQQ

-1535 VDRFM
+1535 VDRFI
-1540 AGKISTDTI
+1540 AGKEKSPMVR
-1549 QVMRT
+1549 VMTT
-1554 PLVMRLVGAEVLPVE
+1554 PLVLKLTGAEVLPVE
-1569 ISVSDLKKVL
+1569 IAKTDLEKIL
-1579 VDKHTDIT
+1579 NGKHAGDMT
-1587 PDIMKQIPRA
+1587 PEIMKQLPRA
-1597 LTDPMMIFSTYS
+1597 LTNPIMIFKSYT
-1609 GKNGEVR
+1609 GPNGEKRRV
-1616 KVIVLELKDKNG
+1616 VVVDLKDRNG
-1628 ATIVIPME
+1628 ATIVVPFE
-1636 LERKKGNYEVNQI
+1636 LKVTTRKNYEINRI
-1649 TSAYGKTD
+1649 ASAYGKT
-1657 KKTRRTSFV
+1657 KKKSKNPSYE
-1666 WFQKQLQEGKLEYA
+1666 WFNSQLDEGNLLYV
-1680 NRKKATDWIS
+1680 NRKKAINEILQRSPNW
-1690 SEQPHWLIPEEKVDN
+1690 PMPEEKVDN
-1705 LLSAPNVANEENLV
+1705 LLSAPNVANEEDLV

-1733 DKDLVAMHNIDLGNL
+1733 DKDLVGMHNIDLGNL

-1764 TKKQTPYT
+1764 TKKQTSYT
-1772 GFGDATLIMKKDTVD
+1772 EFGDATLIMKKDTVD

-1818 VEKAIEPLQEELPR
+1818 VEKAIEPLQKELPR
-1832 EVADYGDIYNSYI
+1832 EAADYGDIYNSYI

-1884 WRKKGLNKELIDHP
+1884 WRKKGLSKELIDHP
-1898 KILKA
+1898 EILQA
-1903 CQGLEKKYGKQ
+1903 CQGLEKKYGEQ
-1914 GLKELLYEGPSAMLE
+1914 GLKELLYEGPFAMLE
-1929 ESTDLKEAN
+1929 ESTDLKKAN

-1958 RVHKRQQ
+1958 RVHERQQ

-1990 EESFKQQL
+1990 GESFEQQL

-2042 LGNLKNAQKGF
+2042 LGKLKNAQKGF

-2071 FGEMHREADRNMDGS
+2071 FGEMHREADRKMDES

-2099 TKVKDEIIDF
+2099 TKVKNEIMDF
-2109 TGRMAEAYKWED
+2109 TDRMAEACKWED
-2121 SWESRSDASQ
+2121 HWESCSDASQ

-2167 VKNLPAKYFEAKPQ
+2167 VKDLPAKYFEAKPQ

-2248 YDRNTN
+2248 YDRNAN

-2264 STVVHEGAHMF
+2264 STVIHEGAHMF

-2290 ATYFNGDTAKA
+2290 ATYFNGDAAKA

-2314 IRSWAA
+2314 IRSWTA

-2368 LMDGSAPTKEMQGV
+2368 LMEGSAPTKEMQGV

-2392 IYKTAKSLGNVELT
+2392 IYKTAKNLGNVELT
-2406 PEIKDIFDR
+2406 PEIKDIFDC
-2415 MISTESEINAWAAQ
+2415 MISTEAEINAWAAQ

-2480 RASISSEEER
+2480 KASISSEEER

-2504 QIETIYNSGTFPT
+2504 QIETIYNSDTFPT
-2517 RKDRDEFLQMA
+2517 KKDRDEFLQMA

-2540 VAGGTTEERW
+2540 AAGGTTEERW

-2568 EAIRS
+2568 EAIRG

-2628 KRLGLVSEKETTEID
+2628 KRLGLVSEKETTEVD

-2674 AEAAAAKGENK
+2674 AEAAAAKGENQ

-2754 KEDARNTL
+2754 KQDARNTL

-2906 VEMNPMQAMDDDRYV
+2906 VEMNPMQAMDNENYF
-2921 AEDIIPGWMRSAFEG
+2921 AEDIIPGWMRSAFDG
-2936 STALKLKDLTMDQ
+2936 SSPMKMKDLTMNQ

-3005 ATNLDRLGTKIH
+3005 ATGLDRLGTKIH
-3017 SLIKDITLSEILIE
+3017 SLIKDITLPEILIE
-3031 RMGKSAAEYFY
+3031 RLGKSATEYFY

-3073 EWTAIRSKKLYTIG
+3073 EWTAIRSKKLYTVG

-3107 NFGTKSNRARLI
+3107 NFGTKSNRERLI

-3151 ESVWEHLN
+3151 EKVWDHLN

-3195 AYYRIKYDPLSSAK
+3195 AYYRIKYDPLSSTK

-3340 ALLNIGNITGMMDRM
+3340 ALLNIGNITGMMERM
-3355 GAMNA
+3355 GAANA
-3360 LKAVGDFYFHG
+3360 IKAVGDFYFHG
-3371 NIVEQRRFIQNKSTM
+3371 NIVEQRRFIQTKSTM

-3408 NESELR
+3408 NESEFR

-3439 EMFSLPEWLYTYK
+3439 EMFSLPEWLFTYK
-3452 NAMAV
+3452 RAMAA
-3457 MEVDGKLTREEM
+3457 MEIEGKLNRDEM

-3492 QTSFTRKNGIL
+3492 QSSFIRKNGIL

-3524 YILYDKGDV
+3524 YTLYDKGDV
-3533 KPLLEATWYWW
+3533 KPLLAATWYWW

-3625 AKKGDLIEMGRGAT
+3625 TKKGDLIEMGRGAT
-3639 KAITRTSIPV
+3639 KAVTRTYIPV
-3649 PDTITDAF
+3649 PDTVTDAF

>member
-1 MDEEILGSVLHG
+1 MDEEILGSVLRG

-133 ALNNQPFSAKT
+133 ALNNQPFSTKT

-199 YLYDTGT
+199 YLYDTGA
-206 HFAGTAYKAGQ
+206 HFAGTAYEAGQ

-232 EISDEEVEKAIPDLM
+232 EISDEEVEKAIPGLM

-285 EILSPIAPLA
+285 EIIAPIAPLA

-307 QIATLG
+307 QIATLS

-319 AVGATGVVAGAA
+319 AVGATGAVAGAA

-336 ALTGLIALGTASVFT
+336 ALAGLIALGTASVFT

-362 WDWRTQ
+362 WDWRTK

-461 GLQSLSADMDTRLFG
+461 GLQSLSADIDTNLFG

-510 AGTGAHRAMKRIAGL
+510 AGAGAHRAMKRITGL

-551 SESSLYQKAPETYRK
+551 AESSLYKKAPETYRK

-673 REKREAAAAEKILN
+673 REKREAAATEKILN

-716 DTCKTILQEAKDA
+716 DTCKAILQEAKDA

-743 EQRKTQDANFS
+743 ERRKTQDANFS

-781 YQDFYGAYGRAP
+781 YQDFYGTYGRAP

-807 AENDKGDEESKVA
+807 AENDKGDEESKAA

-832 SIERVSETLKS
+832 SIERVGETLKS

-877 AVTKAARDSALVLAK
+877 AVTKAARDSALVLTK
-892 IAENFHNNYG
+892 IAENFHKNYG
-902 VPLKLAMIAAGE
+902 VPLKLAMVKAGE
-914 VSPETTHQLN
+914 V
-924 QSAIEN
+924 
-930 ELQLVKE
+930 V
-937 KYWNT
+937 
-942 EEWMKAP
+942 
-949 DGTPTKLT
+949 
-957 ERQWLI
+957 
-963 THSETFREWFGDWET
+963 
-978 VEKVTKLY
+978 
-986 YGNPIV
+986 
-992 MTEGGLKE
+992 
-1000 KLEKAARDNGINI
+1000 GIN
-1013 AADADSIRKEIK
+1013 KE
-1025 TIFKSL
+1025 
-1031 YPGKELSKGYREP
+1031 
-1044 GRVKN
+1044 
-1049 LDGELISIT
+1049 
-1058 VSSAKELRHHS
+1058 A
-1069 TNPRTLFLAVNLD
+1069 
-1082 SVIENATFLYEE
+1082 
-1094 VKDESRVKKSNQTT
+1094 
-1108 LAYRYY
+1108 
-1114 ATRVVVNGEECIA
+1114 
-1127 RIIVRKDKNG
+1127 
-1137 NLYFYDGDITSNE
+1137 
-1150 QIKKDLPKYLY
+1150 
-1161 PDTKTGQNLGKSLF
+1161 
-1175 THSIQEWLAKVKE
+1175 
-1188 TTDKIGG
+1188 
-1195 NGEVLA
+1195 
-1201 SVVNDFEESS
+1201 
-1211 TYHQMAGE
+1211 YHQM
-1219 HARNAPLD
+1219 
-1227 KLEVAKKMEEEEA
+1227 
-1240 SPEEIWD
+1240 
-1247 TTGWMRG
+1247 
-1254 PEGEWRFEIPD
+1254 
-1265 NLDQIDLS
+1265 
-1273 FAKDQDRISL
+1273 
-1283 WQIYSNPQLYEA
+1283 
-1295 YPALANVKV
+1295 
-1304 YAEDTGKAYSGAD
+1304 
-1317 GFTDEDG
+1317 
-1324 IHLSKEFI
+1324 
-1332 EKNPK
+1332 
-1337 EAKSALIHEL
+1337 
-1347 QHVIQ
+1347 
-1352 MTVEDRFS
+1352 
-1360 KGGNPKIAEES
+1360 
-1371 MEMTLWKLEVRL
+1371 
-1383 EELKLKEPERSY
+1383 
-1395 IEAMQENDKQAAEA
+1395 
-1409 MNNGDF
+1409 
-1415 AKFISL
+1415 
-1421 SKKKKEIR
+1421 
-1429 KNGPENKE
+1429 
-1437 EIDNILRNIET
+1437 
-1448 LKNATKETEH
+1448 
-1458 GDPHGYKKY
+1458 
-1467 RRLGG
+1467 
-1472 EAEAF
+1472 
-1477 MTSERAEGKQAG
+1477 
-1489 MPNYDTGY
+1489 
-1497 GYPVANFA
+1497 
-1505 GETFRFSLAQR
+1505 
-1516 EKSAAEQQ
+1516 AEQQ
-1524 LDADEKSFADS
+1524 LDTDEKSFADS

-1540 AGKISTDTI
+1540 AGRIFTDTI

-1554 PLVMRLVGAEVLPVE
+1554 PLVMRLVGAKVLPVE
-1569 ISVSDLKKVL
+1569 ISASDLKKVL

-1680 NRKKATDWIS
+1680 NRKKAIDWIS
-1690 SEQPHWLIPEEKVDN
+1690 SEQPQWLIPKEKVDN
-1705 LLSAPNVANEENLV
+1705 LLSAPNVANEEDLV

-1733 DKDLVAMHNIDLGNL
+1733 DKDLVVYHNVSTGKLRE
-1748 AAAIK
+1748 AIK
-1753 LGGLPVPSIAV
+1753 LGGLPMPSLAI
-1764 TKKQTPYT
+1764 TKRDIP
-1772 GFGDATLIMKKDTVD
+1772 FGDFGEITLIGDKDMID
-1787 PSKTP
+1787 PRKSRSNE
-1792 VFSRDAWTGVFP
+1792 VFSRDAYTVRKPVVNYEVPAKIDSDAFH
-1804 KVIRLANMK
+1804 KK
-1813 RLTSF
+1813 Y
-1818 VEKAIEPLQEELPR
+1818 EETRKFL
-1832 EVADYGDIYNSYI
+1832 
-1845 LRNANNKNGDVQKML
+1845 NKNSIDVG
-1860 EDSLNSA
+1860 EINFSFYNGEESLAAMENNIA
-1867 GYKYYFLKTIN
+1867 IKYYYVKNVLKKDIPI
-1878 KEPKLK
+1878 KERTVTPPVRGERLFKEYPELIHALK
-1884 WRKKGLNKELIDHP
+1884 SSKVKKGDFSEVDQAARPYFDEMRQDIAMGK
-1898 KILKA
+1898 
-1903 CQGLEKKYGKQ
+1903 GLVGRSKRVLAKWTTNGHINEEGV
-1914 GLKELLYEGPSAMLE
+1914 KELLLRLSAYEEDKKKKPYKEVDRQDFVKDLRKTIEEAGIERFTAFVRSEFDSLYKDRYLWDNGKKYAFNIDNIVKLMKKYRGTNNEGPGGINYGFNSLLAFLSKKFTSIRDIKNH
-1929 ESTDLKEAN
+1929 ESLLAPNKKELARYKKAEDMYNRLIDEAAELRGSYGMDLDMDLAGLMKDTRDGKKDLHGFPEDKKFLQHIKDFLKEA
-1938 DLIVNE
+1938 
-1944 LSKKPEGNESPFLK
+1944 
-1958 RVHKRQQ
+1958 
-1965 ARLVNGET
+1965 
-1973 LHSLL
+1973 
-1978 SDYLERDKKVFE
+1978 DKVTT
-1990 EESFKQQL
+1990 
-1998 DKRIKANQNTFNAWK
+1998 D
-2013 ESFRDEML
+2013 
-2021 GESVIRD
+2021 
-2028 SGKPADLE
+2028 
-2036 NIVDAM
+2036 
-2042 LGNLKNAQKGF
+2042 
-2053 AGFGIGN
+2053 
-2060 IIASSAKKIES
+2060 
-2071 FGEMHREADRNMDGS
+2071 
-2086 TNIETSLD
+2086 
-2094 KSEQY
+2094 
-2099 TKVKDEIIDF
+2099 
-2109 TGRMAEAYKWED
+2109 
-2121 SWESRSDASQ
+2121 
-2131 VLMSMMSGKTFKAS
+2131 
-2145 ARKFGFTYSAA
+2145 
-2156 LEKQA
+2156 
-2161 KEIIKE
+2161 
-2167 VKNLPAKYFEAKPQ
+2167 YFEAKPA
-2181 RAVRFSEVA
+2181 RKVTFDEFSGAVI
-2190 AAVMPKNAS
+2190 PKGTPEETVNFLGS
-2199 KEIKDYLRAQGVTIR
+2199 QGIVVR
-2214 LYDPRIEGDRERV
+2214 EYDQDVEGDREAKAKELGQKLNV
-2227 TNSAQDRV
+2227 
-2235 KQYFQEGSNYQGS
+2235 YFQNKYQGS
-2248 YDRNTN
+2248 YDRNAN

-2264 STVVHEGAHMF
+2264 STVIHEGAHMF

-2290 ATYFNGDTAKA
+2290 AIYFNGDTVKA

-2415 MISTESEINAWAAQ
+2415 MISTEAEINAWAAQ

-2480 RASISSEEER
+2480 KASISSEEER

-2499 ENEIY
+2499 NEIY
-2504 QIETIYNSGTFPT
+2504 QIETIYNSDTFPT
-2517 RKDRDEFLQMA
+2517 KKDRDEFLQMA
-2528 GFTEKDLKEKLR
+2528 GLTEKDLKEKLR
-2540 VAGGTTEERW
+2540 AAGGTTEERW

-2568 EAIRS
+2568 EAIRG

-2674 AEAAAAKGENK
+2674 AEAAAVKGENK

-2720 DAELTAAD
+2720 DAELTVAD

-2773 RWWENKAQIAEARA
+2773 RWWENKAQIAEVRA
-2787 MKAAAGNDWEGAA
+2787 MKAAAANDWEGAA

-2854 RISRTDKPVMMKD
+2854 RISRTDKPVMMND

-2906 VEMNPMQAMDDDRYV
+2906 VEMNPMKAMDDDRYM
-2921 AEDIIPGWMRSAFEG
+2921 AEDIIPGWMRSAFDG
-2936 STALKLKDLTMDQ
+2936 SSPLKLKDLTMNQ

-3017 SLIKDITLSEILIE
+3017 SLIKDITLPEILIE
-3031 RMGKSAAEYFY
+3031 RLGKSAAEYFY
-3042 KPMDKAAAHLR
+3042 KPMDRAAAHLR
-3053 ELKSAARVTFR
+3053 KLKSAARVTFR

-3195 AYYRIKYDPLSSAK
+3195 AYYRIKYDPLSSTK

-3239 AGTSGGQK
+3239 AGASGGQK

-3340 ALLNIGNITGMMDRM
+3340 ALLNIGNITGMMERM
-3355 GAMNA
+3355 GAANA

-3371 NIVEQRRFIQNKSTM
+3371 NIVEQRRFIQTKSTM

-3408 NESELR
+3408 NESEFR

-3439 EMFSLPEWLYTYK
+3439 EMFSLPEWLFTYK
-3452 NAMAV
+3452 RAMAA
-3457 MEVDGKLTREEM
+3457 MEIEGKLNRDEM

-3492 QTSFTRKNGIL
+3492 QTSFIRKNGIL

-3524 YILYDKGDV
+3524 YTLYDKGDV
-3533 KPLLEATWYWW
+3533 KPLLAVTWYWW

-3560 SDDEDKWKKKFLH
+3560 TDDEDKWKKKFLH

-3625 AKKGDLIEMGRGAT
+3625 TKKGDLIEMGRGAT
-3639 KAITRTSIPV
+3639 KVVTRTYIPV
-3649 PDTITDAF
+3649 PDTVTDAF
-3657 WNFMRMAC
+3657 WNFMRMTC
-3665 TDTEFTMWDWFRK
+3665 TDTEFTMWDWFKK

>member
-206 HFAGTAYKAGQ
+206 HFAGTAYEAGQ

-232 EISDEEVEKAIPDLM
+232 EISDEEVEKAIPGLM
-247 NAQKA
+247 NVQKA
-252 YNAEIGDSYV
+252 YNAEIGNSYV

-285 EILSPIAPLA
+285 EILAPIAPLA

-319 AVGATGVVAGAA
+319 AVGATGAVAGAA

-381 AIGHAKRVGRINA
+381 AIGHAKRVGVINA
-394 AIETGAWELAL
+394 AIETGAWELAF
-405 KGITKVWGSDA
+405 KGIAKVWGSDA

-461 GLQSLSADMDTRLFG
+461 GLQSLSADIDTNLFG

-510 AGTGAHRAMKRIAGL
+510 AGAGAHRAMKRITGL

-551 SESSLYQKAPETYRK
+551 SESSLYKKAPETYRK

-673 REKREAAAAEKILN
+673 REKREAAASEKILN

-716 DTCKTILQEAKDA
+716 DTCKTILQEAKDT

-743 EQRKTQDANFS
+743 ERRKTQDANTS

-807 AENDKGDEESKVA
+807 AENDKGDDESKAA

-832 SIERVSETLKS
+832 SIERVSEALKS

-877 AVTKAARDSALVLAK
+877 AVTKAARDSALILAK
-892 IAENFHNNYG
+892 LAENFHKNYG

-914 VSPETTHQLN
+914 VSPETAHQLN

-942 EEWMKAP
+942 DEWMKAP

-957 ERQWLI
+957 EHQWLI
-963 THSETFREWFGDWET
+963 AHSETFKKWFGNWGT
-978 VEKVTKLY
+978 VEKYNRL
-986 YGNPIV
+986 IQ
-992 MTEGGLKE
+992 
-1000 KLEKAARDNGINI
+1000 
-1013 AADADSIRKEIK
+1013 
-1025 TIFKSL
+1025 
-1031 YPGKELSKGYREP
+1031 SKPVECNRTTFRGA
-1044 GRVKN
+1044 
-1049 LDGELISIT
+1049 
-1058 VSSAKELRHHS
+1058 SAKEIGKAAKELYRALFPVSRAGGKRDEPAVIRNRDGEYIRMPVSAAKELVRHSAQNS
-1069 TNPRTLFLAVNLD
+1069 TLQLIPNLKELIAK
-1082 SVIENATFLYEE
+1082 SVFLYEDA
-1094 VKDESRVKKSNQTT
+1094 KDPDRVKKLNQSTVS
-1108 LAYRYY
+1108 YRYY
-1114 ATRVVVNGEECIA
+1114 GMKIKLDGKECFA
-1127 RIIVRKDKNG
+1127 RIVVREEANG
-1137 NLYFYDGDITSNE
+1137 RKYFYDGDITE
-1150 QIKKDLPKYLY
+1150 IKKNPAQTGG
-1161 PDTKTGQNLGKSLF
+1161 PDSKNGVQSEGVLF

-1195 NGEVLA
+1195 NGEVLP
-1201 SVVNDFEESS
+1201 SVVNDFEGSS
-1211 TYHQMAGE
+1211 TYHQMAEEYAHDVLSG
-1219 HARNAPLD
+1219 
-1227 KLEVAKKMEEEEA
+1227 KLTKKGM
-1240 SPEEIWD
+1240 
-1247 TTGWMRG
+1247 
-1254 PEGEWRFEIPD
+1254 
-1265 NLDQIDLS
+1265 
-1273 FAKDQDRISL
+1273 
-1283 WQIYSNPQLYEA
+1283 
-1295 YPALANVKV
+1295 
-1304 YAEDTGKAYSGAD
+1304 AE
-1317 GFTDEDG
+1317 
-1324 IHLSKEFI
+1324 
-1332 EKNPK
+1332 
-1337 EAKSALIHEL
+1337 
-1347 QHVIQ
+1347 
-1352 MTVEDRFS
+1352 R
-1360 KGGNPKIAEES
+1360 
-1371 MEMTLWKLEVRL
+1371 
-1383 EELKLKEPERSY
+1383 
-1395 IEAMQENDKQAAEA
+1395 
-1409 MNNGDF
+1409 
-1415 AKFISL
+1415 
-1421 SKKKKEIR
+1421 
-1429 KNGPENKE
+1429 
-1437 EIDNILRNIET
+1437 
-1448 LKNATKETEH
+1448 
-1458 GDPHGYKKY
+1458 
-1467 RRLGG
+1467 
-1472 EAEAF
+1472 
-1477 MTSERAEGKQAG
+1477 
-1489 MPNYDTGY
+1489 
-1497 GYPVANFA
+1497 
-1505 GETFRFSLAQR
+1505 
-1516 EKSAAEQQ
+1516 Q

-1540 AGKISTDTI
+1540 AGKEKSSMVR
-1549 QVMRT
+1549 VMTT
-1554 PLVMRLVGAEVLPVE
+1554 PLVLKLTGAEVLPVE
-1569 ISVSDLKKVL
+1569 IAKTDLEKIL
-1579 VDKHTDIT
+1579 NGKHAGDMT
-1587 PDIMKQIPRA
+1587 PEIMKQLPRA
-1597 LTDPMMIFSTYS
+1597 LTNPIMIFKSYT
-1609 GKNGEVR
+1609 GPNGEERRV
-1616 KVIVLELKDKNG
+1616 VVVDLKDNNG
-1628 ATIVIPME
+1628 ATIVVPFE
-1636 LERKKGNYEVNQI
+1636 LKATNTERRYIVNRI
-1649 TSAYGKTD
+1649 ASVYGKTG
-1657 KKTRRTSFV
+1657 KRSRAPSYE
-1666 WFQKQLQEGKLEYA
+1666 WFGRQLENGNLLYA
-1680 NRKKATDWIS
+1680 NRKKAINEILQRSPNW
-1690 SEQPHWLIPEEKVDN
+1690 PIPEEKVDN
-1705 LLSAPNVANEENLV
+1705 LLSAPNVANEEDLV

-1733 DKDLVAMHNIDLGNL
+1733 DKDLVVYHNVSTGKLRE
-1748 AAAIK
+1748 AIK
-1753 LGGLPVPSIAV
+1753 LGGLPMPSLAI
-1764 TKKQTPYT
+1764 TKRDIP
-1772 GFGDATLIMKKDTVD
+1772 FGDFGEITLIGDKGMVD
-1787 PSKTP
+1787 PRKSRANE
-1792 VFSRDAWTGVFP
+1792 VFSRDAYTVRKPVVNYEEPAKINIDTFHKKYEETRKFLKKNSIDVGEINFSFYDGEES
-1804 KVIRLANMK
+1804 LAAMENNI
-1813 RLTSF
+1813 
-1818 VEKAIEPLQEELPR
+1818 AI
-1832 EVADYGDIYNSYI
+1832 
-1845 LRNANNKNGDVQKML
+1845 
-1860 EDSLNSA
+1860 
-1867 GYKYYFLKTIN
+1867 KYYYVKNVLKKDIPI
-1878 KEPKLK
+1878 KERTVTPSVRGERLFKEYPELIHALK
-1884 WRKKGLNKELIDHP
+1884 SSKVKKGDFSEVDQAARPYFDEMRQDIAMGK
-1898 KILKA
+1898 
-1903 CQGLEKKYGKQ
+1903 GLVGRSKRVLAKWTTNGHINEEGV
-1914 GLKELLYEGPSAMLE
+1914 KELLLRLSAYEEDKKKKPYKEVDRQDFVKDLRKTIEEAGIERFTAFVRSEFDSLYKDRYLWDNGKKYAFNIDNIVKLMKKYRGTNNEGPGGINYGFNSLLAFLSKKFTSIRDIKNH
-1929 ESTDLKEAN
+1929 ESLLVPNKKELARYKKAEDMYNRLIDEAAELRGSYGMDLDMDLAELMKDTRDGKKDLHGFPEDKKFLQHIKDFLKEA
-1938 DLIVNE
+1938 
-1944 LSKKPEGNESPFLK
+1944 
-1958 RVHKRQQ
+1958 
-1965 ARLVNGET
+1965 
-1973 LHSLL
+1973 
-1978 SDYLERDKKVFE
+1978 DKATT
-1990 EESFKQQL
+1990 
-1998 DKRIKANQNTFNAWK
+1998 D
-2013 ESFRDEML
+2013 
-2021 GESVIRD
+2021 
-2028 SGKPADLE
+2028 
-2036 NIVDAM
+2036 
-2042 LGNLKNAQKGF
+2042 
-2053 AGFGIGN
+2053 
-2060 IIASSAKKIES
+2060 
-2071 FGEMHREADRNMDGS
+2071 
-2086 TNIETSLD
+2086 
-2094 KSEQY
+2094 
-2099 TKVKDEIIDF
+2099 
-2109 TGRMAEAYKWED
+2109 
-2121 SWESRSDASQ
+2121 
-2131 VLMSMMSGKTFKAS
+2131 
-2145 ARKFGFTYSAA
+2145 
-2156 LEKQA
+2156 
-2161 KEIIKE
+2161 
-2167 VKNLPAKYFEAKPQ
+2167 YFEAKPA
-2181 RAVRFSEVA
+2181 RKVTFDEFSGAVI
-2190 AAVMPKNAS
+2190 PKGTPEETVNFLES
-2199 KEIKDYLRAQGVTIR
+2199 QGIVVR
-2214 LYDPRIEGDRERV
+2214 EYDQDVEGDREAKAKELGQKLNV
-2227 TNSAQDRV
+2227 
-2235 KQYFQEGSNYQGS
+2235 YFQNKYQGS
-2248 YDRNTN
+2248 YDRNAN

-2264 STVVHEGAHMF
+2264 STVIHEGAHMF

-2301 RAALKSMQGDLST
+2301 RAALKSMQGDLFT
-2314 IRSWAA
+2314 IRSWAV

-2406 PEIKDIFDR
+2406 PEIKDIFDH
-2415 MISTESEINAWAAQ
+2415 MISTEDEINAWAAQ

-2480 RASISSEEER
+2480 KASISSEEER

-2504 QIETIYNSGTFPT
+2504 QIETIYNSDTFPT
-2517 RKDRDEFLQMA
+2517 KKDRDEFLQMA
-2528 GFTEKDLKEKLR
+2528 GLTEKDLKEKLR
-2540 VAGGTTEERW
+2540 AAGGTTEERW
-2550 NKHIEE
+2550 NKHIKE

-2568 EAIRS
+2568 EAIRG

-2579 RSPEGMAKKSRIEAM
+2579 HSPEGMAKKSRIEAM

-2674 AEAAAAKGENK
+2674 AEAAAAKGENQ

-2773 RWWENKAQIAEARA
+2773 RWWENKAQIAETRA
-2787 MKAAAGNDWEGAA
+2787 MKAAAKNDWEGAA

-2829 GGGKVTTPLLNENG
+2829 GGGKVTTSLLNENG

-2892 ESGQERPFNWRWLA
+2892 GNGQERPFNWRWLA
-2906 VEMNPMQAMDDDRYV
+2906 VEMNPMQAMDDDRYM
-2921 AEDIIPGWMRSAFEG
+2921 AEDIIPGWMRSAFDG
-2936 STALKLKDLTMDQ
+2936 SSPMKLKDLTMDQ

-2969 GNTLGTSFDE
+2969 GNTLGTSFDD
-2979 ASQKIHDEILG
+2979 AAQKIHDEIID

-3017 SLIKDITLSEILIE
+3017 SLIKDITLPEILIE
-3031 RMGKSAAEYFY
+3031 RLGKSAAEYFY
-3042 KPMDKAAAHLR
+3042 KPIDKAAAHLR
-3053 ELKSAARVTFR
+3053 ELKSEARVTFR

-3073 EWTAIRSKKLYTIG
+3073 EWTAIRSKKLYTVG

-3107 NFGTKSNRARLI
+3107 NFGTKSNRERLI

-3125 DTLNTDEKTILDML
+3125 DTLNTDEKTVLDML

-3151 ESVWEHLN
+3151 EKVWDHLN

-3171 LYGTPLGKVQ
+3171 LYGTPLGKVK

-3189 GRVIHG
+3189 GRIIHG
-3195 AYYRIKYDPLSSAK
+3195 QYYRIKYDPLSSTK

-3215 TDIAKMDMQN
+3215 TDIAKMGMQN

-3239 AGTSGGQK
+3239 AGASGGQK

-3285 AAIENTAGPE
+3285 TAIENTAGPE

-3326 RRFNFTTMGFRFST
+3326 RRFNFATMGFRFST
-3340 ALLNIGNITGMMDRM
+3340 ALLNIGNITGMMERM
-3355 GAMNA
+3355 GAANA

-3371 NIVEQRRFIQNKSTM
+3371 NIVEQRRFIQTKSTM

-3414 SKIEHGKYGVDTLNS
+3414 SKIEHGKYGVDALNS

-3439 EMFSLPEWLYTYK
+3439 EMFSLPEWLFTYRR
-3452 NAMAV
+3452 AMAA

-3524 YILYDKGDV
+3524 YTLYDKGDV
-3533 KPLLEATWYWW
+3533 KPLLAATWYWW

-3586 AREAVPWTVDFF
+3586 VREAVPWTVDFF

-3657 WNFMRMAC
+3657 WNFMRMVS

>member
-1 MDEEILGSVLHG
+1 
-13 IKPKDYTPI
+13 
-22 QVRPTPE
+22 
-29 FGGIQLTEEQ
+29 
-39 QAKKDNMESVKDGEI
+39 
-54 LPLGGFT
+54 
-61 DTVEAQWE
+61 
-69 SAKDLVKS
+69 
-77 TDVYKNLFGN
+77 
-87 SAPDDNRLEQS
+87 
-98 EKLGSALGIAPQLIA
+98 
-113 SDPDMYKAA
+113 
-122 VTTYERQRNAA
+122 
-133 ALNNQPFSAKT
+133 
-144 LNELYPELDT
+144 
-154 EDPVATTIALK
+154 
-165 DYTNILKSR
+165 
-174 EAAAQGA
+174 
-181 AVYTMPESKLTDL
+181 
-194 SNVIG
+194 
-199 YLYDTGT
+199 
-206 HFAGTAYKAGQ
+206 
-217 ALDAQSELMYKASIG
+217 
-232 EISDEEVEKAIPDLM
+232 M

-285 EILSPIAPLA
+285 EILAPIAPLA

-319 AVGATGVVAGAA
+319 AVGATGAVAGAA

-362 WDWRTQ
+362 WDWRTK

-461 GLQSLSADMDTRLFG
+461 GLQSLSADIDTRLFG

-510 AGTGAHRAMKRIAGL
+510 AGAGAHRAMKRITGL

-551 SESSLYQKAPETYRK
+551 SESSLYKKAPETYRK

-673 REKREAAAAEKILN
+673 REKREAAATEKILN

-716 DTCKTILQEAKDA
+716 DTCKTILQEAKDT

-743 EQRKTQDANFS
+743 ERRKTQDANFS

-781 YQDFYGAYGRAP
+781 YQDFYGTYGRAP

-807 AENDKGDEESKVA
+807 AENDKGDEESKAA

-866 LLEEI
+866 LLAQI
-871 KAAGNG
+871 QAAGNG

-892 IAENFHNNYG
+892 LAENFHKNYG
-902 VPLKLAMIAAGE
+902 VPLKLAMVKAGEVVGIREGAYGMAAFDVSRSGISSVSQFMDRIKAGKAAGE
-914 VSPETTHQLN
+914 KPNKIRYTGKFGVSYSEEQVSHATILHRGHVLTKEQMDDIENHLDVLHNPALSSRGDALSGRYHGKSVLCRIDGDLGSYYVVLEVSNDNGVVWFKTGMAGGKESIDKIIAEHSAGSLSYKDAGTTSQN
-924 QSAIEN
+924 NSAITIDSLPN
-930 ELQLVKE
+930 AL
-937 KYWNT
+937 
-942 EEWMKAP
+942 
-949 DGTPTKLT
+949 
-957 ERQWLI
+957 
-963 THSETFREWFGDWET
+963 
-978 VEKVTKLY
+978 
-986 YGNPIV
+986 
-992 MTEGGLKE
+992 
-1000 KLEKAARDNGINI
+1000 GI
-1013 AADADSIRKEIK
+1013 
-1025 TIFKSL
+1025 
-1031 YPGKELSKGYREP
+1031 
-1044 GRVKN
+1044 
-1049 LDGELISIT
+1049 
-1058 VSSAKELRHHS
+1058 
-1069 TNPRTLFLAVNLD
+1069 
-1082 SVIENATFLYEE
+1082 
-1094 VKDESRVKKSNQTT
+1094 VKKD
-1108 LAYRYY
+1108 A
-1114 ATRVVVNGEECIA
+1114 
-1127 RIIVRKDKNG
+1127 
-1137 NLYFYDGDITSNE
+1137 
-1150 QIKKDLPKYLY
+1150 
-1161 PDTKTGQNLGKSLF
+1161 
-1175 THSIQEWLAKVKE
+1175 
-1188 TTDKIGG
+1188 
-1195 NGEVLA
+1195 
-1201 SVVNDFEESS
+1201 
-1211 TYHQMAGE
+1211 YHQMAGE
-1219 HARNAPLD
+1219 YAHNVLSS
-1227 KLEVAKKMEEEEA
+1227 KSTKK
-1240 SPEEIWD
+1240 
-1247 TTGWMRG
+1247 
-1254 PEGEWRFEIPD
+1254 
-1265 NLDQIDLS
+1265 
-1273 FAKDQDRISL
+1273 
-1283 WQIYSNPQLYEA
+1283 
-1295 YPALANVKV
+1295 
-1304 YAEDTGKAYSGAD
+1304 
-1317 GFTDEDG
+1317 
-1324 IHLSKEFI
+1324 
-1332 EKNPK
+1332 
-1337 EAKSALIHEL
+1337 
-1347 QHVIQ
+1347 
-1352 MTVEDRFS
+1352 
-1360 KGGNPKIAEES
+1360 
-1371 MEMTLWKLEVRL
+1371 
-1383 EELKLKEPERSY
+1383 
-1395 IEAMQENDKQAAEA
+1395 
-1409 MNNGDF
+1409 
-1415 AKFISL
+1415 
-1421 SKKKKEIR
+1421 
-1429 KNGPENKE
+1429 
-1437 EIDNILRNIET
+1437 
-1448 LKNATKETEH
+1448 
-1458 GDPHGYKKY
+1458 
-1467 RRLGG
+1467 
-1472 EAEAF
+1472 
-1477 MTSERAEGKQAG
+1477 G
-1489 MPNYDTGY
+1489 M
-1497 GYPVANFA
+1497 
-1505 GETFRFSLAQR
+1505 
-1516 EKSAAEQQ
+1516 AEQQ

-1535 VDRFM
+1535 VDRFI
-1540 AGKISTDTI
+1540 AGKEKSPMVR
-1549 QVMRT
+1549 VMTT
-1554 PLVMRLVGAEVLPVE
+1554 PLVLKLTGAEVLPVE
-1569 ISVSDLKKVL
+1569 IAKTDLEKIL
-1579 VDKHTDIT
+1579 NGKHAGDMT
-1587 PDIMKQIPRA
+1587 PEIMKQLPRA
-1597 LTDPMMIFSTYS
+1597 LTNPIMIFKSYT
-1609 GKNGEVR
+1609 GPNGEERRV
-1616 KVIVLELKDKNG
+1616 VVVDLKDRNG
-1628 ATIVIPME
+1628 ATIVVPFE
-1636 LERKKGNYEVNQI
+1636 LKVTTRKNYEINRI
-1649 TSAYGKTD
+1649 ASAYGKT
-1657 KKTRRTSFV
+1657 KKKSKNPSYE
-1666 WFQKQLQEGKLEYA
+1666 WFNSQLDEENLLYV
-1680 NRKKATDWIS
+1680 NRKKAINEILQRSPNW
-1690 SEQPHWLIPEEKVDN
+1690 PMPEEKVDN
-1705 LLSAPNVANEENLV
+1705 LLSAPNVANEEDLV

-1733 DKDLVAMHNIDLGNL
+1733 DKDLVVYHNVSAGKLRE
-1748 AAAIK
+1748 AIK
-1753 LGGLPVPSIAV
+1753 LGGLPMPSLAI
-1764 TKKQTPYT
+1764 TKRDIP
-1772 GFGDATLIMKKDTVD
+1772 FGDFGEITLIGDKVMID
-1787 PSKTP
+1787 PRKSRSNE
-1792 VFSRDAWTGVFP
+1792 VFSRDAYTVRKPVVNYEVPAKIDSDAFHKKFEETRKFLKKNSIDVGVINFSFYDGEES
-1804 KVIRLANMK
+1804 LAAMENNI
-1813 RLTSF
+1813 
-1818 VEKAIEPLQEELPR
+1818 AI
-1832 EVADYGDIYNSYI
+1832 
-1845 LRNANNKNGDVQKML
+1845 
-1860 EDSLNSA
+1860 
-1867 GYKYYFLKTIN
+1867 KYYYVKNVLKKDIPI
-1878 KEPKLK
+1878 KERTVTPPVSGERLFKEYPELIHALK
-1884 WRKKGLNKELIDHP
+1884 SSKVKEGDFSEVDQAARPYFDEMRQDIAMGKGLVGRSKRVLAKWTTNGHINEE
-1898 KILKA
+1898 
-1903 CQGLEKKYGKQ
+1903 GV
-1914 GLKELLYEGPSAMLE
+1914 KELLLRLSAYEEDKKKKPYKEVDRQDFVKDLRKTIEEAGIERFTAFVRSEFDSLYKDRYLWDNGKKYAFNIDNIVKLMKKYRGTNNEGPGGINYGFNSLLAFLSKKFTSIRDIKNH
-1929 ESTDLKEAN
+1929 ESLLAPNKKELARHKKAEDMYNRLIDEAAELRGSYGMDLDMDLAGLMKDTRDGKKDLHGFPEDKKFLQHIKDFLKEA
-1938 DLIVNE
+1938 
-1944 LSKKPEGNESPFLK
+1944 
-1958 RVHKRQQ
+1958 
-1965 ARLVNGET
+1965 
-1973 LHSLL
+1973 
-1978 SDYLERDKKVFE
+1978 DKVTT
-1990 EESFKQQL
+1990 
-1998 DKRIKANQNTFNAWK
+1998 D
-2013 ESFRDEML
+2013 
-2021 GESVIRD
+2021 
-2028 SGKPADLE
+2028 
-2036 NIVDAM
+2036 
-2042 LGNLKNAQKGF
+2042 
-2053 AGFGIGN
+2053 
-2060 IIASSAKKIES
+2060 
-2071 FGEMHREADRNMDGS
+2071 
-2086 TNIETSLD
+2086 
-2094 KSEQY
+2094 
-2099 TKVKDEIIDF
+2099 
-2109 TGRMAEAYKWED
+2109 
-2121 SWESRSDASQ
+2121 
-2131 VLMSMMSGKTFKAS
+2131 
-2145 ARKFGFTYSAA
+2145 
-2156 LEKQA
+2156 
-2161 KEIIKE
+2161 
-2167 VKNLPAKYFEAKPQ
+2167 YFEAKPA
-2181 RAVRFSEVA
+2181 RKVTFDEFSGAVI
-2190 AAVMPKNAS
+2190 PKGTPEETVNFLES
-2199 KEIKDYLRAQGVTIR
+2199 QGIVVR
-2214 LYDPRIEGDRERV
+2214 EYDQDVEGDREAKAKELGQKLNV
-2227 TNSAQDRV
+2227 
-2235 KQYFQEGSNYQGS
+2235 YFQNKYQGS
-2248 YDRNTN
+2248 YDRNAN

-2264 STVVHEGAHMF
+2264 STVIHEGAHMF
-2275 LSMLENMSQMSEENV
+2275 LSMLENMSQTSEENV

-2301 RAALKSMQGDLST
+2301 RAALKSMRGDLSA

-2406 PEIKDIFDR
+2406 PEIKDIFDH
-2415 MISTESEINAWAAQ
+2415 MISTEAEINAWAAQ

-2480 RASISSEEER
+2480 KASISSKEER
-2490 TSFIESLGE
+2490 TSFIESLG

-2504 QIETIYNSGTFPT
+2504 QIETIYNSDTFPT
-2517 RKDRDEFLQMA
+2517 KKDRDEFLQMA
-2528 GFTEKDLKEKLR
+2528 GLTEKDLKEKLR
-2540 VAGGTTEERW
+2540 AAGGTTEERW

-2568 EAIRS
+2568 EAIRG

-2628 KRLGLVSEKETTEID
+2628 KRLGLVSEKETTEVD

-2739 LKESRDAM
+2739 LKESREAM
-2747 RFDMREI
+2747 RFNMKEI

-2762 GGEKLSHATSW
+2762 GGEKISHAISW
-2773 RWWENKAQIAEARA
+2773 RWWENKAQIAETRA

-2892 ESGQERPFNWRWLA
+2892 ESGQERPFNWHWLA
-2906 VEMNPMQAMDDDRYV
+2906 VEMNPMQAMDDDRYM
-2921 AEDIIPGWMRSAFEG
+2921 AEDIIPGWMRSAFDG
-2936 STALKLKDLTMDQ
+2936 SSPMKLKDLTMDQ

-2969 GNTLGTSFDE
+2969 GNTLGTSFDD
-2979 ASQKIHDEILG
+2979 AAQKIHDEILG

-3005 ATNLDRLGTKIH
+3005 ATSLDRLGTKIH
-3017 SLIKDITLSEILIE
+3017 SLIKDITLPEILIE
-3031 RMGKSAAEYFY
+3031 RLGKSAAEYFY

-3073 EWTAIRSKKLYTIG
+3073 EWTTIRSKKLYTVG

-3107 NFGTKSNRARLI
+3107 NFGTKSNRERLI

-3125 DTLNTDEKTILDML
+3125 DTLNTDEKTIIDML

-3151 ESVWEHLN
+3151 EKVWDHLN

-3195 AYYRIKYDPLSSAK
+3195 AYYRIKYDPLSSTK

-3239 AGTSGGQK
+3239 AGASGGQK

-3326 RRFNFTTMGFRFST
+3326 RRFNFATMGFRFST
-3340 ALLNIGNITGMMDRM
+3340 ALLNIGNITGMMERM
-3355 GAMNA
+3355 GAANA

-3371 NIVEQRRFIQNKSTM
+3371 NIVEQRRFIQTKSTM

-3408 NESELR
+3408 NESEFR

-3429 KAYWLIQATD
+3429 KAYWLIQVTD
-3439 EMFSLPEWLYTYK
+3439 EMFSLPEWLFTYK
-3452 NAMAV
+3452 RAMAA
-3457 MEVDGKLTREEM
+3457 MEIEGKLNRDEM

-3492 QTSFTRKNGIL
+3492 QTSFIRKNGIL

-3524 YILYDKGDV
+3524 YVLYDKGDI
-3533 KPLLEATWYWW
+3533 KPLLAATWYWW

-3611 FFDTLKHMENFLKA
+3611 FFDTLKHMENFIKA